1 MKQFKKKPKKIK
13 RSQKIILKRPLWL
26 MPLLIGG
33 FASGVYADGT
43 DILGLSWGEKS
54 QKVCVHR
61 PWYAL
66 WSCDKWEEKT
76 QQFTGNQLI
85 TKTWAGGNAANYY
98 HSQNN
103 QDITANLKNDNGT
116 YFLSGLYNYTGGEY
130 NGGNL
135 DIELGSNATF
145 NLGANSGNSFTSWY
159 PNGHTNVTFSAG
171 TINVNNSV
179 EVGNR
184 VGSGAGTHTGTATL
198 NLNANK
204 VTINSNINAY
214 KTSQVNIGN
223 ANSAITIN
231 SVSLS
236 GDTCSSLAKIGSGAN
251 CSSSGPSY
259 SFKGTTSATNTTFSN
274 ASGSFTFEESANFS
288 GAKLNG
294 GAFTF
299 NKGFNATNNTAFN
312 SGSFTFK
319 GTSSFNNATF
329 SNASYTF
336 DNQATFQNSS
346 FNGGTF
352 TFNNQ
357 SNPTNSAQHPQILFE
372 NSSFNGGIFTFNN
385 QTNPT
390 NSAQHPQI
398 LFENSSFSGST
409 TTLKGS
415 ATFEQAFNNSN
426 HQLTIQNASF
436 DNATFNNTGK
446 ITIEKDASFNNTSFN
461 TPVDT
466 NNMSVTGSVTLSGK
480 NDLKNGSTLDFGSSK
495 ITLAQGA
502 TFNLTSLG
510 SEKSVTILNSS
521 GGITYNHL
529 LNHALNSLTNA
540 LKTTESSSK
549 PQSFAQGLWDM
560 ITYNGV
566 TGQLLSENAATPKNT
581 DSSPSAPTKD
591 SPQVYQ
597 VGYKIGDTI
606 YKLQET
612 FSPNSIII
620 QALESGTYT
629 PPPTISGS
637 QFDLSASNYINANMP
652 WYDHKYYIPKS
663 QNFTESGTYYLPSV
677 QIWGSYTNSFKQTF
691 STNGSNLVI
700 GYNATW
706 TGNSVSSSGTVSFG
720 DTSGS
725 ALNGHCGPWPYYQC
739 IGTTNGAYSAYHV
752 YITANLRSGNRIGT
766 GGAANLVFNGVD
778 SINIAN
784 ATITQHNAGAYS
796 SSMTFST
803 QNMDSSQNLNGLNA
817 NGKLSVY
824 GATFTNQAKDGK
836 FIFNAGQATFEN
848 TNFNGGSYQFS
859 GDSLNFSNNNQ
870 FNSGSFE
877 ISAKNASFNNAN
889 FNNSASFNF
898 NNSNATTS
906 FVGDFTN
913 ANSNLQIAGNAVFG
927 NSTNSDG
934 SQNTANFN
942 NTGSVNIAGNAT
954 FDNMAFNGPTN
965 TSVKGQ
971 VTLNNITLKNL
982 NAPLSFGDGMINF
995 SAHSVINIGEAIT
1008 NGNPITLVSS
1018 SKEIEYNNAFSKN
1031 LWQLIN
1037 YQGHGASSEKLVSSA
1052 GNGIYDVVYSFNN
1065 QTYNFQEVF
1074 SPNSISIRRLGVG
1087 MVFDYVDM
1095 EKSDHLYY
1103 QNALGFMTYMPNS
1116 YNNNLGNLN
1125 NTIYYYDKSIDF
1137 YASGK
1142 TLFTKAEFSQ
1152 TLTGQNSAI
1161 VFGAKNIWTNASD
1174 APQSNTIIRFGD
1186 NKGAGSNDAS
1196 GHCWNLQCI
1205 GFITGHYEAQKIYIT
1220 GSIESGNRISSGGGA
1235 SLNFNGLQ
1243 GILLTNATLYNRA
1256 AGTQSSSMNFISNS
1270 ANIQA
1275 QNSYF
1280 IDDTAQNKGN
1290 PNFSFNALNLDFS
1303 NSSFRGYVGQTQSVF
1318 KFNAVNAISFTNSSN
1333 LSSGLYQIS
1342 AKSVLFDNS
1351 NLSVSVGT
1359 SSIKA
1364 NAISLSQN
1372 ASINASNHSTLELS
1386 GDLNLND
1393 TSSLNLNQSAINVS
1407 NNATINDYAS
1417 LIASNGSHLNFNGAV
1432 NFNSA
1437 NITTSLS
1444 DSSIVFKGASSLG
1457 GQFNLSNN
1465 SFLDFQGSSA
1475 ITSNT
1480 AFNFYNNAFS
1490 QSPITFHQ
1498 ALDIKAPLS
1507 LGGNLLNPNNSS
1519 VLNLKNSQLV
1529 FSDQGSLNIANIDLL
1544 SDLNDNKNRVYNI
1557 IQADMNS
1564 NWYERISFFGMRIN
1578 DGIYDAKNQTYSFTN
1593 PLNNALKITES
1604 FKDNQLSVTLSQI
1617 PGIKNTLYN
1626 IGSEIFNYQ
1635 KVYNNANGVYS
1646 YSDDAQ
1652 GVFYLTS
1659 SVKGYYNPNQ
1669 SYQASGSNNTTKNN
1683 NLTSESSVISQTY
1696 NAQGNPISALHVYNK
1711 GYNFNNI
1718 KALGQMAL
1726 KLYPEI
1732 KKILG
1737 NDFSLSS
1744 LSNLKGDALNQLTK
1758 LITPSDWKNINE
1770 LIDNAN
1776 NSVVQNFN
1784 NGALII
1790 GATKIGQTNTN
1801 STVVFGGLGYQKPCD
1816 YTDIVCQKFRGTYL
1830 GQLLES
1836 SSADLGYIDT
1846 TFNAKEIY
1854 LTGTLGSGNA
1864 WGTGGS
1870 ASVTF
1875 NSQTSL
1881 ILNQANIVSSQTD
1894 GIFSML
1900 GQEGINKV
1908 FNQAGLANI
1917 LGEVAMQ
1924 SINKAGGLGNLIV
1937 NTLGSGSVIGGYLT
1951 PEQKNQTLSQLL
1963 GQNNFDNLM
1972 NDSGLNTAIKD
1983 LIRQKLGFWTGLVG
1997 GLAGLGG
2004 IDLQNPEKLIG
2015 SMSINDLLSKKGLF
2029 NQITGFISAN
2039 DIGQVI
2045 SVMLQDIVKPSEAL
2059 QNDVVALGKQMI
2071 GEFLGQ
2077 DMLNSLESLLQNQQI
2092 KSVLDKVL
2100 AAKGLG
2106 PIYEQ
2111 GLGDL
2116 IPNLGKKGLFAPY
2129 GLSQVWQRGDFS
2141 FNAQGN
2147 VFVQNSTFSN
2157 ANGGTLSFNAGNSLI
2172 FAGNNHIA
2180 FTNHS
2185 GTLNLL
2191 SNQVSNINITTLDA
2205 SNGLK
2210 INAANNNV
2218 SVSQGNLF
2226 INASCVQQSD
2236 PITTN
2241 TANPCALSAQS
2252 ANGASSNNASNNAP
2266 IALNNNDES
2275 LMVTANDFNFSGN
2288 IYANGVVDFS
2298 KIKGSA
2304 NIKNLYLYN
2313 NAQFQANNLTI
2324 SNQAVLEK
2332 NASFVTNNLN
2342 IQGAFNNNAT
2352 QKIGVLQNLVIASNA
2367 SLSTGIY
2374 GLEVGGALNN
2384 FGAIHFNLENIQTPA
2399 PLIQAEGIINLNT
2412 TQTPFINVN
2421 NSMANNTTY
2430 TLLKSSRY
2438 IDYNIN
2444 PNSLQSYLKLYTLIN
2459 INGNHIE
2466 EKNGVLTYLGQRVL
2480 LQDKGLL
2487 LSVAL
2492 PNSNN
2497 ASPNNILSLS
2507 VLHNQVKMS
2516 YGDKV
2521 MDFTPPTLQDYIVGI
2536 QGQSALNQIEAI
2548 GGNNAIKWLSTLM
2561 IKTKENPLF
2570 APIYLENH
2578 SLNEIL
2584 DATKDLQNTASLI
2597 SNPNFRDNATNLLE
2611 LASYT
2616 QQTSRLTKL
2625 SDFRAREGESNFSE
2639 RLLELKNKRFSD
2651 PNPSEI
2657 FVKYSQPNKHPNN
2670 LWVQGVGGASFISG
2684 GNGTLYG
2691 LNVGYDRLVK
2701 NVILGGYVA
2710 YGYSGF
2716 NGNIMRSLGNNVD
2729 VGMYARAFLK
2739 RNEFTLSANETYGG
2753 NASHINS
2760 SNSLLSVLNQ
2770 RYNYNTWTTSVNGN
2784 YGYDFMFK
2792 QKSVV
2797 LKPQVGLSYHFIGLS
2812 GMKGKMQNPAYQQFV
2827 MHSNPSN
2834 ESVLTLNMGLE
2845 SRKYFGK
2852 NSYYFVTARLGRD
2865 LLIKAKGDN
2874 MVRFVGENTLLYRK
2888 GEIFNTFASVI
2899 TGGEMHLWRLMYVNA
2914 GVGLKMGLQYQDL
2927 NITGNV
2933 GMRVAF

>member
-1 MKQFKKKPKKIK
+1 MKQFKKKPKSIK
-13 RSQKIILKRPLWL
+13 RSHQNQKTILKRPLWL
-26 MPLLIGG
+26 APLLIGG

-54 QKVCVHR
+54 QKVCVHH

-135 DIELGSNATF
+135 NIELGSNATF

-204 VTINSNINAY
+204 VTINSNISTY

-236 GDTCSSLAKIGSGAN
+236 GDTCSSLANVGIGAN
-251 CSSSGPSY
+251 CSTSGPSY
-259 SFKGTTSATNTTFSN
+259 SFKGTTNATNTTFSN
-274 ASGSFTFEESANFS
+274 ANGSFTFEENATFS
-288 GAKLNG
+288 GAKWNG

-299 NKGFNATNNTAFN
+299 NKGFSATNNTAFN

-329 SNASYTF
+329 NNATYTF
-336 DNQATFQNSS
+336 NNQAIFQNSS

-357 SNPTNSAQHPQILFE
+357 SNPTNSAQHPQI
-372 NSSFNGGIFTFNN
+372 
-385 QTNPT
+385 Q
-390 NSAQHPQI
+390 
-398 LFENSSFSGST
+398 NSSFSGGAI
-409 TTLKGS
+409 TLKG
-415 ATFEQAFNNSN
+415 FVNFQQAFNNSS

-436 DNATFNNTGK
+436 NN
-446 ITIEKDASFNNTSFN
+446 
-461 TPVDT
+461 
-466 NNMSVTGSVTLSGK
+466 
-480 NDLKNGSTLDFGSSK
+480 
-495 ITLAQGA
+495 
-502 TFNLTSLG
+502 
-510 SEKSVTILNSS
+510 
-521 GGITYNHL
+521 
-529 LNHALNSLTNA
+529 
-540 LKTTESSSK
+540 
-549 PQSFAQGLWDM
+549 
-560 ITYNGV
+560 
-566 TGQLLSENAATPKNT
+566 
-581 DSSPSAPTKD
+581 
-591 SPQVYQ
+591 
-597 VGYKIGDTI
+597 
-606 YKLQET
+606 
-612 FSPNSIII
+612 
-620 QALESGTYT
+620 
-629 PPPTISGS
+629 
-637 QFDLSASNYINANMP
+637 
-652 WYDHKYYIPKS
+652 
-663 QNFTESGTYYLPSV
+663 
-677 QIWGSYTNSFKQTF
+677 
-691 STNGSNLVI
+691 
-700 GYNATW
+700 
-706 TGNSVSSSGTVSFG
+706 
-720 DTSGS
+720 
-725 ALNGHCGPWPYYQC
+725 
-739 IGTTNGAYSAYHV
+739 
-752 YITANLRSGNRIGT
+752 
-766 GGAANLVFNGVD
+766 
-778 SINIAN
+778 
-784 ATITQHNAGAYS
+784 
-796 SSMTFST
+796 
-803 QNMDSSQNLNGLNA
+803 
-817 NGKLSVY
+817 
-824 GATFTNQAKDGK
+824 
-836 FIFNAGQATFEN
+836 
-848 TNFNGGSYQFS
+848 
-859 GDSLNFSNNNQ
+859 
-870 FNSGSFE
+870 
-877 ISAKNASFNNAN
+877 
-889 FNNSASFNF
+889 
-898 NNSNATTS
+898 
-906 FVGDFTN
+906 
-913 ANSNLQIAGNAVFG
+913 
-927 NSTNSDG
+927 
-934 SQNTANFN
+934 ANFN

-954 FDNMAFNGPTN
+954 FDNVVFNSLTN

-971 VTLNNITLKNL
+971 VILNNITLKNL
-982 NAPLSFGDGMINF
+982 NAPLSFGDGTITFN
-995 SAHSVINIGEAIT
+995 AHSVINIGEAIT
-1008 NGNPITLVSS
+1008 NSNPITLVSS

-1037 YQGHGASSEKLVSSA
+1037 YQGHGASSEKLVSSV
-1052 GNGIYDVVYSFNN
+1052 GNGVYDVVYSFNN

-1074 SPNSISIRRLGVG
+1074 SQNSISIRRLGVG

-1103 QNALGFMTYMPNS
+1103 KDVVGFMTYMPNS
-1116 YNNNLGNLN
+1116 YNNNLGNAN
-1125 NTIYYYDKSIDF
+1125 NTIYYYDNSIDF

-1152 TLTGQNSAI
+1152 TFTGQNSAI

-1174 APQSNTIIRFGD
+1174 APQSNVIIRFGD

-1205 GFITGHYEAQKIYIT
+1205 GFITGRYEAQKIYIT

-1235 SLNFNGLQ
+1235 NLNFNGLQ

-1256 AGTQSSSMNFISNS
+1256 AGTQSSSMNFVSNS

-1303 NSSFRGYVGQTQSVF
+1303 NSSFRGYVGATQSVF

-1342 AKSVLFDNS
+1342 ANSVSFDNS

-1364 NAISLSQN
+1364 SAINLSQN
-1372 ASINASNHSTLELS
+1372 ASINASNHSTL
-1386 GDLNLND
+1386 DLQGGLNVND
-1393 TSSLNLNQSAINVS
+1393 TSSLNLNQSTINIS

-1417 LIASNGSHLNFNGAV
+1417 LIASNGSHLNFNGAA

-1444 DSSIVFKGASSLG
+1444 NSSIVFKGASFLG

-1465 SFLDFQGSSA
+1465 SSLDFQGSSA

-1480 AFNFYNNAFS
+1480 AFNFYDNAFS

-1498 ALDIKAPLS
+1498 ALDVKAPLS
-1507 LGGNLLNPNNSS
+1507 LGGNLLNPNSSS
-1519 VLNLKNSQLV
+1519 VLDLKNSQLV
-1529 FSDQGSLNIANIDLL
+1529 FGDQGSLNIANIDLL

-1564 NWYERISFFGMRIN
+1564 NWYERIRFFGMRIN

-1646 YSDDAQ
+1646 YSDDAE

-1659 SVKGYYNPNQ
+1659 NVKGYYNPNQ

-1732 KKILG
+1732 KKVLG

-1744 LSNLKGDALNQLTK
+1744 LSDLKGDALNQLTK

-1790 GATKIGQTNTN
+1790 GATKIGQTDTN
-1801 STVVFGGLGYQKPCD
+1801 SAVVFGGLGYQTPCD

-2045 SVMLQDIVKPSEAL
+2045 SVMLQDIVKPSKAL

-2077 DMLNSLESLLQNQQI
+2077 DALNSLESLLQNQQI

-2129 GLSQVWQRGDFS
+2129 GLSQVWQKGDFS

-2185 GTLNLL
+2185 GTLQLL

-2210 INAANNNV
+2210 INAGNNNI

-2226 INASCVQQSD
+2226 INASCTQQSD
-2236 PITTN
+2236 P
-2241 TANPCALSAQS
+2241 TAANATNPCTLSAQS
-2252 ANGASSNNASNNAP
+2252 ANGASSNNASNNMP

-2298 KIKGSA
+2298 KVKGSA

-2324 SNQAVLEK
+2324 SNQAVLEN

-2352 QKIGVLQNLVIASNA
+2352 QKIEVLQNLVIASNA

-2374 GLEVGGALNN
+2374 GLEVGGTLNN
-2384 FGAIHFNLENIQTPA
+2384 LGTIHFNLENIQTPT

-2497 ASPNNILSLS
+2497 AHQNNILSLS
-2507 VLHNQVKMS
+2507 ILYDQIKMS
-2516 YGDKV
+2516 YGDRI

-2536 QGQSALNQIEAI
+2536 QGQSALNQIEAV
-2548 GGNNAIKWLSTLM
+2548 GGNAIKWLSTLM
-2561 IKTKENPLF
+2561 METKENPLF
-2570 APIYLENH
+2570 APIYLKNH
-2578 SLNEIL
+2578 SLHEIL
-2584 DATKDLQNTASLI
+2584 GVAKDLLNTASLI

-2625 SDFRAREGESNFSE
+2625 SDFRSREGESDFSE

-2651 PNPSEI
+2651 SNPSALEV
-2657 FVKYSQPNKHPNN
+2657 FVKYSQPNKHQNN
-2670 LWVQGVGGASFISG
+2670 LWVQGIGGASFISG

-2691 LNVGYDRLVK
+2691 LNAGYDRLVK

-2716 NGNIMRSLGNNVD
+2716 NGNIMHSLANNVD

-2753 NASHINS
+2753 NASNINS
-2760 SNSLLSVLNQ
+2760 SNPLLSVLNQ
-2770 RYNYNTWTTSVNGN
+2770 RYSYNTWTTSVNGN

-2812 GMKGKMQNPAYQQFV
+2812 GMKGKMNDAAYKQFL

-2865 LLIKAKGDN
+2865 LLIKSKGGN

-2888 GEIFNTFASVI
+2888 GEVFNTFASVI

-2914 GVGLKMGLQYQDL
+2914 GVGLKMGLQYQDI

>member
-1 MKQFKKKPKKIK
+1 MKKFKKKPKSIK
-13 RSQKIILKRPLWL
+13 RSHQKTILKRPLWL
-26 MPLLIGG
+26 APLLISG
-33 FASGVYADGT
+33 FASGVYANNLWDLLNPKVGGEYVHWVKGSQYCAWWE
-43 DILGLSWGEKS
+43 LAGCLKNVWGANHKG
-54 QKVCVHR
+54 
-61 PWYAL
+61 YDA
-66 WSCDKWEEKT
+66 
-76 QQFTGNQLI
+76 
-85 TKTWAGGNAANYY
+85 GNAANYLS
-98 HSQNN
+98 SQNYQAISVGSGN
-103 QDITANLKNDNGT
+103 ETGT
-116 YFLSGLYNYTGGEY
+116 YSLSGFTNYV
-130 NGGNL
+130 GGNL
-135 DIELGSNATF
+135 TI
-145 NLGANSGNSFTSWY
+145 NLGNSVVLDLSGSNSFTSY
-159 PNGHTNVTFSAG
+159 QGYNQGKDDVSFNVGAINLNGSL
-171 TINVNNSV
+171 

-204 VTINSNINAY
+204 VNIHSNISTF

-223 ANSAITIN
+223 ANSAITIG

-236 GDTCSSLAKIGSGAN
+236 GDTCSSLASVGVGAN
-251 CSSSGPSY
+251 CSTSGPSY
-259 SFKGTTSATNTTFSN
+259 SFKGTTNATNTAFSN
-274 ASGSFTFEESANFS
+274 ANGSFTFEENATFS

-299 NKGFNATNNTAFN
+299 NKRFSATNNTAFN
-312 SGSFTFK
+312 SGSFNFK
-319 GTSSFNNATF
+319 GASSFNGANF
-329 SNASYTF
+329 SNAAYTF
-336 DNQATFQNSS
+336 NDQAAFQNSS

-352 TFNNQ
+352 TFN
-357 SNPTNSAQHPQILFE
+357 S
-372 NSSFNGGIFTFNN
+372 
-385 QTNPT
+385 QTNQ
-390 NSAQHPQI
+390 SAQHPQI
-398 LFENSSFSGST
+398 LFENSSFSGNA
-409 TTLKGS
+409 TTLKG
-415 ATFEQAFNNSN
+415 FVNFQQAFNNSN
-426 HQLTIQNASF
+426 HQLTMQNASF
-436 DNATFNNTGK
+436 NNATFNNTGK
-446 ITIEKDASFNNTSFN
+446 ITINESASFNDTTFNTS
-461 TPVDT
+461 VDT
-466 NNMSVTGSVTLSGK
+466 NNMIITGSVTLSGK

-495 ITLAQGA
+495 ITLTQGT

-510 SEKSVTILNSS
+510 SENSVTILNSS
-521 GGITYNHL
+521 GGITYNNL

-540 LKTTESSSK
+540 LKTNESSSG

-566 TGQLLSENAATPKNT
+566 TGQLLNENAATSKPT
-581 DSSPSAPTKD
+581 GSPSSKSSTN
-591 SPQVYQ
+591 SEQVYQ

-612 FSPNSIII
+612 FSHNSIII

-629 PPPTISGS
+629 PPPVISGS
-637 QFDLSASNYINANMP
+637 KFDLSASNYINADMP

-691 STNGSNLVI
+691 SASGSNLVI
-700 GYNATW
+700 GYDSTW
-706 TGNSVSSSGTVSFG
+706 TDHNVSSSGTVSFG
-720 DTSGS
+720 DISGS
-725 ALNGHCGPWPYYQC
+725 VLNGHCGPWPYYQC
-739 IGTTNGAYSAYHV
+739 TGTTDGAYSAYHV

-766 GGAANLVFNGVD
+766 GGAANLVFNGID
-778 SINIAN
+778 SVNIAN
-784 ATITQHNAGAYS
+784 ATITQHNAGIYS

-803 QNMDSSQNLNGLNA
+803 QSMDSSQNLNGLNA
-817 NGKLSVY
+817 NGTLLVY
-824 GATFTNQAKDGK
+824 GTTFTNQAKDAK
-836 FIFNAGQATFEN
+836 FVFNAGQATFEN
-848 TNFNGGSYQFS
+848 TNFNGGSYQFN

-877 ISAKNASFNNAN
+877 INAKNASFNDAN

-898 NNSNATTS
+898 NNPNATTS

-927 NSTNSDG
+927 NPTNSNG

-942 NTGSVNIAGNAT
+942 NTGSVNVSGNAT
-954 FDNMAFNGPTN
+954 FDNVVFNGPTN

-982 NAPLSFGDGMINF
+982 NAPLSFGDGTITFN
-995 SAHSVINIGEAIT
+995 AHSVINIDESIT

-1052 GNGIYDVVYSFNN
+1052 GNGVYDVVYSFNN
-1065 QTYNFQEVF
+1065 QTYNFQEIF

-1087 MVFDYVDM
+1087 MVFDYMDM

-1116 YNNNLGNLN
+1116 YNNNLGNSN
-1125 NTIYYYDKSIDF
+1125 NTIYYYDNSIDF

-1152 TLTGQNSAI
+1152 TFTGQNSAI
-1161 VFGAKNIWTNASD
+1161 VFGAKNIWTDASD
-1174 APQSNTIIRFGD
+1174 APQSNAIIRFGD

-1256 AGTQSSSMNFISNS
+1256 AGTQSSSMNFVSNS

-1280 IDDTAQNKGN
+1280 IDDTAQNGGN

-1318 KFNAVNAISFTNSSN
+1318 KFNAANAINFTNSTN
-1333 LSSGLYQIS
+1333 LSSGLYQMQ

-1364 NAISLSQN
+1364 NAINLSQN
-1372 ASINASNHSTLELS
+1372 ASINASNHSTLELQ

-1393 TSSLNLNQSAINVS
+1393 TSSLNLNQSTINVS

-1417 LIASNGSHLNFNGAV
+1417 LVASNNAHINFNGTT
-1432 NFNSA
+1432 NFNST
-1437 NITTSLS
+1437 NITTSLNH
-1444 DSSIVFKGASSLG
+1444 SSIVFKGAISLG

-1465 SFLDFQGSSA
+1465 SSLDFQGSSA

-1480 AFNFYNNAFS
+1480 AFNFYDNAFS

-1507 LGGNLLNPNNSS
+1507 LGGNLLTPNNSS
-1519 VLNLKNSQLV
+1519 VLDLKNSQLV

-1557 IQADMNS
+1557 IQAGMSS
-1564 NWYERISFFGMRIN
+1564 NWYERINFFGMRIN
-1578 DGIYDAKNQTYSFTN
+1578 DGIYDAINQTYSFTN

-1626 IGSEIFNYQ
+1626 IGSEVFNYQ

-1646 YSDDAQ
+1646 YSDDAE

-1659 SVKGYYNPNQ
+1659 NVKGYYNPNQ

-1683 NLTSESSVISQTY
+1683 NLTSESSIISQTY
-1696 NAQGNPISALHVYNK
+1696 NAQGNPISALHIYNK

-1744 LSNLKGDALNQLTK
+1744 LSDLNSNALNELIK
-1758 LITPSDWKNINE
+1758 LITPNDWKNINE

-1784 NGALII
+1784 NGTLIV

-1801 STVVFGGLGYQKPCD
+1801 SAVVFGGLGYQKPCD
-1816 YTDIVCQKFRGTYL
+1816 YTDVVCQKFRGTYL

-1870 ASVTF
+1870 GSVTF

-1924 SINKAGGLGNLIV
+1924 SINKAGGLGNLIADV
-1937 NTLGSGSVIGGYLT
+1937 LGSDSVIGGYLT

-2045 SVMLQDIVKPSEAL
+2045 SVMLQDIVKPSNAL
-2059 QNDVVALGKQMI
+2059 KNDVVALGKQMI

-2077 DMLNSLESLLQNQQI
+2077 DTLNSLESLLQNQQI

-2106 PIYEQ
+2106 SIYEQ

-2116 IPNLGKKGLFAPY
+2116 IPSLGKKGLFAPY
-2129 GLSQVWQRGDFS
+2129 GLSQVWQKGDFS

-2157 ANGGTLSFNAGNSLI
+2157 ANGGMLSFNAGNSLI
-2172 FAGNNHIA
+2172 FAGNNHIS

-2185 GTLNLL
+2185 GTLQLL
-2191 SNQVSNINITTLDA
+2191 SDQVSNINITTLNA

-2226 INASCVQQSD
+2226 VNASCVKQNN
-2236 PITTN
+2236 PTTAN
-2241 TANPCALSAQS
+2241 IANPCALSAKS
-2252 ANGASSNNASNNAP
+2252 VNGASSNKASNNAP

-2304 NIKNLYLYN
+2304 TIKNLYLYN

-2332 NASFVTNNLN
+2332 NASFMANNLN

-2352 QKIGVLQNLVIASNA
+2352 RKIEVLQNLTIASSA
-2367 SLSTGIY
+2367 SLSTGVY
-2374 GLEVGGALNN
+2374 GLEVGGVLNH
-2384 FGAIHFNLENIQTPA
+2384 FGAIHFNLENIQTPT

-2412 TQTPFINVN
+2412 TQAPFMNVN
-2421 NSMANNTTY
+2421 NSMADNTTY

-2444 PNSLQSYLKLYTLIN
+2444 PNSLQSYLNLYTLIN

-2492 PNSNN
+2492 PSSNN
-2497 ASPNNILSLS
+2497 AHQNNILSLS
-2507 VLHNQVKMS
+2507 VLHNQIKMS
-2516 YGDKV
+2516 YGDKA

-2536 QGQSALNQIEAI
+2536 QGQSALNQIEAV

-2561 IKTKENPLF
+2561 METKENPLF

-2584 DATKDLQNTASLI
+2584 GVTKDLLNTASLI

-2611 LASYT
+2611 LAGYT

-2625 SDFRAREGESNFSE
+2625 SDFRAREGESDFSE

-2651 PNPSEI
+2651 PNPGEV
-2657 FVKYSQPNKHPNN
+2657 FVKYPQPNKHPNN
-2670 LWVQGVGGASFISG
+2670 LWVQGIGGASFISG

-2691 LNVGYDRLVK
+2691 LNAGYDRLVK

-2716 NGNIMRSLGNNVD
+2716 NGNIMHSLANNVD

-2753 NASHINS
+2753 NANNINS

-2770 RYNYNTWTTSVNGN
+2770 RYSYNTWTTSVNGN

-2797 LKPQVGLSYHFIGLS
+2797 LKPQVGLSYYFIGLS
-2812 GMKGKMQNPAYQQFV
+2812 GMKGKMNDAAYKQFL

-2865 LLIKAKGDN
+2865 LLIKSKGGN

-2888 GEIFNTFASVI
+2888 GEVFNTFMSVV

-2914 GVGLKMGLQYQDL
+2914 GVGLKMGLQYQDI

>member
-1 MKQFKKKPKKIK
+1 MKKFKKKPKSIK
-13 RSQKIILKRPLWL
+13 RSHQNQKTILKRPLWL
-26 MPLLIGG
+26 APLLIGG

-43 DILGLSWGEKS
+43 NILGLSWGEKS
-54 QKVCVHR
+54 QKVCVHH
-61 PWYAL
+61 PWYAP

-76 QQFTGNQLI
+76 QQYTGNQLI
-85 TKTWAGGNAANYY
+85 TKTRAGGNAANYY

-135 DIELGSNATF
+135 NIELGSNATF

-159 PNGHTNVTFSAG
+159 PNGHTNITFSAG

-214 KTSQVNIGN
+214 KTSQVNVGN

-236 GDTCSSLAKIGSGAN
+236 GDTCSSSVSVGIGAN
-251 CSSSGPSY
+251 CSTSGPSY
-259 SFKGTTSATNTTFSN
+259 SFKGTTSATNTDFSN
-274 ASGSFTFEESANFS
+274 TNGSFTFEEKATFS
-288 GAKLNG
+288 GAKWNG

-299 NKGFNATNNTAFN
+299 NKEFKATNNTAFN
-312 SGSFTFK
+312 SGSFNFK
-319 GTSSFNNATF
+319 GASSFNGASF
-329 SNASYTF
+329 SNATYTF
-336 DNQATFQNSS
+336 NDQATFQNSS

-357 SNPTNSAQHPQILFE
+357 TNQSAQHPQI
-372 NSSFNGGIFTFNN
+372 
-385 QTNPT
+385 Q
-390 NSAQHPQI
+390 
-398 LFENSSFSGST
+398 NSSFSGSAT
-409 TTLKGS
+409 ILKGFMS
-415 ATFEQAFNNSN
+415 FQQAFNNSN

-436 DNATFNNTGK
+436 NNATFNNTGK
-446 ITIEKDASFNNTSFN
+446 ITINEGASFNNTTFN
-461 TPVDT
+461 TSINT
-466 NNMSVTGSVTLSGK
+466 NNMNVTGSVTLSGK
-480 NDLKNGSTLDFGSSK
+480 NDLNNGSTLDFGSSK
-495 ITLAQGA
+495 ITLTQGT

-521 GGITYNHL
+521 GGITYSGL
-529 LNHALNSLTNA
+529 LNHAINGLTNV
-540 LKTTESSSK
+540 LKTNESSSN

-560 ITYNGV
+560 ITYDGV
-566 TGQLLSENAATPKNT
+566 TGQLLSESAATSKNT
-581 DSSPSAPTKD
+581 DSSPPKSSTN
-591 SPQVYQ
+591 STQVYQ

-612 FSPNSIII
+612 FGPNSIII

-629 PPPTISGS
+629 PPHVINGS
-637 QFDLSASNYINANMP
+637 KFDLSASNYINSNMP

-691 STNGSNLVI
+691 SASGSNLVI

-739 IGTTNGAYSAYHV
+739 TGTTNGTYSAYHV

-766 GGAANLVFNGVD
+766 GGAANLIFNGVD

-784 ATITQHNAGAYS
+784 ATITQHNAGIYS

-803 QNMDSSQNLNGLNA
+803 QSMDNSQNLNGLNA
-817 NGKLSVY
+817 NGTLSVY

-836 FIFNAGQATFEN
+836 FIFNAGQAVFEN

-877 ISAKNASFNNAN
+877 ISAKNASFNNAH

-898 NNSNATTS
+898 NNSSATTS

-927 NSTNSDG
+927 NSTNG
-934 SQNTANFN
+934 SQNNANFN

-954 FDNMAFNGPTN
+954 FDNVVFNGPTN

-971 VTLNNITLKNL
+971 VILNNITLKNL
-982 NAPLSFGDGMINF
+982 NAPLSFGDGTITFN
-995 SAHSVINIGEAIT
+995 AHSVINIGEAIT

-1018 SKEIEYNNAFSKN
+1018 SKEIEYNDAFSKN

-1052 GNGIYDVVYSFNN
+1052 GNGVYDVVYSFNN

-1087 MVFDYVDM
+1087 MVFDYMDM

-1103 QNALGFMTYMPNS
+1103 KDVVGFMTYMPNS
-1116 YNNNLGNLN
+1116 YNNNLGNAN
-1125 NTIYYYDKSIDF
+1125 NTIYYYDNSIDF

-1152 TLTGQNSAI
+1152 TFTGQNSAI
-1161 VFGAKNIWTNASD
+1161 VFGAKSIWTNASD

-1280 IDDTAQNKGN
+1280 IDDTVQNGGN

-1303 NSSFRGYVGQTQSVF
+1303 NSSFRGYVGKTQSVF
-1318 KFNAVNAISFTNSSN
+1318 KFNAKNAISFTNSTN

-1342 AKSVLFDNS
+1342 ANSVSFDNS

-1364 NAISLSQN
+1364 NAINLSQN
-1372 ASINASNHSTLELS
+1372 ASINASNHSTLELQ

-1393 TSSLNLNQSAINVS
+1393 TSSLNLNQSTINVS

-1437 NITTSLS
+1437 NITASLNN
-1444 DSSIVFKGASSLG
+1444 SSIVFKGAISLG
-1457 GQFNLSNN
+1457 GQFNLSNH
-1465 SFLDFQGSSA
+1465 SSLDFQGSSA

-1480 AFNFYNNAFS
+1480 AFNFYDNAFS
-1490 QSPITFHQ
+1490 QSPIIFHQ
-1498 ALDIKAPLS
+1498 ALDVKAPLS

-1557 IQADMNS
+1557 IQANMNN

-1578 DGIYDAKNQTYSFTN
+1578 DGIYDAINQTYSFTN

-1626 IGSEIFNYQ
+1626 IGSEVFNYQ

-1646 YSDDAQ
+1646 YSDDAE
-1652 GVFYLTS
+1652 GVFYLAS
-1659 SVKGYYNPNQ
+1659 NVKGYYNPNQ
-1669 SYQASGSNNTTKNN
+1669 SYQANGSNNTTKNN
-1683 NLTSESSVISQTY
+1683 NLTSESSIISQTY
-1696 NAQGNPISALHVYNK
+1696 NAQGNPISTLHVYNK

-1744 LSNLKGDALNQLTK
+1744 LSGLKGDALNQLTK

-1784 NGALII
+1784 NGTLII

-1801 STVVFGGLGYQKPCD
+1801 SAVVFGGLGYQTPCD

-1917 LGEVAMQ
+1917 LGEVAVQ

-1937 NTLGSGSVIGGYLT
+1937 NTLGSGSVIGGHLT

-2045 SVMLQDIVKPSEAL
+2045 SVVLQDIVKPSNAL
-2059 QNDVVALGKQMI
+2059 KNDVVALGKQMI

-2077 DMLNSLESLLQNQQI
+2077 DTLNSLESLLQNQQI

-2116 IPNLGKKGLFAPY
+2116 IPSLGKKGLFAPY
-2129 GLSQVWQRGDFS
+2129 GLSQVWQKGDFS

-2180 FTNHS
+2180 FTNHF
-2185 GTLNLL
+2185 GTLQLL
-2191 SNQVSNINITTLDA
+2191 SNQVSNINITTLNA

-2210 INAANNNV
+2210 INAGSNNV
-2218 SVSQGNLF
+2218 SVSQGDLF
-2226 INASCVQQSD
+2226 INASCAQQSD
-2236 PITTN
+2236 P
-2241 TANPCALSAQS
+2241 TAANATNPCALSAQN
-2252 ANGASSNNASNNAP
+2252 ANGASSSNASNNAP

-2275 LMVTANDFNFSGN
+2275 LMVMANDFNFSGN

-2304 NIKNLYLYN
+2304 NVKNLYLYN
-2313 NAQFQANNLTI
+2313 NAQFQANNLII

-2332 NASFVTNNLN
+2332 NASFTANNLN

-2352 QKIGVLQNLVIASNA
+2352 QKIEVLQNLTIASNA

-2374 GLEVGGALNN
+2374 GLEVGGSLNH
-2384 FGAIHFNLENIQTPA
+2384 FGAIHFNLENTQTPT
-2399 PLIQAEGIINLNT
+2399 PLIQAEGIININT
-2412 TQTPFINVN
+2412 TQTPFMNVN

-2466 EKNGVLTYLGQRVL
+2466 EKNGALTYLGQRVL

-2497 ASPNNILSLS
+2497 ASQNNILSLS
-2507 VLHNQVKMS
+2507 VLYNQIKMS
-2516 YGDKV
+2516 YGDKA

-2536 QGQSALNQIEAI
+2536 QGQSALNQIEAV
-2548 GGNNAIKWLSTLM
+2548 GNNAIKWLSTLM
-2561 IKTKENPLF
+2561 IDTKENPLF

-2584 DATKDLQNTASLI
+2584 GVTKDLQNTASLI
-2597 SNPNFRDNATNLLE
+2597 SNPNFRNNATNLLE

-2625 SDFRAREGESNFSE
+2625 SDFRTREGESDFSN

-2651 PNPSEI
+2651 PNPSEV
-2657 FVKYSQPNKHPNN
+2657 FVKHSQLSKHQNN

-2710 YGYSGF
+2710 YGYSDF
-2716 NGNIMRSLGNNVD
+2716 NGNIMHSLGNNVD

-2753 NASHINS
+2753 NATSINS

-2812 GMKGKMQNPAYQQFV
+2812 GMKGKMNDAAYKQFL

-2845 SRKYFGK
+2845 SRKYFGQ

-2865 LLIKAKGDN
+2865 LLIKSKGGN
-2874 MVRFVGENTLLYRK
+2874 TVRFVGENTLLYRK
-2888 GEIFNTFASVI
+2888 GEVFNTFASVI
-2899 TGGEMHLWRLMYVNA
+2899 TGGEMHLWHLVYVNA
-2914 GVGLKMGLQYQDL
+2914 GVGLKMGLQYQDI

>member
-1 MKQFKKKPKKIK
+1 MKKFKKKPKKITRK
-13 RSQKIILKRPLWL
+13 QKTILKRPLWL

-43 DILGLSWGEKS
+43 NILGLSWGKKS
-54 QKVCVHR
+54 QKVCVHHL
-61 PWYAL
+61 WYAL

-76 QQFTGNQLI
+76 QQYTGNQLI

-98 HSQNN
+98 HTQNN

-135 DIELGSNATF
+135 NIELGSNATF
-145 NLGANSGNSFTSWY
+145 NLGASSGNSFTSWY

-204 VTINSNINAY
+204 VTINSNISAY
-214 KTSQVNIGN
+214 KTSQVNVGN
-223 ANSAITIN
+223 ANSTITIG
-231 SVSLS
+231 SVSLN
-236 GDTCSSLAKIGSGAN
+236 GDTCSSLASVGVGAN

-259 SFKGTTSATNTTFSN
+259 SFKGTTNATNTTFSN
-274 ASGSFTFEESANFS
+274 ASGSFTFEENATFS

-299 NKGFNATNNTAFN
+299 NKGFSATNNTAFN
-312 SGSFTFK
+312 SGSFNFK
-319 GTSSFNNATF
+319 GTSSFNGASF

-357 SNPTNSAQHPQILFE
+357 TNQSAQHPQI
-372 NSSFNGGIFTFNN
+372 
-385 QTNPT
+385 Q
-390 NSAQHPQI
+390 
-398 LFENSSFSGST
+398 NSSFSGNA
-409 TTLKGS
+409 TTLKG
-415 ATFEQAFNNSN
+415 FVNFQQAFNNSN

-436 DNATFNNTGK
+436 NNATFNNTGK
-446 ITIEKDASFNNTSFN
+446 ITIEKEASFNNTTFN
-461 TPVDT
+461 TSVDT
-466 NNMSVTGSVTLSGK
+466 NNMTISGGVTLSGK
-480 NDLKNGSTLDFGSSK
+480 NDLNNGSTLDFGSSK
-495 ITLAQGA
+495 ITLTQGT
-502 TFNLTSLG
+502 TFNLTSLVD
-510 SEKSVTILNSS
+510 KNSVTILNSS

-540 LKTTESSSK
+540 LKTNESPSK

-566 TGQLLSENAATPKNT
+566 TGQLLSESAATSKPT
-581 DSSPSAPTKD
+581 DSSPHKSSTN
-591 SPQVYQ
+591 STQVYQ

-629 PPPTISGS
+629 PPPVINGS
-637 QFDLSASNYINANMP
+637 KFDLSASNYINSNMP

-691 STNGSNLVI
+691 SASNSNLVI

-706 TGNSVSSSGTVSFG
+706 TGNSVSSSDTVSFG

-739 IGTTNGAYSAYHV
+739 TGTTNGTYSAYHV

-784 ATITQHNAGAYS
+784 ATITQHNAGIYS

-803 QNMDSSQNLNGLNA
+803 QSMDNSQNLNGLNA

-824 GATFTNQAKDGK
+824 GTTFTNQAKDGK

-877 ISAKNASFNNAN
+877 IGAKNASFNNAN

-898 NNSNATTS
+898 NNSSATTS
-906 FVGDFTN
+906 FIGDFTN
-913 ANSNLQIAGNAVFG
+913 AHSNLQIAGNAVFG
-927 NSTNSDG
+927 NSTNG

-954 FDNMAFNGPTN
+954 FDNVAFNGPTN

-971 VTLNNITLKNL
+971 VTLNNITLKNM
-982 NAPLSFGDGMINF
+982 NAPLSFGDGTISF
-995 SAHSVINIGEAIT
+995 SAHSVINIDQAIT

-1052 GNGIYDVVYSFNN
+1052 GNGVYDVVYSFNN

-1087 MVFDYVDM
+1087 MVFDYMDM

-1103 QNALGFMTYMPNS
+1103 KDVVGFMTYMPNS
-1116 YNNNLGNLN
+1116 YNNNLGNAN

-1152 TLTGQNSAI
+1152 TFTGQNSAI
-1161 VFGAKNIWTNASD
+1161 VFGAKNIWTSASD
-1174 APQSNTIIRFGD
+1174 APQSNVIIRFGD

-1235 SLNFNGLQ
+1235 NLNFNGLQ

-1256 AGTQSSSMNFISNS
+1256 AGTQSSSMNFVSNS

-1280 IDDTAQNKGN
+1280 IDDTAQNGGN

-1318 KFNAVNAISFTNSSN
+1318 KFNATNAISFTNSTN

-1364 NAISLSQN
+1364 NAINLSQN
-1372 ASINASNHSTLELS
+1372 ASINASNHSTLELQ
-1386 GDLNLND
+1386 GDLNVND
-1393 TSSLNLNQSAINVS
+1393 TSSLNLNQSTINVS

-1417 LIASNGSHLNFNGAV
+1417 LIASNNAHINFNGTT

-1437 NITTSLS
+1437 NITTSLNH
-1444 DSSIVFKGASSLG
+1444 SSIVFKGAVSLG

-1465 SFLDFQGSSA
+1465 SSLDFQGSSA
-1475 ITSNT
+1475 IISNT
-1480 AFNFYNNAFS
+1480 AFNFYDNAFS

-1498 ALDIKAPLS
+1498 ALNIKAPLS

-1564 NWYERISFFGMRIN
+1564 NWYERINFFGMRIN

-1604 FKDNQLSVTLSQI
+1604 FKNNQLSVTLSQI

-1646 YSDDAQ
+1646 YSDDAE

-1669 SYQASGSNNTTKNN
+1669 SYQANGSNNTTKNN
-1683 NLTSESSVISQTY
+1683 NLSSESSVISQTY
-1696 NAQGNPISALHVYNK
+1696 NAQGNPISALHIYNK

-1744 LSNLKGDALNQLTK
+1744 LSDLKGDALNQLTK

-1790 GATKIGQTNTN
+1790 GATKIGQTDTN
-1801 STVVFGGLGYQKPCD
+1801 SAVVFGGLGYQKPCD

-1917 LGEVAMQ
+1917 LGEVAVQ

-1972 NDSGLNTAIKD
+1972 NDSGLNAAIKD

-2059 QNDVVALGKQMI
+2059 KNDVVALGKQMI

-2077 DMLNSLESLLQNQQI
+2077 DTLNSLESLLQNQQI

-2129 GLSQVWQRGDFS
+2129 GLSQVWQKGDFS

-2180 FTNHS
+2180 FTNHF

-2218 SVSQGNLF
+2218 SVSQGDLF
-2226 INASCVQQSD
+2226 INASCAQQSD
-2236 PITTN
+2236 P
-2241 TANPCALSAQS
+2241 TAASATNPCVLSAQS
-2252 ANGASSNNASNNAP
+2252 ANDASSNNASNNAP

-2313 NAQFQANNLTI
+2313 NAQFQANNLII

-2332 NASFVTNNLN
+2332 NASFTANNLT

-2352 QKIGVLQNLVIASNA
+2352 QKIEVLQNLTIASNA

-2374 GLEVGGALNN
+2374 GLGVGGVLNN
-2384 FGAIHFNLENIQTPA
+2384 LGTISFNLENSQTPA
-2399 PLIQAEGIINLNT
+2399 MPLIQAEGIINLST
-2412 TQTPFINVN
+2412 AQTPFINVN

-2497 ASPNNILSLS
+2497 ASQNNILSLS
-2507 VLHNQVKMS
+2507 VLHDQIKMS
-2516 YGDKV
+2516 YGNKI

-2548 GGNNAIKWLSTLM
+2548 GGNAIKWLSTLM
-2561 IKTKENPLF
+2561 METKENPLF
-2570 APIYLENH
+2570 APIYLKNH

-2584 DATKDLQNTASLI
+2584 GVTKDLQNTASLI

-2625 SDFRAREGESNFSE
+2625 SDFRAREGESDFSE

-2651 PNPSEI
+2651 PNPGEV
-2657 FVKYSQPNKHPNN
+2657 FVKHSQLSKHPNN
-2670 LWVQGVGGASFISG
+2670 LWVQGIGGASFISG

-2753 NASHINS
+2753 NATSINS

-2812 GMKGKMQNPAYQQFV
+2812 GMKGKMNDAAYKQFL

-2865 LLIKAKGDN
+2865 LLIKSKGVN
-2874 MVRFVGENTLLYRK
+2874 MVHFVGENTLLYRK

-2914 GVGLKMGLQYQDL
+2914 GVGLKMGLQYQDI

>member
-1 MKQFKKKPKKIK
+1 MKKFKKKPKKITRK
-13 RSQKIILKRPLWL
+13 QKTILKRPLWL
-26 MPLLIGG
+26 MPLLISG

-54 QKVCVHR
+54 QKVCVHH

-66 WSCDKWEEKT
+66 WSCDKWEERT
-76 QQFTGNQLI
+76 QQYTGNQLI

-98 HSQNN
+98 HTQNN

-116 YFLSGLYNYTGGEY
+116 YFLSGLYNYTGGEN

-204 VTINSNINAY
+204 VNVNSNINAY

-223 ANSAITIN
+223 ANSVITIG

-236 GDTCSSLAKIGSGAN
+236 GDTCSSSVSVGIGAN
-251 CSSSGPSY
+251 CSTSGPSY
-259 SFKGTTSATNTTFSN
+259 SFKGTTNATNTTFSN
-274 ASGSFTFEESANFS
+274 ASGSFTFEENATFS
-288 GAKLNG
+288 GAKWNG

-299 NKGFNATNNTAFN
+299 NKGFSATNNTAFN

-319 GTSSFNNATF
+319 GTSSFNNASF
-329 SNASYTF
+329 SNATYTF
-336 DNQATFQNSS
+336 NNHATFQNSS

-352 TFNNQ
+352 AFNNQ
-357 SNPTNSAQHPQILFE
+357 SNPTNSV
-372 NSSFNGGIFTFNN
+372 
-385 QTNPT
+385 
-390 NSAQHPQI
+390 QHPQI
-398 LFENSSFSGST
+398 LFENSSFSGSA
-409 TTLKGS
+409 TTLKGF

-426 HQLTIQNASF
+426 QQLTIQNASF
-436 DNATFNNTGK
+436 NNATFNNTGK

-461 TPVDT
+461 TPIDA
-466 NNMSVTGSVTLSGK
+466 NNMTISGGVTLSGK
-480 NDLKNGSTLDFGSSK
+480 NDLNNGSTLDFGSSK
-495 ITLAQGA
+495 VTLAQGA

-510 SEKSVTILNSS
+510 DKKSVTILNSS
-521 GGITYNHL
+521 GGITYNNL
-529 LNHALNSLTNA
+529 LNHAINSLTNA
-540 LKTTESSSK
+540 LKTNESPSK

-566 TGQLLSENAATPKNT
+566 TGQLLSENAATSKNT
-581 DSSPSAPTKD
+581 DPSPPKSSSNST
-591 SPQVYQ
+591 QVYQ

-612 FSPNSIII
+612 FGPNSIII

-629 PPPTISGS
+629 PPPVINGS
-637 QFDLSASNYINANMP
+637 KFDLSASNYINADVP
-652 WYDHKYYIPKS
+652 WHDHKYYIPKS

-691 STNGSNLVI
+691 SANGSNLVI
-700 GYNATW
+700 GYNSTW
-706 TGNSVSSSGTVSFG
+706 TGNSVSSSDTVSFG

-739 IGTTNGAYSAYHV
+739 TGTTNGAYSAYHV

-784 ATITQHNAGAYS
+784 ATITQHNAGIYS

-803 QNMDSSQNLNGLNA
+803 QNMDNSQNLNGLNA

-836 FIFNAGQATFEN
+836 FTFNAGQAVFEN

-906 FVGDFTN
+906 FMGDFTN

-927 NSTNSDG
+927 NSTNSNG
-934 SQNTANFN
+934 SQNNANFN

-954 FDNMAFNGPTN
+954 FDNVAFNGPTN

-982 NAPLSFGDGMINF
+982 NAPLSFGDGTIAF
-995 SAHSVINIGEAIT
+995 SAHSVINIDQAIT

-1018 SKEIEYNNAFSKN
+1018 SKEIDYNDAFSKN

-1052 GNGIYDVVYSFNN
+1052 GNGVYDVVYSFNN

-1087 MVFDYVDM
+1087 MVFDYMDM
-1095 EKSDHLYY
+1095 EKSDRLYY
-1103 QNALGFMTYMPNS
+1103 KDVVGFMTYMPNS
-1116 YNNNLGNLN
+1116 YNNNLGNPN
-1125 NTIYYYDKSIDF
+1125 NTIYYYDNSIDF

-1152 TLTGQNSAI
+1152 TFTGQNSAI
-1161 VFGAKNIWTNASD
+1161 VFGAKSIWTSVSD
-1174 APQSNTIIRFGD
+1174 VPQSNVIIRFGD

-1235 SLNFNGLQ
+1235 NLNFNGLQ

-1256 AGTQSSSMNFISNS
+1256 AGTQSSSMNFVSNS

-1303 NSSFRGYVGQTQSVF
+1303 NSSFRGYVGTTQSVF
-1318 KFNAVNAISFTNSSN
+1318 QFNAVNAINFTNSSN
-1333 LSSGLYQIS
+1333 LSSGLYQMQ

-1359 SSIKA
+1359 SNIKA

-1393 TSSLNLNQSAINVS
+1393 TSSLNLNQSTINVS

-1437 NITTSLS
+1437 NIITSLS
-1444 DSSIVFKGASSLG
+1444 DSSIVFKGAVSLG

-1465 SFLDFQGSSA
+1465 SSLDFQGSSA

-1480 AFNFYNNAFS
+1480 AFNFYDNAFS

-1544 SDLNDNKNRVYNI
+1544 SDLNGNKNRVYNI
-1557 IQADMNS
+1557 IQADMNG
-1564 NWYERISFFGMRIN
+1564 NWYERISFFGMRID

-1646 YSDDAQ
+1646 YSDDAE

-1696 NAQGNPISALHVYNK
+1696 NAQGNPINALHIYNK

-1737 NDFSLSS
+1737 NDFSLSR
-1744 LSNLKGDALNQLTK
+1744 LSNLNSNALNQLTK

-1784 NGALII
+1784 NGALIV
-1790 GATKIGQTNTN
+1790 GATKIGQTDTN
-1801 STVVFGGLGYQKPCD
+1801 SAVVFGGLGYQKPCD

-1924 SINKAGGLGNLIV
+1924 SINKAGGLGNLIAD
-1937 NTLGSGSVIGGYLT
+1937 TLGSNSVIGGYLT

-2045 SVMLQDIVKPSEAL
+2045 SVMLQDIVKPSDAL
-2059 QNDVVALGKQMI
+2059 QNDIVALGKQMI

-2077 DMLNSLESLLQNQQI
+2077 DTLNSLESLLQNQQI

-2116 IPNLGKKGLFAPY
+2116 IPNLGNKGLFAPY
-2129 GLSQVWQRGDFS
+2129 GLSQVWQKGDFS

-2191 SNQVSNINITTLDA
+2191 SDQVSNINITTLDA

-2210 INAANNNV
+2210 INAGSNNV

-2236 PITTN
+2236 PTTAS
-2241 TANPCALSAQS
+2241 TTNPCALTTQ
-2252 ANGASSNNASNNAP
+2252 NNASSSNASNNAP

-2275 LMVTANDFNFSGN
+2275 LMITANDFNFSGN

-2352 QKIGVLQNLVIASNA
+2352 QKIEVLQNLVIASNA
-2367 SLSTGIY
+2367 SLGTGVY

-2399 PLIQAEGIINLNT
+2399 PLIQVGGIINLNT

-2459 INGNHIE
+2459 ISGNHIE

-2497 ASPNNILSLS
+2497 ASQNHILSLS
-2507 VLHNQVKMS
+2507 VLHNQIKMS
-2516 YGDKV
+2516 YGNKV

-2548 GGNNAIKWLSTLM
+2548 GGNSAINWLSTLM

-2625 SDFRAREGESNFSE
+2625 SDFRAREGESDFSN

-2651 PNPSEI
+2651 PNPSEV
-2657 FVKYSQPNKHPNN
+2657 FVKYSQLSKHQNN

-2701 NVILGGYVA
+2701 SVILGGYVA

-2716 NGNIMRSLGNNVD
+2716 NGNIMRSLANNVD

-2753 NASHINS
+2753 NATSINS

-2792 QKSVV
+2792 HKSVV

-2865 LLIKAKGDN
+2865 LLIKAKGGN

>member
-1 MKQFKKKPKKIK
+1 MKKFKKKPKSIK
-13 RSQKIILKRPLWL
+13 RSHQNQKTILKRPLWL
-26 MPLLIGG
+26 APLLISG

-54 QKVCVHR
+54 QKVCVYR

-66 WSCDKWEEKT
+66 WKCDKWEEKT

-145 NLGANSGNSFTSWY
+145 NLGASSGNSFTSWY
-159 PNGHTNVTFSAG
+159 SNGHTNVTFSAG

-198 NLNANK
+198 NLNANQ
-204 VTINSNINAY
+204 VNINSNINAY
-214 KTSQVNIGN
+214 KTSQVNVGN
-223 ANSAITIN
+223 ANSVITIG

-236 GDTCSSLAKIGSGAN
+236 GEVCSSLASVGVGAN
-251 CSSSGPSY
+251 CSTSGPSY
-259 SFKGTTSATNTTFSN
+259 SFKGTTNATNTTFSN
-274 ASGSFTFEESANFS
+274 ASGSFTFEENATFS
-288 GAKLNG
+288 GAKWNG

-299 NKGFNATNNTAFN
+299 NKEFNATNNTAFN

-319 GTSSFNNATF
+319 GTSSFNGASF

-336 DNQATFQNSS
+336 NDQATFQNSS
-346 FNGGTF
+346 FNGG
-352 TFNNQ
+352 N
-357 SNPTNSAQHPQILFE
+357 
-372 NSSFNGGIFTFNN
+372 FTFNN
-385 QTNPT
+385 QTNQ
-390 NSAQHPQI
+390 SAQHPQI
-398 LFENSSFSGST
+398 QNSSFSGNA

-415 ATFEQAFNNSN
+415 VIFQQAFNNSN

-436 DNATFNNTGK
+436 NNATFNNTGK
-446 ITIEKDASFNNTSFN
+446 ITINESASFNDTTFNTS
-461 TPVDT
+461 VDI
-466 NNMSVTGSVTLSGK
+466 NNMTISGGVTLSGK

-495 ITLAQGA
+495 ITLAQGT

-529 LNHALNSLTNA
+529 LNHAINSLTNA
-540 LKTTESSSK
+540 LKTNESSSD
-549 PQSFAQGLWDM
+549 PQSFAQGLWEM

-566 TGQLLSENAATPKNT
+566 TGQLLNENATTSKPA
-581 DSSPSAPTKD
+581 DSSPSKSSTN
-591 SPQVYQ
+591 STQVYQ

-612 FSPNSIII
+612 FSHNSIII

-629 PPPTISGS
+629 PPPVISGS
-637 QFDLSASNYINANMP
+637 KFDLSASNYINADMP

-691 STNGSNLVI
+691 SASNSNLVI

-706 TGNSVSSSGTVSFG
+706 TDHNVSSSDTVSFG

-725 ALNGHCGPWPYYQC
+725 VLNGHCGPWPYYQC
-739 IGTTNGAYSAYHV
+739 TGTTNGAYSAYHV

-766 GGAANLVFNGVD
+766 GGAANLIFNGVD

-784 ATITQHNAGAYS
+784 ATITQHNAGIYS

-803 QNMDSSQNLNGLNA
+803 QNMDNSQNLKGLNS
-817 NGKLSVY
+817 NGKLLVY
-824 GATFTNQAKDGK
+824 GTTFTNEAKDGK
-836 FIFNAGQATFEN
+836 FIFNAGQAVFEN

-898 NNSNATTS
+898 NNSDATTS

-913 ANSNLQIAGNAVFG
+913 AHSNLQIAGNAVFG
-927 NSTNSDG
+927 NSANG
-934 SQNTANFN
+934 SQNNANFN
-942 NTGSVNIAGNAT
+942 NTGSVNISGNAT
-954 FDNMAFNGPTN
+954 FENVVFNGPTN

-982 NAPLSFGDGMINF
+982 NAPLSFGDGTITF

-1037 YQGHGASSEKLVSSA
+1037 YQGHGASSEKLVSSV
-1052 GNGIYDVVYSFNN
+1052 GNGVYDVVYSFNN
-1065 QTYNFQEVF
+1065 QTYNFQEIF
-1074 SPNSISIRRLGVG
+1074 SQNSISIRRLGVS

-1103 QNALGFMTYMPNS
+1103 KDVVGFMTYMPNS
-1116 YNNNLGNLN
+1116 YNNNLGNSN
-1125 NTIYYYDKSIDF
+1125 NTIYYYDNSIDF

-1152 TLTGQNSAI
+1152 TFTGQNSAI
-1161 VFGAKNIWTNASD
+1161 VFGAKNIWTSLSG

-1235 SLNFNGLQ
+1235 SLNFNALQ
-1243 GILLTNATLYNRA
+1243 GILLTNATLYNRT

-1270 ANIQA
+1270 TNIQA

-1280 IDDTAQNKGN
+1280 IDDTAQNGGN

-1318 KFNAVNAISFTNSSN
+1318 KFNAKNAISFTNSTN

-1342 AKSVLFDNS
+1342 ANSVLFDNS

-1364 NAISLSQN
+1364 NAINLSQN
-1372 ASINASNHSTLELS
+1372 TSINASNHSTLELQ

-1393 TSSLNLNQSAINVS
+1393 TSSLNLNQSVINVS

-1444 DSSIVFKGASSLG
+1444 NSSIVFKGASFLG

-1465 SFLDFQGSSA
+1465 SSLDFQGSSA

-1480 AFNFYNNAFS
+1480 AFNFYDNAFS

-1507 LGGNLLNPNNSS
+1507 LGGNLLNPNNNS
-1519 VLNLKNSQLV
+1519 VLDLKNSQLV

-1557 IQADMNS
+1557 IQADMND

-1626 IGSEIFNYQ
+1626 IGSEVFNYQ

-1646 YSDDAQ
+1646 YSDDAE

-1669 SYQASGSNNTTKNN
+1669 SYQANGSNNTTKNN
-1683 NLTSESSVISQTY
+1683 NLSSESSVISQTY

-1732 KKILG
+1732 KKVLG

-1744 LSNLKGDALNQLTK
+1744 LNALNSNALNQLTK
-1758 LITPSDWKNINE
+1758 LITPDDWKNINE

-1784 NGALII
+1784 NGALIV
-1790 GATKIGQTNTN
+1790 GATKIGQTDTN
-1801 STVVFGGLGYQKPCD
+1801 SAVVFGGLGYQKPCD

-1917 LGEVAMQ
+1917 LGEVAVQ

-1937 NTLGSGSVIGGYLT
+1937 NTLGSDSVIGGHLT

-1972 NDSGLNTAIKD
+1972 NDSGLNAAIKD

-2015 SMSINDLLSKKGLF
+2015 SMSINDLLSKKGLL

-2045 SVMLQDIVKPSEAL
+2045 SVMLQDIVKPSKAL
-2059 QNDVVALGKQMI
+2059 QNDVAALGKQMI

-2077 DMLNSLESLLQNQQI
+2077 DTLNSLESLLQNQQI

-2116 IPNLGKKGLFAPY
+2116 IPSLGKKGLFAPY
-2129 GLSQVWQRGDFS
+2129 GLSQVWQKGDFN

-2180 FTNHS
+2180 FTNHF
-2185 GTLNLL
+2185 GTLQLL
-2191 SNQVSNINITTLDA
+2191 SDQVSNINITTLNV

-2226 INASCVQQSD
+2226 INASCAQLNT
-2236 PITTN
+2236 PT
-2241 TANPCALSAQS
+2241 TANATNPCTTAQ
-2252 ANGASSNNASNNAP
+2252 NNASSNNASNNAP
-2266 IALNNNDES
+2266 IALSNNDES

-2313 NAQFQANNLTI
+2313 NAQFQANNLII

-2352 QKIGVLQNLVIASNA
+2352 QKIEVLQNLVIASNA

-2374 GLEVGGALNN
+2374 GLGVGGALNN
-2384 FGAIHFNLENIQTPA
+2384 SGAIHFNLENIQTPVN

-2412 TQTPFINVN
+2412 TQTPFININ

-2466 EKNGVLTYLGQRVL
+2466 EKNGTLTYLGQRVL

-2492 PNSNN
+2492 PDSNN
-2497 ASPNNILSLS
+2497 AHQNNILSLS
-2507 VLHNQVKMS
+2507 VLYDQIKMS
-2516 YGDKV
+2516 YGDKA

-2536 QGQSALNQIEAI
+2536 QGQSALNQIESV

-2561 IKTKENPLF
+2561 METKENPLF
-2570 APIYLENH
+2570 APIYLKNH
-2578 SLNEIL
+2578 SLHEIL
-2584 DATKDLQNTASLI
+2584 GVAKDLLNTASLI
-2597 SNPNFRDNATNLLE
+2597 SNPNFRNNATNLLE

-2625 SDFRAREGESNFSE
+2625 SDFRSREGESDFSE

-2651 PNPSEI
+2651 PNPGEV
-2657 FVKYSQPNKHPNN
+2657 FVKYTQPNKHPNN
-2670 LWVQGVGGASFISG
+2670 LWVQGMGGASFISG

-2710 YGYSGF
+2710 YGYSDF
-2716 NGNIMRSLGNNVD
+2716 NGNIMRSLANNVD

-2739 RNEFTLSANETYGG
+2739 RNEFTLSTNETYGG
-2753 NASHINS
+2753 NATSINS
-2760 SNSLLSVLNQ
+2760 SNPLLSVLNQ

-2812 GMKGKMQNPAYQQFV
+2812 GMKGKMNDAAYKQFL

-2845 SRKYFGK
+2845 SRKYFGQ

-2865 LLIKAKGDN
+2865 LLIKSKGGN
-2874 MVRFVGENTLLYRK
+2874 TVRFVGENTLLYRK
-2888 GEIFNTFASVI
+2888 GEVFNTFASVI
-2899 TGGEMHLWRLMYVNA
+2899 TGGEMHLWRLVYVNA
-2914 GVGLKMGLQYQDL
+2914 GVGLKMGLQYQDI

>member
-1 MKQFKKKPKKIK
+1 MKKFKKKPKSIK
-13 RSQKIILKRPLWL
+13 RSHQKTILKRPLWL
-26 MPLLIGG
+26 APLLISG
-33 FASGVYADGT
+33 FASGVYANNLWDLLNPKVGGEYVHWVKGSQYCAWWEFAGC
-43 DILGLSWGEKS
+43 LKNVWGANHKG
-54 QKVCVHR
+54 
-61 PWYAL
+61 YDA
-66 WSCDKWEEKT
+66 
-76 QQFTGNQLI
+76 
-85 TKTWAGGNAANYY
+85 GNAANYLS
-98 HSQNN
+98 SQNYQAISVGSGN
-103 QDITANLKNDNGT
+103 ETGT
-116 YFLSGLYNYTGGEY
+116 YSLSGFTNYV
-130 NGGNL
+130 GGNL
-135 DIELGSNATF
+135 TI
-145 NLGANSGNSFTSWY
+145 NLGNSVVLDLSDSNSFTSY
-159 PNGHTNVTFSAG
+159 QGYNQGKDDVSFNVGAINLNGAL
-171 TINVNNSV
+171 

-204 VTINSNINAY
+204 VNINSNIRAF

-223 ANSAITIN
+223 ANSVITIG
-231 SVSLS
+231 SVSLN
-236 GDTCSSLAKIGSGAN
+236 GDTCSSLASVGVGAN
-251 CSSSGPSY
+251 CSTSGPSY
-259 SFKGTTSATNTTFSN
+259 SFKGTTNATNTAFSN
-274 ASGSFTFEESANFS
+274 ASGSFTFEENATFS

-312 SGSFTFK
+312 SGSFNFK
-319 GTSSFNNATF
+319 GASSFNNATF

-336 DNQATFQNSS
+336 NDQATFQNSS
-346 FNGGTF
+346 FKGGTF
-352 TFNNQ
+352 TFNDQ
-357 SNPTNSAQHPQILFE
+357 
-372 NSSFNGGIFTFNN
+372 NN
-385 QTNPT
+385 QA

-398 LFENSSFSGST
+398 LFENSSFSGNA
-409 TTLKGS
+409 TTLKG
-415 ATFEQAFNNSN
+415 FVDFQQAFNNSN
-426 HQLTIQNASF
+426 HQLIMQNASF
-436 DNATFNNTGK
+436 NNANFNNTGK
-446 ITIEKDASFNNTSFN
+446 ITINESASFNNTAFN
-461 TPVDT
+461 TSVNT
-466 NNMSVTGSVTLSGK
+466 SNMTITGSVTLSGK
-480 NDLKNGSTLDFGSSK
+480 NDLKNGSTLDFGSSQV
-495 ITLAQGA
+495 TLTQGT

-510 SEKSVTILNSS
+510 DKNSVTILNSS
-521 GGITYNHL
+521 GGITYNNL
-529 LNHALNSLTNA
+529 LNHALNSLTSA
-540 LKTTESSSK
+540 LKTNESSLK

-566 TGQLLSENAATPKNT
+566 TGQLLSADAAASKSA
-581 DSSPSAPTKD
+581 DSSPSKSSTNSA
-591 SPQVYQ
+591 QVYQ
-597 VGYKIGDTI
+597 VGYKIGDII

-612 FSPNSIII
+612 FSHNSIII

-629 PPPTISGS
+629 PPPVISGS
-637 QFDLSASNYINANMP
+637 KFDLSASNYIDSNMP
-652 WYDHKYYIPKS
+652 WYDHKSYIPKS

-691 STNGSNLVI
+691 SASNSNLVI
-700 GYNATW
+700 GYNSTW
-706 TGNSVSSSGTVSFG
+706 TDHNVSSSDTVSFG

-739 IGTTNGAYSAYHV
+739 TGTINGAYSAYHV

-778 SINIAN
+778 SVNIAN
-784 ATITQHNAGAYS
+784 ATITQHNAGIYS

-803 QNMDSSQNLNGLNA
+803 QSMDKNLNNLNP
-817 NGKLSVY
+817 NGTLSVY
-824 GATFTNQAKDGK
+824 GTTFTNQAKYGK
-836 FIFNAGQATFEN
+836 FIFNAGQAVFEN

-877 ISAKNASFNNAN
+877 ISAKNASFDNAN
-889 FNNSASFNF
+889 FNNGASFNF

-927 NSTNSDG
+927 NSNNG
-934 SQNTANFN
+934 SQNNANFN
-942 NTGSVNIAGNAT
+942 NTGSVNISGNAT
-954 FDNMAFNGPTN
+954 FDNVVFNGPTN
-965 TSVKGQ
+965 MSVKGQ

-982 NAPLSFGDGMINF
+982 NAPLSFGDGTITFN
-995 SAHSVINIGEAIT
+995 AHSVINIGEAIT

-1037 YQGHGASSEKLVSSA
+1037 YQGHGASSEKLVSSV
-1052 GNGIYDVVYSFNN
+1052 GNGVYDVVYSFNN
-1065 QTYNFQEVF
+1065 QTYNFQEIF
-1074 SPNSISIRRLGVG
+1074 SQNSISIRRLGVG
-1087 MVFDYVDM
+1087 MVFDYMDM

-1116 YNNNLGNLN
+1116 YNNNLGNSN
-1125 NTIYYYDKSIDF
+1125 NTIYYYDNSIDF

-1152 TLTGQNSAI
+1152 TFTGQNSAI
-1161 VFGAKNIWTNASD
+1161 IFGAKSIWTNVSD

-1186 NKGAGSNDAS
+1186 NKGVGSNDAS

-1243 GILLTNATLYNRA
+1243 GILLTNATLYNRT
-1256 AGTQSSSMNFISNS
+1256 AGTQSSSMNFTSNG

-1280 IDDTAQNKGN
+1280 VDDTAQNGGN

-1318 KFNAVNAISFTNSSN
+1318 KFNAANAISFTNSTN
-1333 LSSGLYQIS
+1333 LSSGLYQMQ

-1364 NAISLSQN
+1364 NAINLSQN
-1372 ASINASNHSTLELS
+1372 ASINASNHSTLELQ

-1393 TSSLNLNQSAINVS
+1393 TSSLNLNQSTINVS

-1417 LIASNGSHLNFNGAV
+1417 LIASNNAHINFNGTT

-1437 NITTSLS
+1437 NITTSLNH
-1444 DSSIVFKGASSLG
+1444 SSIVFKGAISLG

-1465 SFLDFQGSSA
+1465 SSLDFQGSSA
-1475 ITSNT
+1475 IISNT
-1480 AFNFYNNAFS
+1480 AFNFYDNAFS

-1507 LGGNLLNPNNSS
+1507 LGGNLLTPNNSS

-1557 IQADMNS
+1557 IQAGMNH
-1564 NWYERISFFGMRIN
+1564 NWYERINFFGMHIN
-1578 DGIYDAKNQTYSFTN
+1578 DGVYDAINQTYSFTN

-1626 IGSEIFNYQ
+1626 IGSEVFNYQ

-1646 YSDDAQ
+1646 YSDDAE

-1659 SVKGYYNPNQ
+1659 NVKGYYNPNQ

-1683 NLTSESSVISQTY
+1683 NLTSGSSVISQTY

-1726 KLYPEI
+1726 RLYPEI

-1744 LSNLKGDALNQLTK
+1744 LSALNSNTLNQLTK
-1758 LITPSDWKNINE
+1758 LITPNDWKNINE
-1770 LIDNAN
+1770 FIDNAN

-1784 NGALII
+1784 NGTLIV
-1790 GATKIGQTNTN
+1790 GVAKIGQTNTN
-1801 STVVFGGLGYQKPCD
+1801 SAVVFGGLGYQTPCD

-1881 ILNQANIVSSQTD
+1881 VLNQANIASSQTD

-1924 SINKAGGLGNLIV
+1924 SINKAGGLGNLIAD
-1937 NTLGSGSVIGGYLT
+1937 TLGSNSVIGRHLT

-1972 NDSGLNTAIKD
+1972 NDSGLNAAIKD

-2059 QNDVVALGKQMI
+2059 KNDVAALGKQMI

-2077 DMLNSLESLLQNQQI
+2077 DALNSLESLLQNQQI

-2106 PIYEQ
+2106 SVYEQ

-2116 IPNLGKKGLFAPY
+2116 MPNLGKKGLFAPY
-2129 GLSQVWQRGDFS
+2129 GLSQVWQKGDFS

-2157 ANGGTLSFNAGNSLI
+2157 ANGGTLSFNAGDTLI
-2172 FAGNNHIA
+2172 FAGNNRIS
-2180 FTNHS
+2180 FTNHA
-2185 GTLNLL
+2185 GALNLL
-2191 SNQVSNINITTLDA
+2191 SNQVSNINITTLNA

-2226 INASCVQQSD
+2226 INASCVGQSD
-2236 PITTN
+2236 PTTAN
-2241 TANPCALSAQS
+2241 IANPCTLSAQS
-2252 ANGASSNNASNNAP
+2252 ANGTSSNSASNNAQ

-2332 NASFVTNNLN
+2332 NANFMANNLN

-2352 QKIGVLQNLVIASNA
+2352 RKIEVLQNLTITSNA

-2374 GLEVGGALNN
+2374 GLEVGGSLNN
-2384 FGAIHFNLENIQTPA
+2384 FGAIHFNLENIQTPT

-2444 PNSLQSYLKLYTLIN
+2444 PNSLQSYLNLYTLIN
-2459 INGNHIE
+2459 INGNRIE

-2492 PNSNN
+2492 LNPNN
-2497 ASPNNILSLS
+2497 AHQNNILSLS
-2507 VLHNQVKMS
+2507 VLHNQIKMS
-2516 YGDKV
+2516 YGTKV

-2561 IKTKENPLF
+2561 METKENPLF
-2570 APIYLENH
+2570 APIYLKNH

-2584 DATKDLQNTASLI
+2584 GVAKDLLNTASLI
-2597 SNPNFRDNATNLLE
+2597 SNPNFRNNATNLLE

-2625 SDFRAREGESNFSE
+2625 SDFRSREGESDFSK

-2651 PNPSEI
+2651 PNPSEV

-2670 LWVQGVGGASFISG
+2670 LWVQGIGGASFISG

-2691 LNVGYDRLVK
+2691 LNVGYDRLVN

-2716 NGNIMRSLGNNVD
+2716 NGNIMHSLANNVD

-2753 NASHINS
+2753 NASSINS

-2812 GMKGKMQNPAYQQFV
+2812 AMKGKMNGAAYKQFL

-2865 LLIKAKGDN
+2865 LLIKSKGGN

-2888 GEIFNTFASVI
+2888 GEVFNTFASVI
-2899 TGGEMHLWRLMYVNA
+2899 TGGEMHLWRLVYVNA
-2914 GVGLKMGLQYQDL
+2914 GVGLKMGLQYQDI

>member
-1 MKQFKKKPKKIK
+1 MKKFKKKPKSITRK
-13 RSQKIILKRPLWL
+13 QKIILKRPLWL
-26 MPLLIGG
+26 MPLLISG

-54 QKVCVHR
+54 QRVCVHH

-76 QQFTGNQLI
+76 QQYTGNQLI

-98 HSQNN
+98 HTQNN
-103 QDITANLKNDNGT
+103 QNITANLKNNNGT

-145 NLGANSGNSFTSWY
+145 NLGASSGNSFTSWY
-159 PNGHTNVTFSAG
+159 PNGHTNITFSAG

-204 VTINSNINAY
+204 VNINSNINAY

-231 SVSLS
+231 SVSLN
-236 GDTCSSLAKIGSGAN
+236 GDTCSSLASVGVGAN
-251 CSSSGPSY
+251 CSTSGSSY
-259 SFKGTTSATNTTFSN
+259 SFKGTTNATNTTFSN
-274 ASGSFTFEESANFS
+274 ASGSFTFEENATFS
-288 GAKLNG
+288 GAKWNG
-294 GAFTF
+294 GTYTF
-299 NKGFNATNNTAFN
+299 NKGFSATNNTAFN
-312 SGSFTFK
+312 SGSFNFK
-319 GTSSFNNATF
+319 GASSFNGDSF

-336 DNQATFQNSS
+336 NNQATFQNSS

-357 SNPTNSAQHPQILFE
+357 
-372 NSSFNGGIFTFNN
+372 
-385 QTNPT
+385 TNPT

-398 LFENSSFSGST
+398 QNSSFSGNAI
-409 TTLKGS
+409 TLKGS
-415 ATFEQAFNNSN
+415 VIFQQAFNNSN

-446 ITIEKDASFNNTSFN
+446 ITIEKDASFNNTIFN
-461 TPVDT
+461 TSINT
-466 NNMSVTGSVTLSGK
+466 NNMTISGGVTLSGK

-495 ITLAQGA
+495 ITLAQGT

-521 GGITYNHL
+521 GGITYNNL
-529 LNHALNSLTNA
+529 LNHAINGLTNA
-540 LKTTESSSK
+540 LKTSESPSD
-549 PQSFAQGLWDM
+549 PQSFTQGLWET

-566 TGQLLSENAATPKNT
+566 TGQLLSESAATSKST
-581 DSSPSAPTKD
+581 DSSPSKSSTNPT
-591 SPQVYQ
+591 QVYQ

-612 FSPNSIII
+612 FGPNSIII

-629 PPPTISGS
+629 PPPVISGS
-637 QFDLSASNYINANMP
+637 KFDLSASNYINADMP
-652 WYDHKYYIPKS
+652 WYNHKYYIPKS

-691 STNGSNLVI
+691 SASNSNLVI
-700 GYNATW
+700 GYNSTW
-706 TGNSVSSSGTVSFG
+706 TGNSVSSSDTVSFG

-739 IGTTNGAYSAYHV
+739 TGTTNGTYSAYHV

-766 GGAANLVFNGVD
+766 GGAANLVFNGID
-778 SINIAN
+778 SVNIAN
-784 ATITQHNAGAYS
+784 ATITQHNAGIYS

-803 QNMDSSQNLNGLNA
+803 QSMDSSQNLNTLNA
-817 NGKLSVY
+817 NGTLSVY
-824 GATFTNQAKDGK
+824 GTTFTNQAKDGK
-836 FIFNAGQATFEN
+836 FTFNAGQAVFEN

-877 ISAKNASFNNAN
+877 ISAKNASFNNAH
-889 FNNSASFNF
+889 FNNSTSFNF
-898 NNSNATTS
+898 NNSSATTS
-906 FVGDFTN
+906 FMGDFTN

-942 NTGSVNIAGNAT
+942 NTGSVNISGNAT
-954 FDNMAFNGPTN
+954 FDNVVFNGPTN
-965 TSVKGQ
+965 TSVKGK

-982 NAPLSFGDGMINF
+982 NAPLSFGDGTIAF
-995 SAHSVINIGEAIT
+995 SAHSVINIGEAII

-1018 SKEIEYNNAFSKN
+1018 SKEIEYNDAFSKN

-1037 YQGHGASSEKLVSSA
+1037 YQGHGTNSEKLVSSV
-1052 GNGIYDVVYSFNN
+1052 GNGVYDVVYSFNN

-1116 YNNNLGNLN
+1116 YNNNLGNAN
-1125 NTIYYYDKSIDF
+1125 NTIYYYDNSIDF

-1152 TLTGQNSAI
+1152 TFTGQNSAI
-1161 VFGAKNIWTNASD
+1161 VFGAKSIWTNASD
-1174 APQSNTIIRFGD
+1174 APQSNVIIRFGD
-1186 NKGAGSNDAS
+1186 NKGVGSNDAS

-1256 AGTQSSSMNFISNS
+1256 AGTQSSSMNFVSNS
-1270 ANIQA
+1270 TNIQA

-1303 NSSFRGYVGQTQSVF
+1303 NSSFRGYVGTTQSVF
-1318 KFNAVNAISFTNSSN
+1318 KFNAVNAISFTNSTN
-1333 LSSGLYQIS
+1333 LSSGLYQMQ

-1372 ASINASNHSTLELS
+1372 ASINASNHSTLELQ

-1393 TSSLNLNQSAINVS
+1393 TSSLNLNQSTINVS
-1407 NNATINDYAS
+1407 NSATINDYAS
-1417 LIASNGSHLNFNGAV
+1417 LIASNNAHINFNGAV

-1437 NITTSLS
+1437 NITTSLN
-1444 DSSIVFKGASSLG
+1444 DSSIVFKGASFLG

-1465 SFLDFQGSSA
+1465 SSLDFQGSSA

-1480 AFNFYNNAFS
+1480 AFNFYDNAFS

-1507 LGGNLLNPNNSS
+1507 LGGNLLNPNSSS
-1519 VLNLKNSQLV
+1519 VLDLKNSQLV

-1557 IQADMNS
+1557 IQANMNS

-1683 NLTSESSVISQTY
+1683 NLSSESSVISQTY
-1696 NAQGNPISALHVYNK
+1696 NAQGNPISALHIYNK

-1737 NDFSLSS
+1737 NDFSLSN
-1744 LSNLKGDALNQLTK
+1744 LSGLKGDALNQLTK

-1790 GATKIGQTNTN
+1790 GAAKIGQTDTN
-1801 STVVFGGLGYQKPCD
+1801 SAVVFGGLGYQKPCD

-1908 FNQAGLANI
+1908 FSQAGLANI
-1917 LGEVAMQ
+1917 LGEVAVQ
-1924 SINKAGGLGNLIV
+1924 SINKAGGLGNLIADM
-1937 NTLGSGSVIGGYLT
+1937 LGSDSVIGGHLT

-2015 SMSINDLLSKKGLF
+2015 SMSINDLLSKKGLL

-2045 SVMLQDIVKPSEAL
+2045 SVILQDIVKPSNAL
-2059 QNDVVALGKQMI
+2059 KNDVVALGKQMI

-2077 DMLNSLESLLQNQQI
+2077 DTLNSLESLLQNQQI

-2106 PIYEQ
+2106 SIYEQ

-2116 IPNLGKKGLFAPY
+2116 MPNLGKKGLFAPY
-2129 GLSQVWQRGDFS
+2129 GLSQVWQKGDFS

-2157 ANGGTLSFNAGNSLI
+2157 ANGGAISFNAGDTLI

-2180 FTNHS
+2180 FTNHF

-2210 INAANNNV
+2210 INAGSNNV
-2218 SVSQGNLF
+2218 SVSQGDLF

-2236 PITTN
+2236 P
-2241 TANPCALSAQS
+2241 TAVSATNPCALSAQS
-2252 ANGASSNNASNNAP
+2252 ANGASSSNASNNAP

-2313 NAQFQANNLTI
+2313 NAQFQANNLII

-2332 NASFVTNNLN
+2332 NASFTANNLN

-2352 QKIGVLQNLVIASNA
+2352 QKIEVLQNLVIASNA

-2374 GLEVGGALNN
+2374 GLEVGGTLNH
-2384 FGAIHFNLENIQTPA
+2384 FGTINFNLENSQTPVN

-2421 NSMANNTTY
+2421 NVMANNTTY

-2497 ASPNNILSLS
+2497 ASQNHILSLS
-2507 VLHNQVKMS
+2507 VLHDQIKMS
-2516 YGDKV
+2516 YGNKI
-2521 MDFTPPTLQDYIVGI
+2521 MDFTPPTLQDYIAGI
-2536 QGQSALNQIEAI
+2536 QGQSALNQIEAV
-2548 GGNNAIKWLSTLM
+2548 GGNAIKWLSTLM
-2561 IKTKENPLF
+2561 METKENPLF
-2570 APIYLENH
+2570 APIYLKNH

-2584 DATKDLQNTASLI
+2584 GVTKDLQNTASLI
-2597 SNPNFRDNATNLLE
+2597 SNPNFRNNATNLLE
-2611 LASYT
+2611 LAGYT

-2625 SDFRAREGESNFSE
+2625 SDFRAREGESAFSE

-2651 PNPSEI
+2651 PNPSEV
-2657 FVKYSQPNKHPNN
+2657 FVKHSQLSKHPNN
-2670 LWVQGVGGASFISG
+2670 LWVQGVGGASFIAG

-2716 NGNIMRSLGNNVD
+2716 NGNIMHSLANNVD

-2739 RNEFTLSANETYGG
+2739 RNEFTLSANETCGG
-2753 NASHINS
+2753 NATSINS

-2770 RYNYNTWTTSVNGN
+2770 RYSYNTWTTSVNGN

-2812 GMKGKMQNPAYQQFV
+2812 GMKGKMNDAAYKQFL
-2827 MHSNPSN
+2827 MHSNLSN

-2865 LLIKAKGDN
+2865 LLIKSKGDN
-2874 MVRFVGENTLLYRK
+2874 VVRFVGENTLLYRK
-2888 GEIFNTFASVI
+2888 GEVFNTFASVI
-2899 TGGEMHLWRLMYVNA
+2899 TGGEMHLWRLVYVNA
-2914 GVGLKMGLQYQDL
+2914 GVGLKMGLQYQDI

>member
-1 MKQFKKKPKKIK
+1 
-13 RSQKIILKRPLWL
+13 
-26 MPLLIGG
+26 MPLLISG

-54 QKVCVHR
+54 QRVCVHH

-76 QQFTGNQLI
+76 QQYTGNQLI

-98 HSQNN
+98 HTQNN
-103 QDITANLKNDNGT
+103 QNITANLKNNNGT

-145 NLGANSGNSFTSWY
+145 NLGASSGNSFTSWY
-159 PNGHTNVTFSAG
+159 PNGHTNITFSAG

-204 VTINSNINAY
+204 VNINSNINAY

-231 SVSLS
+231 SVFLN
-236 GDTCSSLAKIGSGAN
+236 GDTCSSLASVGVGAN
-251 CSSSGPSY
+251 CSTSGSSY
-259 SFKGTTSATNTTFSN
+259 SFKGTTNATNTTFSN
-274 ASGSFTFEESANFS
+274 ASGSFTFEENATFS
-288 GAKLNG
+288 GAKWNG
-294 GAFTF
+294 GTYTF
-299 NKGFNATNNTAFN
+299 NKGFSATNNTAFN
-312 SGSFTFK
+312 SGSFNFK
-319 GTSSFNNATF
+319 GASSFNGDSF

-336 DNQATFQNSS
+336 NNQATFQNSS

-357 SNPTNSAQHPQILFE
+357 
-372 NSSFNGGIFTFNN
+372 
-385 QTNPT
+385 TNPT

-398 LFENSSFSGST
+398 QNSSFSGNAI
-409 TTLKGS
+409 TLKGS
-415 ATFEQAFNNSN
+415 VIFQQAFNNSN

-446 ITIEKDASFNNTSFN
+446 ITIEKDASFNNTIFN
-461 TPVDT
+461 TSINT
-466 NNMSVTGSVTLSGK
+466 NNMTISSGVTLSGK

-495 ITLAQGA
+495 ITLAQGT

-521 GGITYNHL
+521 GGITYNNL
-529 LNHALNSLTNA
+529 LNHAINGLTNA
-540 LKTTESSSK
+540 LKTSESPSD
-549 PQSFAQGLWDM
+549 PQSFTQGLWET

-566 TGQLLSENAATPKNT
+566 TGQLLSESATTSKPT
-581 DSSPSAPTKD
+581 DSSPSKSSTNPT
-591 SPQVYQ
+591 QVYQ

-612 FSPNSIII
+612 FGPNSIII

-629 PPPTISGS
+629 PPPVISGS
-637 QFDLSASNYINANMP
+637 KFDLSASNYINADMP
-652 WYDHKYYIPKS
+652 WYNHKYYIPKS

-691 STNGSNLVI
+691 SASNSNLVI
-700 GYNATW
+700 GYNSTW
-706 TGNSVSSSGTVSFG
+706 TGNSVSSSDTVSFG

-739 IGTTNGAYSAYHV
+739 TGTTNGTYSAYHV

-766 GGAANLVFNGVD
+766 GGAANLVFNGID
-778 SINIAN
+778 SVNIAN
-784 ATITQHNAGAYS
+784 ATITQHNAGIYS

-803 QNMDSSQNLNGLNA
+803 QSMDSSQNLNTLNA
-817 NGKLSVY
+817 NGTLSVY
-824 GATFTNQAKDGK
+824 GTTFTNQAKDGK
-836 FIFNAGQATFEN
+836 FTFNAGQAVFEN

-877 ISAKNASFNNAN
+877 ISAKNASFNNAH

-898 NNSNATTS
+898 NNSSATTS
-906 FVGDFTN
+906 FMGDFTN

-942 NTGSVNIAGNAT
+942 NTGSVNISGNAT
-954 FDNMAFNGPTN
+954 FDNVVFNGPTN
-965 TSVKGQ
+965 TSVKGK

-982 NAPLSFGDGMINF
+982 NAPLSFGDGTIAF
-995 SAHSVINIGEAIT
+995 SAHSVINIGEAII

-1018 SKEIEYNNAFSKN
+1018 SKEIEYNDAFSKN

-1037 YQGHGASSEKLVSSA
+1037 YQGHGANSEKLVSSV
-1052 GNGIYDVVYSFNN
+1052 GNGVYDVVYSFNN

-1116 YNNNLGNLN
+1116 YNNNLGNAN
-1125 NTIYYYDKSIDF
+1125 NTIYYYDNSIDF

-1152 TLTGQNSAI
+1152 TFTGQNSAI
-1161 VFGAKNIWTNASD
+1161 VFGAKSIWTNASD
-1174 APQSNTIIRFGD
+1174 APQSNVIIRFGD
-1186 NKGAGSNDAS
+1186 NKGVGSNDAS

-1256 AGTQSSSMNFISNS
+1256 AGTQSSSMNFVSNS
-1270 ANIQA
+1270 TNIQA

-1303 NSSFRGYVGQTQSVF
+1303 NSSFRGYVGTTQSVF
-1318 KFNAVNAISFTNSSN
+1318 KFNAVNAISFTNSTN
-1333 LSSGLYQIS
+1333 LSSGLYQMQ

-1372 ASINASNHSTLELS
+1372 ASINASNHSTLELQ

-1393 TSSLNLNQSAINVS
+1393 TSSLNLNQSTINVS
-1407 NNATINDYAS
+1407 NSATINDYAS
-1417 LIASNGSHLNFNGAV
+1417 LIASNNAHINFNGAV

-1437 NITTSLS
+1437 NITTSLN
-1444 DSSIVFKGASSLG
+1444 DSSIVFKGAISLG

-1465 SFLDFQGSSA
+1465 SSLDFQGSSA

-1480 AFNFYNNAFS
+1480 AFNFYDNAFS

-1498 ALDIKAPLS
+1498 VLDIKAPLS
-1507 LGGNLLNPNNSS
+1507 LGGNLLTPNNSS

-1529 FSDQGSLNIANIDLL
+1529 FGDQGSLNIANIDLL

-1557 IQADMNS
+1557 IQANMNS

-1604 FKDNQLSVTLSQI
+1604 FKNNQLSVTLSQI

-1626 IGSEIFNYQ
+1626 ISSEIFNYQ

-1659 SVKGYYNPNQ
+1659 SVKGYYSPNQ
-1669 SYQASGSNNTTKNN
+1669 SYQANGSNNTTKNN
-1683 NLTSESSVISQTY
+1683 NLISESSIISQTY
-1696 NAQGNPISALHVYNK
+1696 NAQGNPISALHIYNK
-1711 GYNFNNI
+1711 GYNFSNI

-1744 LSNLKGDALNQLTK
+1744 LSDLKGDALNQLTK

-1770 LIDNAN
+1770 FIDNAN

-1790 GATKIGQTNTN
+1790 GATKIGQTDTN
-1801 STVVFGGLGYQKPCD
+1801 SAVVFGGLGYQTPCD

-1937 NTLGSGSVIGGYLT
+1937 NTLGSGSVIWGYLT

-2077 DMLNSLESLLQNQQI
+2077 DTLNSLESLLQNQQI

-2129 GLSQVWQRGDFS
+2129 GLSQVWQKGDFS

-2180 FTNHS
+2180 FTNHF

-2210 INAANNNV
+2210 INAGSNNI
-2218 SVSQGNLF
+2218 SVSQGDLF

-2236 PITTN
+2236 P
-2241 TANPCALSAQS
+2241 TAVSATNPCTLSAQS
-2252 ANGASSNNASNNAP
+2252 TNGASSSNASNNAP

-2352 QKIGVLQNLVIASNA
+2352 QKIEVLQNLVIASNA

-2384 FGAIHFNLENIQTPA
+2384 LGTIHFNLENSQTPVN

-2497 ASPNNILSLS
+2497 AHQNNILSLS
-2507 VLHNQVKMS
+2507 VLYNQVKMS
-2516 YGDKV
+2516 YGNKA
-2521 MDFTPPTLQDYIVGI
+2521 MDFTPPTLQDYIAGI

-2561 IKTKENPLF
+2561 IDTKENPLF
-2570 APIYLENH
+2570 VPIYLENH

-2584 DATKDLQNTASLI
+2584 DTTKDLQNTASLI

-2625 SDFRAREGESNFSE
+2625 SDFRSREGESDFSN

-2651 PNPSEI
+2651 PNPGEV
-2657 FVKYSQPNKHPNN
+2657 FVKYPQPNKHQNN

-2701 NVILGGYVA
+2701 NVILGGYAA
-2710 YGYSGF
+2710 YGYSDF
-2716 NGNIMRSLGNNVD
+2716 NGNIMHSLGNNVD

-2753 NASHINS
+2753 NASNINS

-2770 RYNYNTWTTSVNGN
+2770 RYSYNTWTTSVNGN

-2812 GMKGKMQNPAYQQFV
+2812 GMKGKMNDAAYERFV

-2845 SRKYFGK
+2845 SRKYFGQ

-2865 LLIKAKGDN
+2865 LLIKSKGGN
-2874 MVRFVGENTLLYRK
+2874 TVRFVGENTLLYRK
-2888 GEIFNTFASVI
+2888 GEVFNTFASVI

-2914 GVGLKMGLQYQDL
+2914 GVGLKMGLQYQDI

>member
-1 MKQFKKKPKKIK
+1 MKKFKKKPKKIK
-13 RSQKIILKRPLWL
+13 RPQKIILKRPLWL
-26 MPLLIGG
+26 APLLISG

-54 QKVCVHR
+54 QKVCVHH

-116 YFLSGLYNYTGGEY
+116 YFLSGLYNYTGGEN

-204 VTINSNINAY
+204 VNVNSNINAY

-251 CSSSGPSY
+251 CSTSGPSY
-259 SFKGTTSATNTTFSN
+259 SFKGTTNATNTTFSN

-288 GAKLNG
+288 GAKWNG

-299 NKGFNATNNTAFN
+299 NKGFSATNNTAFN

-319 GTSSFNNATF
+319 DTSSFNGATF
-329 SNASYTF
+329 SNATYTF
-336 DNQATFQNSS
+336 NNQATFQNSS

-372 NSSFNGGIFTFNN
+372 NSSF
-385 QTNPT
+385 
-390 NSAQHPQI
+390 
-398 LFENSSFSGST
+398 SGSA
-409 TTLKGS
+409 TTLKGF

-426 HQLTIQNASF
+426 HQLTMQNASF
-436 DNATFNNTGK
+436 NNATFNNTGK

-461 TPVDT
+461 TSVDT
-466 NNMSVTGSVTLSGK
+466 NNMTISGGVTLSGK
-480 NDLKNGSTLDFGSSK
+480 NDLKNGSTLDFGSAK
-495 ITLAQGA
+495 VNLAQGA

-540 LKTTESSSK
+540 LKTTESLSK

-566 TGQLLSENAATPKNT
+566 TGQLLSENATTPKPANA
-581 DSSPSAPTKD
+581 SPSAPTKD

-612 FSPNSIII
+612 FGPNSIII

-629 PPPTISGS
+629 PPPVINGS
-637 QFDLSASNYINANMP
+637 KFDLSVSNYINADMP

-691 STNGSNLVI
+691 SASGSNLVI

-725 ALNGHCGPWPYYQC
+725 ALNGYCGPWPYYQC
-739 IGTTNGAYSAYHV
+739 TGTTNGAYSAYHV

-784 ATITQHNAGAYS
+784 ATITQHNAGIYS

-803 QNMDSSQNLNGLNA
+803 QNMDNSQNLNGLNA

-836 FIFNAGQATFEN
+836 FTFNAGQATFEN

-877 ISAKNASFNNAN
+877 IGAKNASFNNAN

-898 NNSNATTS
+898 NNSSATTS
-906 FVGDFTN
+906 FIGDFTN

-965 TSVKGQ
+965 TIVKGQ

-982 NAPLSFGDGMINF
+982 NAPLSFGDGTISF
-995 SAHSVINIGEAIT
+995 SAHSVINIDQAIT

-1095 EKSDHLYY
+1095 EKSDRLYY

-1116 YNNNLGNLN
+1116 YNNNLGNPN
-1125 NTIYYYDKSIDF
+1125 NTIYYYDNSIDF

-1152 TLTGQNSAI
+1152 TFTGQNSTI
-1161 VFGAKNIWTNASD
+1161 VFGAKNIWTSVSD
-1174 APQSNTIIRFGD
+1174 APQSNVIIRFGD

-1235 SLNFNGLQ
+1235 NLNFNGLQ

-1256 AGTQSSSMNFISNS
+1256 AGTQSSSMNFVSNS

-1333 LSSGLYQIS
+1333 LSSGLYQMQ

-1364 NAISLSQN
+1364 NAINLSQN
-1372 ASINASNHSTLELS
+1372 ASINASNHSTLDLQ

-1393 TSSLNLNQSAINVS
+1393 TSSLNLNQSTINVS

-1444 DSSIVFKGASSLG
+1444 NSSIVFKGAVSLG

-1465 SFLDFQGSSA
+1465 SSLDFQGSSA

-1480 AFNFYNNAFS
+1480 AFNFYDNAFS

-1498 ALDIKAPLS
+1498 ALNIKVPLS

-1544 SDLNDNKNRVYNI
+1544 SDLNGNKNRVYNI
-1557 IQADMNS
+1557 IQADMDG

-1626 IGSEIFNYQ
+1626 IDSEIFNYQ

-1646 YSDDAQ
+1646 YSDDAE

-1683 NLTSESSVISQTY
+1683 NLSSESSVISQTY

-1711 GYNFNNI
+1711 GYNFSNI

-1801 STVVFGGLGYQKPCD
+1801 SAVVFGGLGYQTPCD

-1937 NTLGSGSVIGGYLT
+1937 NTLGSNSVIGGYLT

-2077 DMLNSLESLLQNQQI
+2077 DTLNSLESLLQNQQI

-2129 GLSQVWQRGDFS
+2129 GLSQAWQKGDFS

-2191 SNQVSNINITTLDA
+2191 SDQVSNINITTLNA

-2210 INAANNNV
+2210 INATNNNI

-2226 INASCVQQSD
+2226 INASCAQQSD
-2236 PITTN
+2236 PTAANIT
-2241 TANPCALSAQS
+2241 NPCALSAQS
-2252 ANGASSNNASNNAP
+2252 ANGASSSNASNNAP
-2266 IALNNNDES
+2266 IALNNNNES
-2275 LMVTANDFNFSGN
+2275 LIVTANDFNFSGN

-2352 QKIGVLQNLVIASNA
+2352 QKIEVLQNLVIDSNA

-2384 FGAIHFNLENIQTPA
+2384 FGAIHFNLENIQTPT
-2399 PLIQAEGIINLNT
+2399 PLIQVGGIINLNT

-2421 NSMANNTTY
+2421 NSMANNTIY

-2438 IDYNIN
+2438 INYNIN
-2444 PNSLQSYLKLYTLIN
+2444 PDSLQSYLKLYTLIN

-2487 LSVAL
+2487 LSVVL

-2507 VLHNQVKMS
+2507 VLYNQIKMS
-2516 YGDKV
+2516 YGNKA

-2536 QGQSALNQIEAI
+2536 QGQSALNQIEAV

-2584 DATKDLQNTASLI
+2584 GVTKDLQNTASLI

-2651 PNPSEI
+2651 PNPSEV

-2701 NVILGGYVA
+2701 NMILGGYVA

-2753 NASHINS
+2753 NASRINS

-2865 LLIKAKGDN
+2865 LLIKAKGGN

>member
-1 MKQFKKKPKKIK
+1 MKKFKKKPKSIK
-13 RSQKIILKRPLWL
+13 RSHQNQKTILKRPLWL
-26 MPLLIGG
+26 APLLISG
-33 FASGVYADGT
+33 FASGVYANNLWDLLNSKVGGEYVHWVKGSQYCARWEFAGC
-43 DILGLSWGEKS
+43 LKNVWGANHKGYDA
-54 QKVCVHR
+54 R
-61 PWYAL
+61 
-66 WSCDKWEEKT
+66 
-76 QQFTGNQLI
+76 
-85 TKTWAGGNAANYY
+85 NAANYLS
-98 HSQNN
+98 SQNYQAISVGSGN
-103 QDITANLKNDNGT
+103 ETGI
-116 YFLSGLYNYTGGEY
+116 YSLSGFTNYV
-130 NGGNL
+130 GGNL
-135 DIELGSNATF
+135 TI
-145 NLGANSGNSFTSWY
+145 NLGNSVVLDLSGSNSFTSY
-159 PNGHTNVTFSAG
+159 QGYNQGKDDVTFTVG
-171 TINVNNSV
+171 TINLNGAL

-184 VGSGAGTHTGTATL
+184 VGSGVGTHTGTATL

-204 VTINSNINAY
+204 VNINSNISAY
-214 KTSQVNIGN
+214 KTSQVNVGN
-223 ANSAITIN
+223 TNSVITIG

-236 GDTCSSLAKIGSGAN
+236 GEVCSSLASVGVGAN
-251 CSSSGPSY
+251 CSTSGPSY
-259 SFKGTTSATNTTFSN
+259 SFKGTTNATNTDFSN
-274 ASGSFTFEESANFS
+274 TNGSFTFEENATFS
-288 GAKLNG
+288 GAKWNG
-294 GAFTF
+294 GTFTF
-299 NKGFNATNNTAFN
+299 NKEFKATNNTAFN

-319 GTSSFNNATF
+319 GTSSFNGANF
-329 SNASYTF
+329 SNATYTF
-336 DNQATFQNSS
+336 NNQATFQNSS
-346 FNGGTF
+346 FSGGTF

-357 SNPTNSAQHPQILFE
+357 NNQSAQHPQMV
-372 NSSFNGGIFTFNN
+372 
-385 QTNPT
+385 
-390 NSAQHPQI
+390 
-398 LFENSSFSGST
+398 FENSSFSGSA

-436 DNATFNNTGK
+436 NNANFNNTGK
-446 ITIEKDASFNNTSFN
+446 ITINDGASFNDTTFNTS
-461 TPVDT
+461 VDT

-495 ITLAQGA
+495 ITLTQGT

-521 GGITYNHL
+521 GGITYNNL
-529 LNHALNSLTNA
+529 LNHAINSLTSA
-540 LKTTESSSK
+540 LKTNESPSK
-549 PQSFAQGLWDM
+549 PQSFAQGLWEM

-566 TGQLLSENAATPKNT
+566 TGQLLSENATTSKPT
-581 DSSPSAPTKD
+581 DSSPSKSSTNSA
-591 SPQVYQ
+591 QVYQ

-612 FSPNSIII
+612 FSHNSIII

-629 PPPTISGS
+629 PPPVISGS
-637 QFDLSASNYINANMP
+637 KFDLSASNYINSDMP

-677 QIWGSYTNSFKQTF
+677 QIWGSHTNSFKQTF
-691 STNGSNLVI
+691 SASNSNLVI
-700 GYNATW
+700 GYNSTW
-706 TGNSVSSSGTVSFG
+706 TDHNVSSSDTVSFG

-725 ALNGHCGPWPYYQC
+725 ALNGHCGPLPYYQC
-739 IGTTNGAYSAYHV
+739 TGTTDGTYSAYHV
-752 YITANLRSGNRIGT
+752 YITANLRSGNSIGT
-766 GGAANLVFNGVD
+766 GGAANLTFNGVD

-784 ATITQHNAGAYS
+784 ATITQHNAGIYS

-803 QNMDSSQNLNGLNA
+803 QSMDNSQNLSGLNA

-824 GATFTNQAKDGK
+824 GTTFTNQAKDGK
-836 FIFNAGQATFEN
+836 FIFNAGQAVFEN

-906 FVGDFTN
+906 FIGDFTN
-913 ANSNLQIAGNAVFG
+913 AHSNLQIAGNAVFG
-927 NSTNSDG
+927 NPTNSNG
-934 SQNTANFN
+934 SQNNANFN
-942 NTGSVNIAGNAT
+942 NTGSVNISGNAT
-954 FDNMAFNGPTN
+954 FDNVVFNGPTN

-971 VTLNNITLKNL
+971 VILNNITLKNL
-982 NAPLSFGDGMINF
+982 NAPLSFGDGTITFN
-995 SAHSVINIGEAIT
+995 AHSVINIAESIT

-1052 GNGIYDVVYSFNN
+1052 GNGVYDVVYSFNN
-1065 QTYNFQEVF
+1065 QTYNFQEIF
-1074 SPNSISIRRLGVG
+1074 SQNSISIRRLGVG
-1087 MVFDYVDM
+1087 MVFDYMDM
-1095 EKSDHLYY
+1095 EKPDHLYY
-1103 QNALGFMTYMPNS
+1103 KDVVGFMTYMPNN
-1116 YNNNLGNLN
+1116 YNNNLGNSN

-1142 TLFTKAEFSQ
+1142 TLFTKVEFSQ
-1152 TLTGQNSAI
+1152 TFTGQNSTI

-1174 APQSNTIIRFGD
+1174 APQSNAIIRFGD

-1256 AGTQSSSMNFISNS
+1256 AGTQSSSMNFVSNG

-1318 KFNAVNAISFTNSSN
+1318 KFNAKNAISFTNSTN

-1342 AKSVLFDNS
+1342 ANSVSFDNS

-1364 NAISLSQN
+1364 SAINLSQN
-1372 ASINASNHSTLELS
+1372 ASINASNHSTLELQ

-1393 TSSLNLNQSAINVS
+1393 TSSLNLNQSTINIS

-1417 LIASNGSHLNFNGAV
+1417 LIVNDGSHLNFNGTT

-1437 NITTSLS
+1437 NITTSLNN
-1444 DSSIVFKGASSLG
+1444 SSIVFKGAISLG

-1465 SFLDFQGSSA
+1465 SSLDFQGSSA

-1480 AFNFYNNAFS
+1480 AFNFYDNAFS

-1557 IQADMNS
+1557 IQAGMNN
-1564 NWYERISFFGMRIN
+1564 NWYERINFFGMRIN
-1578 DGIYDAKNQTYSFTN
+1578 DGVYDAINQTYSFTN

-1626 IGSEIFNYQ
+1626 IGSEVFNYQ
-1635 KVYNNANGVYS
+1635 KVYSNANGVYS
-1646 YSDDAQ
+1646 YSDDAE

-1659 SVKGYYNPNQ
+1659 NVKGYYNPNQ

-1683 NLTSESSVISQTY
+1683 NLSSESSIISQTY
-1696 NAQGNPISALHVYNK
+1696 NAQGNPINALHIYNK

-1744 LSNLKGDALNQLTK
+1744 LSDLKGDALNQLTK

-1784 NGALII
+1784 NGTLII
-1790 GATKIGQTNTN
+1790 GATKIGQTDTN

-1881 ILNQANIVSSQTD
+1881 ILSQANIVSSQTD

-1917 LGEVAMQ
+1917 LGEVAAQ
-1924 SINKAGGLGNLIV
+1924 SINKAGGLGNFIV
-1937 NTLGSGSVIGGYLT
+1937 NTLGSNSVIGGHLT

-1972 NDSGLNTAIKD
+1972 NDSGLNAAIKD

-2045 SVMLQDIVKPSEAL
+2045 SVMLQDIVKPSNAL
-2059 QNDVVALGKQMI
+2059 KNDVVALGKQMI

-2077 DMLNSLESLLQNQQI
+2077 DTLNSLESLLQNQQI

-2116 IPNLGKKGLFAPY
+2116 IPSLGKKGLFAPY
-2129 GLSQVWQRGDFS
+2129 GLSQVWQKGDFS

-2172 FAGNNHIA
+2172 FAGNNHIS
-2180 FTNHS
+2180 FTNHA
-2185 GTLNLL
+2185 GTLQLL
-2191 SNQVSNINITTLDA
+2191 SDQVSNINITTLNA

-2218 SVSQGNLF
+2218 LVSQGNLF
-2226 INASCVQQSD
+2226 ISANCAQQSD
-2236 PITTN
+2236 PTIAN
-2241 TANPCALSAQS
+2241 IANPCALNAQS

-2313 NAQFQANNLTI
+2313 NAQFQANNLII
-2324 SNQAVLEK
+2324 SNQAVLEN

-2352 QKIGVLQNLVIASNA
+2352 QKIEVLQNLVIASNA

-2374 GLEVGGALNN
+2374 GLGVGGALNH
-2384 FGAIHFNLENIQTPA
+2384 FGTINFNLENSQTPT

-2412 TQTPFINVN
+2412 TQTPFMNVN

-2466 EKNGVLTYLGQRVL
+2466 EKNGALTYLGQRVL

-2492 PNSNN
+2492 PDSNS
-2497 ASPNNILSLS
+2497 ASQNNILSLS
-2507 VLHNQVKMS
+2507 VLYNQIKMS
-2516 YGDKV
+2516 YGNKI

-2536 QGQSALNQIEAI
+2536 QGQNALNQIEAV
-2548 GGNNAIKWLSTLM
+2548 GGNAIKWLSTLM
-2561 IKTKENPLF
+2561 METKENPLF
-2570 APIYLENH
+2570 APIYLKNH

-2584 DATKDLQNTASLI
+2584 GVTKDLQNTASLI
-2597 SNPNFRDNATNLLE
+2597 SNPNFRNNATNLLE

-2625 SDFRAREGESNFSE
+2625 SDFRSREGESDFSE

-2651 PNPSEI
+2651 PNPGEV
-2657 FVKYSQPNKHPNN
+2657 FVKHSQLSKHQNN
-2670 LWVQGVGGASFISG
+2670 LWVQGIGGASFISG

-2691 LNVGYDRLVK
+2691 LNAGYDRLVK

-2710 YGYSGF
+2710 YGYSDF
-2716 NGNIMRSLGNNVD
+2716 NGNIMHSLGNNVD

-2753 NASHINS
+2753 NATSINS
-2760 SNSLLSVLNQ
+2760 SNPLLSVLNQ
-2770 RYNYNTWTTSVNGN
+2770 RYSYNTWTTSVNGN

-2812 GMKGKMQNPAYQQFV
+2812 GMKGKMNDAAYKQFL

-2845 SRKYFGK
+2845 SRKYFGQ

-2865 LLIKAKGDN
+2865 LLIKSKGGN
-2874 MVRFVGENTLLYRK
+2874 TVRFVGENTLLYRK
-2888 GEIFNTFASVI
+2888 GEVFNTFASVI

-2914 GVGLKMGLQYQDL
+2914 VVGLKMGLQYQDI

>member
-1 MKQFKKKPKKIK
+1 MKKFKKKPKSIK
-13 RSQKIILKRPLWL
+13 RSHQKTILKRPLWL
-26 MPLLIGG
+26 APLLIGG
-33 FASGVYADGT
+33 FASGVHANNLWDLLNPKVGGEYVHWVKGSQYCAWWEFAGC
-43 DILGLSWGEKS
+43 LKNVWGANHKG
-54 QKVCVHR
+54 
-61 PWYAL
+61 YDA
-66 WSCDKWEEKT
+66 
-76 QQFTGNQLI
+76 
-85 TKTWAGGNAANYY
+85 GNAANYLS
-98 HSQNN
+98 SQNYQAIFVGSGN
-103 QDITANLKNDNGT
+103 ETGT
-116 YFLSGLYNYTGGEY
+116 YSLSGFTNYV
-130 NGGNL
+130 GGNL
-135 DIELGSNATF
+135 TI
-145 NLGANSGNSFTSWY
+145 NLGNSVVLDLSGSNSFTSY
-159 PNGHTNVTFSAG
+159 QGYNQGKDDVSFNVGAINLNGAL
-171 TINVNNSV
+171 

-204 VTINSNINAY
+204 VNINSNISAF

-223 ANSAITIN
+223 ANSAITIG

-236 GDTCSSLAKIGSGAN
+236 GDTCSSLASVGVGAN
-251 CSSSGPSY
+251 CSTSGPSY
-259 SFKGTTSATNTTFSN
+259 SFKGTTNATNTAFSN
-274 ASGSFTFEESANFS
+274 ASGSFTFEENATFS

-299 NKGFNATNNTAFN
+299 NKELNATNNTAFN
-312 SGSFTFK
+312 SGSFNFK
-319 GTSSFNNATF
+319 DASSFNGATF

-336 DNQATFQNSS
+336 NNQVTFQNSS

-352 TFNNQ
+352 TFND
-357 SNPTNSAQHPQILFE
+357 
-372 NSSFNGGIFTFNN
+372 
-385 QTNPT
+385 QTNQT

-398 LFENSSFSGST
+398 LFENSSFSGNA
-409 TTLKGS
+409 TTLKGFVDFQQ
-415 ATFEQAFNNSN
+415 TFNNSN
-426 HQLTIQNASF
+426 HQLTVQNASF
-436 DNATFNNTGK
+436 NNANFNNTGK
-446 ITIEKDASFNNTSFN
+446 ITINESASFNNTTFN
-461 TPVDT
+461 TSVNT
-466 NNMSVTGSVTLSGK
+466 NNMTITGSVTLSGK
-480 NDLKNGSTLDFGSSK
+480 NDLKNGSTLDFGSSQV
-495 ITLAQGA
+495 TLTQGT
-502 TFNLTSLG
+502 TFNLTSLWDK
-510 SEKSVTILNSS
+510 KSVTILNSS
-521 GGITYNHL
+521 GGITYNNL

-540 LKTTESSSK
+540 LKTNESSLK
-549 PQSFAQGLWDM
+549 PQSFAQGLWDI

-566 TGQLLSENAATPKNT
+566 TGQLLSTDATTSKPA
-581 DSSPSAPTKD
+581 DSSPSKFSTNSA
-591 SPQVYQ
+591 QVYQ
-597 VGYKIGDTI
+597 VGYKIGDII

-612 FSPNSIII
+612 FSHNSIII

-629 PPPTISGS
+629 PPPVISGS
-637 QFDLSASNYINANMP
+637 KFDLSASNYIDSDMP
-652 WYDHKYYIPKS
+652 WYDHKSYIPKS

-691 STNGSNLVI
+691 SASGSNLVI

-706 TGNSVSSSGTVSFG
+706 TDHNVSSSDTVSFG

-725 ALNGHCGPWPYYQC
+725 TLNGHCGPWPYYQC
-739 IGTTNGAYSAYHV
+739 TGTTDGTYYAYHV

-778 SINIAN
+778 SVNIAN
-784 ATITQHNAGAYS
+784 ATITQHNAGIYS

-803 QNMDSSQNLNGLNA
+803 QGMDNSQNLNDLNA
-817 NGKLSVY
+817 NGTLSVY

-836 FIFNAGQATFEN
+836 FIFNAGKAVFEN

-913 ANSNLQIAGNAVFG
+913 ANSNLQIAGSAVFG
-927 NSTNSDG
+927 NSANG
-934 SQNTANFN
+934 SQNNANFN
-942 NTGSVNIAGNAT
+942 NTGSVNISGNAT
-954 FDNMAFNGPTN
+954 FDNVVFNSPTN
-965 TSVKGQ
+965 MSVKGQ
-971 VTLNNITLKNL
+971 VILNNITLKNL
-982 NAPLSFGDGMINF
+982 NAPLSFGDGTITFN
-995 SAHSVINIGEAIT
+995 AHSVINIAEAIT

-1037 YQGHGASSEKLVSSA
+1037 YQGHGASSEKLVSST
-1052 GNGIYDVVYSFNN
+1052 GNGVYDVVYSFNN
-1065 QTYNFQEVF
+1065 QTYNFQEIF

-1087 MVFDYVDM
+1087 MVFDYMDM

-1103 QNALGFMTYMPNS
+1103 KDVVGFMTYMPNS
-1116 YNNNLGNLN
+1116 YNNNLGNSN

-1152 TLTGQNSAI
+1152 TFTGQNSAI

-1220 GSIESGNRISSGGGA
+1220 ASIESGNRISSGGGA

-1243 GILLTNATLYNRA
+1243 GILLTNATLYNRT
-1256 AGTQSSSMNFISNS
+1256 AGTQSSSMNFASNS

-1280 IDDTAQNKGN
+1280 IDDTAQNGGN

-1318 KFNAVNAISFTNSSN
+1318 KFNAANAINFTNSTN
-1333 LSSGLYQIS
+1333 LSSGLYQMQ
-1342 AKSVLFDNS
+1342 AKSVSFDNS

-1364 NAISLSQN
+1364 NAINLSQN
-1372 ASINASNHSTLELS
+1372 ASINASNHSTLELQ

-1393 TSSLNLNQSAINVS
+1393 TSSLNLNQSAINIS

-1417 LIASNGSHLNFNGAV
+1417 LIVNDGSRLNFNGTT

-1437 NITTSLS
+1437 NITTSLNH
-1444 DSSIVFKGASSLG
+1444 SSIVFKGAISLG

-1465 SFLDFQGSSA
+1465 SSLDFQGSSA

-1480 AFNFYNNAFS
+1480 AFNFYDSAFS

-1544 SDLNDNKNRVYNI
+1544 SDLNDNRNRVYNI
-1557 IQADMNS
+1557 IQADMNN
-1564 NWYERISFFGMRIN
+1564 NWYEHINFFGMRIN
-1578 DGIYDAKNQTYSFTN
+1578 DGVYDAINQTYSFTN

-1626 IGSEIFNYQ
+1626 IGSEVFNYQ

-1646 YSDDAQ
+1646 YSDDAE

-1659 SVKGYYNPNQ
+1659 NVKGYYNSNQ

-1683 NLTSESSVISQTY
+1683 NLTSGSSVISQTY
-1696 NAQGNPISALHVYNK
+1696 NAQGNPISTLHVYNK

-1744 LSNLKGDALNQLTK
+1744 LSDLNSNALNQLTK
-1758 LITPSDWKNINE
+1758 LITPNDWKNINE
-1770 LIDNAN
+1770 FIDNAN

-1784 NGALII
+1784 NGTLIV
-1790 GATKIGQTNTN
+1790 GAAKIGQTDTN
-1801 STVVFGGLGYQKPCD
+1801 SAVVFGGLGYQKPCD

-1881 ILNQANIVSSQTD
+1881 VLNQANIVSSQTD

-1924 SINKAGGLGNLIV
+1924 SINKAGGLGNLIAD
-1937 NTLGSGSVIGGYLT
+1937 TLGSNSVIGGHLT

-2029 NQITGFISAN
+2029 NQITSFISVN

-2045 SVMLQDIVKPSEAL
+2045 SVILQDIVKPSNAL
-2059 QNDVVALGKQMI
+2059 KNDAAALGKQMI

-2077 DMLNSLESLLQNQQI
+2077 DTLNSLESLLQNQQI

-2100 AAKGLG
+2100 TAKGLG
-2106 PIYEQ
+2106 SIYEQ

-2116 IPNLGKKGLFAPY
+2116 MPNLGKKGLFAPY
-2129 GLSQVWQRGDFS
+2129 GLSQVWQKGDFS

-2157 ANGGTLSFNAGNSLI
+2157 ANGGAISFNAGDTLI
-2172 FAGNNHIA
+2172 FAGNNRIS
-2180 FTNHS
+2180 FTNHA
-2185 GTLNLL
+2185 GVLNLL
-2191 SNQVSNINITTLDA
+2191 SNQVSNINITTLNA

-2226 INASCVQQSD
+2226 INTSCAQQSD
-2236 PITTN
+2236 PTTAN
-2241 TANPCALSAQS
+2241 AANPCALNTQS
-2252 ANGASSNNASNNAP
+2252 ANDASSNNASNNAQ

-2332 NASFVTNNLN
+2332 NASFMANNLN

-2352 QKIGVLQNLVIASNA
+2352 RKIEVLQNLTIASNA

-2384 FGAIHFNLENIQTPA
+2384 FGAIHFNLENIQTPT

-2412 TQTPFINVN
+2412 TQTPFMNVN

-2444 PNSLQSYLKLYTLIN
+2444 PNSLQSYLNLYTLIN

-2466 EKNGVLTYLGQRVL
+2466 EKNGVLIYLGQRVL

-2497 ASPNNILSLS
+2497 AHQNNILSLS
-2507 VLHNQVKMS
+2507 VLYNQIKMS

-2561 IKTKENPLF
+2561 METKENPLF
-2570 APIYLENH
+2570 APIYLQNH

-2584 DATKDLQNTASLI
+2584 GVAKDLSNTASLI

-2625 SDFRAREGESNFSE
+2625 SDFRAREGESDFS
-2639 RLLELKNKRFSD
+2639 LLELKNKRFSD
-2651 PNPSEI
+2651 PNPGEV
-2657 FVKYSQPNKHPNN
+2657 FVKYPQPNKHSNN
-2670 LWVQGVGGASFISG
+2670 LWVQGIGGASFISG

-2691 LNVGYDRLVK
+2691 LNAGYDRLVK
-2701 NVILGGYVA
+2701 NVILGGYMA

-2716 NGNIMRSLGNNVD
+2716 NGNIMHSLANNVD
-2729 VGMYARAFLK
+2729 VGVYARAFLK

-2753 NASHINS
+2753 NASNINS
-2760 SNSLLSVLNQ
+2760 SNSLLSMLNQ
-2770 RYNYNTWTTSVNGN
+2770 RYSYNTWTTSVNGN

-2812 GMKGKMQNPAYQQFV
+2812 GMKGKMNDAAYKQFL

-2865 LLIKAKGDN
+2865 LLIKSKGDN
-2874 MVRFVGENTLLYRK
+2874 MVRFMGENTLLYRK
-2888 GEIFNTFASVI
+2888 GEVFNTFASVI
-2899 TGGEMHLWRLMYVNA
+2899 TGGEMHLWRLVYVNA
-2914 GVGLKMGLQYQDL
+2914 GVGLKMGLQYQDI

>member
-1 MKQFKKKPKKIK
+1 MKKFKKKPKSIK
-13 RSQKIILKRPLWL
+13 RSHQKTILKRPLWL
-26 MPLLIGG
+26 APLLIGG
-33 FASGVYADGT
+33 FASGVHADGT

-54 QKVCVHR
+54 QRVCVHH

-76 QQFTGNQLI
+76 QQYTGNQLI

-98 HSQNN
+98 HTQNN
-103 QDITANLKNDNGT
+103 QNITANLKNDNGT

-145 NLGANSGNSFTSWY
+145 NLGASSGNSFTSWY
-159 PNGHTNVTFSAG
+159 PNGHTNITFSAG

-204 VTINSNINAY
+204 VNINSNISAF

-223 ANSAITIN
+223 ANSAITIGL
-231 SVSLS
+231 VSLN
-236 GDTCSSLAKIGSGAN
+236 GDTCSSLASVGVGAN
-251 CSSSGPSY
+251 CSTSGPSY
-259 SFKGTTSATNTTFSN
+259 SFKGTTNATNTAFSN
-274 ASGSFTFEESANFS
+274 ASGSFTFEENATFS

-299 NKGFNATNNTAFN
+299 NKEFSVTNNTAFN
-312 SGSFTFK
+312 SGNFNFK
-319 GTSSFNNATF
+319 GASSFNGATF

-336 DNQATFQNSS
+336 NNQATFQNSS

-352 TFNNQ
+352 TFND
-357 SNPTNSAQHPQILFE
+357 
-372 NSSFNGGIFTFNN
+372 
-385 QTNPT
+385 QTNQT

-398 LFENSSFSGST
+398 LFENSSFSGNA
-409 TTLKGS
+409 TTLKG
-415 ATFEQAFNNSN
+415 FVDFQQAFNNSN
-426 HQLTIQNASF
+426 HQLTVQNASF
-436 DNATFNNTGK
+436 NNANFSNTGK
-446 ITIEKDASFNNTSFN
+446 ITIEKEVSFNNTTFN
-461 TPVDT
+461 TSVNT
-466 NNMSVTGSVTLSGK
+466 SNMIITGSVTLSGK
-480 NDLKNGSTLDFGSSK
+480 NDLKNGSTLDFGSSQV
-495 ITLAQGA
+495 TLTQGT

-510 SEKSVTILNSS
+510 DKNSVTILNSS
-521 GGITYNHL
+521 GGITYNNL

-540 LKTTESSSK
+540 LKTNESSLK
-549 PQSFAQGLWDM
+549 PQSFAQGLWDI

-566 TGQLLSENAATPKNT
+566 TGQLLSTDATTSKPS
-581 DSSPSAPTKD
+581 DSSPSKSSTN
-591 SPQVYQ
+591 STQVYQ
-597 VGYKIGDTI
+597 VGYKIGDII

-612 FSPNSIII
+612 FSHNSIII

-629 PPPTISGS
+629 PPPVISGS
-637 QFDLSASNYINANMP
+637 RFDLSASNYIDSNMP
-652 WYDHKYYIPKS
+652 WYDHKSYIPKS

-691 STNGSNLVI
+691 SASNSNLVI
-700 GYNATW
+700 GYNSTW
-706 TGNSVSSSGTVSFG
+706 TDHNVSSSGTVSFG

-739 IGTTNGAYSAYHV
+739 TGTTNGTYSAYHV

-778 SINIAN
+778 SVNIAN
-784 ATITQHNAGAYS
+784 ATITQHNAGIYS

-803 QNMDSSQNLNGLNA
+803 QSMDNSHNVNNLNA
-817 NGKLSVY
+817 NGTLSVY

-836 FIFNAGQATFEN
+836 FIFNAGQAVFEN
-848 TNFNGGSYQFS
+848 TNFNRGSYQFS
-859 GDSLNFSNNNQ
+859 GNSLNFSNNNQ

-877 ISAKNASFNNAN
+877 ISAKSASFNNAN

-927 NSTNSDG
+927 NSANS
-934 SQNTANFN
+934 SQNNANFN
-942 NTGSVNIAGNAT
+942 NTGSVNISGNAT
-954 FDNMAFNGPTN
+954 FDNVVFNSPTN
-965 TSVKGQ
+965 MSVKGQ

-982 NAPLSFGDGMINF
+982 NAPLSFGDGTITFN
-995 SAHSVINIGEAIT
+995 AHSVINIGGAIT

-1037 YQGHGASSEKLVSSA
+1037 YQGHGASSEKLVSSV
-1052 GNGIYDVVYSFNN
+1052 GNGVYDVVYSFNN
-1065 QTYNFQEVF
+1065 QTYNFQEIF
-1074 SPNSISIRRLGVG
+1074 SQNSISIQRLGVG
-1087 MVFDYVDM
+1087 MVFDYMDM

-1103 QNALGFMTYMPNS
+1103 QNTLGFMTYMPNS
-1116 YNNNLGNLN
+1116 YNNNLGNSN
-1125 NTIYYYDKSIDF
+1125 NIIYYYDKSIDF

-1152 TLTGQNSAI
+1152 TFTGQNSAI
-1161 VFGAKNIWTNASD
+1161 VFGAKSIWTNASD

-1256 AGTQSSSMNFISNS
+1256 AGTQSSSMNFTSNS

-1280 IDDTAQNKGN
+1280 IDDTAQNGGN

-1318 KFNAVNAISFTNSSN
+1318 KFNATNAINFTNSTN
-1333 LSSGLYQIS
+1333 LSSGLYQMQ
-1342 AKSVLFDNS
+1342 AKSVSFDNS
-1351 NLSVSVGT
+1351 SLSVSVGT

-1364 NAISLSQN
+1364 NAINLSQN
-1372 ASINASNHSTLELS
+1372 ASINASNHSTLDLQ

-1417 LIASNGSHLNFNGAV
+1417 LIVNDGSRLNFNGAV
-1432 NFNSA
+1432 NFNST
-1437 NITTSLS
+1437 NITTSLNH
-1444 DSSIVFKGASSLG
+1444 SSIAFKGAISLG

-1465 SFLDFQGSSA
+1465 SSLDFQGSSA

-1480 AFNFYNNAFS
+1480 AFNFYDNAFS

-1498 ALDIKAPLS
+1498 TLDIKAPLS

-1557 IQADMNS
+1557 IQAGMNN
-1564 NWYERISFFGMRIN
+1564 NWYERINFFGMRIN
-1578 DGIYDAKNQTYSFTN
+1578 DGVYDAINQTYSFTN
-1593 PLNNALKITES
+1593 PLNNSLKITES

-1626 IGSEIFNYQ
+1626 IGSEVFNYQ
-1635 KVYNNANGVYS
+1635 KVYNNTNGVYS
-1646 YSDDAQ
+1646 YSDDAE

-1659 SVKGYYNPNQ
+1659 NVKGYYNPNQ

-1683 NLTSESSVISQTY
+1683 NLTSDSSVISQTY

-1744 LSNLKGDALNQLTK
+1744 LSDLNSNALNQLTK
-1758 LITPSDWKNINE
+1758 LITPNDWKNINE

-1784 NGALII
+1784 NGTLIV

-1801 STVVFGGLGYQKPCD
+1801 SAVVFGGLGYQKPCD

-1881 ILNQANIVSSQTD
+1881 VLNQANIVSSQTD

-1924 SINKAGGLGNLIV
+1924 SINKAGGLGNLIADV
-1937 NTLGSGSVIGGYLT
+1937 LGSDSVIGGYLT
-1951 PEQKNQTLSQLL
+1951 PEQKNQTLIQLL

-1972 NDSGLNTAIKD
+1972 NDSGLNAAIKD

-2029 NQITGFISAN
+2029 NQITSFISAN

-2045 SVMLQDIVKPSEAL
+2045 SVILQDIVKPSEAL
-2059 QNDVVALGKQMI
+2059 QSDVAALGKQMI

-2077 DMLNSLESLLQNQQI
+2077 DTLNSLESLLQNQQI

-2106 PIYEQ
+2106 SIYEQ

-2116 IPNLGKKGLFAPY
+2116 MPNLGKKGLFAPY
-2129 GLSQVWQRGDFS
+2129 GLSQVWQKGDFS

-2157 ANGGTLSFNAGNSLI
+2157 ANGGTLSFNAGDTLI
-2172 FAGNNHIA
+2172 FAGNNRIS
-2180 FTNHS
+2180 FTNHA
-2185 GTLNLL
+2185 GALQLL
-2191 SNQVSNINITTLDA
+2191 SNQVSNINITTLNA

-2226 INASCVQQSD
+2226 INASCAGQSD
-2236 PITTN
+2236 PTAANI
-2241 TANPCALSAQS
+2241 ANPCTLSAQS
-2252 ANGASSNNASNNAP
+2252 ANGTSSSNASNNAQ
-2266 IALNNNDES
+2266 IALSNNDES

-2332 NASFVTNNLN
+2332 NASFMANNLN

-2352 QKIGVLQNLVIASNA
+2352 RKIEVLQNLTIASNA

-2384 FGAIHFNLENIQTPA
+2384 FGAIHFNLENIQTPT

-2412 TQTPFINVN
+2412 TQTPFINID
-2421 NSMANNTTY
+2421 NSIANNMTY

-2444 PNSLQSYLKLYTLIN
+2444 PNSLQSYLNLYTLIN

-2466 EKNGVLTYLGQRVL
+2466 EKNGTLTYLGQRVL

-2492 PNSNN
+2492 PNPNN
-2497 ASPNNILSLS
+2497 AHQNNILSLS
-2507 VLHNQVKMS
+2507 VLYNQIKMS

-2536 QGQSALNQIEAI
+2536 QGQSTLNKIEAV
-2548 GGNNAIKWLSTLM
+2548 GGNAIKWLSTLM
-2561 IKTKENPLF
+2561 METKENPLF
-2570 APIYLENH
+2570 APIYLKNH

-2584 DATKDLQNTASLI
+2584 GVAKDLLNTASLI
-2597 SNPNFRDNATNLLE
+2597 SNPNFRNNATNLLE

-2625 SDFRAREGESNFSE
+2625 SDFRSREGESDFSE

-2651 PNPSEI
+2651 PNPSEV

-2670 LWVQGVGGASFISG
+2670 LWVQGIGGASFISG

-2691 LNVGYDRLVK
+2691 LNAGYDRLVK

-2729 VGMYARAFLK
+2729 VGVYARAFLK

-2753 NASHINS
+2753 NANSINS

-2770 RYNYNTWTTSVNGN
+2770 RYSYNTWTTSVNGN

-2812 GMKGKMQNPAYQQFV
+2812 GMKGKMNDAAYKQFL

-2845 SRKYFGK
+2845 GRKYFGK

-2865 LLIKAKGDN
+2865 LLIKSKGGN
-2874 MVRFVGENTLLYRK
+2874 VVRFVGENTLLYRK
-2888 GEIFNTFASVI
+2888 GEVFNTFASVI
-2899 TGGEMHLWRLMYVNA
+2899 TGGEMHLWRLVYVNA
-2914 GVGLKMGLQYQDL
+2914 GVGLKMGLQYQDI

>member
-13 RSQKIILKRPLWL
+13 RSHQNQKTILKRPLWL
-26 MPLLIGG
+26 MSLLIGG
-33 FASGVYADGT
+33 FASGAYADGT

-54 QKVCVHR
+54 QKVCVHH

-103 QDITANLKNDNGT
+103 QSITANLKNDNGT
-116 YFLSGLYNYTGGEY
+116 YFLSGLYNYTGGEN

-135 DIELGSNATF
+135 NIELGSNATF
-145 NLGANSGNSFTSWY
+145 NLGASSGNSFTSWY
-159 PNGHTNVTFSAG
+159 PSGHTNVTFSAG

-223 ANSAITIN
+223 ANSAITIG
-231 SVSLS
+231 SVSLN
-236 GDTCSSLAKIGSGAN
+236 GDTCSSLASVGVGAN
-251 CSSSGPSY
+251 CSNSGPSY
-259 SFKGTTSATNTTFSN
+259 SFKGTTNATNTTFSN
-274 ASGSFTFEESANFS
+274 SSGSFTFEENATFS
-288 GAKLNG
+288 GAKWNG

-299 NKGFNATNNTAFN
+299 NKGFSATNNTAFN

-329 SNASYTF
+329 NNATYTF
-336 DNQATFQNSS
+336 NNQAIFQNSS

-357 SNPTNSAQHPQILFE
+357 TNQSTQHPQI
-372 NSSFNGGIFTFNN
+372 
-385 QTNPT
+385 Q
-390 NSAQHPQI
+390 
-398 LFENSSFSGST
+398 NSSFSGNAI
-409 TTLKGS
+409 TLKGS

-436 DNATFNNTGK
+436 NNATFNNTGK
-446 ITIEKDASFNNTSFN
+446 ITINDSASFNDTTFNTSIN
-461 TPVDT
+461 T
-466 NNMSVTGSVTLSGK
+466 NNMSVTGGVTLSGK
-480 NDLKNGSTLDFGSSK
+480 NDLNNGSTLDFGSSK
-495 ITLAQGA
+495 ITLTQGT
-502 TFNLTSLG
+502 TFNLTSLS

-521 GGITYNHL
+521 GGITYNNL
-529 LNHALNSLTNA
+529 LNHAINGLTSA
-540 LKTTESSSK
+540 LKTNESSLK

-566 TGQLLSENAATPKNT
+566 TGQLLNESAATSKAT
-581 DSSPSAPTKD
+581 DSSPIKSSTN
-591 SPQVYQ
+591 STQVYQ

-629 PPPTISGS
+629 PPPVINGS
-637 QFDLSASNYINANMP
+637 KFDLSASNYINADMP

-691 STNGSNLVI
+691 SANGSNLVI

-739 IGTTNGAYSAYHV
+739 TGTTNGTYSAYHV

-784 ATITQHNAGAYS
+784 ATITQHNAGIYS

-836 FIFNAGQATFEN
+836 FTFNAGQAVFEN

-877 ISAKNASFNNAN
+877 IGAKNASFNNAN

-927 NSTNSDG
+927 NSTNSNG
-934 SQNTANFN
+934 SQNNANFN

-954 FDNMAFNGPTN
+954 FDNVVFNSPTN
-965 TSVKGQ
+965 TSVKGK

-982 NAPLSFGDGMINF
+982 NAPLSFGDGTIVF
-995 SAHSVINIGEAIT
+995 SAHSVINIGEAII

-1018 SKEIEYNNAFSKN
+1018 SKEIEYNDAFSKN

-1052 GNGIYDVVYSFNN
+1052 GNGVYDVVYSFNN

-1103 QNALGFMTYMPNS
+1103 KDVVGFMTYMPNS

-1152 TLTGQNSAI
+1152 TFTGQNSAI
-1161 VFGAKNIWTNASD
+1161 VFGAKNIWTSVSD
-1174 APQSNTIIRFGD
+1174 APQSNVIIRFGD

-1205 GFITGHYEAQKIYIT
+1205 GFITGNYEAQKIYIT

-1256 AGTQSSSMNFISNS
+1256 AGTQSSSMNFVSNS

-1303 NSSFRGYVGQTQSVF
+1303 NSSFRGYVGATQSVF
-1318 KFNAVNAISFTNSSN
+1318 KFNAKNAINFTNSTN
-1333 LSSGLYQIS
+1333 LSSGLYQMQ
-1342 AKSVLFDNS
+1342 AESVLFDNS

-1364 NAISLSQN
+1364 NAINLSQN
-1372 ASINASNHSTLELS
+1372 ASINASNHSTLELQ

-1393 TSSLNLNQSAINVS
+1393 TSSLNLNQSTINVS

-1417 LIASNGSHLNFNGAV
+1417 LIASNNAHINFNGAV

-1437 NITTSLS
+1437 NTTTSLS
-1444 DSSIVFKGASSLG
+1444 NSSIVFKGAVSLG

-1465 SFLDFQGSSA
+1465 SSLDFQGSSA

-1480 AFNFYNNAFS
+1480 AFNFYDNAFS

-1498 ALDIKAPLS
+1498 ALDVKAPLS
-1507 LGGNLLNPNNSS
+1507 LGGNLLNPNSSS
-1519 VLNLKNSQLV
+1519 VLDLKNSQLV
-1529 FSDQGSLNIANIDLL
+1529 FGDQGSLNIANIDLL

-1557 IQADMNS
+1557 IQADMNG

-1669 SYQASGSNNTTKNN
+1669 SYQANGSNNTTKNN
-1683 NLTSESSVISQTY
+1683 NLSSESSVISQTY

-1711 GYNFNNI
+1711 GYNFSNI

-1744 LSNLKGDALNQLTK
+1744 LSDLKGDALNQLTK

-1784 NGALII
+1784 NGTLIM
-1790 GATKIGQTNTN
+1790 GATKIGQTDTN
-1801 STVVFGGLGYQKPCD
+1801 SAVVFGGLGYQTPCD

-1836 SSADLGYIDT
+1836 SSADLGYINT

-1917 LGEVAMQ
+1917 LGEVAVQ

-1937 NTLGSGSVIGGYLT
+1937 NTLGSDSVIGRYLT

-2045 SVMLQDIVKPSEAL
+2045 SVMLQDIVKPSNAL
-2059 QNDVVALGKQMI
+2059 KNDVVALGKQMI

-2077 DMLNSLESLLQNQQI
+2077 DTLNSLESLLQNQQI

-2116 IPNLGKKGLFAPY
+2116 IPNFGKKGLFAPY
-2129 GLSQVWQRGDFS
+2129 GLSQVWQKGDFS
-2141 FNAQGN
+2141 FNVQGN

-2180 FTNHS
+2180 FTNHF

-2210 INAANNNV
+2210 INAGSNNI
-2218 SVSQGNLF
+2218 SVSQGDLF

-2236 PITTN
+2236 PTTASA
-2241 TANPCALSAQS
+2241 TNPCTLTTQNNAY
-2252 ANGASSNNASNNAP
+2252 SSNASNNAP

-2275 LMVTANDFNFSGN
+2275 LMVAANDFNFSGN

-2304 NIKNLYLYN
+2304 NVKNLYLYN

-2342 IQGAFNNNAT
+2342 IQGVFNNNAT
-2352 QKIGVLQNLVIASNA
+2352 RKIEVLQNLVIASNA

-2384 FGAIHFNLENIQTPA
+2384 LGTIHFNLENSQTPTN

-2438 IDYNIN
+2438 INYNIS
-2444 PNSLQSYLKLYTLIN
+2444 PDSLQSYLKLYTLIN

-2507 VLHNQVKMS
+2507 VLHDQIKMS
-2516 YGDKV
+2516 YGNKI

-2548 GGNNAIKWLSTLM
+2548 GGNSAINWLSTLM

-2625 SDFRAREGESNFSE
+2625 SDFRAREGESDFS
-2639 RLLELKNKRFSD
+2639 LLELKNKRFSD
-2651 PNPSEI
+2651 PNPSEV

-2670 LWVQGVGGASFISG
+2670 LWIQGVGGASFISG

-2716 NGNIMRSLGNNVD
+2716 NGNIMHSLANNVD

-2812 GMKGKMQNPAYQQFV
+2812 GMKGKINDAAYKQFL

-2865 LLIKAKGDN
+2865 LLIKSKGDN
-2874 MVRFVGENTLLYRK
+2874 TVRFVGENTLLYRK

-2914 GVGLKMGLQYQDL
+2914 GVGLKMGLQYQDI

>member
-1 MKQFKKKPKKIK
+1 
-13 RSQKIILKRPLWL
+13 
-26 MPLLIGG
+26 MPLLISG

-43 DILGLSWGEKS
+43 DIFGLSWGEKS

-116 YFLSGLYNYTGGEY
+116 YFLSGLYNYTGGEN

-135 DIELGSNATF
+135 NIELGSNATF
-145 NLGANSGNSFTSWY
+145 DLGAHSGNSFTSWY
-159 PNGHTNVTFSAG
+159 PNGHTNITFSVG

-184 VGSGAGTHTGTATL
+184 VGTGAGTHTGTATL

-204 VTINSNINAY
+204 VNINSNISTF

-223 ANSAITIN
+223 ANSVITIG
-231 SVSLS
+231 SVSLN
-236 GDTCSSLAKIGSGAN
+236 GDTCSSLASVGVGAN
-251 CSSSGPSY
+251 CSTSGPSY
-259 SFKGTTSATNTTFSN
+259 SFKGTTNATNTAFSN
-274 ASGSFTFEESANFS
+274 ASGSFTFEENATFS

-299 NKGFNATNNTAFN
+299 NKEFSATNNTAFN
-312 SGSFTFK
+312 SGSFNFK
-319 GTSSFNNATF
+319 GASSFNGASF

-336 DNQATFQNSS
+336 NNQATFQNSS

-357 SNPTNSAQHPQILFE
+357 NNQSAQHPQI
-372 NSSFNGGIFTFNN
+372 
-385 QTNPT
+385 Q
-390 NSAQHPQI
+390 
-398 LFENSSFSGST
+398 NSSFSGNA
-409 TTLKGS
+409 TTLKG
-415 ATFEQAFNNSN
+415 FVDFQQAFNNSN
-426 HQLTIQNASF
+426 HQLTMQNASF
-436 DNATFNNTGK
+436 NNANFSNTGK
-446 ITIEKDASFNNTSFN
+446 ITINESASFNDTTFNTS
-461 TPVDT
+461 VDT
-466 NNMSVTGSVTLSGK
+466 SNMTITGSVTLSGK

-495 ITLAQGA
+495 VTLTQGT

-510 SEKSVTILNSS
+510 DKNSVTILNSS
-521 GGITYNHL
+521 GGITYNNL
-529 LNHALNSLTNA
+529 LNHALNGLTNA
-540 LKTTESSSK
+540 LKTNESSLK

-566 TGQLLSENAATPKNT
+566 TGQLLSANAVASKPA
-581 DSSPSAPTKD
+581 DSSPSKSSTNPAK
-591 SPQVYQ
+591 VYQ
-597 VGYKIGDTI
+597 VGYKIGDII

-612 FSPNSIII
+612 FSHNSIII

-629 PPPTISGS
+629 PPPVISGS
-637 QFDLSASNYINANMP
+637 KFDLSASNYIDSNMP
-652 WYDHKYYIPKS
+652 WYDHKSYIPKS
-663 QNFTESGTYYLPSV
+663 QNFTESGTYYLSSV

-691 STNGSNLVI
+691 SASNSNLVI
-700 GYNATW
+700 GYNSTW
-706 TGNSVSSSGTVSFG
+706 TDHNVSSSGTVSFG

-725 ALNGHCGPWPYYQC
+725 TLNGHCGPWPYYQC
-739 IGTTNGAYSAYHV
+739 TGTTNGTYSAYHV

-778 SINIAN
+778 GVNIAN
-784 ATITQHNAGAYS
+784 ATITQHNAGIYS

-803 QNMDSSQNLNGLNA
+803 QSMDDSHNVNGLNA
-817 NGKLSVY
+817 NGKLLVY
-824 GATFTNQAKDGK
+824 GTTFTNQAKDGK
-836 FIFNAGQATFEN
+836 FIFNAGKATFEN

-877 ISAKNASFNNAN
+877 ISAKNASFDNAN
-889 FNNSASFNF
+889 FNNGASFNF
-898 NNSNATTS
+898 NNSSATTL

-913 ANSNLQIAGNAVFG
+913 AHSNLQIAGSAVFG
-927 NSTNSDG
+927 NSANG
-934 SQNTANFN
+934 SQNNANFS
-942 NTGSVNIAGNAT
+942 NTGSVNILGNAT
-954 FDNMAFNGPTN
+954 FDNVVFNGPTN
-965 TSVKGQ
+965 MSVKGQ

-982 NAPLSFGDGMINF
+982 NAPLSFGDGTISFN
-995 SAHSVINIGEAIT
+995 AHSVINIDESIT

-1018 SKEIEYNNAFSKN
+1018 SKEIEYNNAKN

-1052 GNGIYDVVYSFNN
+1052 PNGVYDVVYSFNN
-1065 QTYNFQEVF
+1065 QTYNFQEIF
-1074 SPNSISIRRLGVG
+1074 SQNSISIRRLGVG
-1087 MVFDYVDM
+1087 MVFDYMDM

-1116 YNNNLGNLN
+1116 YNNNLGNSN
-1125 NTIYYYDKSIDF
+1125 NTIYYYDNSIDF

-1152 TLTGQNSAI
+1152 TFTGQNSAI
-1161 VFGAKNIWTNASD
+1161 VFGAKSIWTNASD

-1235 SLNFNGLQ
+1235 SLNFNALQ

-1280 IDDTAQNKGN
+1280 IDDTAQNGGD
-1290 PNFSFNALNLDFS
+1290 PNFSFNAWNLDFS
-1303 NSSFRGYVGQTQSVF
+1303 NSSFRGYVGKTQSVF
-1318 KFNAVNAISFTNSSN
+1318 KFNAKNAISFTNSTN
-1333 LSSGLYQIS
+1333 LSSGLYQMQ
-1342 AKSVLFDNS
+1342 AKSVSFDNS

-1364 NAISLSQN
+1364 NAINLSQN
-1372 ASINASNHSTLELS
+1372 ASINASNHSTLELQ

-1417 LIASNGSHLNFNGAV
+1417 LIVNDGSRLNFNGTT
-1432 NFNSA
+1432 NFNSE
-1437 NITTSLS
+1437 NITTSLNH
-1444 DSSIVFKGASSLG
+1444 SSIAFKGAISLG

-1465 SFLDFQGSSA
+1465 SSLDFQGSSA

-1480 AFNFYNNAFS
+1480 AFNFYDSAFS

-1498 ALDIKAPLS
+1498 TLDIKAPLS
-1507 LGGNLLNPNNSS
+1507 LGGNLLTPNNSS

-1529 FSDQGSLNIANIDLL
+1529 FGDQGSLNIANIDLL

-1557 IQADMNS
+1557 IQAGMNN
-1564 NWYERISFFGMRIN
+1564 NWYERINFFGMRIN
-1578 DGIYDAKNQTYSFTN
+1578 DGVYDAINQTYSFTN

-1626 IGSEIFNYQ
+1626 ISSEVFNYQ

-1646 YSDDAQ
+1646 YSDDAE

-1659 SVKGYYNPNQ
+1659 NVKGYYNPNQ

-1683 NLTSESSVISQTY
+1683 NLTSDSSIISQTY

-1744 LSNLKGDALNQLTK
+1744 LNALNSNALNQLTK
-1758 LITPSDWKNINE
+1758 FITPNDWKNINE

-1784 NGALII
+1784 NGTLIV
-1790 GATKIGQTNTN
+1790 GATKIGQTDTN
-1801 STVVFGGLGYQKPCD
+1801 SAVVFGGLGYQKPCD

-1881 ILNQANIVSSQTD
+1881 VLNQANIVSSQTD

-1924 SINKAGGLGNLIV
+1924 SINKAGGLGNLIAD
-1937 NTLGSGSVIGGYLT
+1937 TLGSDSVIGGHLT

-2059 QNDVVALGKQMI
+2059 QSDVVALGKQMI

-2077 DMLNSLESLLQNQQI
+2077 DTLNSLENLLQNQQI
-2092 KSVLDKVL
+2092 KSVLDKIL

-2129 GLSQVWQRGDFS
+2129 GLSQVWQKGDFS

-2157 ANGGTLSFNAGNSLI
+2157 ANGGTISFNAGNSLI
-2172 FAGNNHIA
+2172 FAGNNHIS
-2180 FTNHS
+2180 FTNHA
-2185 GTLNLL
+2185 GTLQLL
-2191 SNQVSNINITTLDA
+2191 SNQVSNINITTLNA

-2218 SVSQGNLF
+2218 LVSQGNLF
-2226 INASCVQQSD
+2226 VNASCAQQSD
-2236 PITTN
+2236 PT
-2241 TANPCALSAQS
+2241 TANITNPCTLSAQS
-2252 ANGASSNNASNNAP
+2252 ANGTSSNNASNNAQ

-2332 NASFVTNNLN
+2332 NASFMTNNLN

-2352 QKIGVLQNLVIASNA
+2352 RKIEVLQNLTIASNA

-2384 FGAIHFNLENIQTPA
+2384 FGAIHFNLENIQTPT

-2412 TQTPFINVN
+2412 TQAPFMNIN

-2466 EKNGVLTYLGQRVL
+2466 EKNGALTYLGQRVL

-2497 ASPNNILSLS
+2497 THQNNILSLS
-2507 VLHNQVKMS
+2507 VLYNQIKMS

-2536 QGQSALNQIEAI
+2536 QGQSALNKIEAV

-2561 IKTKENPLF
+2561 METKENPLF
-2570 APIYLENH
+2570 APIYLKNH
-2578 SLNEIL
+2578 SLHEVL
-2584 DATKDLQNTASLI
+2584 GVAKDLLNTASLI

-2625 SDFRAREGESNFSE
+2625 SDFRAREGESDFSE
-2639 RLLELKNKRFSD
+2639 HLLELKNKRFSD
-2651 PNPSEI
+2651 PNPSEVFI
-2657 FVKYSQPNKHPNN
+2657 KYSQPNKHPNN
-2670 LWVQGVGGASFISG
+2670 LWVQGIGGASFISG

-2691 LNVGYDRLVK
+2691 LNAGYDRLVK

-2716 NGNIMRSLGNNVD
+2716 NGNIMHSLANNVD

-2753 NASHINS
+2753 NASNINS

-2792 QKSVV
+2792 HKSVV

-2812 GMKGKMQNPAYQQFV
+2812 GMKGKMNGAAYKQFL

-2865 LLIKAKGDN
+2865 LLIKSKGGN
-2874 MVRFVGENTLLYRK
+2874 VVRFVGENTLLYRK
-2888 GEIFNTFASVI
+2888 GEVFNTFASVI

-2914 GVGLKMGLQYQDL
+2914 GVGLNMGLQYQDI

-2933 GMRVAF
+2933 GMRVVF

>member
-1 MKQFKKKPKKIK
+1 MKKFKKKPKSIK
-13 RSQKIILKRPLWL
+13 RSHQNQKTILKRPLWL
-26 MPLLIGG
+26 APLLLGG

-54 QKVCVHR
+54 QKVCVHH

-66 WSCDKWEEKT
+66 WKCNKWEEKT
-76 QQFTGNQLI
+76 QQYTGSQLI

-116 YFLSGLYNYTGGEY
+116 YFLSGLYNYTGGEH

-135 DIELGSNATF
+135 NIELGSNATF
-145 NLGANSGNSFTSWY
+145 DLGAHSGNSFTSWY

-204 VTINSNINAY
+204 VSINSNISAF

-223 ANSAITIN
+223 ANSVITIG

-236 GDTCSSLAKIGSGAN
+236 GDTCSSLASVGVGAN
-251 CSSSGPSY
+251 CSTSGPSY
-259 SFKGTTSATNTTFSN
+259 SFKGTTNAINTAFSN
-274 ASGSFTFEESANFS
+274 ASGSFTFEENATFS
-288 GAKLNG
+288 GAKWNG

-299 NKGFNATNNTAFN
+299 NKEFNATNNTAFN

-319 GTSSFNNATF
+319 GTSSFNGANFNNTT
-329 SNASYTF
+329 YTF
-336 DNQATFQNSS
+336 ENQATFQNSS

-357 SNPTNSAQHPQILFE
+357 TNQSAQHPQI
-372 NSSFNGGIFTFNN
+372 
-385 QTNPT
+385 Q
-390 NSAQHPQI
+390 
-398 LFENSSFSGST
+398 NSSFSGNAI
-409 TTLKGS
+409 TLKGS
-415 ATFEQAFNNSN
+415 VIFQQAFNNSN

-436 DNATFNNTGK
+436 NNATFNNTGK
-446 ITIEKDASFNNTSFN
+446 ITIEKDASFNDTTFN
-461 TPVDT
+461 ASINT
-466 NNMSVTGSVTLSGK
+466 NNMTISGGVTLSGK
-480 NDLKNGSTLDFGSSK
+480 NDLNNGSTLDFGSSK
-495 ITLAQGA
+495 ITLAQG
-502 TFNLTSLG
+502 TIFNLTSLG

-540 LKTTESSSK
+540 LKTNESSLK
-549 PQSFAQGLWDM
+549 PQSFAQGLWDI

-566 TGQLLSENAATPKNT
+566 TGQLLNESATTSKPT
-581 DSSPSAPTKD
+581 DSSPPKSSSNST
-591 SPQVYQ
+591 QVYQ

-612 FSPNSIII
+612 FGPNSIII
-620 QALESGTYT
+620 QTLESGTYT
-629 PPPTISGS
+629 PPPVINGS
-637 QFDLSASNYINANMP
+637 KFDLSASNYINADMP

-691 STNGSNLVI
+691 SASGSNLVI
-700 GYNATW
+700 GYNSTW

-739 IGTTNGAYSAYHV
+739 IGTTKGTYSAYHV

-766 GGAANLVFNGVD
+766 GGAANLVFNGID

-784 ATITQHNAGAYS
+784 ATIMQHNAGIYS

-803 QNMDSSQNLNGLNA
+803 QSMDNSQNLNGLNS

-824 GATFTNQAKDGK
+824 GTTFTNQAKDGK
-836 FIFNAGQATFEN
+836 FTFNAGQAVFEN

-913 ANSNLQIAGNAVFG
+913 AHSNLQIAGNAVFG
-927 NSTNSDG
+927 NSTNG
-934 SQNTANFN
+934 SQNNANFN
-942 NTGSVNIAGNAT
+942 NTGSVNISGNAT
-954 FDNMAFNGPTN
+954 FDNVVFNGPTN

-982 NAPLSFGDGMINF
+982 NAPLSFGDGTITF

-1018 SKEIEYNNAFSKN
+1018 SKEIDYNNAFSKN

-1037 YQGHGASSEKLVSSA
+1037 YQGHGASSEKLVSSV
-1052 GNGIYDVVYSFNN
+1052 GNGVYDVVYSFNN

-1103 QNALGFMTYMPNS
+1103 KDVVGFMTYMPNS
-1116 YNNNLGNLN
+1116 YNNNLGNAN
-1125 NTIYYYDKSIDF
+1125 NTIYYYDNSIDF

-1152 TLTGQNSAI
+1152 TFTGQNSAI
-1161 VFGAKNIWTNASD
+1161 VFGAKSIWTDASD
-1174 APQSNTIIRFGD
+1174 APQSNAIIRFGD

-1235 SLNFNGLQ
+1235 SLNFNALQ

-1256 AGTQSSSMNFISNS
+1256 AGTQSSSMNFVSNS

-1303 NSSFRGYVGQTQSVF
+1303 NSSFRGYVGTTQSVF
-1318 KFNAVNAISFTNSSN
+1318 KFNAKNTINFTNSTN

-1342 AKSVLFDNS
+1342 ANSVSFDNS

-1364 NAISLSQN
+1364 SAINLSQN
-1372 ASINASNHSTLELS
+1372 ASINASNHSTLELQ
-1386 GDLNLND
+1386 GGLNLND
-1393 TSSLNLNQSAINVS
+1393 TSSLNLNQSTINIS

-1437 NITTSLS
+1437 NITTSLNN
-1444 DSSIVFKGASSLG
+1444 SSIVFKGAISLG

-1465 SFLDFQGSSA
+1465 SSLDFQGSSA
-1475 ITSNT
+1475 IISNT
-1480 AFNFYNNAFS
+1480 AFNFYDNAFS
-1490 QSPITFHQ
+1490 QSLITFHQ

-1507 LGGNLLNPNNSS
+1507 LGGNLLNPNNNS
-1519 VLNLKNSQLV
+1519 VLDLKNSQLV

-1564 NWYERISFFGMRIN
+1564 NWYERISFFGMHIN

-1626 IGSEIFNYQ
+1626 ISSEIFNYQ

-1646 YSDDAQ
+1646 YSDDAE

-1669 SYQASGSNNTTKNN
+1669 SYQANGSNNTTKNN
-1683 NLTSESSVISQTY
+1683 NLSSESSVISQTY
-1696 NAQGNPISALHVYNK
+1696 NAQGNPISALHIYNK

-1744 LSNLKGDALNQLTK
+1744 LSDLNSNALNQLTK

-1784 NGALII
+1784 NGTLII
-1790 GATKIGQTNTN
+1790 GATKIGQTDTN
-1801 STVVFGGLGYQKPCD
+1801 SAVVFGGLGYQTPCD

-1917 LGEVAMQ
+1917 LGEVAVQ
-1924 SINKAGGLGNLIV
+1924 SINKAGGLGNLIADV
-1937 NTLGSGSVIGGYLT
+1937 LGSGSVIGGYLT

-2045 SVMLQDIVKPSEAL
+2045 SVMLQDIVKPSSAL
-2059 QNDVVALGKQMI
+2059 QNDVMALGKQMI

-2077 DMLNSLESLLQNQQI
+2077 DTLNSLESLLQNQQI

-2116 IPNLGKKGLFAPY
+2116 IPSLGKKGLFAPY
-2129 GLSQVWQRGDFS
+2129 GLSQVWQKGDFS

-2172 FAGNNHIA
+2172 FAGNNHIS
-2180 FTNHS
+2180 FTNHA
-2185 GTLNLL
+2185 GTLQLL
-2191 SNQVSNINITTLDA
+2191 SNQVSNINITTLNA

-2226 INASCVQQSD
+2226 VNASCAQQST
-2236 PITTN
+2236 P
-2241 TANPCALSAQS
+2241 TAANATNPCALSAQS
-2252 ANGASSNNASNNAP
+2252 ANGTSSNSASNNAP

-2313 NAQFQANNLTI
+2313 NAQFQANNLII
-2324 SNQAVLEK
+2324 SNQAVLEN

-2352 QKIGVLQNLVIASNA
+2352 QKIEVLQNLVIASNA

-2374 GLEVGGALNN
+2374 GLGVGGVLNN
-2384 FGAIHFNLENIQTPA
+2384 LGTIHFNLENSQTPVN

-2412 TQTPFINVN
+2412 TQTPFMNVN

-2507 VLHNQVKMS
+2507 VLYDQIKMS
-2516 YGDKV
+2516 YGNKI

-2536 QGQSALNQIEAI
+2536 QGQSALNQIEAV
-2548 GGNNAIKWLSTLM
+2548 GGNAIKWLSTLM
-2561 IKTKENPLF
+2561 METKENPLF
-2570 APIYLENH
+2570 APIYLKNH

-2584 DATKDLQNTASLI
+2584 GVAKDLQNTASLI

-2625 SDFRAREGESNFSE
+2625 SDFRAREGESDFSE

-2651 PNPSEI
+2651 PNPSEV
-2657 FVKYSQPNKHPNN
+2657 FVKHSQLSKHPNN
-2670 LWVQGVGGASFISG
+2670 LWVQGIGGASFISG

-2710 YGYSGF
+2710 YGYSDF
-2716 NGNIMRSLGNNVD
+2716 NGNIMRSLANNVD

-2753 NASHINS
+2753 NATSINS
-2760 SNSLLSVLNQ
+2760 SNPLLSVLNQ
-2770 RYNYNTWTTSVNGN
+2770 RYSYNTWTTSVNGN

-2812 GMKGKMQNPAYQQFV
+2812 GMKGKMNDSAYKQFL

-2845 SRKYFGK
+2845 SRKYFGQ

-2865 LLIKAKGDN
+2865 LLIKSKGGN
-2874 MVRFVGENTLLYRK
+2874 TVRFVGENTLLYRK
-2888 GEIFNTFASVI
+2888 GEVFNTFASVI

-2914 GVGLKMGLQYQDL
+2914 VVGLKMGLQYQDI

>member
-1 MKQFKKKPKKIK
+1 M
-13 RSQKIILKRPLWL
+13 
-26 MPLLIGG
+26 
-33 FASGVYADGT
+33 Y
-43 DILGLSWGEKS
+43 
-54 QKVCVHR
+54 R
-61 PWYAL
+61 PWYAI

-76 QQFTGNQLI
+76 QQYTGNQLI

-98 HSQNN
+98 HTQNN
-103 QDITANLKNDNGT
+103 QNITANLKNDNGT

-145 NLGANSGNSFTSWY
+145 NLGASSGNSFTSWY

-204 VTINSNINAY
+204 VNINSNIRAF

-223 ANSAITIN
+223 ANSAITIG

-236 GDTCSSLAKIGSGAN
+236 GDVCSSLARVGVGAN
-251 CSSSGPSY
+251 CSTSGPSY
-259 SFKGTTSATNTTFSN
+259 SFKGTANATNTAFSN
-274 ASGSFTFEESANFS
+274 ASGSFTFEENATFS

-294 GAFTF
+294 RAFTF
-299 NKGFNATNNTAFN
+299 NKEFKATNNTAFN
-312 SGSFTFK
+312 SGSFNFK
-319 GTSSFNNATF
+319 GASSFNGASF

-336 DNQATFQNSS
+336 NDQATFQNSS

-357 SNPTNSAQHPQILFE
+357 NNQSTQHPQI
-372 NSSFNGGIFTFNN
+372 
-385 QTNPT
+385 Q
-390 NSAQHPQI
+390 
-398 LFENSSFSGST
+398 NSSFSGNA
-409 TTLKGS
+409 TTLKG
-415 ATFEQAFNNSN
+415 FVNFQQAFNNSN
-426 HQLTIQNASF
+426 HQLMVQNASF
-436 DNATFNNTGK
+436 NNANFNNTGK
-446 ITIEKDASFNNTSFN
+446 ITINESASFNNTIFN
-461 TPVDT
+461 TSVDT
-466 NNMSVTGSVTLSGK
+466 SNMVITGSVTLSGK

-495 ITLAQGA
+495 ITLTQGT

-510 SEKSVTILNSS
+510 DKNSVTILNSS
-521 GGITYNHL
+521 GGITYNNL

-540 LKTTESSSK
+540 LKTNENSSD

-566 TGQLLSENAATPKNT
+566 TGQLLNENAAASKPA
-581 DSSPSAPTKD
+581 DSSPSKSSTNSTK
-591 SPQVYQ
+591 VYQ
-597 VGYKIGDTI
+597 VGYKIGDII

-612 FSPNSIII
+612 FSHNSIII

-629 PPPTISGS
+629 PPPVISGS
-637 QFDLSASNYINANMP
+637 KFDLSASNYIDANTP
-652 WYDHKYYIPKS
+652 WYDHKSYIPKS

-691 STNGSNLVI
+691 SASGSNLVI

-706 TGNSVSSSGTVSFG
+706 AGNSVSSSDTVSFG

-725 ALNGHCGPWPYYQC
+725 TLSGHCGPWPYYQC
-739 IGTTNGAYSAYHV
+739 TGTTDGTYSAYHV

-784 ATITQHNAGAYS
+784 ATITQHNAGIYS

-803 QNMDSSQNLNGLNA
+803 QNMDNSQNLKGLNS
-817 NGKLSVY
+817 NGTLSVY
-824 GATFTNQAKDGK
+824 GTTFTNQAKDGK

-898 NNSNATTS
+898 NNSSATTS

-913 ANSNLQIAGNAVFG
+913 AHSNLQIAGNAVFG
-927 NSTNSDG
+927 NSTNG

-942 NTGSVNIAGNAT
+942 NTGSVNISGNAT
-954 FDNMAFNGPTN
+954 FDNVVFNGPTN

-982 NAPLSFGDGMINF
+982 NAPLSFGDGTITFN
-995 SAHSVINIGEAIT
+995 AHSVINIDEAIT

-1037 YQGHGASSEKLVSSA
+1037 YQGHGASSEKLVSSV
-1052 GNGIYDVVYSFNN
+1052 GNGVYDVVYSFNN
-1065 QTYNFQEVF
+1065 QTYNFQEIF
-1074 SPNSISIRRLGVG
+1074 SQNSISIRRLGVS

-1103 QNALGFMTYMPNS
+1103 KDVVGFMTYMPNS
-1116 YNNNLGNLN
+1116 YNNNLGNAN
-1125 NTIYYYDKSIDF
+1125 NTIYYYDNSIDF

-1152 TLTGQNSAI
+1152 TFTGQNSAI
-1161 VFGAKNIWTNASD
+1161 VFGAKNIWTDASD
-1174 APQSNTIIRFGD
+1174 APQSNAIIRFGD

-1318 KFNAVNAISFTNSSN
+1318 KFNAKNAISFTNSTN
-1333 LSSGLYQIS
+1333 LSSGLYQMQ

-1364 NAISLSQN
+1364 NAINLSQN
-1372 ASINASNHSTLELS
+1372 ASINASNHSTLELQ

-1437 NITTSLS
+1437 NTTTSLNN
-1444 DSSIVFKGASSLG
+1444 SSIVFKGASFLG

-1465 SFLDFQGSSA
+1465 SSLDFQGSSA
-1475 ITSNT
+1475 ITFNT
-1480 AFNFYNNAFS
+1480 AFNFYDNAFS

-1498 ALDIKAPLS
+1498 TLDIKAPLS
-1507 LGGNLLNPNNSS
+1507 LGGNLLNPNSSS
-1519 VLNLKNSQLV
+1519 VLDLKNSQLV
-1529 FSDQGSLNIANIDLL
+1529 FGDQGSLNIANIDLL

-1659 SVKGYYNPNQ
+1659 NVKGYYNPNQ

-1683 NLTSESSVISQTY
+1683 NLSSESSVISQTY

-1744 LSNLKGDALNQLTK
+1744 LSDLKGDALNQLTK

-1784 NGALII
+1784 NGTLII
-1790 GATKIGQTNTN
+1790 GATKIGQTDTN
-1801 STVVFGGLGYQKPCD
+1801 SAVVFGGLGYQTPCD

-1917 LGEVAMQ
+1917 LGEVAVQ

-2045 SVMLQDIVKPSEAL
+2045 SVVLQDIVKPSSAL
-2059 QNDVVALGKQMI
+2059 KNDVAALGKQMI

-2077 DMLNSLESLLQNQQI
+2077 DTLNSLESLLQNQQI

-2116 IPNLGKKGLFAPY
+2116 IPSLGKKGLFAPY
-2129 GLSQVWQRGDFS
+2129 GLSQVWQKGDFS

-2172 FAGNNHIA
+2172 FAGNNHIS
-2180 FTNHS
+2180 FTNHA
-2185 GTLNLL
+2185 GTLQLL
-2191 SNQVSNINITTLDA
+2191 SNQVSNINITTLNA

-2210 INAANNNV
+2210 INAGSNNI
-2218 SVSQGNLF
+2218 SVSQGDLF

-2236 PITTN
+2236 PTTAN
-2241 TANPCALSAQS
+2241 IANPCTLSAQS

-2304 NIKNLYLYN
+2304 NVKNLYLYN

-2352 QKIGVLQNLVIASNA
+2352 QKIEVLQNLVIASNA

-2374 GLEVGGALNN
+2374 GLEVGGVLNN
-2384 FGAIHFNLENIQTPA
+2384 LGTIHFNLENSQTPVN

-2444 PNSLQSYLKLYTLIN
+2444 PNSLQSYLNLYTLIN

-2492 PNSNN
+2492 PSSNN
-2497 ASPNNILSLS
+2497 AHQNNILSLS
-2507 VLHNQVKMS
+2507 VLHDQIKMS
-2516 YGDKV
+2516 YGNKI
-2521 MDFTPPTLQDYIVGI
+2521 MDFTPPTLQDYIAGI
-2536 QGQSALNQIEAI
+2536 QGQSALNQIEAV
-2548 GGNNAIKWLSTLM
+2548 GGNAIKWLSTLM
-2561 IKTKENPLF
+2561 METKENPLF
-2570 APIYLENH
+2570 APIYLKNH
-2578 SLNEIL
+2578 SLNEVL
-2584 DATKDLQNTASLI
+2584 GVAKDIQNTASLI

-2625 SDFRAREGESNFSE
+2625 SDFRAREGESDFS
-2639 RLLELKNKRFSD
+2639 LLELKNKRSSD
-2651 PNPSEI
+2651 PNPGEI
-2657 FVKYSQPNKHPNN
+2657 FVKHSQLSKHQNN
-2670 LWVQGVGGASFISG
+2670 LWVQGIGGASFISG

-2710 YGYSGF
+2710 YGYSDF
-2716 NGNIMRSLGNNVD
+2716 NGNIMRSLANNVD

-2739 RNEFTLSANETYGG
+2739 RNEFTFSANETYGG
-2753 NASHINS
+2753 NANNINS
-2760 SNSLLSVLNQ
+2760 SNPLLSVLNQ
-2770 RYNYNTWTTSVNGN
+2770 RYSYNTWTTSVNGN

-2845 SRKYFGK
+2845 SRKYFGQ

-2865 LLIKAKGDN
+2865 LLIKSKGGN

>member
-1 MKQFKKKPKKIK
+1 MKKFKKKPKKITRK
-13 RSQKIILKRPLWL
+13 QKTILKRPLWL

-33 FASGVYADGT
+33 FASGAYANNLWDLLNPKVGGEYVHWVKGSQYCAWWEFAGC
-43 DILGLSWGEKS
+43 LKNVWGANHKG
-54 QKVCVHR
+54 
-61 PWYAL
+61 YDA
-66 WSCDKWEEKT
+66 
-76 QQFTGNQLI
+76 
-85 TKTWAGGNAANYY
+85 GNAANYLS
-98 HSQNN
+98 SQNYQAISVGN
-103 QDITANLKNDNGT
+103 GNETGT
-116 YFLSGLYNYTGGEY
+116 YSLSGFTNYV
-130 NGGNL
+130 GGNL
-135 DIELGSNATF
+135 TI
-145 NLGANSGNSFTSWY
+145 NLGNSVVLDLSGSNSFTSY
-159 PNGHTNVTFSAG
+159 QGYNQGKDDVSFNVGAINLNGAL
-171 TINVNNSV
+171 

-184 VGSGAGTHTGTATL
+184 VGSGVGTHTGIATL
-198 NLNANK
+198 NLNANR

-214 KTSQVNIGN
+214 KTSQVNVGN

-231 SVSLS
+231 SVSLN
-236 GDTCSSLAKIGSGAN
+236 GDTCSSLARVGVGAN
-251 CSSSGPSY
+251 CSNSGPSY
-259 SFKGTTSATNTTFSN
+259 SFKGTTNATNTTFSN
-274 ASGSFTFEESANFS
+274 ASGSFTFEENATFS

-299 NKGFNATNNTAFN
+299 NKEFSATNNTAFN
-312 SGSFTFK
+312 SGSFNFK
-319 GTSSFNNATF
+319 GISSFNNASF

-336 DNQATFQNSS
+336 ENQATFQNSS

-357 SNPTNSAQHPQILFE
+357 
-372 NSSFNGGIFTFNN
+372 
-385 QTNPT
+385 TNPT

-398 LFENSSFSGST
+398 QNSSFSGNA
-409 TTLKGS
+409 TTLKGFVN
-415 ATFEQAFNNSN
+415 FEQAFNNSN

-436 DNATFNNTGK
+436 NNATFNNTGK
-446 ITIEKDASFNNTSFN
+446 ITIEKDASFNNTTFN
-461 TPVDT
+461 TSVDA
-466 NNMSVTGSVTLSGK
+466 NNMTISGGVTLSGK
-480 NDLKNGSTLDFGSSK
+480 NDLKNGATLDFGSSK
-495 ITLAQGA
+495 ITLAQGT

-510 SEKSVTILNSS
+510 DKNSVTILNSS

-540 LKTTESSSK
+540 LKTNESSSL
-549 PQSFAQGLWDM
+549 PQSFAQGLWEM

-566 TGQLLSENAATPKNT
+566 TGQLLNENATTSKPT
-581 DSSPSAPTKD
+581 DSSPSKSSTN
-591 SPQVYQ
+591 STQVYQ

-612 FSPNSIII
+612 FSHNSIII

-629 PPPTISGS
+629 PPPVISGS
-637 QFDLSASNYINANMP
+637 KFDLSASNYINADMP

-691 STNGSNLVI
+691 SASNSNLVI
-700 GYNATW
+700 GYNSTW
-706 TGNSVSSSGTVSFG
+706 TDHNVSSSGTVSFG

-725 ALNGHCGPWPYYQC
+725 VLNGHCGPWPYYQC
-739 IGTTNGAYSAYHV
+739 TGTTNGTYSAYHV

-766 GGAANLVFNGVD
+766 GGAANLIFNGVD

-784 ATITQHNAGAYS
+784 ATITQHNAGIYS

-803 QNMDSSQNLNGLNA
+803 QNMDNSQNLNGLNS

-824 GATFTNQAKDGK
+824 GTTFTNQAKDGK
-836 FIFNAGQATFEN
+836 FIFNAGQAVFEN

-927 NSTNSDG
+927 NSTNG
-934 SQNTANFN
+934 SQNNANFN
-942 NTGSVNIAGNAT
+942 NTGSVNISGNAT
-954 FDNMAFNGPTN
+954 FDNVVFNSPTN

-982 NAPLSFGDGMINF
+982 NAPLSFGDGTITFN
-995 SAHSVINIGEAIT
+995 AHSVINIGEAIT

-1037 YQGHGASSEKLVSSA
+1037 YQGHGASSEKLVSSV

-1103 QNALGFMTYMPNS
+1103 QNILGFMTYMPNS
-1116 YNNNLGNLN
+1116 YNNNLGNAN
-1125 NTIYYYDKSIDF
+1125 NTIYYYDNSIDF

-1152 TLTGQNSAI
+1152 TFTGQNSAI
-1161 VFGAKNIWTNASD
+1161 VFGAKNIWTSVSD
-1174 APQSNTIIRFGD
+1174 APQSNVIIRFGD

-1220 GSIESGNRISSGGGA
+1220 GNIESGNRISSGGGA

-1290 PNFSFNALNLDFS
+1290 SNFSFNALNLDFS

-1318 KFNAVNAISFTNSSN
+1318 KFNAKNAISFTNSTN

-1342 AKSVLFDNS
+1342 ANSVLFDNS

-1364 NAISLSQN
+1364 SAINLSQN
-1372 ASINASNHSTLELS
+1372 ASINASNHSTLELQ
-1386 GDLNLND
+1386 GDLNVND
-1393 TSSLNLNQSAINVS
+1393 TSSLNLNQSTINVS

-1437 NITTSLS
+1437 NITTSLNN
-1444 DSSIVFKGASSLG
+1444 SSIVFKGASSLG

-1465 SFLDFQGSSA
+1465 SSLDFQGSST

-1480 AFNFYNNAFS
+1480 AFNFYDNAFS

-1507 LGGNLLNPNNSS
+1507 LGGNLLNPNSSS

-1529 FSDQGSLNIANIDLL
+1529 FGDQGSLNIANIDLL

-1669 SYQASGSNNTTKNN
+1669 SYQANGSNNTTKNN

-1696 NAQGNPISALHVYNK
+1696 NAQGNPISALHIYNK

-1744 LSNLKGDALNQLTK
+1744 LSDLNSNALNQLTK
-1758 LITPSDWKNINE
+1758 LITPDDWKNINE

-1784 NGALII
+1784 NGTLII
-1790 GATKIGQTNTN
+1790 GATKIGQTDTN
-1801 STVVFGGLGYQKPCD
+1801 SAVVFGGLGYQKPCD

-1917 LGEVAMQ
+1917 LGEVAVQ

-1937 NTLGSGSVIGGYLT
+1937 NTLGSDSVIGGHLT

-2015 SMSINDLLSKKGLF
+2015 SMSINGLLSKKGLF

-2045 SVMLQDIVKPSEAL
+2045 SVMLQDIVKPSDAL
-2059 QNDVVALGKQMI
+2059 KNDVVALGKQMI

-2077 DMLNSLESLLQNQQI
+2077 DTLNSLESLLQNQQL

-2116 IPNLGKKGLFAPY
+2116 IPSLGKKGLFAPY
-2129 GLSQVWQRGDFS
+2129 GLSQVWQKGDFS

-2180 FTNHS
+2180 FTNHF

-2210 INAANNNV
+2210 INAGSNNI
-2218 SVSQGNLF
+2218 SVSQGDLF
-2226 INASCVQQSD
+2226 INASCAQQSD
-2236 PITTN
+2236 PTTANIT
-2241 TANPCALSAQS
+2241 NPCALSAQS
-2252 ANGASSNNASNNAP
+2252 ANGASSSNASNNAP

-2275 LMVTANDFNFSGN
+2275 LIITANDFNFSGN

-2313 NAQFQANNLTI
+2313 NAQFQANNLII
-2324 SNQAVLEK
+2324 SNQAVLEN

-2352 QKIGVLQNLVIASNA
+2352 RKIEVLQNLVIASNA

-2384 FGAIHFNLENIQTPA
+2384 LGTIHFNLENSQTPVN

-2412 TQTPFINVN
+2412 AQTPFINVN

-2492 PNSNN
+2492 PDSNN
-2497 ASPNNILSLS
+2497 AHQNNILSLS
-2507 VLHNQVKMS
+2507 VLHDQIKMS
-2516 YGDKV
+2516 YGNKI
-2521 MDFTPPTLQDYIVGI
+2521 MDFTPPTLQDYIAGI
-2536 QGQSALNQIEAI
+2536 QGQSALNQIEAV
-2548 GGNNAIKWLSTLM
+2548 GGNAIKWLSTLM
-2561 IKTKENPLF
+2561 IDTKENPLF
-2570 APIYLENH
+2570 APIYLKNH

-2584 DATKDLQNTASLI
+2584 GVTKDLQNTASLI

-2625 SDFRAREGESNFSE
+2625 SDFRSREGESDFSK

-2651 PNPSEI
+2651 PNPGEV
-2657 FVKYSQPNKHPNN
+2657 FVKYSQLSKHQNN
-2670 LWVQGVGGASFISG
+2670 LWVQGIGGASFISG

-2753 NASHINS
+2753 NASNINS

-2812 GMKGKMQNPAYQQFV
+2812 GMKGKMNDAAYKQFL

-2845 SRKYFGK
+2845 SRKYFGQ

-2865 LLIKAKGDN
+2865 LLIKSKGDN
-2874 MVRFVGENTLLYRK
+2874 VVRFVGENTLLYRK
-2888 GEIFNTFASVI
+2888 GEVFNTFASVI

-2914 GVGLKMGLQYQDL
+2914 GVGLKMGLQYQDI

>member
-1 MKQFKKKPKKIK
+1 MKKFKKKPKKITRK
-13 RSQKIILKRPLWL
+13 QKTILKRPLWL
-26 MPLLIGG
+26 VPLLIGG

-54 QKVCVHR
+54 QKVCVHH

-116 YFLSGLYNYTGGEY
+116 YFLSGLYNYTGGEN

-135 DIELGSNATF
+135 NIELGSNATF
-145 NLGANSGNSFTSWY
+145 NLGASSGNSFTSWY
-159 PNGHTNVTFSAG
+159 SNGHTNVTFSAG

-184 VGSGAGTHTGTATL
+184 VGTGAGTHTGTATL

-204 VTINSNINAY
+204 VNINSNISAF

-223 ANSAITIN
+223 ANSAITIG

-236 GDTCSSLAKIGSGAN
+236 GDVCSSSVSFGVGAN
-251 CSSSGPSY
+251 CSTSGPSY
-259 SFKGTTSATNTTFSN
+259 SFKGITNATNTAFSN
-274 ASGSFTFEESANFS
+274 ANGSFTFEENATFS

-299 NKGFNATNNTAFN
+299 NKEFSATNNTTFN
-312 SGSFTFK
+312 SGSFNFK
-319 GTSSFNNATF
+319 DASSFNGATF
-329 SNASYTF
+329 SDASYTF
-336 DNQATFQNSS
+336 NNQATFKNSS

-357 SNPTNSAQHPQILFE
+357 NNQSAQHPQI
-372 NSSFNGGIFTFNN
+372 
-385 QTNPT
+385 Q
-390 NSAQHPQI
+390 
-398 LFENSSFSGST
+398 NSSFSGNA
-409 TTLKGS
+409 TTLKG
-415 ATFEQAFNNSN
+415 FVNFQQAFNNSN
-426 HQLTIQNASF
+426 HQLMVQSTSFNNA
-436 DNATFNNTGK
+436 NFNNTGK
-446 ITIEKDASFNNTSFN
+446 ITIEKEASFNNTTFN
-461 TPVDT
+461 TSINT
-466 NNMSVTGSVTLSGK
+466 NNMIITGSVTLSGK

-495 ITLAQGA
+495 ITLTQGT

-521 GGITYNHL
+521 GGITYNNL
-529 LNHALNSLTNA
+529 LNHVLNSLTSA
-540 LKTTESSSK
+540 LKTNENSSD
-549 PQSFAQGLWDM
+549 PQSFAQGLWDI

-566 TGQLLSENAATPKNT
+566 TGQLLSENATTSKPT
-581 DSSPSAPTKD
+581 DSSPSKSSTNPT
-591 SPQVYQ
+591 QVYQ

-612 FSPNSIII
+612 FSHNSIII

-629 PPPTISGS
+629 PPPVISGS
-637 QFDLSASNYINANMP
+637 KFDLSASNYINADMH
-652 WYDHKYYIPKS
+652 WYDHKSYIPKS

-691 STNGSNLVI
+691 SASNSNLVI

-706 TGNSVSSSGTVSFG
+706 TDHNVSSSDTVSFG

-739 IGTTNGAYSAYHV
+739 TGTTNGAYSAYHV
-752 YITANLRSGNRIGT
+752 YIAANLRSGNRIGT
-766 GGAANLVFNGVD
+766 GGAANLIFNGVD
-778 SINIAN
+778 SVNIAN
-784 ATITQHNAGAYS
+784 ATITQHNAGIYS

-803 QNMDSSQNLNGLNA
+803 QSMDKNLNGLNA
-817 NGKLSVY
+817 NGTLLVY
-824 GATFTNQAKDGK
+824 GTTFTNQAKDGK
-836 FIFNAGQATFEN
+836 FIFNAGKATFEN

-859 GDSLNFSNNNQ
+859 GDSLNFLNNNQ

-898 NNSNATTS
+898 NNSDATTS

-913 ANSNLQIAGNAVFG
+913 ANSNLQIAGSAVFG
-927 NSTNSDG
+927 NSNND
-934 SQNTANFN
+934 SQNNANFN
-942 NTGSVNIAGNAT
+942 NTGSVNISGNAT
-954 FDNMAFNGPTN
+954 FDHVVFNGPTN

-982 NAPLSFGDGMINF
+982 NAPLSFGDGTISFN
-995 SAHSVINIGEAIT
+995 AHSVINIAEAIT

-1037 YQGHGASSEKLVSSA
+1037 YQGHGANSEKLVSSA
-1052 GNGIYDVVYSFNN
+1052 GNGVYDVVYSFNN
-1065 QTYNFQEVF
+1065 QTYNFQEIF

-1087 MVFDYVDM
+1087 MVFDYMDM

-1103 QNALGFMTYMPNS
+1103 KDVVGFMTYMPNS
-1116 YNNNLGNLN
+1116 YNNNLGNSN

-1152 TLTGQNSAI
+1152 TFTGQNSAI

-1235 SLNFNGLQ
+1235 SLNFNALQ

-1256 AGTQSSSMNFISNS
+1256 AGTQSSSMNFTSNS

-1280 IDDTAQNKGN
+1280 IDDTAQNGGN

-1303 NSSFRGYVGQTQSVF
+1303 NSSFRGYVGKTQSVF
-1318 KFNAVNAISFTNSSN
+1318 KFNATNAINFTNSTN
-1333 LSSGLYQIS
+1333 LSSGLYQMQ
-1342 AKSVLFDNS
+1342 AKSVSFDNS

-1364 NAISLSQN
+1364 NAINLSQN
-1372 ASINASNHSTLELS
+1372 ASINASNHSTLDLQ

-1393 TSSLNLNQSAINVS
+1393 TSTLNLNQSVINVS

-1417 LIASNGSHLNFNGAV
+1417 LIVNDGSRLNFNGAI
-1432 NFNSA
+1432 NFNSE
-1437 NITTSLS
+1437 NITTSLNN
-1444 DSSIVFKGASSLG
+1444 SSIVFKGAISLG

-1465 SFLDFQGSSA
+1465 SSLDFQGSSA

-1480 AFNFYNNAFS
+1480 AFNFYDNAFS

-1498 ALDIKAPLS
+1498 TLDIKAPLS
-1507 LGGNLLNPNNSS
+1507 LGGNLLSPNNSS
-1519 VLNLKNSQLV
+1519 VLDLKNSQLV

-1557 IQADMNS
+1557 IQAGMDS
-1564 NWYERISFFGMRIN
+1564 NWYERINFFGMRIN
-1578 DGIYDAKNQTYSFTN
+1578 DGVYDAINQTYSFTN

-1626 IGSEIFNYQ
+1626 ISSEVFNYQ

-1646 YSDDAQ
+1646 YSDDAE

-1659 SVKGYYNPNQ
+1659 NVKGYYNPNQ
-1669 SYQASGSNNTTKNN
+1669 SYQANGSNNTTKNN
-1683 NLTSESSVISQTY
+1683 NLISDSSIISQTY

-1726 KLYPEI
+1726 KLYHEI

-1737 NDFSLSS
+1737 NDFSPSS
-1744 LSNLKGDALNQLTK
+1744 LSDLNPDALKQLAK
-1758 LITPSDWKNINE
+1758 LITPDDWKNINE

-1784 NGALII
+1784 NGTLII
-1790 GATKIGQTNTN
+1790 GAAKIGQTNTN
-1801 STVVFGGLGYQKPCD
+1801 SAVVFGGLGYQKPCD

-1881 ILNQANIVSSQTD
+1881 VLNQANIVSSQTD

-1924 SINKAGGLGNLIV
+1924 SINKAGGLGNLIAD
-1937 NTLGSGSVIGGYLT
+1937 TLGSDSVVGGYLT

-1972 NDSGLNTAIKD
+1972 NDSGLNAAIKD

-2045 SVMLQDIVKPSEAL
+2045 SVILQDIVKPSNAL
-2059 QNDVVALGKQMI
+2059 KNDAVALGKQMI

-2077 DMLNSLESLLQNQQI
+2077 DALNSLESLLQNQQI

-2116 IPNLGKKGLFAPY
+2116 MPNLGKKGLFAPY
-2129 GLSQVWQRGDFS
+2129 GLSQVWQKGDFN

-2172 FAGNNHIA
+2172 FAGNNHIS
-2180 FTNHS
+2180 FTNHA
-2185 GTLNLL
+2185 GLLNLL
-2191 SNQVSNINITTLDA
+2191 SNQVSNINITTLNA

-2226 INASCVQQSD
+2226 INASCVKQSD
-2236 PITTN
+2236 PTTASA
-2241 TANPCALSAQS
+2241 TNPCAISAQS
-2252 ANGASSNNASNNAP
+2252 ANGASSNASNNAQ

-2332 NASFVTNNLN
+2332 NASFMANNLN

-2352 QKIGVLQNLVIASNA
+2352 RKIEVLQNLTIASNA

-2384 FGAIHFNLENIQTPA
+2384 FGAIHFNLENIQTPT
-2399 PLIQAEGIINLNT
+2399 PLIQARGIINLNT
-2412 TQTPFINVN
+2412 TQTPFMNVN

-2444 PNSLQSYLKLYTLIN
+2444 PNSLQSYLNLYTLIN
-2459 INGNHIE
+2459 INGNRIE

-2497 ASPNNILSLS
+2497 AHQNNILSLS
-2507 VLHNQVKMS
+2507 VLYNQIKMS

-2536 QGQSALNQIEAI
+2536 QGQSALNQIEAV

-2561 IKTKENPLF
+2561 METKENPLF
-2570 APIYLENH
+2570 APIYLKNH
-2578 SLNEIL
+2578 SLNEVL
-2584 DATKDLQNTASLI
+2584 GVAKDLLNTASLI

-2625 SDFRAREGESNFSE
+2625 SDFRSREGESDFSE

-2651 PNPSEI
+2651 PNPSEV
-2657 FVKYSQPNKHPNN
+2657 FVKYSQPNKHQNN
-2670 LWVQGVGGASFISG
+2670 LWVQGIGGASFISG

-2716 NGNIMRSLGNNVD
+2716 NGNIMHSLANNVD

-2753 NASHINS
+2753 NASNINS

-2812 GMKGKMQNPAYQQFV
+2812 GMKGKMNDPAYKQFL

-2865 LLIKAKGDN
+2865 LLIKSKGDN
-2874 MVRFVGENTLLYRK
+2874 VVRFVGENTLLYRK
-2888 GEIFNTFASVI
+2888 GEVFNTFASVI

-2914 GVGLKMGLQYQDL
+2914 GVGLKMGLQYQDI

>member
-43 DILGLSWGEKS
+43 DILGLSWGKKAN
-54 QKVCVHR
+54 KVCVHH

-98 HSQNN
+98 HTQNN
-103 QDITANLKNDNGT
+103 QNITANLKNDNGT

-135 DIELGSNATF
+135 NIELGSNATF
-145 NLGANSGNSFTSWY
+145 NLGASSGNSFTSWY
-159 PNGHTNVTFSAG
+159 SNGHTNVTFSAG

-204 VTINSNINAY
+204 VNVNSNISAY

-223 ANSAITIN
+223 ANSVITIG
-231 SVSLS
+231 SVSLN

-251 CSSSGPSY
+251 CSTSGPSY
-259 SFKGTTSATNTTFSN
+259 SFKGTTNATNTTFSN
-274 ASGSFTFEESANFS
+274 ASGSFTFEENATFS

-299 NKGFNATNNTAFN
+299 NKEFNATNNTAFN
-312 SGSFTFK
+312 SGSFNFK
-319 GTSSFNNATF
+319 GASSFNGTTF
-329 SNASYTF
+329 SDASYTF
-336 DNQATFQNSS
+336 NNQATFQNSS

-357 SNPTNSAQHPQILFE
+357 TNQSAQHPQI
-372 NSSFNGGIFTFNN
+372 
-385 QTNPT
+385 Q
-390 NSAQHPQI
+390 
-398 LFENSSFSGST
+398 NSSFSGNA
-409 TTLKGS
+409 TTLKG
-415 ATFEQAFNNSN
+415 FVNFQQAFNNSN

-436 DNATFNNTGK
+436 NNATFNNTGK
-446 ITIEKDASFNNTSFN
+446 ITINESASFNSTTFNTS
-461 TPVDT
+461 VDT
-466 NNMSVTGSVTLSGK
+466 SNMIITGSVTLSGK
-480 NDLKNGSTLDFGSSK
+480 NDLNNGSTLDFGSSK
-495 ITLAQGA
+495 ITLAQGT
-502 TFNLTSLG
+502 TFNLTSLS

-521 GGITYNHL
+521 DGITYNHL
-529 LNHALNSLTNA
+529 LNHAINSLTNA
-540 LKTTESSSK
+540 LKTNESSSN

-566 TGQLLSENAATPKNT
+566 TGQLLNENAAISKPT
-581 DSSPSAPTKD
+581 DSSPSKSSSNST
-591 SPQVYQ
+591 QVYQ

-629 PPPTISGS
+629 PPPVINGS
-637 QFDLSASNYINANMP
+637 KFDLSASNYINADMP
-652 WYDHKYYIPKS
+652 WYNHKYYIPKS
-663 QNFTESGTYYLPSV
+663 HNFTESGTYYLPSV

-691 STNGSNLVI
+691 SASGSNLVI

-739 IGTTNGAYSAYHV
+739 TGTTDGTYSAYHV

-766 GGAANLVFNGVD
+766 GGAANLIFNGVD

-803 QNMDSSQNLNGLNA
+803 QNMDNSQNLNGLNA

-877 ISAKNASFNNAN
+877 IGAKNASFNNAN

-927 NSTNSDG
+927 NSTNSNG
-934 SQNTANFN
+934 SQNNANFN

-954 FDNMAFNGPTN
+954 FDNVVFNSPTN
-965 TSVKGQ
+965 TSVKGK

-982 NAPLSFGDGMINF
+982 NAPLSFGDGTIVF
-995 SAHSVINIGEAIT
+995 SAHSVINIDEAII

-1087 MVFDYVDM
+1087 MVFDYMDM

-1116 YNNNLGNLN
+1116 YNNNLGNAN
-1125 NTIYYYDKSIDF
+1125 NTIYYYDNSIDF

-1152 TLTGQNSAI
+1152 TFTGQNSAI
-1161 VFGAKNIWTNASD
+1161 VFGAKSIWTNASD
-1174 APQSNTIIRFGD
+1174 APQSNAIIRFGD
-1186 NKGAGSNDAS
+1186 NKGVGSNDAS

-1303 NSSFRGYVGQTQSVF
+1303 NSSFRGYVGTTQSVF

-1364 NAISLSQN
+1364 NAINLSQN
-1372 ASINASNHSTLELS
+1372 ASINASNHSTLDLQ

-1393 TSSLNLNQSAINVS
+1393 TSSLNLNQSTINVS

-1444 DSSIVFKGASSLG
+1444 NSSIVFKGASSLG

-1465 SFLDFQGSSA
+1465 SSLDFQGSSA

-1480 AFNFYNNAFS
+1480 AFNFYDNAFS

-1507 LGGNLLNPNNSS
+1507 LGGNLLNPNNNS

-1529 FSDQGSLNIANIDLL
+1529 FGNQGSLNIANIDLL

-1557 IQADMNS
+1557 IQADMNN

-1593 PLNNALKITES
+1593 PLNNALRITES

-1683 NLTSESSVISQTY
+1683 NISSESSIISQTY
-1696 NAQGNPISALHVYNK
+1696 NAQGNPISALHIYNK

-1744 LSNLKGDALNQLTK
+1744 LSDLKGDALNQLTK

-1784 NGALII
+1784 NGTLII
-1790 GATKIGQTNTN
+1790 GATKIGQTDTN
-1801 STVVFGGLGYQKPCD
+1801 SAVVFGGLGYQTPCD

-1836 SSADLGYIDT
+1836 SSADLGYINT

-1917 LGEVAMQ
+1917 LGEVVMQ

-1937 NTLGSGSVIGGYLT
+1937 NTLGSNSVIGGYLT

-2039 DIGQVI
+2039 DIGQII

-2059 QNDVVALGKQMI
+2059 KNDVVALGKQMI

-2077 DMLNSLESLLQNQQI
+2077 DALNSLESLLQNQQI

-2129 GLSQVWQRGDFS
+2129 GLSQVWQKGDFS

-2172 FAGNNHIA
+2172 FAGNNHIS

-2185 GTLNLL
+2185 GTLQLL
-2191 SNQVSNINITTLDA
+2191 SNQVSNINITALDA
-2205 SNGLK
+2205 SNGLE
-2210 INAANNNV
+2210 INAASNNV
-2218 SVSQGNLF
+2218 SVSQGDLF
-2226 INASCVQQSD
+2226 INASCAQQSD
-2236 PITTN
+2236 PTAVN
-2241 TANPCALSAQS
+2241 TANPCVLSAQS
-2252 ANGASSNNASNNAP
+2252 ANGASSSNASSNAP

-2288 IYANGVVDFS
+2288 IYANGVVDLS
-2298 KIKGSA
+2298 KIKGST

-2352 QKIGVLQNLVIASNA
+2352 QKIEVLQNLVIASNA

-2374 GLEVGGALNN
+2374 GLEVGGALNH
-2384 FGAIHFNLENIQTPA
+2384 FGTINFNLENSQTPTN

-2412 TQTPFINVN
+2412 TQTPFMNV
-2421 NSMANNTTY
+2421 SVANGGTY
-2430 TLLKSSRY
+2430 TLLKSGRY
-2438 IDYNIN
+2438 INYNIS
-2444 PNSLQSYLKLYTLIN
+2444 PDSLQSYLKLYTLIN

-2497 ASPNNILSLS
+2497 AHQNNILSLS
-2507 VLHNQVKMS
+2507 VLYNQVKMS
-2516 YGDKV
+2516 YGDKA
-2521 MDFTPPTLQDYIVGI
+2521 MDFTPPTLQDYITGI

-2548 GGNNAIKWLSTLM
+2548 GGNSAINWLSTLM
-2561 IKTKENPLF
+2561 MDTKENPLF
-2570 APIYLENH
+2570 APIYLKNH

-2584 DATKDLQNTASLI
+2584 GVTKDLQNTASLI
-2597 SNPNFRDNATNLLE
+2597 SNPNFRNNATNLLE

-2639 RLLELKNKRFSD
+2639 RLLDLKNKRFSD
-2651 PNPSEI
+2651 PNPSEV
-2657 FVKYSQPNKHPNN
+2657 FVKYSQLSKHPNN
-2670 LWVQGVGGASFISG
+2670 LWIQGVGGASFISG

-2710 YGYSGF
+2710 YGYSDF

-2845 SRKYFGK
+2845 SRKYFGQ

-2865 LLIKAKGDN
+2865 LLIKAKGGN
-2874 MVRFVGENTLLYRK
+2874 MVRFVGGDTLLYRK

-2914 GVGLKMGLQYQDL
+2914 GVGLKMGLQYQDI

>member
-1 MKQFKKKPKKIK
+1 MKKFKKKPKSIK
-13 RSQKIILKRPLWL
+13 RSHQKTILKRPLWL
-26 MPLLIGG
+26 APLLISG

-54 QKVCVHR
+54 QKVCVHH

-116 YFLSGLYNYTGGEY
+116 YFLSGLYNYTGGEN

-135 DIELGSNATF
+135 KIELGSNATF
-145 NLGANSGNSFTSWY
+145 DLGAHNGNSFTSWY

-198 NLNANK
+198 NLNANQ
-204 VTINSNINAY
+204 VNINSNISAF

-223 ANSAITIN
+223 ANSTITIG

-236 GDTCSSLAKIGSGAN
+236 GDTCSSLASVGVGAN
-251 CSSSGPSY
+251 CSTSGPSY
-259 SFKGTTSATNTTFSN
+259 SFKGTTNATNTAFSN
-274 ASGSFTFEESANFS
+274 ANGSFTFEENATFS
-288 GAKLNG
+288 GAKWNG

-299 NKGFNATNNTAFN
+299 NKEFSATNNTAFN
-312 SGSFTFK
+312 SGSFNFK
-319 GTSSFNNATF
+319 GASSFNGTNF
-329 SNASYTF
+329 NNASYTF
-336 DNQATFQNSS
+336 NNQATFQNSS

-352 TFNNQ
+352 TFNDQNNQ
-357 SNPTNSAQHPQILFE
+357 ST
-372 NSSFNGGIFTFNN
+372 
-385 QTNPT
+385 
-390 NSAQHPQI
+390 QHPQI
-398 LFENSSFSGST
+398 LFENSSFSGNA
-409 TTLKGS
+409 TTLKG
-415 ATFEQAFNNSN
+415 FVDFQQAFNNSN
-426 HQLTIQNASF
+426 HQLIMQNASF
-436 DNATFNNTGK
+436 NNANFNNTGK
-446 ITIEKDASFNNTSFN
+446 ITINESASFNDTTFNTSIN
-461 TPVDT
+461 T
-466 NNMSVTGSVTLSGK
+466 NNMTITGSVTLSGK
-480 NDLKNGSTLDFGSSK
+480 NDLKNGSTLDFGSSQV
-495 ITLAQGA
+495 TLTQGT

-510 SEKSVTILNSS
+510 DKNSVTILNSS
-521 GGITYNHL
+521 GGITYNNL
-529 LNHALNSLTNA
+529 LNHVLNSLTNA
-540 LKTTESSSK
+540 LKTNESSSR

-566 TGQLLSENAATPKNT
+566 TGQLLSANAMASKSA
-581 DSSPSAPTKD
+581 DSSPSKPSAN
-591 SPQVYQ
+591 SAQVYQ
-597 VGYKIGDTI
+597 VGYKIGDII

-612 FSPNSIII
+612 FGPNSIII

-629 PPPTISGS
+629 PPPVISGS
-637 QFDLSASNYINANMP
+637 KFDLSASNYINADMP
-652 WYDHKYYIPKS
+652 WYNHKYYIPKS

-691 STNGSNLVI
+691 SASNSNLVI
-700 GYNATW
+700 GYNSTW
-706 TGNSVSSSGTVSFG
+706 TGNSVSSSDTVSFG

-739 IGTTNGAYSAYHV
+739 TGTTNGTYSTYHV

-766 GGAANLVFNGVD
+766 GGAANLVFNGID
-778 SINIAN
+778 SVNIAN
-784 ATITQHNAGAYS
+784 ATITQHNAGIYS

-803 QNMDSSQNLNGLNA
+803 QSMDSSQNLNTLNA
-817 NGKLSVY
+817 NGTLSVY
-824 GATFTNQAKDGK
+824 GTTFTNQAKDGK
-836 FIFNAGQATFEN
+836 FTFNAGQAVFEN

-877 ISAKNASFNNAN
+877 ISAKNASFNNAH

-898 NNSNATTS
+898 NNSSATTS
-906 FVGDFTN
+906 FMGDFTN

-942 NTGSVNIAGNAT
+942 NTGSVNISGNAT
-954 FDNMAFNGPTN
+954 FDNVVFNGPTN
-965 TSVKGQ
+965 TSVKGK

-982 NAPLSFGDGMINF
+982 NAPLSFGDGTIAF
-995 SAHSVINIGEAIT
+995 STHSVINIGEAII

-1018 SKEIEYNNAFSKN
+1018 SKEIEYNDAFSKN

-1037 YQGHGASSEKLVSSA
+1037 YQGHGANSEKLVSSV
-1052 GNGIYDVVYSFNN
+1052 GNGVYDVVYSFNN

-1116 YNNNLGNLN
+1116 YNNNLGNAN
-1125 NTIYYYDKSIDF
+1125 NTIYYYDNSIDF

-1152 TLTGQNSAI
+1152 TFTGQNSAI
-1161 VFGAKNIWTNASD
+1161 VFGAKSIWTNASD
-1174 APQSNTIIRFGD
+1174 APQSNVIIRFGD
-1186 NKGAGSNDAS
+1186 NKGVGSNDAS

-1256 AGTQSSSMNFISNS
+1256 AGTQSSSMNFVSNS
-1270 ANIQA
+1270 TNIQA

-1303 NSSFRGYVGQTQSVF
+1303 NSSFRGYVGTTQSVF
-1318 KFNAVNAISFTNSSN
+1318 KFNAVNAISFTNSTN
-1333 LSSGLYQIS
+1333 LSSGLYQMQ

-1372 ASINASNHSTLELS
+1372 ASINASNHSTLELQ

-1393 TSSLNLNQSAINVS
+1393 TSSLNLNQSTINVS
-1407 NNATINDYAS
+1407 NSATINDYAS
-1417 LIASNGSHLNFNGAV
+1417 LIASNNAHINFNGAV

-1437 NITTSLS
+1437 NITTSLN
-1444 DSSIVFKGASSLG
+1444 DSSIVFKGAISLG

-1465 SFLDFQGSSA
+1465 SSLDFQGSSA

-1480 AFNFYNNAFS
+1480 AFNFYDNAFS

-1498 ALDIKAPLS
+1498 VLDIKAPLS
-1507 LGGNLLNPNNSS
+1507 LGGNLLTPNNSS

-1529 FSDQGSLNIANIDLL
+1529 FGDQGSLNIANIDLL

-1557 IQADMNS
+1557 IQANMNS

-1604 FKDNQLSVTLSQI
+1604 FKNNQLSVTLSQI

-1626 IGSEIFNYQ
+1626 ISSEIFNYQ

-1683 NLTSESSVISQTY
+1683 NLSSESSVISQTY
-1696 NAQGNPISALHVYNK
+1696 NVQGNPISALHVYNK

-1718 KALGQMAL
+1718 KALGQMVL

-1744 LSNLKGDALNQLTK
+1744 LSALNPDALKELTK
-1758 LITPSDWKNINE
+1758 LITPDDWKNINE
-1770 LIDNAN
+1770 FIDNAN

-1790 GATKIGQTNTN
+1790 GATKIGQTDTN
-1801 STVVFGGLGYQKPCD
+1801 SAVVFGGLGYQTPCD

-1917 LGEVAMQ
+1917 LGEVAVQ

-2045 SVMLQDIVKPSEAL
+2045 SVMLQDIVKPSNAL

-2077 DMLNSLESLLQNQQI
+2077 DTLNSLESLLQNQQI

-2129 GLSQVWQRGDFS
+2129 GLSQVWQKGDFS

-2180 FTNHS
+2180 FTNHF

-2210 INAANNNV
+2210 INAGSNNV
-2218 SVSQGNLF
+2218 SVSQGDLF
-2226 INASCVQQSD
+2226 INASCVGQND
-2236 PITTN
+2236 PTTAN
-2241 TANPCALSAQS
+2241 IANPCALSAQS
-2252 ANGASSNNASNNAP
+2252 TNGVSSSNASNNAP

-2275 LMVTANDFNFSGN
+2275 LIITANDFNFSGN

-2304 NIKNLYLYN
+2304 NVKNLYLYN

-2324 SNQAVLEK
+2324 SNQAVLEN

-2352 QKIGVLQNLVIASNA
+2352 QKIEVLQNLTIASNA

-2384 FGAIHFNLENIQTPA
+2384 FGAIHFNLENIQTPT

-2421 NSMANNTTY
+2421 NVMANNTTY

-2497 ASPNNILSLS
+2497 ASQNHILSLS
-2507 VLHNQVKMS
+2507 VLHDQIKMS
-2516 YGDKV
+2516 YGNKI
-2521 MDFTPPTLQDYIVGI
+2521 MDFTPPTLQDYIAGI
-2536 QGQSALNQIEAI
+2536 QGQSALNQIEAV
-2548 GGNNAIKWLSTLM
+2548 GGNAIKWLSTLM
-2561 IKTKENPLF
+2561 METKENPLF
-2570 APIYLENH
+2570 APIYLKNH

-2584 DATKDLQNTASLI
+2584 GVTKDLQNTASLI
-2597 SNPNFRDNATNLLE
+2597 SNPNFRNNATNLLE
-2611 LASYT
+2611 LAGYT

-2625 SDFRAREGESNFSE
+2625 SDFRAREGESAFSE

-2651 PNPSEI
+2651 PNPSEV
-2657 FVKYSQPNKHPNN
+2657 FVKHSQLSKHPNN
-2670 LWVQGVGGASFISG
+2670 LWVQGVGGASFIAG

-2716 NGNIMRSLGNNVD
+2716 NGNIMHSLANNVD

-2753 NASHINS
+2753 NATSINS

-2770 RYNYNTWTTSVNGN
+2770 RYSYNTWTTSVNGN

-2812 GMKGKMQNPAYQQFV
+2812 GMKGKMNDAAYKQFL

-2845 SRKYFGK
+2845 SRKYFGQ

-2865 LLIKAKGDN
+2865 LLIKSKGDN
-2874 MVRFVGENTLLYRK
+2874 VVRFVGGNTLLYRK
-2888 GEIFNTFASVI
+2888 GEVFNTFASVI
-2899 TGGEMHLWRLMYVNA
+2899 TGGEMHLWRLVYVNA
-2914 GVGLKMGLQYQDL
+2914 GVGLKMGLQYQDI

>member
-1 MKQFKKKPKKIK
+1 MKKFKKKPKSIK
-13 RSQKIILKRPLWL
+13 RSHQKTILKRPLWL
-26 MPLLIGG
+26 APLLIGG

-54 QKVCVHR
+54 QKVCVHH

-116 YFLSGLYNYTGGEY
+116 YFLSGLYNYTGGEN

-145 NLGANSGNSFTSWY
+145 DLGAHNGNSFTSWY
-159 PNGHTNVTFSAG
+159 PNGHTNITFSAG

-204 VTINSNINAY
+204 VNISSNISAF

-223 ANSAITIN
+223 ANSVITIG

-236 GDTCSSLAKIGSGAN
+236 GDTCSSLASVGVGAN
-251 CSSSGPSY
+251 CSNSGPSY
-259 SFKGTTSATNTTFSN
+259 SFKGTTNATNTAFSN
-274 ASGSFTFEESANFS
+274 ANGSFTFEENATFS
-288 GAKLNG
+288 GAKWNG

-299 NKGFNATNNTAFN
+299 NKRFSATNNTAFN
-312 SGSFTFK
+312 SGSFNFK
-319 GTSSFNNATF
+319 GASSFNGANF
-329 SNASYTF
+329 SNATYTF
-336 DNQATFQNSS
+336 NNQATFQNSS

-357 SNPTNSAQHPQILFE
+357 
-372 NSSFNGGIFTFNN
+372 NN
-385 QTNPT
+385 Q
-390 NSAQHPQI
+390 SAQHPQI
-398 LFENSSFSGST
+398 LFENSSFSGNAT
-409 TTLKGS
+409 ALKG
-415 ATFEQAFNNSN
+415 FVDFQQAFNNSN
-426 HQLTIQNASF
+426 HQLIMQNASF
-436 DNATFNNTGK
+436 NNAHFNNTGK
-446 ITIEKDASFNNTSFN
+446 ITINEGASFNNTTFN
-461 TPVDT
+461 TSVDT
-466 NNMSVTGSVTLSGK
+466 NNMAITGSVTLSGK
-480 NDLKNGSTLDFGSSK
+480 NDLKKGSTLDFGSSK
-495 ITLAQGA
+495 VALAQGT
-502 TFNLTSLG
+502 TFNLASLG

-521 GGITYNHL
+521 GGITYNNL

-540 LKTTESSSK
+540 LKTNESSSD

-566 TGQLLSENAATPKNT
+566 TGQLLNENIAASKPT
-581 DSSPSAPTKD
+581 DSPSSKSSTN
-591 SPQVYQ
+591 STQVYQ

-612 FSPNSIII
+612 FGPNSIII

-629 PPPTISGS
+629 PPPVISGS
-637 QFDLSASNYINANMP
+637 KFDLSASNYINADMP

-691 STNGSNLVI
+691 SASNSNLVI
-700 GYNATW
+700 GYNSTW
-706 TGNSVSSSGTVSFG
+706 TDHNVSSSGTVSFG

-739 IGTTNGAYSAYHV
+739 TGTTNGTYSAYHV
-752 YITANLRSGNRIGT
+752 YITANLGSGNRIGT
-766 GGAANLVFNGVD
+766 GGAANLVFNGID
-778 SINIAN
+778 SVNIAN
-784 ATITQHNAGAYS
+784 ATITQHNAGIYS

-803 QNMDSSQNLNGLNA
+803 QSMDSSQNLKGLNS
-817 NGKLSVY
+817 NGTLLVY
-824 GATFTNQAKDGK
+824 GTTFTNQAKDAK

-848 TNFNGGSYQFS
+848 TNFNGGSYQFN
-859 GDSLNFSNNNQ
+859 GDSLNFLNNNQ

-898 NNSNATTS
+898 NNSSATTS

-927 NSTNSDG
+927 NSTNSNV
-934 SQNTANFN
+934 SQNNANFN
-942 NTGSVNIAGNAT
+942 NTGSVNVSGNAT
-954 FDNMAFNGPTN
+954 FDNVVFNSPTN

-982 NAPLSFGDGMINF
+982 NAPLSFGDGTISFN
-995 SAHSVINIGEAIT
+995 AHSVINIGGAIT

-1037 YQGHGASSEKLVSSA
+1037 YQGHGASSEKLVSSV
-1052 GNGIYDVVYSFNN
+1052 GNGVYDVVYSFNN
-1065 QTYNFQEVF
+1065 QTYNFQEIF
-1074 SPNSISIRRLGVG
+1074 SPNSISVRRLGVG
-1087 MVFDYVDM
+1087 MVFDYTDM

-1103 QNALGFMTYMPNS
+1103 KDVVGFMTYMPNS
-1116 YNNNLGNLN
+1116 YNNNLGNSN
-1125 NTIYYYDKSIDF
+1125 NTIYYYDNSIDF

-1152 TLTGQNSAI
+1152 TFTGQNSAI
-1161 VFGAKNIWTNASD
+1161 VFGAKNIWTDASD
-1174 APQSNTIIRFGD
+1174 APQSNAIIRFGD

-1220 GSIESGNRISSGGGA
+1220 ASIESGNRISSGGGA

-1256 AGTQSSSMNFISNS
+1256 AGTQSSSMNFVSNS

-1280 IDDTAQNKGN
+1280 IDDTAQNGGN

-1303 NSSFRGYVGQTQSVF
+1303 NSSFRGYVGKTQSVF
-1318 KFNAVNAISFTNSSN
+1318 KFNAKNAINFTNSTN
-1333 LSSGLYQIS
+1333 LSSGLYQMQ

-1364 NAISLSQN
+1364 NAINLSQN
-1372 ASINASNHSTLELS
+1372 ASINASNHSTLELQ

-1393 TSSLNLNQSAINVS
+1393 TSSLNLNQSTINVS

-1417 LIASNGSHLNFNGAV
+1417 LIASNNAHINFNGTI

-1437 NITTSLS
+1437 NITTSLN
-1444 DSSIVFKGASSLG
+1444 DSSIVFKGAISLG

-1465 SFLDFQGSSA
+1465 SSLDFQGSSA

-1480 AFNFYNNAFS
+1480 AFNFYDNAFS

-1507 LGGNLLNPNNSS
+1507 LGGNLLTPNNSS
-1519 VLNLKNSQLV
+1519 VLDLKNSQLV

-1557 IQADMNS
+1557 IQAGMSS
-1564 NWYERISFFGMRIN
+1564 NWYERINFFGMRIS
-1578 DGIYDAKNQTYSFTN
+1578 DGIYDATNKTYSFTN

-1626 IGSEIFNYQ
+1626 IGSEVFNYQ

-1646 YSDDAQ
+1646 YSDDAE

-1659 SVKGYYNPNQ
+1659 NVKGYYNPNQ
-1669 SYQASGSNNTTKNN
+1669 SYQANGSNNTTKNN
-1683 NLTSESSVISQTY
+1683 DLTSESSIISQTY
-1696 NAQGNPISALHVYNK
+1696 NAQGNPISALHIYNK
-1711 GYNFNNI
+1711 GYNLNNI

-1744 LSNLKGDALNQLTK
+1744 LSDLNSNALNELVK
-1758 LITPSDWKNINE
+1758 LITPDDWKNINE

-1784 NGALII
+1784 NGALIV

-1801 STVVFGGLGYQKPCD
+1801 SAVVFGGLGYQKPCD

-1924 SINKAGGLGNLIV
+1924 SINKAGGLGNLIAD
-1937 NTLGSGSVIGGYLT
+1937 TLGSDSVIGGHLT
-1951 PEQKNQTLSQLL
+1951 PEQKNQTISQLL

-2045 SVMLQDIVKPSEAL
+2045 SVMLQDIVKPSNAL
-2059 QNDVVALGKQMI
+2059 KNDVVALGKQMI

-2077 DMLNSLESLLQNQQI
+2077 DTLNSLESLLQNQEI

-2106 PIYEQ
+2106 SIYEQ

-2116 IPNLGKKGLFAPY
+2116 MPNLGKKGLFAPY
-2129 GLSQVWQRGDFS
+2129 GLSQVWQKGDFS

-2157 ANGGTLSFNAGNSLI
+2157 ANGGMLSFNAGNSLI
-2172 FAGNNHIA
+2172 FAGNNQIS
-2180 FTNHS
+2180 FTNHA
-2185 GTLNLL
+2185 GTLQLL
-2191 SNQVSNINITTLDA
+2191 SDQVSNINITTLNA

-2226 INASCVQQSD
+2226 INASCVKQSD
-2236 PITTN
+2236 PTTAN
-2241 TANPCALSAQS
+2241 IANPCTLSAQS
-2252 ANGASSNNASNNAP
+2252 VNGASSSKASNNAQ

-2275 LMVTANDFNFSGN
+2275 LIITANDFNFSGN

-2304 NIKNLYLYN
+2304 TIKNLYLYN

-2352 QKIGVLQNLVIASNA
+2352 RKIEVLQNLTIASNA
-2367 SLSTGIY
+2367 SLSTGVY
-2374 GLEVGGALNN
+2374 GLEVGGALNH
-2384 FGAIHFNLENIQTPA
+2384 FGAIHFNLENIQTPT

-2412 TQTPFINVN
+2412 TQTPFMNVN
-2421 NSMANNTTY
+2421 NSMADNTTY

-2444 PNSLQSYLKLYTLIN
+2444 PNSLQSYLNLYTLIN

-2497 ASPNNILSLS
+2497 AHQNNILSLS
-2507 VLHNQVKMS
+2507 VLYNQIKMS
-2516 YGDKV
+2516 YGDKA

-2561 IKTKENPLF
+2561 METKENPLF

-2584 DATKDLQNTASLI
+2584 GVTKDLLNTASLI

-2625 SDFRAREGESNFSE
+2625 SDFRAREGESDFSE

-2651 PNPSEI
+2651 PNPGEV
-2657 FVKYSQPNKHPNN
+2657 FVKYPQLSKHSNN
-2670 LWVQGVGGASFISG
+2670 LWVQGIGGASFISG

-2691 LNVGYDRLVK
+2691 LNAGYDRLIK

-2716 NGNIMRSLGNNVD
+2716 NGNIMHSLANNVD
-2729 VGMYARAFLK
+2729 VGVYARAFLK

-2753 NASHINS
+2753 NANNINS

-2770 RYNYNTWTTSVNGN
+2770 RYSYNTWTTSVNGN

-2797 LKPQVGLSYHFIGLS
+2797 LKPQVGLSYYFIGLS
-2812 GMKGKMQNPAYQQFV
+2812 GMKGKMNDAAYKQFL

-2845 SRKYFGK
+2845 SRKYFGQ

-2865 LLIKAKGDN
+2865 LLIKSKGGN
-2874 MVRFVGENTLLYRK
+2874 MVRFMGENTLLYRK
-2888 GEIFNTFASVI
+2888 GEVFNTFASVI
-2899 TGGEMHLWRLMYVNA
+2899 TGGEMHLWRLVYVNA
-2914 GVGLKMGLQYQDL
+2914 GVGLKMGLQYQDI

>member
-1 MKQFKKKPKKIK
+1 MKKFKKKLKNIK

-26 MPLLIGG
+26 MPLLISG

-54 QKVCVHR
+54 QKVCVHH

-135 DIELGSNATF
+135 NIELGNNATF
-145 NLGANSGNSFTSWY
+145 DLGTHSGNSFTSWY

-204 VTINSNINAY
+204 VNVNSNINAY

-236 GDTCSSLAKIGSGAN
+236 GDTCSSLASVGIGAN
-251 CSSSGPSY
+251 CSTSGPSY
-259 SFKGTTSATNTTFSN
+259 SFKGTTNATNTTFSN
-274 ASGSFTFEESANFS
+274 ANGSFTFEENATFS
-288 GAKLNG
+288 GAKWNG

-299 NKGFNATNNTAFN
+299 NKGFSATNNTAFN
-312 SGSFTFK
+312 SGSFNFK
-319 GTSSFNNATF
+319 GASSFNGASF
-329 SNASYTF
+329 SNATYTF
-336 DNQATFQNSS
+336 NNQATFQNSS
-346 FNGGTF
+346 FNGGAF
-352 TFNNQ
+352 TFSNQ
-357 SNPTNSAQHPQILFE
+357 TNPANSAQHPQI
-372 NSSFNGGIFTFNN
+372 
-385 QTNPT
+385 Q
-390 NSAQHPQI
+390 
-398 LFENSSFSGST
+398 NSSFSGSA

-415 ATFEQAFNNSN
+415 VNFQQAFNNSN

-436 DNATFNNTGK
+436 DNANFNNTGK
-446 ITIEKDASFNNTSFN
+446 ITIEKDASFNSTTFNTSIN
-461 TPVDT
+461 TS
-466 NNMSVTGSVTLSGK
+466 NMSVTGSVTLSGK
-480 NDLKNGSTLDFGSSK
+480 NDLENGSTLDFGSSK
-495 ITLAQGA
+495 ITLTQGT
-502 TFNLTSLG
+502 TFNLTSLS

-521 GGITYNHL
+521 GGINYNNL
-529 LNHALNSLTNA
+529 LNHAINGLTNT
-540 LKTTESSSK
+540 LKTNESSSK

-566 TGQLLSENAATPKNT
+566 TGQLLSENAATPKPANA
-581 DSSPSAPTKD
+581 SPSAPTKD

-612 FSPNSIII
+612 FGPNSIII

-637 QFDLSASNYINANMP
+637 QFDLSASNYINADMP
-652 WYDHKYYIPKS
+652 WYNHKYYIPKS

-691 STNGSNLVI
+691 SASGSNLVI
-700 GYNATW
+700 GYNSTW
-706 TGNSVSSSGTVSFG
+706 TGNSVSSSDTVSFG

-739 IGTTNGAYSAYHV
+739 TGTTNGTYSAYHV

-784 ATITQHNAGAYS
+784 AKIEQHNAGIYS

-803 QNMDSSQNLNGLNA
+803 QNMDNSQNLNGLNS
-817 NGKLSVY
+817 NGTLSVY
-824 GATFTNQAKDGK
+824 GTTFTNEAKDGK
-836 FIFNAGQATFEN
+836 FIFNAGQAVFEN

-913 ANSNLQIAGNAVFG
+913 AHSNLQIAGNAVFG
-927 NSTNSDG
+927 NSTNG

-954 FDNMAFNGPTN
+954 FDNVVFNSPTN

-971 VTLNNITLKNL
+971 VILNNITLKNL
-982 NAPLSFGDGMINF
+982 NAPLSFGDGTIAFN
-995 SAHSVINIGEAIT
+995 AHSVINIGEAIT

-1018 SKEIEYNNAFSKN
+1018 SKEIEYNDAFSKN

-1037 YQGHGASSEKLVSSA
+1037 YQGHGASSEKLVSSV
-1052 GNGIYDVVYSFNN
+1052 GNGVYDVVYSFNN
-1065 QTYNFQEVF
+1065 QTYNFQEIF
-1074 SPNSISIRRLGVG
+1074 SPNSISVRRLGVS

-1103 QNALGFMTYMPNS
+1103 KDVVGFMTYMPNS
-1116 YNNNLGNLN
+1116 YNNNLGNAN
-1125 NTIYYYDKSIDF
+1125 NTIYYYDNSIDF

-1152 TLTGQNSAI
+1152 TFTGQNSAI

-1174 APQSNTIIRFGD
+1174 APQSNVIIRFGD

-1220 GSIESGNRISSGGGA
+1220 ASIESGNRISSGGGA
-1235 SLNFNGLQ
+1235 NLNFNGLQ

-1256 AGTQSSSMNFISNS
+1256 AGTQSSSMNFVSNS

-1280 IDDTAQNKGN
+1280 IDDTAQNGGN

-1303 NSSFRGYVGQTQSVF
+1303 NSSFRGYVGATQSVF
-1318 KFNAVNAISFTNSSN
+1318 KFNATNAISFTNSTN
-1333 LSSGLYQIS
+1333 LSSGLYQMQ

-1364 NAISLSQN
+1364 NAINLSQN
-1372 ASINASNHSTLELS
+1372 ASINTSNHSTLDLQ

-1393 TSSLNLNQSAINVS
+1393 TSSLNLDQSTINVS
-1407 NNATINDYAS
+1407 NNATINDHAS
-1417 LIASNGSHLNFNGAV
+1417 LIASNNAHINFNGTTH
-1432 NFNSA
+1432 FNSA

-1444 DSSIVFKGASSLG
+1444 NSSIVFKGAISLG

-1465 SFLDFQGSSA
+1465 SSLDFQGSSA

-1480 AFNFYNNAFS
+1480 AFNFYDNAFS

-1507 LGGNLLNPNNSS
+1507 LGGNLLNPNSSS
-1519 VLNLKNSQLV
+1519 VLDLKNSQLV
-1529 FSDQGSLNIANIDLL
+1529 FGDQGSLNIANIDLL

-1557 IQADMNS
+1557 IQADMND

-1604 FKDNQLSVTLSQI
+1604 FKNNQLSVTLSQI

-1646 YSDDAQ
+1646 YSDDAE

-1669 SYQASGSNNTTKNN
+1669 SYQASGSNNTIKNN
-1683 NLTSESSVISQTY
+1683 NLSSESSVISQTY
-1696 NAQGNPISALHVYNK
+1696 NAQGNPISALHIYNK
-1711 GYNFNNI
+1711 GYNFSNI

-1744 LSNLKGDALNQLTK
+1744 LSGLKGDALNQLTK

-1784 NGALII
+1784 NGTLII

-1801 STVVFGGLGYQKPCD
+1801 SAVVFGGFGYQKPCD

-1917 LGEVAMQ
+1917 LGEVAVQ

-1937 NTLGSGSVIGGYLT
+1937 NTLGSDSVIGGHLT

-1972 NDSGLNTAIKD
+1972 NDSGLNAAIKD

-2045 SVMLQDIVKPSEAL
+2045 SVMLQDIVKPSNAL
-2059 QNDVVALGKQMI
+2059 KNDVVALGKQMI

-2077 DMLNSLESLLQNQQI
+2077 DTLNSLESLLQNQQI

-2106 PIYEQ
+2106 PVYEQ

-2116 IPNLGKKGLFAPY
+2116 MPNLGKKGLFAPY
-2129 GLSQVWQRGDFS
+2129 GLSQVWQKGDFN

-2172 FAGNNHIA
+2172 FAGNNHIS
-2180 FTNHS
+2180 FTNHF
-2185 GTLNLL
+2185 GTLQLL

-2210 INAANNNV
+2210 INAGSNNI
-2218 SVSQGNLF
+2218 SVSQGDLF
-2226 INASCVQQSD
+2226 INASCAQQSD
-2236 PITTN
+2236 P
-2241 TANPCALSAQS
+2241 TAANATNPCAFNAQS
-2252 ANGASSNNASNNAP
+2252 ANGASSNSASNNAP

-2275 LMVTANDFNFSGN
+2275 LIVTANDFNFSGN

-2304 NIKNLYLYN
+2304 NVKNLYLYN
-2313 NAQFQANNLTI
+2313 NAQFQANNLII

-2332 NASFVTNNLN
+2332 NASFTANNLN

-2352 QKIGVLQNLVIASNA
+2352 QKIEVLQNLVIASNA
-2367 SLSTGIY
+2367 SLSNGIY
-2374 GLEVGGALNN
+2374 GLGVGGVLNN
-2384 FGAIHFNLENIQTPA
+2384 LGTINFNLENSQTPA
-2399 PLIQAEGIINLNT
+2399 TPLIQTEGIINLNT
-2412 TQTPFINVN
+2412 AQTPFINVN

-2487 LSVAL
+2487 LSVVL
-2492 PNSNN
+2492 PSSNN
-2497 ASPNNILSLS
+2497 AHQNNILSLS
-2507 VLHNQVKMS
+2507 VLHDQIKMS
-2516 YGDKV
+2516 YGNKI

-2536 QGQSALNQIEAI
+2536 QGQSALNQIEAV
-2548 GGNNAIKWLSTLM
+2548 GGNAIKWLSTLM
-2561 IKTKENPLF
+2561 MDTKENPLF

-2584 DATKDLQNTASLI
+2584 GTTKDLQNTASLI

-2625 SDFRAREGESNFSE
+2625 SDFRAREGESDFS
-2639 RLLELKNKRFSD
+2639 LLELKNKRFSD
-2651 PNPSEI
+2651 PNPSEV
-2657 FVKYSQPNKHPNN
+2657 FVKYSQLSKHQNN
-2670 LWVQGVGGASFISG
+2670 LWVQGIGGASFISG

-2710 YGYSGF
+2710 YGYSDF
-2716 NGNIMRSLGNNVD
+2716 NGNIMHSLGNNVD

-2753 NASHINS
+2753 NATSINS

-2852 NSYYFVTARLGRD
+2852 NSYYFVMARLGRD
-2865 LLIKAKGDN
+2865 LLIKSKGGN
-2874 MVRFVGENTLLYRK
+2874 VVRFVGENTLLYRK

-2914 GVGLKMGLQYQDL
+2914 GVGLKMGLQYQDI

>member
-1 MKQFKKKPKKIK
+1 MKKFKKKPKSIK
-13 RSQKIILKRPLWL
+13 RSHQKTILKRPLWL
-26 MPLLIGG
+26 APLLIGG
-33 FASGVYADGT
+33 FASGVYANGT

-54 QKVCVHR
+54 QRVCVHH
-61 PWYAL
+61 PWYTL

-76 QQFTGNQLI
+76 QQFTGKQLI

-98 HSQNN
+98 HTQNN
-103 QDITANLKNDNGT
+103 QNITANLKNDNGT
-116 YFLSGLYNYTGGEY
+116 YFLSGLYNYTGGEH

-145 NLGANSGNSFTSWY
+145 NLGASSGNSFTSWY

-184 VGSGAGTHTGTATL
+184 VGSGAGTHTGIATL

-204 VTINSNINAY
+204 VNINSNISAF
-214 KTSQVNIGN
+214 KTSQVNVGN
-223 ANSAITIN
+223 ANSVITIG
-231 SVSLS
+231 SVFLN
-236 GDTCSSLAKIGSGAN
+236 GDTCSSLASVGVGAN
-251 CSSSGPSY
+251 CSNSGPSY
-259 SFKGTTSATNTTFSN
+259 SFKGTTNATNTAFSN
-274 ASGSFTFEESANFS
+274 ANGSFTFEENATFS
-288 GAKLNG
+288 GAKWNG

-299 NKGFNATNNTAFN
+299 NKELNATNNTAFN
-312 SGSFTFK
+312 SGSFNFK
-319 GTSSFNNATF
+319 GTSFFNGTSF
-329 SNASYTF
+329 SNATYTF

-357 SNPTNSAQHPQILFE
+357 NNQSAQHPQI
-372 NSSFNGGIFTFNN
+372 
-385 QTNPT
+385 Q
-390 NSAQHPQI
+390 
-398 LFENSSFSGST
+398 NSSFSGNA

-415 ATFEQAFNNSN
+415 VIFQQAFNNSN

-436 DNATFNNTGK
+436 NNTTFNNTGK
-446 ITIEKDASFNNTSFN
+446 ITINESASFNDTTFNTSIN
-461 TPVDT
+461 TS
-466 NNMSVTGSVTLSGK
+466 NMTITSSVTLSGK

-495 ITLAQGA
+495 ITLTQGT

-510 SEKSVTILNSS
+510 DKNSVTILNSS

-529 LNHALNSLTNA
+529 LNHALNSLTSA
-540 LKTTESSSK
+540 LKTNESSSD
-549 PQSFAQGLWDM
+549 PQSFAQGLWDI

-566 TGQLLSENAATPKNT
+566 TGQLLNENAATSKPA
-581 DSSPSAPTKD
+581 DSSPSKSSTN
-591 SPQVYQ
+591 STQVYQ

-612 FSPNSIII
+612 FSHNSIII

-629 PPPTISGS
+629 PPPVINGS
-637 QFDLSASNYINANMP
+637 KFDLSTSNYINANTP

-691 STNGSNLVI
+691 SSSNSNLVI
-700 GYNATW
+700 GYNSTW
-706 TGNSVSSSGTVSFG
+706 TDHNVSSSDTVSFG

-725 ALNGHCGPWPYYQC
+725 VLNGHCGPWPYYQC
-739 IGTTNGAYSAYHV
+739 TGTTNGTYSAYHV

-766 GGAANLVFNGVD
+766 GGAANLIFNGVD
-778 SINIAN
+778 SVNIAN
-784 ATITQHNAGAYS
+784 ATITQHNAGIYS

-803 QNMDSSQNLNGLNA
+803 QSMDNSQNLKGLNS
-817 NGKLSVY
+817 NGTLSVY
-824 GATFTNQAKDGK
+824 GTTFTNQAKDGK
-836 FIFNAGQATFEN
+836 FIFNAGQAVFEN

-877 ISAKNASFNNAN
+877 ISAKNASFNNAS

-913 ANSNLQIAGNAVFG
+913 AHSNLQIAGNAVFG
-927 NSTNSDG
+927 NPTNSNG
-934 SQNTANFN
+934 SQNNANFN

-954 FDNMAFNGPTN
+954 FDNVVFNSPTN
-965 TSVKGQ
+965 TSVKGK

-982 NAPLSFGDGMINF
+982 NTPLSFGDGIITFN
-995 SAHSVINIGEAIT
+995 AHSVINIGEAIT

-1018 SKEIEYNNAFSKN
+1018 SKEIDYNNAFSKN

-1037 YQGHGASSEKLVSSA
+1037 YQGHGASSEKLVSSV
-1052 GNGIYDVVYSFNN
+1052 GNGVYDVVYSFNN

-1074 SPNSISIRRLGVG
+1074 SPNSISIRRLGVS

-1103 QNALGFMTYMPNS
+1103 KDVAGFMTYMPNS
-1116 YNNNLGNLN
+1116 YNNNLGNAN
-1125 NTIYYYDKSIDF
+1125 NTIYYYDNSIDF

-1152 TLTGQNSAI
+1152 TFTGQNSAI

-1174 APQSNTIIRFGD
+1174 APQSNAIIRFGD

-1220 GSIESGNRISSGGGA
+1220 ASIESGNRISSGGGA
-1235 SLNFNGLQ
+1235 NLNFNGLQ

-1303 NSSFRGYVGQTQSVF
+1303 NSSFRGYVGTTQSVF
-1318 KFNAVNAISFTNSSN
+1318 KFNAVNAISFTNSTN
-1333 LSSGLYQIS
+1333 LSSGLYQMQ

-1364 NAISLSQN
+1364 NAINLSQN
-1372 ASINASNHSTLELS
+1372 ASINASNHSTLELQ

-1393 TSSLNLNQSAINVS
+1393 TSSLNLNQSTINVS

-1417 LIASNGSHLNFNGAV
+1417 LIASNGSRLNFNGAI
-1432 NFNSA
+1432 NFNSE
-1437 NITTSLS
+1437 NITTSLNN
-1444 DSSIVFKGASSLG
+1444 SSIVFKGAISLG

-1465 SFLDFQGSSA
+1465 SSLDFQGSSA

-1480 AFNFYNNAFS
+1480 AFNFYDNAFS

-1507 LGGNLLNPNNSS
+1507 LGGNLLNPNNNS
-1519 VLNLKNSQLV
+1519 VLDLKNSRLV

-1557 IQADMNS
+1557 IQADMND

-1626 IGSEIFNYQ
+1626 ISSEIFNYQ

-1669 SYQASGSNNTTKNN
+1669 SYQANGSNNTTKNN
-1683 NLTSESSVISQTY
+1683 NLISDSSIISQTY

-1711 GYNFNNI
+1711 GYNLNNI

-1744 LSNLKGDALNQLTK
+1744 LSDLNSNALNQLTK

-1784 NGALII
+1784 NGTLII
-1790 GATKIGQTNTN
+1790 GATKIGQTDTN
-1801 STVVFGGLGYQKPCD
+1801 SAVVFGGLGYQTPCD

-1881 ILNQANIVSSQTD
+1881 ILNQTNIVSSQTD

-1924 SINKAGGLGNLIV
+1924 SINKAGGLGNLIADM
-1937 NTLGSGSVIGGYLT
+1937 LGSGSVIGGYLT

-2059 QNDVVALGKQMI
+2059 QSDVAALGKQMI

-2077 DMLNSLESLLQNQQI
+2077 DVLNSLESLLQNQQI

-2129 GLSQVWQRGDFS
+2129 GLSQVWQKGDFS

-2180 FTNHS
+2180 FTNHT
-2185 GTLNLL
+2185 GVLQLL
-2191 SNQVSNINITTLDA
+2191 SDQVSNINITTLNA

-2226 INASCVQQSD
+2226 INASCAQQSD
-2236 PITTN
+2236 PTTAN
-2241 TANPCALSAQS
+2241 IANPCALNAQS
-2252 ANGASSNNASNNAP
+2252 ANGASFNSASNNAP

-2298 KIKGSA
+2298 KVKGSA
-2304 NIKNLYLYN
+2304 NVKSLYLYN
-2313 NAQFQANNLTI
+2313 NAQFQANNLII

-2332 NASFVTNNLN
+2332 NASFMANNLN

-2352 QKIGVLQNLVIASNA
+2352 RKIEVLQNLTIASNA

-2374 GLEVGGALNN
+2374 GLEVGGALNH
-2384 FGAIHFNLENIQTPA
+2384 FGTINFNLENSQTPVN

-2412 TQTPFINVN
+2412 TQTPFMNVN

-2444 PNSLQSYLKLYTLIN
+2444 PNSLQSYLNLYTLIN
-2459 INGNHIE
+2459 INGNHIV

-2497 ASPNNILSLS
+2497 AHQNNILSLS
-2507 VLHNQVKMS
+2507 VLYDQIKMS
-2516 YGDKV
+2516 YGDRI
-2521 MDFTPPTLQDYIVGI
+2521 MDFTPPTLQDYIAGI
-2536 QGQSALNQIEAI
+2536 QGQSALNQIEAV
-2548 GGNNAIKWLSTLM
+2548 GGNAIKWLSTLM
-2561 IKTKENPLF
+2561 METKENPLF

-2584 DATKDLQNTASLI
+2584 GVAKDLLNTASLI

-2625 SDFRAREGESNFSE
+2625 SDFRSREGESDFSE
-2639 RLLELKNKRFSD
+2639 RLSELKNKRFSD
-2651 PNPSEI
+2651 PNPGEV
-2657 FVKYSQPNKHPNN
+2657 FVKYSQLSKHQNN
-2670 LWVQGVGGASFISG
+2670 LWAQGIGGASFISG

-2691 LNVGYDRLVK
+2691 LNAGYDRLVK

-2710 YGYSGF
+2710 YGYSDF
-2716 NGNIMRSLGNNVD
+2716 NGNIMHSLGNNVD

-2753 NASHINS
+2753 NANNINS
-2760 SNSLLSVLNQ
+2760 SNPLLSVLNQ
-2770 RYNYNTWTTSVNGN
+2770 RYSYNTWTTSVNGN

-2812 GMKGKMQNPAYQQFV
+2812 GMKGKMNDAAYKQFL

-2865 LLIKAKGDN
+2865 LLIKSKGGN
-2874 MVRFVGENTLLYRK
+2874 VVRFVGENTLLYRK

-2914 GVGLKMGLQYQDL
+2914 GVGLKMGLQYQDI

>member
-1 MKQFKKKPKKIK
+1 MKEFKKKPKSIK
-13 RSQKIILKRPLWL
+13 RSHQKTILKRPLWL
-26 MPLLIGG
+26 APLLIGG
-33 FASGVYADGT
+33 FASGAYADGT

-61 PWYAL
+61 PWYAV

-76 QQFTGNQLI
+76 QQYTGNQLI

-98 HSQNN
+98 HTQNN
-103 QDITANLKNDNGT
+103 QNITANLKNDNGT

-145 NLGANSGNSFTSWY
+145 NLGASSGNSFTSWY
-159 PNGHTNVTFSAG
+159 PNGHTNVTFSAE

-184 VGSGAGTHTGTATL
+184 VGSGASTHTGTATL

-204 VTINSNINAY
+204 VNINSNINAY
-214 KTSQVNIGN
+214 KTSQVNVGN

-236 GDTCSSLAKIGSGAN
+236 GDTCSSLASVGVGAN
-251 CSSSGPSY
+251 CSNSGPSY
-259 SFKGTTSATNTTFSN
+259 SFKGTTNATNTTFSN
-274 ASGSFTFEESANFS
+274 ASGSFTFEENATFS
-288 GAKLNG
+288 GAKWNG
-294 GAFTF
+294 GTYTF
-299 NKGFNATNNTAFN
+299 NKEFKATNNTAFN
-312 SGSFTFK
+312 SGSFNFK
-319 GTSSFNNATF
+319 GASSFNGANF
-329 SNASYTF
+329 RNASYIF
-336 DNQATFQNSS
+336 NNQATFQNSS

-352 TFNNQ
+352 TFNNH
-357 SNPTNSAQHPQILFE
+357 TNQSAQHPQI
-372 NSSFNGGIFTFNN
+372 
-385 QTNPT
+385 Q
-390 NSAQHPQI
+390 
-398 LFENSSFSGST
+398 NSSFSGGAI
-409 TTLKGS
+409 TLKG
-415 ATFEQAFNNSN
+415 FVNFQQAFNNSS

-436 DNATFNNTGK
+436 NNANFSNTGK
-446 ITIEKDASFNNTSFN
+446 ITINEGASFDSTTFNTS
-461 TPVDT
+461 VDT
-466 NNMSVTGSVTLSGK
+466 NNMSVTGGVTLSGK
-480 NDLKNGSTLDFGSSK
+480 NDLNNGSTLDFGSSK
-495 ITLAQGA
+495 ITLTQGT

-540 LKTTESSSK
+540 LKTNESSSK

-566 TGQLLSENAATPKNT
+566 TGQLLNENAATSKPT
-581 DSSPSAPTKD
+581 DSSPPKSSSNST
-591 SPQVYQ
+591 QVYQ

-612 FSPNSIII
+612 FSHNSIII

-629 PPPTISGS
+629 PPPVINGS
-637 QFDLSASNYINANMP
+637 KFDLSASNYINADMP

-691 STNGSNLVI
+691 SASGSNLVI
-700 GYNATW
+700 GYNSTW
-706 TGNSVSSSGTVSFG
+706 TGNSVSSSDTVSFG

-725 ALNGHCGPWPYYQC
+725 VLNGHCGPWPYYQC
-739 IGTTNGAYSAYHV
+739 TGMTNGAYSAYHV

-784 ATITQHNAGAYS
+784 ATITQHNAGIYS

-803 QNMDSSQNLNGLNA
+803 QSMDNSQNWNGLNP
-817 NGKLSVY
+817 NGTLSVY
-824 GATFTNQAKDGK
+824 GTTFTNQAKDGK

-877 ISAKNASFNNAN
+877 ISTKNASFNNAY

-898 NNSNATTS
+898 NNPNATTS

-913 ANSNLQIAGNAVFG
+913 AHSNLQIAGNAVFG
-927 NSTNSDG
+927 NPTNSDG
-934 SQNTANFN
+934 SQNNANFN
-942 NTGSVNIAGNAT
+942 NTGSVNISGNAT
-954 FDNMAFNGPTN
+954 FDNVVFNGPTN

-982 NAPLSFGDGMINF
+982 NAPLSFGDGTITFN
-995 SAHSVINIGEAIT
+995 AHSVINIGEAIT

-1018 SKEIEYNNAFSKN
+1018 SKEIDYNNAFSKN

-1037 YQGHGASSEKLVSSA
+1037 YQGHGASSEKLVSSV
-1052 GNGIYDVVYSFNN
+1052 GNGVYDVVYSFNN
-1065 QTYNFQEVF
+1065 QTYNFQEIF

-1087 MVFDYVDM
+1087 MVFDYMDM

-1103 QNALGFMTYMPNS
+1103 KNALGFMTYMPNS
-1116 YNNNLGNLN
+1116 YNNNLGNAN

-1152 TLTGQNSAI
+1152 TFTGQNSAI
-1161 VFGAKNIWTNASD
+1161 VFGAKNIWTSVSD
-1174 APQSNTIIRFGD
+1174 APQSNVIIRFGD

-1256 AGTQSSSMNFISNS
+1256 AGTQSSSMNFVSNS

-1280 IDDTAQNKGN
+1280 IDDTAQNGGN

-1303 NSSFRGYVGQTQSVF
+1303 NSSFRGYVGKTQSIF
-1318 KFNAVNAISFTNSSN
+1318 KFNATNAISFTNSTN
-1333 LSSGLYQIS
+1333 LSSGLYQMQ

-1372 ASINASNHSTLELS
+1372 ASINASNHSTLELQ
-1386 GDLNLND
+1386 GDLSLND

-1407 NNATINDYAS
+1407 NNATINDHAS
-1417 LIASNGSHLNFNGAV
+1417 LIVNDGSRLNFNGAV

-1437 NITTSLS
+1437 NITTSLNN
-1444 DSSIVFKGASSLG
+1444 SSIVFKGAISLG

-1465 SFLDFQGSSA
+1465 SSLDFQGSSA

-1480 AFNFYNNAFS
+1480 AFNFYDNAFS

-1507 LGGNLLNPNNSS
+1507 LGGNLLTPNNSS
-1519 VLNLKNSQLV
+1519 VLDLKNSQLV
-1529 FSDQGSLNIANIDLL
+1529 FGDQGSLNIANIDLL

-1557 IQADMNS
+1557 IQADMND

-1604 FKDNQLSVTLSQI
+1604 FKNNQLSVTLSQI

-1646 YSDDAQ
+1646 YSDDAE

-1669 SYQASGSNNTTKNN
+1669 SYQANGSNNTTKNN
-1683 NLTSESSVISQTY
+1683 NISSESSVISQTY

-1711 GYNFNNI
+1711 GYNFSNI

-1744 LSNLKGDALNQLTK
+1744 LSDLKGDALNQLTK
-1758 LITPSDWKNINE
+1758 LITPNDWKNINE

-1790 GATKIGQTNTN
+1790 GATKIGQTDTN
-1801 STVVFGGLGYQKPCD
+1801 SAVVFGGLGYQTPCD
-1816 YTDIVCQKFRGTYL
+1816 YTDIVCQKFRATYL

-1917 LGEVAMQ
+1917 LGEVAVQ
-1924 SINKAGGLGNLIV
+1924 SINKAGGLGNLIADV
-1937 NTLGSGSVIGGYLT
+1937 LGSGSVIGGHLT

-2045 SVMLQDIVKPSEAL
+2045 SVMLQDIVKPSNAL
-2059 QNDVVALGKQMI
+2059 KNDVVALGKQMI

-2077 DMLNSLESLLQNQQI
+2077 DTLNSLESLLQNQQI

-2129 GLSQVWQRGDFS
+2129 GLSQVWQKGDFS

-2172 FAGNNHIA
+2172 FAGNNHIS

-2191 SNQVSNINITTLDA
+2191 SNQVSNINITTLNA

-2210 INAANNNV
+2210 INAGSNNV

-2226 INASCVQQSD
+2226 INASCAQQSD
-2236 PITTN
+2236 P
-2241 TANPCALSAQS
+2241 TAASATNPCTLTTQ
-2252 ANGASSNNASNNAP
+2252 NNASSSNASNNAP

-2275 LMVTANDFNFSGN
+2275 LIITANDFNFSGN

-2304 NIKNLYLYN
+2304 NVKNLYLYN

-2324 SNQAVLEK
+2324 SNQAILEK

-2352 QKIGVLQNLVIASNA
+2352 QKIEVLQNLVIASNA

-2374 GLEVGGALNN
+2374 GLEVGGTLNN
-2384 FGAIHFNLENIQTPA
+2384 LGTIHFNLENIQTPT
-2399 PLIQAEGIINLNT
+2399 PLIQAEEIINLNT

-2492 PNSNN
+2492 PDSNN
-2497 ASPNNILSLS
+2497 ASQNNILSLS
-2507 VLHNQVKMS
+2507 VLYNQIKMS
-2516 YGDKV
+2516 YGDKA

-2536 QGQSALNQIEAI
+2536 QGQNALNQIEAV
-2548 GGNNAIKWLSTLM
+2548 GGNAIKWLSTLM
-2561 IKTKENPLF
+2561 METKENPLF
-2570 APIYLENH
+2570 APIYLKNH
-2578 SLNEIL
+2578 SLNEVL
-2584 DATKDLQNTASLI
+2584 GVTKDLQNTASLI
-2597 SNPNFRDNATNLLE
+2597 SNPNFRDNATSLLE

-2625 SDFRAREGESNFSE
+2625 SDFRAREGESGFSN

-2651 PNPSEI
+2651 PNPGEV
-2657 FVKYSQPNKHPNN
+2657 FVKHSQLSKHPNN

-2701 NVILGGYVA
+2701 SVILGGYVA

-2753 NASHINS
+2753 NATSINS
-2760 SNSLLSVLNQ
+2760 SNPLLSVLNQ
-2770 RYNYNTWTTSVNGN
+2770 RYSYNTWTTSVNGN

-2812 GMKGKMQNPAYQQFV
+2812 GMKGNDAAYKQFL

-2845 SRKYFGK
+2845 SRKYFGQ

-2865 LLIKAKGDN
+2865 LLIKSKGGN
-2874 MVRFVGENTLLYRK
+2874 VVRFVGENTLLYRK
-2888 GEIFNTFASVI
+2888 GEVFNTFASVI

-2914 GVGLKMGLQYQDL
+2914 GVGLKMGLQYQDI

>member
-1 MKQFKKKPKKIK
+1 MKKFKKKPKSIK
-13 RSQKIILKRPLWL
+13 RSHQKIILKRPLWFV
-26 MPLLIGG
+26 PLLIGG

-43 DILGLSWGEKS
+43 DILELSWGEKS
-54 QKVCVHR
+54 QKVCVHH
-61 PWYAL
+61 PWYAI

-76 QQFTGNQLI
+76 QQYTGNQLI
-85 TKTWAGGNAANYY
+85 TKTWAGGNVANYY
-98 HSQNN
+98 HTQNN
-103 QDITANLKNDNGT
+103 QNITANLKNDNGT

-145 NLGANSGNSFTSWY
+145 NLGASSGNSFTSWY

-198 NLNANK
+198 DLNANK
-204 VTINSNINAY
+204 VTINSNISAY
-214 KTSQVNIGN
+214 KTSQVNVGN

-231 SVSLS
+231 SVSLN
-236 GDTCSSLAKIGSGAN
+236 GDTCSSSVSVGIGAN
-251 CSSSGPSY
+251 CSTSGPSY
-259 SFKGTTSATNTTFSN
+259 SFKGTTNATNTAFSN
-274 ASGSFTFEESANFS
+274 ANGSFTFEENATFS

-299 NKGFNATNNTAFN
+299 NKEFKATNNTAFN
-312 SGSFTFK
+312 SGSFNFK
-319 GTSSFNNATF
+319 GASSFNGASF
-329 SNASYTF
+329 SNATYTF
-336 DNQATFQNSS
+336 NDQATFQNSS

-357 SNPTNSAQHPQILFE
+357 NNQSAQHPQI
-372 NSSFNGGIFTFNN
+372 
-385 QTNPT
+385 Q
-390 NSAQHPQI
+390 
-398 LFENSSFSGST
+398 NSSFSGNA
-409 TTLKGS
+409 TTLKG
-415 ATFEQAFNNSN
+415 FVDFQQAFNNSN
-426 HQLTIQNASF
+426 HQLMVQNASF
-436 DNATFNNTGK
+436 NNANFNNTGK
-446 ITIEKDASFNNTSFN
+446 ITIEKEASFNDTTFNTSIN
-461 TPVDT
+461 T
-466 NNMSVTGSVTLSGK
+466 NNMAITGSVTLSGK

-495 ITLAQGA
+495 VTLTQGT

-521 GGITYNHL
+521 GGITYNNL
-529 LNHALNSLTNA
+529 LNHALNSLTSA
-540 LKTTESSSK
+540 LKTNENSSD

-566 TGQLLSENAATPKNT
+566 TGQLLSGNAATSKPT
-581 DSSPSAPTKD
+581 DSSPSKSSTN
-591 SPQVYQ
+591 STQVYQ

-612 FSPNSIII
+612 FGPNSIII

-629 PPPTISGS
+629 PPPVISGS
-637 QFDLSASNYINANMP
+637 KFDLSASNYINADMP

-691 STNGSNLVI
+691 SASGSNLVI
-700 GYNATW
+700 GYNSTW
-706 TGNSVSSSGTVSFG
+706 TGNSVSSSDTVSFG

-739 IGTTNGAYSAYHV
+739 AGTTNGTYSAYHV

-766 GGAANLVFNGVD
+766 GGAANLIFNGVD

-784 ATITQHNAGAYS
+784 ATITQHNAGIYS

-803 QNMDSSQNLNGLNA
+803 QSMDDSHNVNNLNP
-817 NGKLSVY
+817 NGKLLVY
-824 GATFTNQAKDGK
+824 GTTFTNQAKDGK

-906 FVGDFTN
+906 FIGDFTN
-913 ANSNLQIAGNAVFG
+913 AHSNLQIAGNAVFG
-927 NSTNSDG
+927 NSTNG

-942 NTGSVNIAGNAT
+942 NTGSVNISGNAT
-954 FDNMAFNGPTN
+954 FDNVVFNGPTN

-982 NAPLSFGDGMINF
+982 NAPLSFGDGTIAF

-1037 YQGHGASSEKLVSSA
+1037 YQGHGASSEKLVSSV
-1052 GNGIYDVVYSFNN
+1052 GNGVYDVVYSFNN
-1065 QTYNFQEVF
+1065 QTYNFQEIF

-1087 MVFDYVDM
+1087 MVFDYMDM

-1103 QNALGFMTYMPNS
+1103 KNVAGFMTYMPNS
-1116 YNNNLGNLN
+1116 YNNNLGNSN

-1152 TLTGQNSAI
+1152 TFTGQNSAI

-1235 SLNFNGLQ
+1235 SLNFNGIQ

-1256 AGTQSSSMNFISNS
+1256 AGTQSSSMNFTSNS

-1280 IDDTAQNKGN
+1280 IDDTAQNGGN

-1303 NSSFRGYVGQTQSVF
+1303 NSSFRGYVGKTQSVF
-1318 KFNAVNAISFTNSSN
+1318 KFNAKNAISFTNSTN
-1333 LSSGLYQIS
+1333 LSSGLYQMQ

-1364 NAISLSQN
+1364 SAINLSQN
-1372 ASINASNHSTLELS
+1372 ASINASNHSTLELQ
-1386 GDLNLND
+1386 GGLNLND
-1393 TSSLNLNQSAINVS
+1393 TSSLNLNQSTINIS
-1407 NNATINDYAS
+1407 NNATINDHAS
-1417 LIASNGSHLNFNGAV
+1417 LIASNGSHLNFDGAV

-1437 NITTSLS
+1437 NITTSLNN
-1444 DSSIVFKGASSLG
+1444 SSIVFKGAVSLG

-1465 SFLDFQGSSA
+1465 SSLDFQGSSA

-1480 AFNFYNNAFS
+1480 AFNFYDNAFS

-1507 LGGNLLNPNNSS
+1507 LGGNLLTPNNSS
-1519 VLNLKNSQLV
+1519 VLDLKNSQLV

-1557 IQADMNS
+1557 IQAGMNS

-1578 DGIYDAKNQTYSFTN
+1578 DGVYDAINQTYSFTN

-1626 IGSEIFNYQ
+1626 ISSEVFNYQ

-1646 YSDDAQ
+1646 YSDDAE

-1659 SVKGYYNPNQ
+1659 NVKGYYNPNQ
-1669 SYQASGSNNTTKNN
+1669 SYQANGSNNTTKNN

-1744 LSNLKGDALNQLTK
+1744 LSDLNPDALNQLAK
-1758 LITPSDWKNINE
+1758 LITPNDWKNINE

-1784 NGALII
+1784 NGTLII

-1801 STVVFGGLGYQKPCD
+1801 SAVVFGGLGYQKPCD
-1816 YTDIVCQKFRGTYL
+1816 YTDIICQKFRGTYL

-1924 SINKAGGLGNLIV
+1924 SINKAGGLGNLIAD
-1937 NTLGSGSVIGGYLT
+1937 TLGSNSVIGRHLT
-1951 PEQKNQTLSQLL
+1951 PEQKSQTLSQLL

-1972 NDSGLNTAIKD
+1972 NDSGLNAAIKD

-2059 QNDVVALGKQMI
+2059 QNDVAALGKQMI

-2077 DMLNSLESLLQNQQI
+2077 DALNSLESLLQNQQI

-2129 GLSQVWQRGDFS
+2129 GLSYVWQKGDFS

-2147 VFVQNSTFSN
+2147 IFVQNSTFSN

-2172 FAGNNHIA
+2172 FAGNNHIS
-2180 FTNHS
+2180 FTNHA
-2185 GTLNLL
+2185 GALQLL

-2226 INASCVQQSD
+2226 INASCVKQSD
-2236 PITTN
+2236 PTTTN
-2241 TANPCALSAQS
+2241 IINPCALSAQS
-2252 ANGASSNNASNNAP
+2252 ANGASNASNNAP
-2266 IALNNNDES
+2266 IALSNNDES
-2275 LMVTANDFNFSGN
+2275 LMVMANDFNFSGN

-2313 NAQFQANNLTI
+2313 NAQFQANNLII
-2324 SNQAVLEK
+2324 SNQAMLEK
-2332 NASFVTNNLN
+2332 NASFMANNLN

-2352 QKIGVLQNLVIASNA
+2352 RKIEVLQNLTIASNA

-2384 FGAIHFNLENIQTPA
+2384 FGAIHFNLENIQTPT

-2412 TQTPFINVN
+2412 TQTPFMNVN

-2430 TLLKSSRY
+2430 TLLKSRRY

-2444 PNSLQSYLKLYTLIN
+2444 PNSLQSYLNLYTLIN

-2497 ASPNNILSLS
+2497 AHQNNILSLS
-2507 VLHNQVKMS
+2507 VLHDQIKMS
-2516 YGDKV
+2516 YGNKV

-2536 QGQSALNQIEAI
+2536 QGQSALNKIEAV

-2561 IKTKENPLF
+2561 METKENPLF
-2570 APIYLENH
+2570 APIYLKNH

-2584 DATKDLQNTASLI
+2584 GVAKDLLNTASLI

-2625 SDFRAREGESNFSE
+2625 SDFRSREGESDFSE

-2651 PNPSEI
+2651 PNPGEV
-2657 FVKYSQPNKHPNN
+2657 FVKYSPPNKHQNN
-2670 LWVQGVGGASFISG
+2670 LWVQGIGGASFISG

-2716 NGNIMRSLGNNVD
+2716 NGNIMHSLANNVD

-2753 NASHINS
+2753 NASNINS
-2760 SNSLLSVLNQ
+2760 SNPLLSVLNQ
-2770 RYNYNTWTTSVNGN
+2770 RYSYNTWTTSVSGN

-2812 GMKGKMQNPAYQQFV
+2812 GMKGKMNDAAYKQFL

-2865 LLIKAKGDN
+2865 LLIKSKGGN

-2888 GEIFNTFASVI
+2888 GEVFNTFASVI

-2914 GVGLKMGLQYQDL
+2914 GVGLKMGLQYQDI

>member
-1 MKQFKKKPKKIK
+1 MKKFKKKPKKIT
-13 RSQKIILKRPLWL
+13 RNQKTILKRPLWL
-26 MPLLIGG
+26 APLLIGG

-54 QKVCVHR
+54 QRVCVHH

-66 WSCDKWEEKT
+66 WKCDKWEEKT

-98 HSQNN
+98 HTQNN
-103 QDITANLKNDNGT
+103 QNITANLKNDNGT

-135 DIELGSNATF
+135 NIELGSNATF
-145 NLGANSGNSFTSWY
+145 DLGAHSGNSFTSWY
-159 PNGHTNVTFSAG
+159 PNGHTNVTFSAE

-184 VGSGAGTHTGTATL
+184 VGSGVGTHTGIATL

-204 VTINSNINAY
+204 VTINSNISAF

-223 ANSAITIN
+223 ASSAITIG

-236 GDTCSSLAKIGSGAN
+236 GDVCSSLARVGVGAN
-251 CSSSGPSY
+251 CSTSGPSY
-259 SFKGTTSATNTTFSN
+259 SFKGTTNATNTVFSN
-274 ASGSFTFEESANFS
+274 ASGSFTFEESATFS

-299 NKGFNATNNTAFN
+299 NKEFKATNNTAFN
-312 SGSFTFK
+312 SGSFNFK
-319 GTSSFNNATF
+319 GASSFNGASF
-329 SNASYTF
+329 SDASYTF
-336 DNQATFQNSS
+336 NNQATFQNSS

-357 SNPTNSAQHPQILFE
+357 NNQSAQHPQI
-372 NSSFNGGIFTFNN
+372 
-385 QTNPT
+385 Q
-390 NSAQHPQI
+390 
-398 LFENSSFSGST
+398 NSSFSGNA
-409 TTLKGS
+409 TTLKG
-415 ATFEQAFNNSN
+415 FVDFQQAFNNSN
-426 HQLTIQNASF
+426 HQLMVQNASF
-436 DNATFNNTGK
+436 NNANFNNTGK
-446 ITIEKDASFNNTSFN
+446 ITIEKEASFNNTTFN
-461 TPVDT
+461 TSINT

-480 NDLKNGSTLDFGSSK
+480 NDLKNGSTLDFGGSK
-495 ITLAQGA
+495 VTLAQGT

-510 SEKSVTILNSS
+510 DKNSVTILNSS
-521 GGITYNHL
+521 GGITYNNL
-529 LNHALNSLTNA
+529 LNHALNSLTSA
-540 LKTTESSSK
+540 LKTNESSLR

-566 TGQLLSENAATPKNT
+566 TGQLLNENIATSKPA
-581 DSSPSAPTKD
+581 DSSPSKSSTNPA
-591 SPQVYQ
+591 QVYQ

-612 FSPNSIII
+612 FSHNSIII

-629 PPPTISGS
+629 PPPVISGS
-637 QFDLSASNYINANMP
+637 KFDLSASNYIDSNMP
-652 WYDHKYYIPKS
+652 WYDHKSYIPKS

-691 STNGSNLVI
+691 SASNSNLVI

-706 TGNSVSSSGTVSFG
+706 TDHNVSSSDTVSFG

-739 IGTTNGAYSAYHV
+739 TGTTNGAYSAYHV

-778 SINIAN
+778 SVNIAN
-784 ATITQHNAGAYS
+784 ATITQHNAGIYS

-803 QNMDSSQNLNGLNA
+803 QSMDNSQNLKGLNS
-817 NGKLSVY
+817 NGTLLVY
-824 GATFTNQAKDGK
+824 GTTFTNQAKDGK

-859 GDSLNFSNNNQ
+859 GNSLNFSNNNQ

-898 NNSNATTS
+898 NNSNATTL

-913 ANSNLQIAGNAVFG
+913 AHSNLQIAGNAVFG
-927 NSTNSDG
+927 NSNNG
-934 SQNTANFN
+934 SQNNANFN
-942 NTGSVNIAGNAT
+942 NTGSVNISGNAT
-954 FDNMAFNGPTN
+954 FDNVVFNGPTN
-965 TSVKGQ
+965 MSVKGQ

-982 NAPLSFGDGMINF
+982 NAPLSFGDGTITFN
-995 SAHSVINIGEAIT
+995 AHSVINIDESIT

-1037 YQGHGASSEKLVSSA
+1037 YQGASSEKLVSSA
-1052 GNGIYDVVYSFNN
+1052 GNGVYDVVYSFNN
-1065 QTYNFQEVF
+1065 QTYNFQEIF
-1074 SPNSISIRRLGVG
+1074 SQNSISIRRLGVG
-1087 MVFDYVDM
+1087 MVFDYMDM

-1103 QNALGFMTYMPNS
+1103 QNTLGFMTYMPNS
-1116 YNNNLGNLN
+1116 YNNNLGNSN
-1125 NTIYYYDKSIDF
+1125 NTIYYYDNSIDF

-1152 TLTGQNSAI
+1152 TFTGQNSTI
-1161 VFGAKNIWTNASD
+1161 VFGAKSIWTNASD
-1174 APQSNTIIRFGD
+1174 APQSNAIIRFGD

-1220 GSIESGNRISSGGGA
+1220 ASIESGNRISSGGGA
-1235 SLNFNGLQ
+1235 SLNFNALQ

-1256 AGTQSSSMNFISNS
+1256 AGTQSSSMNFTSNG

-1280 IDDTAQNKGN
+1280 IDDTAQNGGN

-1318 KFNAVNAISFTNSSN
+1318 KFNAANAINFTNSTN
-1333 LSSGLYQIS
+1333 LSSGLYQMQ
-1342 AKSVLFDNS
+1342 AKSVSFDNS

-1364 NAISLSQN
+1364 NAINLSQN
-1372 ASINASNHSTLELS
+1372 ASINASNHSTLELQ

-1417 LIASNGSHLNFNGAV
+1417 LIVNDGSHLNFNGTT
-1432 NFNSA
+1432 NFNSE
-1437 NITTSLS
+1437 NITTSLN
-1444 DSSIVFKGASSLG
+1444 DSSIVFKGAISLG
-1457 GQFNLSNN
+1457 GQFNLSNH
-1465 SFLDFQGSSA
+1465 SSLDFQGSSA

-1480 AFNFYNNAFS
+1480 AFNFYDSAFS

-1507 LGGNLLNPNNSS
+1507 LGGNLLSPNNSS
-1519 VLNLKNSQLV
+1519 VLDLKNSQLV

-1557 IQADMNS
+1557 IQAGMNS
-1564 NWYERISFFGMRIN
+1564 NWYERINFFGMRIS
-1578 DGIYDAKNQTYSFTN
+1578 DGIYDAINQTYSFTN

-1626 IGSEIFNYQ
+1626 IGSEAFNYQ

-1646 YSDDAQ
+1646 YSDDAE

-1659 SVKGYYNPNQ
+1659 NVKGYYNPNQ

-1683 NLTSESSVISQTY
+1683 NLTSESSIISQTY
-1696 NAQGNPISALHVYNK
+1696 NAQGNPISALHIYNK

-1744 LSNLKGDALNQLTK
+1744 LSGLNPDVLNQLTK
-1758 LITPSDWKNINE
+1758 LITPNDWKNINE

-1784 NGALII
+1784 NGTLII

-1801 STVVFGGLGYQKPCD
+1801 SAVVFGGLGYQKPCD

-1900 GQEGINKV
+1900 GQEGIDKV

-1924 SINKAGGLGNLIV
+1924 SINKAGGLGNLIAD
-1937 NTLGSGSVIGGYLT
+1937 TLGSDSVIGGHLT

-1972 NDSGLNTAIKD
+1972 NDSGLNAAIKD

-2045 SVMLQDIVKPSEAL
+2045 SVMLQDIVKPSNAL
-2059 QNDVVALGKQMI
+2059 KNDVATLGKQMI

-2077 DMLNSLESLLQNQQI
+2077 DTLNSLESLLQNQQI

-2129 GLSQVWQRGDFS
+2129 GLSQVWQKGDFS

-2157 ANGGTLSFNAGNSLI
+2157 ANGGALSFNAGNSLI
-2172 FAGNNHIA
+2172 FAGNNHIS
-2180 FTNHS
+2180 FTNHA
-2185 GTLNLL
+2185 GTLQLL
-2191 SNQVSNINITTLDA
+2191 SNQVSNINITTLNV

-2218 SVSQGNLF
+2218 LVSQGNLF
-2226 INASCVQQSD
+2226 INASCAQQSD
-2236 PITTN
+2236 PATTN
-2241 TANPCALSAQS
+2241 IANPCTLSAQS
-2252 ANGASSNNASNNAP
+2252 ANGASSNASNNAP
-2266 IALNNNDES
+2266 IVLSNNDES

-2352 QKIGVLQNLVIASNA
+2352 RKIEVLQNLTIASNA

-2384 FGAIHFNLENIQTPA
+2384 FGAIHFNLENIQTPT
-2399 PLIQAEGIINLNT
+2399 PLIQARGIINLNT
-2412 TQTPFINVN
+2412 TQTPFMNVN

-2444 PNSLQSYLKLYTLIN
+2444 PNSLQSYLNLYTLIN

-2497 ASPNNILSLS
+2497 THQNNILSLS
-2507 VLHNQVKMS
+2507 VLYNQVKMS

-2536 QGQSALNQIEAI
+2536 QGQSALNKIEAV

-2561 IKTKENPLF
+2561 METKENPLF
-2570 APIYLENH
+2570 APIYLKNH

-2584 DATKDLQNTASLI
+2584 GVAKDLLNTASLI

-2625 SDFRAREGESNFSE
+2625 SDFRSREGESDFSE

-2651 PNPSEI
+2651 SNPSALEV

-2691 LNVGYDRLVK
+2691 LNAGYDRLVK

-2716 NGNIMRSLGNNVD
+2716 NGNIMHSLANNVD

-2753 NASHINS
+2753 NASNINS

-2792 QKSVV
+2792 HKSVV
-2797 LKPQVGLSYHFIGLS
+2797 LKPQVGLSYYFIGLS
-2812 GMKGKMQNPAYQQFV
+2812 GMKGKINDATYERFL

-2845 SRKYFGK
+2845 GRKYFGK

-2865 LLIKAKGDN
+2865 LLINSKGDN
-2874 MVRFVGENTLLYRK
+2874 VVRFVGENTLLYRK
-2888 GEIFNTFASVI
+2888 GEVFNTFASVI
-2899 TGGEMHLWRLMYVNA
+2899 TGGEMHLWRLVYVNA
-2914 GVGLKMGLQYQDL
+2914 GVGLKMGLQYQDI

>member
-1 MKQFKKKPKKIK
+1 MKKFKKKPKSIK
-13 RSQKIILKRPLWL
+13 RSHQNQKTILKRPLWL
-26 MPLLIGG
+26 APLLIGG

-43 DILGLSWGEKS
+43 DILGLNWGEKS
-54 QKVCVHR
+54 QKVCVHH
-61 PWYAL
+61 PWYDL
-66 WSCDKWEEKT
+66 WSCNKWEEKT

-85 TKTWAGGNAANYY
+85 TKTWAWGNAANYY

-103 QDITANLKNDNGT
+103 QNITANLKNDNGT
-116 YFLSGLYNYTGGEY
+116 YFLSGLYDYTGGEN

-135 DIELGSNATF
+135 NIELGNNATF
-145 NLGANSGNSFTSWY
+145 NLGASSGNSFTSWY

-204 VTINSNINAY
+204 VNIHSNISAF

-223 ANSAITIN
+223 TNSAITID

-236 GDTCSSLAKIGSGAN
+236 GETCSSLASVGVGAN
-251 CSSSGPSY
+251 CSTSGPSY
-259 SFKGTTSATNTTFSN
+259 SFKGTTSTTNTAFSN
-274 ASGSFTFEESANFS
+274 ANGSFTFEENATFS

-299 NKGFNATNNTAFN
+299 NKGFSATNNTAFN
-312 SGSFTFK
+312 SGSFNFK
-319 GTSSFNNATF
+319 GASSFNGANFNNA
-329 SNASYTF
+329 AYTF
-336 DNQATFQNSS
+336 NNKAAFQNSS

-352 TFNNQ
+352 TFNDQTNQ
-357 SNPTNSAQHPQILFE
+357 SAQHPQILFE
-372 NSSFNGGIFTFNN
+372 NSSFNGN
-385 QTNPT
+385 
-390 NSAQHPQI
+390 A
-398 LFENSSFSGST
+398 
-409 TTLKGS
+409 TTLKG
-415 ATFEQAFNNSN
+415 FVDFQQAFNNSN

-436 DNATFNNTGK
+436 NNATFNNTGK
-446 ITIEKDASFNNTSFN
+446 ITINEGASFNDTIFNTS
-461 TPVDT
+461 VDT
-466 NNMSVTGSVTLSGK
+466 NNMIITGSVTLSGK
-480 NDLKNGSTLDFGSSK
+480 NDLKKGSTLDFGSSK
-495 ITLAQGA
+495 ITLTQGT
-502 TFNLTSLG
+502 TFNLASLG
-510 SEKSVTILNSS
+510 DKNSVTILNSS
-521 GGITYNHL
+521 GGITYNNL

-540 LKTTESSSK
+540 LKTNESSSGS
-549 PQSFAQGLWDM
+549 QSFAQGLWDM

-566 TGQLLSENAATPKNT
+566 TGHLLNENIAASKPT
-581 DSSPSAPTKD
+581 DSSPSKSSTNSA
-591 SPQVYQ
+591 QVYQ

-612 FSPNSIII
+612 FSHNSIII

-629 PPPTISGS
+629 PPPVISGS
-637 QFDLSASNYINANMP
+637 KFDLSASNYINADMP

-691 STNGSNLVI
+691 SASNSNLVI
-700 GYNATW
+700 GYNSTW
-706 TGNSVSSSGTVSFG
+706 TDHNVSSSGTVSFG

-739 IGTTNGAYSAYHV
+739 TGTTNGAYSAYHV

-766 GGAANLVFNGVD
+766 GGAANLVFNGID
-778 SINIAN
+778 SVNIAN
-784 ATITQHNAGAYS
+784 ATITQHNAGIYS

-803 QNMDSSQNLNGLNA
+803 QSMDDSQNLKGLNS
-817 NGKLSVY
+817 NGKLWVY
-824 GATFTNQAKDGK
+824 GTTFTNQAKDGK

-877 ISAKNASFNNAN
+877 ISAKNASFNDAN

-898 NNSNATTS
+898 NNSSATTS

-913 ANSNLQIAGNAVFG
+913 ANSNLQIAGNAVFR
-927 NSTNSDG
+927 NSANS
-934 SQNTANFN
+934 SQNNANFN
-942 NTGSVNIAGNAT
+942 NTGSVNVSGNAT
-954 FDNMAFNGPTN
+954 FDNVVFNGPTN

-982 NAPLSFGDGMINF
+982 NAPLSFGDGTITFN
-995 SAHSVINIGEAIT
+995 AHSVINIDEAIT

-1052 GNGIYDVVYSFNN
+1052 SNGVYDVVYSFNN
-1065 QTYNFQEVF
+1065 QTYNFQEIF
-1074 SPNSISIRRLGVG
+1074 SPNSISIRRLGVS

-1103 QNALGFMTYMPNS
+1103 KDVVGFMTYMPNS
-1116 YNNNLGNLN
+1116 YNNNLGNAN
-1125 NTIYYYDKSIDF
+1125 NTIYYYDNSIDF

-1152 TLTGQNSAI
+1152 TFTGQNSAI
-1161 VFGAKNIWTNASD
+1161 VFGAKNIWTSLSD

-1243 GILLTNATLYNRA
+1243 GILLMNATLYNRA

-1280 IDDTAQNKGN
+1280 IDDTAQNGGN
-1290 PNFSFNALNLDFS
+1290 HNFSFNALNLDFS

-1318 KFNAVNAISFTNSSN
+1318 KFNAKNAISFTNSTN

-1342 AKSVLFDNS
+1342 ANSVLFDNS

-1372 ASINASNHSTLELS
+1372 ASINASNHSTLELQ

-1393 TSSLNLNQSAINVS
+1393 TSSLNLNQSTINVS
-1407 NNATINDYAS
+1407 NNAAINDYAS
-1417 LIASNGSHLNFNGAV
+1417 LIASNNAHINFNGTT

-1437 NITTSLS
+1437 NITTSLNN
-1444 DSSIVFKGASSLG
+1444 SSIVFKGAISLG

-1465 SFLDFQGSSA
+1465 SSLDFQGSSA

-1480 AFNFYNNAFS
+1480 AFNFYDNAFS

-1519 VLNLKNSQLV
+1519 VLDLKNSQLV

-1557 IQADMNS
+1557 IQAGMNS
-1564 NWYERISFFGMRIN
+1564 NWYERINFFGMRIS

-1626 IGSEIFNYQ
+1626 IGSEVFNYQ

-1646 YSDDAQ
+1646 YSDDAE

-1659 SVKGYYNPNQ
+1659 NVKGYYNPNQ
-1669 SYQASGSNNTTKNN
+1669 SYQASNNTTKNN
-1683 NLTSESSVISQTY
+1683 DLTSESSVISQTY
-1696 NAQGNPISALHVYNK
+1696 NAQGNPISALHIYNK

-1744 LSNLKGDALNQLTK
+1744 LSGLNSNALNQLTK

-1784 NGALII
+1784 NGALIV

-1801 STVVFGGLGYQKPCD
+1801 SAVVFGGLGYQKPCD

-1870 ASVTF
+1870 GSVTF

-1917 LGEVAMQ
+1917 LGGVAMQ
-1924 SINKAGGLGNLIV
+1924 SINKAGGLGNLIADV
-1937 NTLGSGSVIGGYLT
+1937 LGSDSVIGGYLT

-2015 SMSINDLLSKKGLF
+2015 SMSINDLLSKKGLL
-2029 NQITGFISAN
+2029 NQITGFISSN

-2045 SVMLQDIVKPSEAL
+2045 SVMLQDIVKPSKAL
-2059 QNDVVALGKQMI
+2059 QSDVVALGKQMI

-2077 DMLNSLESLLQNQQI
+2077 DTLNSLESLLQNQEI

-2106 PIYEQ
+2106 SIYEQ

-2116 IPNLGKKGLFAPY
+2116 IPSLGKKGLFAPY
-2129 GLSQVWQRGDFS
+2129 GLSQVWQKGDFS

-2157 ANGGTLSFNAGNSLI
+2157 ANGGALSFNAGNSLI
-2172 FAGNNHIA
+2172 FAGNNHIL
-2180 FTNHS
+2180 FTNHA
-2185 GTLNLL
+2185 GTLQLL
-2191 SNQVSNINITTLDA
+2191 SDQVSNINITTLNA

-2226 INASCVQQSD
+2226 INASCVKQSG
-2236 PITTN
+2236 PTTAN
-2241 TANPCALSAQS
+2241 IANPCALNAQS
-2252 ANGASSNNASNNAP
+2252 VNGTSSNNASNNAP

-2275 LMVTANDFNFSGN
+2275 LIITANNFNFSGN

-2304 NIKNLYLYN
+2304 TIKNLYLYN

-2352 QKIGVLQNLVIASNA
+2352 RKIEVLQNLTIASNA
-2367 SLSTGIY
+2367 SLSTGVY
-2374 GLEVGGALNN
+2374 GLEVGGALNH
-2384 FGAIHFNLENIQTPA
+2384 FGAIHFNLKNIQTPT
-2399 PLIQAEGIINLNT
+2399 PLIQVEGIINLNT
-2412 TQTPFINVN
+2412 TQVPFMNVN

-2430 TLLKSSRY
+2430 TLLKSRRY

-2444 PNSLQSYLKLYTLIN
+2444 PNSLQSYLNLYTLIN

-2492 PNSNN
+2492 PDSNN
-2497 ASPNNILSLS
+2497 ASQNNILSLS
-2507 VLHNQVKMS
+2507 VLYNQIKMS
-2516 YGDKV
+2516 YGDKA

-2561 IKTKENPLF
+2561 METKENPLF
-2570 APIYLENH
+2570 APIYLKNH
-2578 SLNEIL
+2578 SLNEVL
-2584 DATKDLQNTASLI
+2584 GVAKDLLNTASLI

-2625 SDFRAREGESNFSE
+2625 SDFRAREGESDFSE

-2651 PNPSEI
+2651 PNPGEV
-2657 FVKYSQPNKHPNN
+2657 FAKYPQLSKHSNN
-2670 LWVQGVGGASFISG
+2670 LWVQGIGGASFISG

-2691 LNVGYDRLVK
+2691 LNAGYDRLVK

-2716 NGNIMRSLGNNVD
+2716 NGNIMHSLANNVD
-2729 VGMYARAFLK
+2729 VGVYARAFLK
-2739 RNEFTLSANETYGG
+2739 RNEFTLSTNETYGG
-2753 NASHINS
+2753 NANSINS

-2770 RYNYNTWTTSVNGN
+2770 RYSYNTWTTSVNGN

-2812 GMKGKMQNPAYQQFV
+2812 GMKGKMNDAAYKQFL

-2865 LLIKAKGDN
+2865 LLIKSKGNN

-2888 GEIFNTFASVI
+2888 GEVFNTFASVI

-2914 GVGLKMGLQYQDL
+2914 GVGIKMGLQYQDI

>member
-1 MKQFKKKPKKIK
+1 MKKFKKKPKSIK
-13 RSQKIILKRPLWL
+13 RSHQKTILKRPLWL
-26 MPLLIGG
+26 APLLIGG
-33 FASGVYADGT
+33 FASGVYANNLWDLLNPKVGGEYVHWVKGSQYCAWWEFAGC
-43 DILGLSWGEKS
+43 LKNVWGANHKG
-54 QKVCVHR
+54 
-61 PWYAL
+61 YDA
-66 WSCDKWEEKT
+66 
-76 QQFTGNQLI
+76 
-85 TKTWAGGNAANYY
+85 GNAASYLS
-98 HSQNN
+98 SQNYQAISVGSGN
-103 QDITANLKNDNGT
+103 ETGT
-116 YFLSGLYNYTGGEY
+116 YSLSGFTNYV
-130 NGGNL
+130 GGNL
-135 DIELGSNATF
+135 TI
-145 NLGANSGNSFTSWY
+145 NLGNSVVLDLSGSNSFTSY
-159 PNGHTNVTFSAG
+159 QGYNQGKDDVSFNVGAINLNGAL
-171 TINVNNSV
+171 

-204 VTINSNINAY
+204 VNINSNISAY

-231 SVSLS
+231 SVSLN
-236 GDTCSSLAKIGSGAN
+236 GDTCSSLASVGIGAN
-251 CSSSGPSY
+251 CSTSGPSY
-259 SFKGTTSATNTTFSN
+259 SFKGTTNATNTAFSN
-274 ASGSFTFEESANFS
+274 ANGSFTFEENATFS
-288 GAKLNG
+288 GAKWNG

-299 NKGFNATNNTAFN
+299 NKEFSATNNTAFN

-319 GTSSFNNATF
+319 GTSSFNGANF

-336 DNQATFQNSS
+336 ENQATFQNSS

-357 SNPTNSAQHPQILFE
+357 NNQSAQHPQI
-372 NSSFNGGIFTFNN
+372 
-385 QTNPT
+385 Q
-390 NSAQHPQI
+390 
-398 LFENSSFSGST
+398 NSSFSGNAI
-409 TTLKGS
+409 TLKG
-415 ATFEQAFNNSN
+415 FVNFQQAFNNSN

-436 DNATFNNTGK
+436 NNATFNNTGK

-461 TPVDT
+461 TSVDT
-466 NNMSVTGSVTLSGK
+466 NNMTITGGVTLSGK
-480 NDLKNGSTLDFGSSK
+480 NDLENGSTLDFGSSK
-495 ITLAQGA
+495 ITITQGT
-502 TFNLTSLG
+502 TFNLTSLS

-529 LNHALNSLTNA
+529 LNHAINSLTNA
-540 LKTTESSSK
+540 LKTNESSSK
-549 PQSFAQGLWDM
+549 PQSFTQGLWEI

-566 TGQLLSENAATPKNT
+566 TGQLLNENATTSKPA
-581 DSSPSAPTKD
+581 DSSPHKSSTN
-591 SPQVYQ
+591 STQVYQ

-612 FSPNSIII
+612 FSHNSIII

-629 PPPTISGS
+629 PPPVISGS
-637 QFDLSASNYINANMP
+637 KFDLSASNYINADMP

-691 STNGSNLVI
+691 SANGSNLVI

-706 TGNSVSSSGTVSFG
+706 TDHNVSSSGTVSFG

-725 ALNGHCGPWPYYQC
+725 VLNGRCGPWPYYQC

-784 ATITQHNAGAYS
+784 ATITQHNAGIYS

-803 QNMDSSQNLNGLNA
+803 QSMDNSQNLKGLNS
-817 NGKLSVY
+817 NGTLSVY
-824 GATFTNQAKDGK
+824 GATFTNEAKDGK
-836 FIFNAGQATFEN
+836 FTFNAGQAVFEN

-877 ISAKNASFNNAN
+877 ISAKNASFNNAS

-927 NSTNSDG
+927 NTTNSNG
-934 SQNTANFN
+934 SQNNANFN
-942 NTGSVNIAGNAT
+942 NTGSVNISGNAI
-954 FDNMAFNGPTN
+954 FDNVVFNGPTN

-982 NAPLSFGDGMINF
+982 NAPLSFGDGTITFN
-995 SAHSVINIGEAIT
+995 AHSVINIDESIT

-1037 YQGHGASSEKLVSSA
+1037 YQGHGASSEKLVSSV
-1052 GNGIYDVVYSFNN
+1052 GNGVYDVVYSFNN

-1087 MVFDYVDM
+1087 MVFDYMDM

-1103 QNALGFMTYMPNS
+1103 KDVVGFMTYMPNS
-1116 YNNNLGNLN
+1116 YNNNLGNSN

-1152 TLTGQNSAI
+1152 TFTGQNSAI

-1235 SLNFNGLQ
+1235 SLNFNALQ

-1256 AGTQSSSMNFISNS
+1256 AGTQSSSMNFVSNN

-1280 IDDTAQNKGN
+1280 IDDTAQNGGN

-1303 NSSFRGYVGQTQSVF
+1303 NSSFRGYVGKTQSVF
-1318 KFNAVNAISFTNSSN
+1318 KFNATNAISFTNSTN
-1333 LSSGLYQIS
+1333 LSSGLYQMQ

-1372 ASINASNHSTLELS
+1372 ASINASNHSTLELQ

-1393 TSSLNLNQSAINVS
+1393 TSSLNLNQSTINVS

-1417 LIASNGSHLNFNGAV
+1417 LIASNGSHLNFNGAA
-1432 NFNSA
+1432 NFNSE
-1437 NITTSLS
+1437 NITTSLNN
-1444 DSSIVFKGASSLG
+1444 SSIVFKGAISLG

-1465 SFLDFQGSSA
+1465 SSLDFQGSSA

-1480 AFNFYNNAFS
+1480 AFNFYDNAFS

-1498 ALDIKAPLS
+1498 TLDIKAPLS

-1519 VLNLKNSQLV
+1519 VLDLKNSQLV

-1544 SDLNDNKNRVYNI
+1544 SDLDDNKNRVYNI
-1557 IQADMNS
+1557 IQAGMNN
-1564 NWYERISFFGMRIN
+1564 NWYERINFFGMRIS

-1604 FKDNQLSVTLSQI
+1604 FKNNQLSVTLSQI

-1626 IGSEIFNYQ
+1626 IGSEVFNYQ

-1669 SYQASGSNNTTKNN
+1669 SYQANGSNNTTKNN

-1744 LSNLKGDALNQLTK
+1744 LSDLKGDALNQLAK
-1758 LITPSDWKNINE
+1758 LITPNDWKNINE
-1770 LIDNAN
+1770 LIDDAN

-1784 NGALII
+1784 NGALIV
-1790 GATKIGQTNTN
+1790 GATQIGQTNTN
-1801 STVVFGGLGYQKPCD
+1801 SAVVFGGLGYQKPCD

-1881 ILNQANIVSSQTD
+1881 VLNQANIVSSQTD

-1937 NTLGSGSVIGGYLT
+1937 NTLGSGSVIGGHLT

-1972 NDSGLNTAIKD
+1972 NDSGLNAAIKD

-2015 SMSINDLLSKKGLF
+2015 SMSINDLLSKKGLL

-2045 SVMLQDIVKPSEAL
+2045 SVVLQDIVKPSNAL
-2059 QNDVVALGKQMI
+2059 KNDVVALGKQMI

-2077 DMLNSLESLLQNQQI
+2077 DTLNSLESLLQNQQI

-2129 GLSQVWQRGDFS
+2129 GLSQVWQKGDFS

-2172 FAGNNHIA
+2172 FAGNNHIS
-2180 FTNHS
+2180 FTNHF
-2185 GTLNLL
+2185 GTLQLL

-2210 INAANNNV
+2210 INAVNNNV
-2218 SVSQGNLF
+2218 SVSQGDLF

-2236 PITTN
+2236 PTTASA
-2241 TANPCALSAQS
+2241 TNPCTTAQ
-2252 ANGASSNNASNNAP
+2252 NNASSSNASNNAP

-2275 LMVTANDFNFSGN
+2275 LVVAANGFNFSGN

-2313 NAQFQANNLTI
+2313 NAQFQANNLII
-2324 SNQAVLEK
+2324 SNQAVLEN

-2352 QKIGVLQNLVIASNA
+2352 QKIEVLQNLVIASNA

-2374 GLEVGGALNN
+2374 GLGVGGALNH
-2384 FGAIHFNLENIQTPA
+2384 FGTINFNLENSQTPVN

-2412 TQTPFINVN
+2412 AQTPFININ

-2444 PNSLQSYLKLYTLIN
+2444 PNSLQSYLNLYTLIN

-2487 LSVAL
+2487 LNVAL
-2492 PNSNN
+2492 PDSNN
-2497 ASPNNILSLS
+2497 ASQNNILSLS
-2507 VLHNQVKMS
+2507 VLYNQIKMS

-2536 QGQSALNQIEAI
+2536 QGQSALNQIEAV
-2548 GGNNAIKWLSTLM
+2548 GGNAIKWLSTLM
-2561 IKTKENPLF
+2561 METKENPLF
-2570 APIYLENH
+2570 APIYLKNH

-2584 DATKDLQNTASLI
+2584 GVTKDLLNTASLI

-2625 SDFRAREGESNFSE
+2625 SDFRSREGESDFS
-2639 RLLELKNKRFSD
+2639 LLELKNKRFSD
-2651 PNPSEI
+2651 PNPSEV
-2657 FVKYSQPNKHPNN
+2657 FVKYSQLSKHQNN
-2670 LWVQGVGGASFISG
+2670 LWVQGIGGASFIAG

-2691 LNVGYDRLVK
+2691 LNAGYDRLVK

-2710 YGYSGF
+2710 YGYSDF

-2753 NASHINS
+2753 NATSINS

-2812 GMKGKMQNPAYQQFV
+2812 GMKGNDAAYKQFL

-2865 LLIKAKGDN
+2865 LLIKSKGGN
-2874 MVRFVGENTLLYRK
+2874 TVRFVGENTLLYRK
-2888 GEIFNTFASVI
+2888 GEVFNTFASVI

-2914 GVGLKMGLQYQDL
+2914 GVGLKMGLQYQDI

>member
-1 MKQFKKKPKKIK
+1 MKKFKKKPKSIK
-13 RSQKIILKRPLWL
+13 RSHQKTILKRPLWL
-26 MPLLIGG
+26 APLLISG
-33 FASGVYADGT
+33 FASGVYANNLWDLLNPKVGGEYVHWVKGSQYCAWWEFAGC
-43 DILGLSWGEKS
+43 LKNVWGANHKG
-54 QKVCVHR
+54 
-61 PWYAL
+61 YDA
-66 WSCDKWEEKT
+66 
-76 QQFTGNQLI
+76 
-85 TKTWAGGNAANYY
+85 GNAANYLS
-98 HSQNN
+98 SQNYQAISVGSGN
-103 QDITANLKNDNGT
+103 ETGT
-116 YFLSGLYNYTGGEY
+116 YSLSGFTNYV
-130 NGGNL
+130 GGNL
-135 DIELGSNATF
+135 TI
-145 NLGANSGNSFTSWY
+145 NLGNSVVLDLSGSNSFTSY
-159 PNGHTNVTFSAG
+159 QGYNQGKDDVSFNVGAINLNGTL
-171 TINVNNSV
+171 

-184 VGSGAGTHTGTATL
+184 VGTGAGTHTGTATL

-204 VTINSNINAY
+204 VNINSNISTF

-223 ANSAITIN
+223 ANSVITIG

-236 GDTCSSLAKIGSGAN
+236 GDTCSSLASVGVGAN
-251 CSSSGPSY
+251 CSTSGPSY
-259 SFKGTTSATNTTFSN
+259 SFKGATNATNTAFSN
-274 ASGSFTFEESANFS
+274 ASGSFTFEENATFS

-299 NKGFNATNNTAFN
+299 NKGFNATNNTVFN
-312 SGSFTFK
+312 SGSFNFK
-319 GTSSFNNATF
+319 GASSFNGATF
-329 SNASYTF
+329 SDASYTF
-336 DNQATFQNSS
+336 NDQATFQNSS

-357 SNPTNSAQHPQILFE
+357 TNQTNSAQHPQI
-372 NSSFNGGIFTFNN
+372 
-385 QTNPT
+385 Q
-390 NSAQHPQI
+390 
-398 LFENSSFSGST
+398 NSSFSGNA
-409 TTLKGS
+409 TTLKG
-415 ATFEQAFNNSN
+415 FVDFQQAFNNSN
-426 HQLTIQNASF
+426 HQLIMQNASF
-436 DNATFNNTGK
+436 NNANFNNTGK
-446 ITIEKDASFNNTSFN
+446 ITINESTSFNNTTFN
-461 TPVDT
+461 TSVNT
-466 NNMSVTGSVTLSGK
+466 SNMTITGSVTLSGK

-495 ITLAQGA
+495 VTLTQGT

-510 SEKSVTILNSS
+510 DKNSVTILNSS
-521 GGITYNHL
+521 GGITYNNL
-529 LNHALNSLTNA
+529 LNHALNSLTSA
-540 LKTTESSSK
+540 LKTNESSSR

-566 TGQLLSENAATPKNT
+566 AGQLLSANAAASKTA
-581 DSSPSAPTKD
+581 DSSPSKSSTN
-591 SPQVYQ
+591 STQVYQ
-597 VGYKIGDTI
+597 VGYKIGDII

-612 FSPNSIII
+612 FSHNSIII

-629 PPPTISGS
+629 PPPVISGS
-637 QFDLSASNYINANMP
+637 KFDLSASNYIDSDMP
-652 WYDHKYYIPKS
+652 WYDHKSYIPKS

-691 STNGSNLVI
+691 SASGSNLVI
-700 GYNATW
+700 GYNSTW
-706 TGNSVSSSGTVSFG
+706 TDHNVSSSDTVSFG

-725 ALNGHCGPWPYYQC
+725 TLNGHCGPWPYYQC
-739 IGTTNGAYSAYHV
+739 TGTTNGTYSAYHV

-778 SINIAN
+778 SVNIAN
-784 ATITQHNAGAYS
+784 ATITQHNAGIYS

-803 QNMDSSQNLNGLNA
+803 QSMDNSQNLNGLNP
-817 NGKLSVY
+817 NGTFSVY

-836 FIFNAGQATFEN
+836 FIFNAGKAVFEN

-859 GDSLNFSNNNQ
+859 GDSLNFLNNNQ

-877 ISAKNASFNNAN
+877 ISAKNASFDNAN
-889 FNNSASFNF
+889 FNNGASFNF

-913 ANSNLQIAGNAVFG
+913 ANSNLQIAGSAVFG
-927 NSTNSDG
+927 NSANG
-934 SQNTANFN
+934 SQNNANFN
-942 NTGSVNIAGNAT
+942 NTGSVNISGNAT
-954 FDNMAFNGPTN
+954 FDNVVFNGPTN
-965 TSVKGQ
+965 MSVKGQ
-971 VTLNNITLKNL
+971 VALNNITLKNL
-982 NAPLSFGDGMINF
+982 NTPLSFGDGIITFN
-995 SAHSVINIGEAIT
+995 AHSVINIAEAIT

-1037 YQGHGASSEKLVSSA
+1037 YQGHGASSEKLVSSV
-1052 GNGIYDVVYSFNN
+1052 GNGVYDVVYSFNN
-1065 QTYNFQEVF
+1065 QTYNFQEIF

-1087 MVFDYVDM
+1087 MVFDYMDM

-1116 YNNNLGNLN
+1116 YNNNLGKLN
-1125 NTIYYYDKSIDF
+1125 NTIYYYDNSIDF

-1152 TLTGQNSAI
+1152 TFTGQNSAI

-1174 APQSNTIIRFGD
+1174 VPQSNTIIRFGD

-1243 GILLTNATLYNRA
+1243 GILLTNATLYNRT
-1256 AGTQSSSMNFISNS
+1256 AGTQSSSMNFTSNS

-1280 IDDTAQNKGN
+1280 IDDTAQNGGN

-1318 KFNAVNAISFTNSSN
+1318 KFNAANAINFTNSTN
-1333 LSSGLYQIS
+1333 LSSGLYQIQ
-1342 AKSVLFDNS
+1342 AKSVSFDNS

-1364 NAISLSQN
+1364 NAINLSQN
-1372 ASINASNHSTLELS
+1372 ASINASNHSTLELQ

-1417 LIASNGSHLNFNGAV
+1417 LIVNDGSRLNFNGAV

-1437 NITTSLS
+1437 NITTSLNH
-1444 DSSIVFKGASSLG
+1444 SSIVFKGAISLG

-1465 SFLDFQGSSA
+1465 SSLDFQGSSA

-1480 AFNFYNNAFS
+1480 AFNFYDNAFS

-1557 IQADMNS
+1557 IQAGMNN
-1564 NWYERISFFGMRIN
+1564 NWYERINFFGMRIN
-1578 DGIYDAKNQTYSFTN
+1578 DGVYDAINQTYSFTN

-1626 IGSEIFNYQ
+1626 IGSEVFNYQ

-1646 YSDDAQ
+1646 YSDDAE

-1659 SVKGYYNPNQ
+1659 NVKGYYNPNQ

-1696 NAQGNPISALHVYNK
+1696 SAQGNPINALHVYNK

-1744 LSNLKGDALNQLTK
+1744 LSDLNSNALNQLAK
-1758 LITPSDWKNINE
+1758 LITPNDWKNINE
-1770 LIDNAN
+1770 FIDNAN

-1784 NGALII
+1784 NGTLIV
-1790 GATKIGQTNTN
+1790 GATKIGQTDTN
-1801 STVVFGGLGYQKPCD
+1801 SAVVFGGLGYQKPCD

-1924 SINKAGGLGNLIV
+1924 SINKAGGLGNLIAD
-1937 NTLGSGSVIGGYLT
+1937 TLGSNSVIGWHLT

-2045 SVMLQDIVKPSEAL
+2045 SVILQDIVKPSEAL
-2059 QNDVVALGKQMI
+2059 QSDVVALGKQMI

-2077 DMLNSLESLLQNQQI
+2077 DTLNSLENLLQNQQI

-2100 AAKGLG
+2100 AAKDLG
-2106 PIYEQ
+2106 SIYEQ

-2116 IPNLGKKGLFAPY
+2116 MPNLGKKGLFAPY
-2129 GLSQVWQRGDFS
+2129 GLSQVWQKGDFS

-2157 ANGGTLSFNAGNSLI
+2157 ANGGALSFNAGDTLI
-2172 FAGNNHIA
+2172 FAGNNRIS
-2180 FTNHS
+2180 FTNHA
-2185 GTLNLL
+2185 GALNLL
-2191 SNQVSNINITTLDA
+2191 SNQVSNINITTLNA

-2218 SVSQGNLF
+2218 LVSQGNLF
-2226 INASCVQQSD
+2226 INASCVGQND
-2236 PITTN
+2236 PTTAN
-2241 TANPCALSAQS
+2241 IANPCTLSTQS
-2252 ANGASSNNASNNAP
+2252 VNGTSSSNASNNAQ

-2332 NASFVTNNLN
+2332 NASFMANNLN

-2352 QKIGVLQNLVIASNA
+2352 RKIEVLQNLTIVSNA

-2384 FGAIHFNLENIQTPA
+2384 FGAIHFNLENIQTPT
-2399 PLIQAEGIINLNT
+2399 PLIQADGIINLNT
-2412 TQTPFINVN
+2412 TQTPFMNVN
-2421 NSMANNTTY
+2421 NSIADNTTY

-2497 ASPNNILSLS
+2497 AHQNNILSLS
-2507 VLHNQVKMS
+2507 VLYNQVKMS

-2536 QGQSALNQIEAI
+2536 QGQSALNQIEAV

-2561 IKTKENPLF
+2561 METKENPLF

-2578 SLNEIL
+2578 SLHEIL
-2584 DATKDLQNTASLI
+2584 GVAKDLLNTASLI
-2597 SNPNFRDNATNLLE
+2597 SNPNFRNNATNLLE

-2625 SDFRAREGESNFSE
+2625 SDFRSRERESDFSK

-2651 PNPSEI
+2651 PNPGEV

-2670 LWVQGVGGASFISG
+2670 FWVQGIGGASFISG

-2716 NGNIMRSLGNNVD
+2716 NGNIMHSLGNNVD

-2739 RNEFTLSANETYGG
+2739 RNEFTLSANETYEG
-2753 NASHINS
+2753 NASNINS

-2770 RYNYNTWTTSVNGN
+2770 HYSYNTWTTSVNGN

-2792 QKSVV
+2792 HKSVV

-2812 GMKGKMQNPAYQQFV
+2812 AMKGKMNDAAYKQFL

-2865 LLIKAKGDN
+2865 LLIKSKGGN
-2874 MVRFVGENTLLYRK
+2874 VVRFVGENTLLYRK
-2888 GEIFNTFASVI
+2888 GEVFNTFASVI

-2914 GVGLKMGLQYQDL
+2914 GVGLKMGLQYQDI

>member
-1 MKQFKKKPKKIK
+1 MKKFKKKPKSIK
-13 RSQKIILKRPLWL
+13 RSHQKTILKRPLWL
-26 MPLLIGG
+26 APLLISG
-33 FASGVYADGT
+33 FTSGVYANNLWDLLNSKVGGEYVHWVKGSQYCAWWEFAGC
-43 DILGLSWGEKS
+43 LRNVWGANHKG
-54 QKVCVHR
+54 
-61 PWYAL
+61 YDA
-66 WSCDKWEEKT
+66 
-76 QQFTGNQLI
+76 
-85 TKTWAGGNAANYY
+85 GNAANYLS
-98 HSQNN
+98 SQNYQAISVGSGN
-103 QDITANLKNDNGT
+103 ETGT
-116 YFLSGLYNYTGGEY
+116 YSLSGFTNYV
-130 NGGNL
+130 GGNL
-135 DIELGSNATF
+135 TI
-145 NLGANSGNSFTSWY
+145 NLGNSVVLDLSGSNSFTSY
-159 PNGHTNVTFSAG
+159 QGYNQGKDDVSFNVG
-171 TINVNNSV
+171 TINLNGTL

-204 VTINSNINAY
+204 VAINSNISTF
-214 KTSQVNIGN
+214 KTSQVNVGN
-223 ANSAITIN
+223 ANSVITIG

-236 GDTCSSLAKIGSGAN
+236 GYTCSSLAKVGSGAN
-251 CSSSGPSY
+251 CSTSGPSY
-259 SFKGTTSATNTTFSN
+259 SFKGTTNATNTVFSN
-274 ASGSFTFEESANFS
+274 ASGSFTFEENATFS
-288 GAKLNG
+288 GAKWNG

-299 NKGFNATNNTAFN
+299 NKEFKATNNTAFN
-312 SGSFTFK
+312 SGSFNFK
-319 GTSSFNNATF
+319 GISSFNGASF
-329 SNASYTF
+329 SNATYTF
-336 DNQATFQNSS
+336 NDQATFQNSS

-357 SNPTNSAQHPQILFE
+357 
-372 NSSFNGGIFTFNN
+372 
-385 QTNPT
+385 TNPT

-398 LFENSSFSGST
+398 QNSSFSGNA
-409 TTLKGS
+409 TTLKG
-415 ATFEQAFNNSN
+415 FVIFQQAFNNSN

-436 DNATFNNTGK
+436 NNATFSNTGK
-446 ITIEKDASFNNTSFN
+446 ITISESASFNDTTFNTS
-461 TPVDT
+461 VDT
-466 NNMSVTGSVTLSGK
+466 SNMTITGSVTLSGK
-480 NDLKNGSTLDFGSSK
+480 NDLKNGSTLDFGSSQV
-495 ITLAQGA
+495 TLTQGT

-510 SEKSVTILNSS
+510 DKNSVTILNSS

-529 LNHALNSLTNA
+529 LNHAINSLTSA
-540 LKTTESSSK
+540 LKTNESSSD
-549 PQSFAQGLWDM
+549 PQSFAQGLWEM

-566 TGQLLSENAATPKNT
+566 TGQLLSENAATSKPT
-581 DSSPSAPTKD
+581 DSSPPKSSTNSTK
-591 SPQVYQ
+591 VYQ

-612 FSPNSIII
+612 FGPNSIII

-629 PPPTISGS
+629 PPPVINGS
-637 QFDLSASNYINANMP
+637 KFDLSASSYINADMP
-652 WYDHKYYIPKS
+652 WYNHKYYIPKS

-677 QIWGSYTNSFKQTF
+677 QIWGSYTNLFKQTF
-691 STNGSNLVI
+691 SASGSNLVI
-700 GYNATW
+700 GYNSTW
-706 TGNSVSSSGTVSFG
+706 TGNSVSSSDTVSFG

-739 IGTTNGAYSAYHV
+739 TGTTNGTYSAYHV

-766 GGAANLVFNGVD
+766 GGAANLVFNGAD

-784 ATITQHNAGAYS
+784 ATITQHNAGIHS

-803 QNMDSSQNLNGLNA
+803 QSMDNSQNLKGLNS
-817 NGKLSVY
+817 NGTLSVY
-824 GATFTNQAKDGK
+824 GTTFTNEAKDGK
-836 FIFNAGQATFEN
+836 FIFNAGQAVFEN

-877 ISAKNASFNNAN
+877 ISTKNASFNNAN

-913 ANSNLQIAGNAVFG
+913 AHSNLQIAGNAVFG
-927 NSTNSDG
+927 NSTNG

-942 NTGSVNIAGNAT
+942 NTGSVNISGNAT
-954 FDNMAFNGPTN
+954 FDNVVFNGPTN

-982 NAPLSFGDGMINF
+982 NAPLSFGDGTIAF

-1037 YQGHGASSEKLVSSA
+1037 YQGHGASSEKLVSSV
-1052 GNGIYDVVYSFNN
+1052 GNGVYDVVYSFNN
-1065 QTYNFQEVF
+1065 QTYNFQEIF

-1087 MVFDYVDM
+1087 MVFDYMDM

-1103 QNALGFMTYMPNS
+1103 KNVAGFMTYMPNS
-1116 YNNNLGNLN
+1116 YNNNLGNSN
-1125 NTIYYYDKSIDF
+1125 NTIYYYDNSIDF

-1152 TLTGQNSAI
+1152 TFTGQNSAI
-1161 VFGAKNIWTNASD
+1161 VFGAKSIWTNASD
-1174 APQSNTIIRFGD
+1174 APQSNAIIRFGD

-1220 GSIESGNRISSGGGA
+1220 ASIESGNRISSGGGA

-1256 AGTQSSSMNFISNS
+1256 AGTQSSSMNFVSNS

-1280 IDDTAQNKGN
+1280 IDDTAQNGGN

-1303 NSSFRGYVGQTQSVF
+1303 NSSFRGYVGKTQSVF
-1318 KFNAVNAISFTNSSN
+1318 KFNAKNAISFTNSTN
-1333 LSSGLYQIS
+1333 LSSGLYQMQ

-1364 NAISLSQN
+1364 SAINLSQN
-1372 ASINASNHSTLELS
+1372 ASINASNHSTLELQ
-1386 GDLNLND
+1386 GGLNVND
-1393 TSSLNLNQSAINVS
+1393 TSSLNLNQSTINIS
-1407 NNATINDYAS
+1407 NNATINDHAS

-1437 NITTSLS
+1437 NITTSLNN
-1444 DSSIVFKGASSLG
+1444 SSIVFKGAVSLG

-1465 SFLDFQGSSA
+1465 SSLDFQGSSA

-1480 AFNFYNNAFS
+1480 AFNFYDNAFS

-1507 LGGNLLNPNNSS
+1507 LGGNLLNPNSSS
-1519 VLNLKNSQLV
+1519 VLDLKNSQLV
-1529 FSDQGSLNIANIDLL
+1529 FGDQGSLNIANIDLL

-1564 NWYERISFFGMRIN
+1564 NWYERISFFGMCIN

-1646 YSDDAQ
+1646 YSDDAE

-1659 SVKGYYNPNQ
+1659 NVKGYYNPNQ
-1669 SYQASGSNNTTKNN
+1669 SYQANGSNNTTKNN

-1696 NAQGNPISALHVYNK
+1696 NAQGNPISALHIYNK

-1744 LSNLKGDALNQLTK
+1744 LSGLKGDALNQLTK

-1784 NGALII
+1784 NGTLII
-1790 GATKIGQTNTN
+1790 GATKIGQTDTN
-1801 STVVFGGLGYQKPCD
+1801 SAVVFGGLGYQTPCD

-1870 ASVTF
+1870 ASATF

-1881 ILNQANIVSSQTD
+1881 VLNQANIVSSQTD

-1917 LGEVAMQ
+1917 LGEVAVQ

-2015 SMSINDLLSKKGLF
+2015 SMSINDLLSKKGLL

-2045 SVMLQDIVKPSEAL
+2045 SVMLQDIVKPSNAL
-2059 QNDVVALGKQMI
+2059 KNDVVALGKQMI

-2077 DMLNSLESLLQNQQI
+2077 DTLNSLESLLQNQQI

-2106 PIYEQ
+2106 SIYEQ

-2116 IPNLGKKGLFAPY
+2116 IPSLGKKGLFAPY
-2129 GLSQVWQRGDFS
+2129 GLSQVWQKGDFS

-2180 FTNHS
+2180 FTNHF
-2185 GTLNLL
+2185 GTLQLL

-2210 INAANNNV
+2210 INAGSNNI
-2218 SVSQGNLF
+2218 SVSQGDLF

-2236 PITTN
+2236 P
-2241 TANPCALSAQS
+2241 TAANATNPCTTAQ
-2252 ANGASSNNASNNAP
+2252 NNASSNNASNNAL

-2313 NAQFQANNLTI
+2313 NAQFQANNLII

-2332 NASFVTNNLN
+2332 NASFMANNLN

-2352 QKIGVLQNLVIASNA
+2352 RKIEVLQNLVIASNA

-2384 FGAIHFNLENIQTPA
+2384 SGAIHFNLENTQTPT

-2497 ASPNNILSLS
+2497 ASQNNILSLS
-2507 VLHNQVKMS
+2507 VLYDQIKMS
-2516 YGDKV
+2516 YGDRI

-2536 QGQSALNQIEAI
+2536 QGQSALNQIEAV

-2561 IKTKENPLF
+2561 MDTKENPLF
-2570 APIYLENH
+2570 APIYLKNH

-2584 DATKDLQNTASLI
+2584 GVTKDLQNTASLI

-2625 SDFRAREGESNFSE
+2625 SDFRAREGESDFS
-2639 RLLELKNKRFSD
+2639 LLELKNKRFSD
-2651 PNPSEI
+2651 PNPGEV
-2657 FVKYSQPNKHPNN
+2657 FVKHSQLSKHQNN
-2670 LWVQGVGGASFISG
+2670 LWVQGIGGASFISG

-2710 YGYSGF
+2710 YGYSDF
-2716 NGNIMRSLGNNVD
+2716 NGNIMRSLANNVD

-2753 NASHINS
+2753 NANNINS
-2760 SNSLLSVLNQ
+2760 SNPLLSVLNQ
-2770 RYNYNTWTTSVNGN
+2770 RYSYNTWTTSVNGN

-2812 GMKGKMQNPAYQQFV
+2812 GMKGKMNDAAYKQFL

-2865 LLIKAKGDN
+2865 LLIKSKGGN

-2888 GEIFNTFASVI
+2888 GEVFNTFASVI

-2914 GVGLKMGLQYQDL
+2914 GVGLKMGLQYQDI

>member
-1 MKQFKKKPKKIK
+1 MKKFKKKPKKITRK
-13 RSQKIILKRPLWL
+13 QKTILKRPLWL
-26 MPLLIGG
+26 APLLISG
-33 FASGVYADGT
+33 FASGVYANNLWDLLNPKVGGEYVHWVKGSQYCAWWEFAGC
-43 DILGLSWGEKS
+43 LKNVWGANHKG
-54 QKVCVHR
+54 
-61 PWYAL
+61 YDA
-66 WSCDKWEEKT
+66 
-76 QQFTGNQLI
+76 
-85 TKTWAGGNAANYY
+85 GNAANYLS
-98 HSQNN
+98 SQNYQVISVGTGN
-103 QDITANLKNDNGT
+103 ETGT
-116 YFLSGLYNYTGGEY
+116 YSLSGFTNYV
-130 NGGNL
+130 GGNL
-135 DIELGSNATF
+135 TI
-145 NLGANSGNSFTSWY
+145 NLGNSVVLDLSGSNSFTSY
-159 PNGHTNVTFSAG
+159 QGYNQGKDDVSFNVGAINLNGTL
-171 TINVNNSV
+171 

-184 VGSGAGTHTGTATL
+184 VGSGAGTHTGIATL

-204 VTINSNINAY
+204 VTINSNISAY
-214 KTSQVNIGN
+214 KTSQVNVGN
-223 ANSAITIN
+223 ANSTITIG

-236 GDTCSSLAKIGSGAN
+236 GDTCSSLAKVGSGAN
-251 CSSSGPSY
+251 CSTSGPSY
-259 SFKGTTSATNTTFSN
+259 SFKGTTNATNTTFSN
-274 ASGSFTFEESANFS
+274 ASGSFTFEENATFS

-299 NKGFNATNNTAFN
+299 NKEFSATNNTAFN

-319 GTSSFNNATF
+319 GTSSFNGASF

-336 DNQATFQNSS
+336 NNQATFQNSS

-357 SNPTNSAQHPQILFE
+357 TNPTNNAQHPQI
-372 NSSFNGGIFTFNN
+372 
-385 QTNPT
+385 Q
-390 NSAQHPQI
+390 
-398 LFENSSFSGST
+398 NSSFSGGAI
-409 TTLKGS
+409 TLKGS
-415 ATFEQAFNNSN
+415 VIFQQAFNNSN

-436 DNATFNNTGK
+436 NNAIFNNTGK
-446 ITIEKDASFNNTSFN
+446 ITINEGASFNSTTFNTS
-461 TPVDT
+461 VDT
-466 NNMSVTGSVTLSGK
+466 SNMSVTGGVTLSGK
-480 NDLKNGSTLDFGSSK
+480 NDLNNGSTLDFGSSK

-540 LKTTESSSK
+540 LKTNESPSN
-549 PQSFAQGLWDM
+549 PQSFTQGLWDM

-566 TGQLLSENAATPKNT
+566 TGQLLSENAATSKNT
-581 DSSPSAPTKD
+581 DSSPPKSSTN
-591 SPQVYQ
+591 STQVYQ

-629 PPPTISGS
+629 PPPVINGS
-637 QFDLSASNYINANMP
+637 KFDLSASNYINADMP
-652 WYDHKYYIPKS
+652 WYNHKYYIPKS

-691 STNGSNLVI
+691 SASGSNLVI
-700 GYNATW
+700 GYNSTW
-706 TGNSVSSSGTVSFG
+706 TDHNVSSNDTVSFG

-739 IGTTNGAYSAYHV
+739 TGTTNGTYSAYHV

-766 GGAANLVFNGVD
+766 GGAANLIFNGAD

-784 ATITQHNAGAYS
+784 ATITQHNAGIYS

-803 QNMDSSQNLNGLNA
+803 QNMDNSQNLNGLNS

-824 GATFTNQAKDGK
+824 GTTFTNQAKDGK
-836 FIFNAGQATFEN
+836 FIFNAGQAVFEN

-898 NNSNATTS
+898 NNSSATTS

-927 NSTNSDG
+927 NSTNG
-934 SQNTANFN
+934 SQNNANFN
-942 NTGSVNIAGNAT
+942 NTGSVNISGNAT
-954 FDNMAFNGPTN
+954 FDNVVFNGPTN

-971 VTLNNITLKNL
+971 VILNNITLKNL
-982 NAPLSFGDGMINF
+982 NAPLSFGDGTITFN
-995 SAHSVINIGEAIT
+995 AHSVINIGEAIT

-1018 SKEIEYNNAFSKN
+1018 SKEIDYNNAFSKN

-1037 YQGHGASSEKLVSSA
+1037 YQGHGASSEKLVSSV
-1052 GNGIYDVVYSFNN
+1052 GNGVYDVVYSFNN
-1065 QTYNFQEVF
+1065 QTYNFQEIF
-1074 SPNSISIRRLGVG
+1074 SPNSISIRRLGVN

-1116 YNNNLGNLN
+1116 YNNNLGNAN
-1125 NTIYYYDKSIDF
+1125 NTIYYYDNSIDF

-1152 TLTGQNSAI
+1152 TFTGQNSAI
-1161 VFGAKNIWTNASD
+1161 VFGAKSIWTNASD

-1256 AGTQSSSMNFISNS
+1256 AGTQSSSMNFVSNS

-1303 NSSFRGYVGQTQSVF
+1303 NSSFRGYVGTTQSVF
-1318 KFNAVNAISFTNSSN
+1318 KFNAVNAISFTNSTN

-1342 AKSVLFDNS
+1342 ANSVSFDNS

-1372 ASINASNHSTLELS
+1372 ASINASNHSTLELQ

-1393 TSSLNLNQSAINVS
+1393 TSSLNLNQSTINVS

-1437 NITTSLS
+1437 NITTSLNN
-1444 DSSIVFKGASSLG
+1444 SSIVFKGASSLG

-1465 SFLDFQGSSA
+1465 SSLDFQGSSA

-1480 AFNFYNNAFS
+1480 AFNFYDNAFS

-1498 ALDIKAPLS
+1498 ALDVKAPLS

-1519 VLNLKNSQLV
+1519 VLDLKNSQLI
-1529 FSDQGSLNIANIDLL
+1529 FGDQGSLNIANIDLL

-1578 DGIYDAKNQTYSFTN
+1578 DGVYDAINQTYSFTN
-1593 PLNNALKITES
+1593 PLNNALRITES

-1659 SVKGYYNPNQ
+1659 NVKGYYNPNQ
-1669 SYQASGSNNTTKNN
+1669 SYQANGSNNTTKNN
-1683 NLTSESSVISQTY
+1683 NLSSESSIISQTY
-1696 NAQGNPISALHVYNK
+1696 DAQGNPISALHIYNK
-1711 GYNFNNI
+1711 GYDFNNI

-1744 LSNLKGDALNQLTK
+1744 LSDLKGDALNQLTK

-1801 STVVFGGLGYQKPCD
+1801 SAVVFGGLGYQTPCD

-1917 LGEVAMQ
+1917 LGEVAVQ

-1937 NTLGSGSVIGGYLT
+1937 NTLGSNSVIGGYLT

-1972 NDSGLNTAIKD
+1972 NDSGLNAAIKD

-2045 SVMLQDIVKPSEAL
+2045 SVMLQDIVKPSNAL
-2059 QNDVVALGKQMI
+2059 KNDVVALGKQMI

-2077 DMLNSLESLLQNQQI
+2077 DTLNSLESLLQNQQI

-2106 PIYEQ
+2106 SIYEQ

-2116 IPNLGKKGLFAPY
+2116 IPSLGKKGLFAPY
-2129 GLSQVWQRGDFS
+2129 GLSQVWQKGDFS

-2180 FTNHS
+2180 FTNHF
-2185 GTLNLL
+2185 GTLQLL

-2210 INAANNNV
+2210 INAGSNNI
-2218 SVSQGNLF
+2218 SVSQGDLF
-2226 INASCVQQSD
+2226 INASCAQQSD
-2236 PITTN
+2236 P
-2241 TANPCALSAQS
+2241 TAANATNPCTLSAQS
-2252 ANGASSNNASNNAP
+2252 ANGASSNNASNNAL

-2275 LMVTANDFNFSGN
+2275 LIVTANDFNFSGN

-2324 SNQAVLEK
+2324 SNQAVLEN

-2352 QKIGVLQNLVIASNA
+2352 QKIDVLQNLVIASNA

-2384 FGAIHFNLENIQTPA
+2384 LGTIHFNLENSQTPVN

-2421 NSMANNTTY
+2421 NVMANNTTY

-2492 PNSNN
+2492 PDSNN
-2497 ASPNNILSLS
+2497 AHQNNILSLS
-2507 VLHNQVKMS
+2507 VLHDQIKMS
-2516 YGDKV
+2516 YGNKI

-2536 QGQSALNQIEAI
+2536 QGQSALNQIEAV
-2548 GGNNAIKWLSTLM
+2548 GNNAIKWLSTLM
-2561 IKTKENPLF
+2561 METKENPLF
-2570 APIYLENH
+2570 APIYLKNH

-2584 DATKDLQNTASLI
+2584 GVTKDLQNTASLI
-2597 SNPNFRDNATNLLE
+2597 SNPNFRNNATNLLE

-2625 SDFRAREGESNFSE
+2625 SDFRAREGESDFSE

-2651 PNPSEI
+2651 PNPGEV
-2657 FVKYSQPNKHPNN
+2657 FVKYSQPSKHQNN
-2670 LWVQGVGGASFISG
+2670 LWVQGIGGASFISG

-2753 NASHINS
+2753 NATSINS

-2812 GMKGKMQNPAYQQFV
+2812 GMKGKMNDAAYKQFL

-2845 SRKYFGK
+2845 SRKYFGQ

-2865 LLIKAKGDN
+2865 LLIKSKGGN

-2888 GEIFNTFASVI
+2888 GEVFNTFASVI

-2914 GVGLKMGLQYQDL
+2914 GVGLKMGLQYQDI

>member
-1 MKQFKKKPKKIK
+1 MYANNLWDLLNPKVGGEYVHWVKG
-13 RSQKIILKRPLWL
+13 SQYCAWWEFAGCLKN
-26 MPLLIGG
+26 
-33 FASGVYADGT
+33 V
-43 DILGLSWGEKS
+43 WGANHKG
-54 QKVCVHR
+54 
-61 PWYAL
+61 YDA
-66 WSCDKWEEKT
+66 
-76 QQFTGNQLI
+76 
-85 TKTWAGGNAANYY
+85 GNAANYLS
-98 HSQNN
+98 SQNYQAIFVGSGN
-103 QDITANLKNDNGT
+103 EMGT
-116 YFLSGLYNYTGGEY
+116 YSLSGFTNYV
-130 NGGNL
+130 GGNL
-135 DIELGSNATF
+135 TI
-145 NLGANSGNSFTSWY
+145 NLGDSVVLDLSGSNSFTSY
-159 PNGHTNVTFSAG
+159 QGYNQGKDDVSFNVGAINLNGAL
-171 TINVNNSV
+171 

-204 VTINSNINAY
+204 VNVNSNISAF

-223 ANSAITIN
+223 ANSVITIG

-236 GDTCSSLAKIGSGAN
+236 GDTCSSLARVGVGAN
-251 CSSSGPSY
+251 CSTSGPSY
-259 SFKGTTSATNTTFSN
+259 SFKGTTNATNTAFSN
-274 ASGSFTFEESANFS
+274 ANGSFTFEENATFS

-294 GAFTF
+294 GAFIF
-299 NKGFNATNNTAFN
+299 NKDFSATNNTAFN
-312 SGSFTFK
+312 SGNFNFK
-319 GTSSFNNATF
+319 GASSFNGANFNNAT
-329 SNASYTF
+329 YTF
-336 DNQATFQNSS
+336 NNQATFQNSS

-352 TFNNQ
+352 TFNDQNNQ
-357 SNPTNSAQHPQILFE
+357 ST
-372 NSSFNGGIFTFNN
+372 
-385 QTNPT
+385 
-390 NSAQHPQI
+390 QHPQI
-398 LFENSSFSGST
+398 LFENSSFSGNA
-409 TTLKGS
+409 TTLKG
-415 ATFEQAFNNSN
+415 FVDFQQAFNNSN
-426 HQLTIQNASF
+426 HQLMVKNASF
-436 DNATFNNTGK
+436 NNANFNNTGK
-446 ITIEKDASFNNTSFN
+446 ITINESASFNDTTFSTSIN
-461 TPVDT
+461 T
-466 NNMSVTGSVTLSGK
+466 NNMTITGSVTLSGK
-480 NDLKNGSTLDFGSSK
+480 NDLKNGSTLDFGSSQV
-495 ITLAQGA
+495 TLTQGT

-510 SEKSVTILNSS
+510 DKNSVTILNSS
-521 GGITYNHL
+521 GGITYNNL

-540 LKTTESSSK
+540 LKTNESSLRS
-549 PQSFAQGLWDM
+549 QSFTQGLWDM

-566 TGQLLSENAATPKNT
+566 TGQLLSANAAASKLA
-581 DSSPSAPTKD
+581 DSSPSKPSTNSA
-591 SPQVYQ
+591 QVYQ
-597 VGYKIGDTI
+597 VGYKIGDII

-612 FSPNSIII
+612 FSHNSIII

-629 PPPTISGS
+629 PPPVISGS
-637 QFDLSASNYINANMP
+637 KFDLSASNYIDSDMP
-652 WYDHKYYIPKS
+652 WYDHKSYIPKS

-691 STNGSNLVI
+691 SASNSNLVI

-706 TGNSVSSSGTVSFG
+706 TDHNVSSSDTVSFG
-720 DTSGS
+720 DTLGS

-739 IGTTNGAYSAYHV
+739 TGTTDGTYSAYHV

-778 SINIAN
+778 SVNIAN
-784 ATITQHNAGAYS
+784 ATITQHNAGIYS

-803 QNMDSSQNLNGLNA
+803 QSMDNSQNVNGLNP
-817 NGKLSVY
+817 NGTLLVY

-836 FIFNAGQATFEN
+836 FIFNAGKATFEN

-877 ISAKNASFNNAN
+877 IGAKNASFNNAN

-906 FVGDFTN
+906 FMGDFTN
-913 ANSNLQIAGNAVFG
+913 AHSNLQIAGNAVFG
-927 NSTNSDG
+927 NPTNSNG

-942 NTGSVNIAGNAT
+942 NTGSVNISGNAT
-954 FDNMAFNGPTN
+954 FDNVVFNSPTN

-982 NAPLSFGDGMINF
+982 NAPLSFGDGTITFN
-995 SAHSVINIGEAIT
+995 AHSVINIDESIT

-1037 YQGHGASSEKLVSSA
+1037 YQGHGASSEELVSSA
-1052 GNGIYDVVYSFNN
+1052 GNGVYDVVYSFNN
-1065 QTYNFQEVF
+1065 QTYNFQEIF

-1087 MVFDYVDM
+1087 MVFDYMDM

-1103 QNALGFMTYMPNS
+1103 KDVVGFMTYMPNS
-1116 YNNNLGNLN
+1116 YNNNLGNAN

-1142 TLFTKAEFSQ
+1142 TLFAKAEFSQ
-1152 TLTGQNSAI
+1152 TFTGQNSTI
-1161 VFGAKNIWTNASD
+1161 VFGAKSIWTNASD
-1174 APQSNTIIRFGD
+1174 APQSNAIIRFGD

-1243 GILLTNATLYNRA
+1243 GILLTNATLHNRA
-1256 AGTQSSSMNFISNS
+1256 AGTQSSSMNFTSNS

-1280 IDDTAQNKGN
+1280 IDDTAQNGGN

-1318 KFNAVNAISFTNSSN
+1318 KFNAANAISFTNSTN
-1333 LSSGLYQIS
+1333 LSSGLYQMQ

-1351 NLSVSVGT
+1351 SLSVSVGT

-1364 NAISLSQN
+1364 NAINLSQN
-1372 ASINASNHSTLELS
+1372 ASINASNHSTLELQ

-1417 LIASNGSHLNFNGAV
+1417 LIVNDDSRLNFNGTI

-1437 NITTSLS
+1437 NITTSLNH
-1444 DSSIVFKGASSLG
+1444 SSIVFKGAISLG

-1465 SFLDFQGSSA
+1465 SSLDFQGSSA

-1480 AFNFYNNAFS
+1480 AFNFYDNAFS

-1507 LGGNLLNPNNSS
+1507 LGGNLLTPNNSS

-1557 IQADMNS
+1557 IQAGMNN
-1564 NWYERISFFGMRIN
+1564 NWYERINFFGMRIN
-1578 DGIYDAKNQTYSFTN
+1578 DGVYDAINQTYSFTN

-1626 IGSEIFNYQ
+1626 IGSEVFNYQ

-1646 YSDDAQ
+1646 YSDDAE

-1659 SVKGYYNPNQ
+1659 NVKGYYNPNQ

-1726 KLYPEI
+1726 KLYHEI

-1744 LSNLKGDALNQLTK
+1744 LSALNPNALNQLTK
-1758 LITPSDWKNINE
+1758 LITPNDWKNINE
-1770 LIDNAN
+1770 FIDNAN

-1784 NGALII
+1784 NGTLIV
-1790 GATKIGQTNTN
+1790 GATKIGQTDTN
-1801 STVVFGGLGYQKPCD
+1801 SAVVFGGLGYQKPCD

-1881 ILNQANIVSSQTD
+1881 VLNQANIVSSQTD

-1924 SINKAGGLGNLIV
+1924 SINKAGGLGNLIAD
-1937 NTLGSGSVIGGYLT
+1937 TLGSNSVIGRHLT

-2045 SVMLQDIVKPSEAL
+2045 SVILQDIVKPSNAL
-2059 QNDVVALGKQMI
+2059 KNDVVALGKQMI

-2077 DMLNSLESLLQNQQI
+2077 DTLNSLESLLQNQQI

-2106 PIYEQ
+2106 SIYEQ

-2116 IPNLGKKGLFAPY
+2116 IPSLGKKGLFAPY
-2129 GLSQVWQRGDFS
+2129 GLSQVWQKGDFS

-2172 FAGNNHIA
+2172 FAGNNHIS
-2180 FTNHS
+2180 FTNHA

-2210 INAANNNV
+2210 INASNNNV

-2226 INASCVQQSD
+2226 INASCVGQNN
-2236 PITTN
+2236 PTTAN
-2241 TANPCALSAQS
+2241 IANPCALSTQS
-2252 ANGASSNNASNNAP
+2252 ANDASSNSASNNVQ

-2332 NASFVTNNLN
+2332 NASFMANNLN

-2352 QKIGVLQNLVIASNA
+2352 HKIEVLQNLTIASNA

-2384 FGAIHFNLENIQTPA
+2384 FGAIHFNLEDIQTPT

-2412 TQTPFINVN
+2412 TQTPFMNVN
-2421 NSMANNTTY
+2421 NSIANNTTY

-2438 IDYNIN
+2438 IDYHIN
-2444 PNSLQSYLKLYTLIN
+2444 PNSLQSYLNLYTLIN

-2492 PNSNN
+2492 PNPNN
-2497 ASPNNILSLS
+2497 AHQNNILSLS
-2507 VLHNQVKMS
+2507 VLHNQIKMS

-2536 QGQSALNQIEAI
+2536 QGQSALDQIEAV

-2561 IKTKENPLF
+2561 METKENPLF

-2584 DATKDLQNTASLI
+2584 GVAKDLLNTANLI
-2597 SNPNFRDNATNLLE
+2597 SNPNFRNNATNLLE

-2625 SDFRAREGESNFSE
+2625 SDFRAREGESDFSE

-2651 PNPSEI
+2651 PNPSEV
-2657 FVKYSQPNKHPNN
+2657 FVKYSQPNKHQNN
-2670 LWVQGVGGASFISG
+2670 LWVQGIGGASFISG

-2716 NGNIMRSLGNNVD
+2716 NGNIMHSLANNVD

-2739 RNEFTLSANETYGG
+2739 RNEFTLSANEIYGG
-2753 NASHINS
+2753 NASNINS

-2770 RYNYNTWTTSVNGN
+2770 RYSYNTWTTSVNGN

-2812 GMKGKMQNPAYQQFV
+2812 GMKDKMNDAAYKQFL

-2852 NSYYFVTARLGRD
+2852 NSYYFVMARLGRD
-2865 LLIKAKGDN
+2865 LLIKSKGGN
-2874 MVRFVGENTLLYRK
+2874 VVRFVGENTLLYRK
-2888 GEIFNTFASVI
+2888 GEVFNTFASVI
-2899 TGGEMHLWRLMYVNA
+2899 TGGEMHLWRLVYVNA
-2914 GVGLKMGLQYQDL
+2914 GVGLKMGLQYQDI

>member
-1 MKQFKKKPKKIK
+1 MKKFKKKPKKITRK
-13 RSQKIILKRPLWL
+13 QKTILKRPLWL
-26 MPLLIGG
+26 APLLISG
-33 FASGVYADGT
+33 FASGAYANNLWDLLNPKVGGEYVHWVKGSQYCPWWE
-43 DILGLSWGEKS
+43 LAGCLKNVWGANHKG
-54 QKVCVHR
+54 
-61 PWYAL
+61 YDA
-66 WSCDKWEEKT
+66 
-76 QQFTGNQLI
+76 
-85 TKTWAGGNAANYY
+85 GNAANYLS
-98 HSQNN
+98 SQNYQAISVGSGN
-103 QDITANLKNDNGT
+103 EMGA
-116 YFLSGLYNYTGGEY
+116 YSLSGFTNYV
-130 NGGNL
+130 GGNL
-135 DIELGSNATF
+135 TI
-145 NLGANSGNSFTSWY
+145 NLGNSVVLDLSGSNSFTSY
-159 PNGHTNVTFSAG
+159 QGYNQGKDDVTFNVG
-171 TINVNNSV
+171 TINLNGAL

-184 VGSGAGTHTGTATL
+184 VGSGVGTHTGTATL

-214 KTSQVNIGN
+214 KTSQVNVGN
-223 ANSAITIN
+223 ANSTITIG

-236 GDTCSSLAKIGSGAN
+236 GDTCSSLARVGVGAN
-251 CSSSGPSY
+251 CSNSGSSY
-259 SFKGTTSATNTTFSN
+259 SFKGTTNATNTEFSN
-274 ASGSFTFEESANFS
+274 ANGSFTFEENATFS
-288 GAKLNG
+288 GAKWNG
-294 GAFTF
+294 GTYTF

-312 SGSFTFK
+312 SGSFNFK
-319 GTSSFNNATF
+319 GASSFNGASF

-336 DNQATFQNSS
+336 NNQATFQNSS

-357 SNPTNSAQHPQILFE
+357 TNQSAQHPQI
-372 NSSFNGGIFTFNN
+372 
-385 QTNPT
+385 Q
-390 NSAQHPQI
+390 
-398 LFENSSFSGST
+398 NSSFSGSA

-415 ATFEQAFNNSN
+415 VIFQQAFNNSN

-446 ITIEKDASFNNTSFN
+446 ITINESASFNDTTFNTSIN
-461 TPVDT
+461 A
-466 NNMSVTGSVTLSGK
+466 NNMTITGSVTLSGK

-495 ITLAQGA
+495 ITLTQGT
-502 TFNLTSLG
+502 TFNLTSLS

-521 GGITYNHL
+521 GGINYNNL
-529 LNHALNSLTNA
+529 LNHAINGLTNA
-540 LKTTESSSK
+540 LKTTE
-549 PQSFAQGLWDM
+549 PQSFAQGLWEM

-566 TGQLLSENAATPKNT
+566 TGQLLNENATTSKPA
-581 DSSPSAPTKD
+581 DSSPSKSSTNPT
-591 SPQVYQ
+591 QVYQ

-629 PPPTISGS
+629 PPPVISGS
-637 QFDLSASNYINANMP
+637 KFDLSASNYINSDMP

-691 STNGSNLVI
+691 SASNSNLVI
-700 GYNATW
+700 GYNSTW
-706 TGNSVSSSGTVSFG
+706 TDHNVSSSDTVSFG

-725 ALNGHCGPWPYYQC
+725 VLNGHCGPWPYYQC
-739 IGTTNGAYSAYHV
+739 TGTTNGTYSAYHV

-766 GGAANLVFNGVD
+766 GGAANLIFNGVD

-784 ATITQHNAGAYS
+784 ATITQHNAGIYS

-803 QNMDSSQNLNGLNA
+803 QSMDNSQNLKGLNS

-898 NNSNATTS
+898 NNSSATTS
-906 FVGDFTN
+906 FAGDFTN
-913 ANSNLQIAGNAVFG
+913 SNSNLQIAGNAVFG
-927 NSTNSDG
+927 NSTNG
-934 SQNTANFN
+934 SQNNANFN
-942 NTGSVNIAGNAT
+942 NTGSVNVSGNAT
-954 FDNMAFNGPTN
+954 FDNVVFNSPTN

-982 NAPLSFGDGMINF
+982 NAPLSFGDGTITFN
-995 SAHSVINIGEAIT
+995 AHSVINIGEAIT

-1052 GNGIYDVVYSFNN
+1052 GNGVYDVVYSFNN

-1074 SPNSISIRRLGVG
+1074 SQNSISIRRLGVG

-1103 QNALGFMTYMPNS
+1103 KDVVGFMTYMPNS
-1116 YNNNLGNLN
+1116 YNNNLGNSN

-1152 TLTGQNSAI
+1152 TFTGQNSTI
-1161 VFGAKNIWTNASD
+1161 VFGAKNIWTSLSD
-1174 APQSNTIIRFGD
+1174 APQSNAIIRFGD

-1235 SLNFNGLQ
+1235 SLNFNALQ

-1256 AGTQSSSMNFISNS
+1256 AGAQSSSMNFISSS

-1303 NSSFRGYVGQTQSVF
+1303 NSSFRGYVGTTQSVF
-1318 KFNAVNAISFTNSSN
+1318 KFNAKNAINFTNSSN
-1333 LSSGLYQIS
+1333 LSSGLYQMQ
-1342 AKSVLFDNS
+1342 AQSVLFDNS

-1364 NAISLSQN
+1364 NAINLSQN
-1372 ASINASNHSTLELS
+1372 ASINASNHSTLELQ
-1386 GDLNLND
+1386 GDLNVND
-1393 TSSLNLNQSAINVS
+1393 TSSLNLNQSTINIS

-1437 NITTSLS
+1437 NITTSLNN
-1444 DSSIVFKGASSLG
+1444 SSIVFKGASSLG

-1465 SFLDFQGSSA
+1465 SSLDFQGSSA

-1480 AFNFYNNAFS
+1480 AFNFYDNAFS

-1519 VLNLKNSQLV
+1519 VLDLKNSQLV
-1529 FSDQGSLNIANIDLL
+1529 FSDQGSLNIASIDLL

-1557 IQADMNS
+1557 IQAGMNS
-1564 NWYERISFFGMRIN
+1564 NWYERINFFGMRIS
-1578 DGIYDAKNQTYSFTN
+1578 DGIYDATNQTYSFTN

-1604 FKDNQLSVTLSQI
+1604 FKNNQLSVTLSQI

-1626 IGSEIFNYQ
+1626 ISSEIFNYQ

-1669 SYQASGSNNTTKNN
+1669 SYQANGSNNTTKNN
-1683 NLTSESSVISQTY
+1683 NLSSESSVISQTY
-1696 NAQGNPISALHVYNK
+1696 NAQGNPISALHIYNK

-1744 LSNLKGDALNQLTK
+1744 LSDLNSNALNQLTK

-1784 NGALII
+1784 NGTLIV

-1801 STVVFGGLGYQKPCD
+1801 SAVVFGGLGYQKPCD

-1917 LGEVAMQ
+1917 LGEVAVQ

-2045 SVMLQDIVKPSEAL
+2045 SVVLQDIVKPSNAL
-2059 QNDVVALGKQMI
+2059 KNDVVALGKQMI

-2077 DMLNSLESLLQNQQI
+2077 DTLNSLESLLQNQQI

-2129 GLSQVWQRGDFS
+2129 GLSQVWQKGDFS

-2210 INAANNNV
+2210 INAGSNNI
-2218 SVSQGNLF
+2218 SVSQGDLF
-2226 INASCVQQSD
+2226 INASCVQQST
-2236 PITTN
+2236 P
-2241 TANPCALSAQS
+2241 TAANATNPCTLSTQS
-2252 ANGASSNNASNNAP
+2252 ANGASSSNASNNAP

-2304 NIKNLYLYN
+2304 NVKNLYLYN
-2313 NAQFQANNLTI
+2313 NAQFQSNNLII
-2324 SNQAVLEK
+2324 SNQAVLEN

-2352 QKIGVLQNLVIASNA
+2352 QKIEVLQNLVIASNA

-2374 GLEVGGALNN
+2374 GLEVGGTLNH
-2384 FGAIHFNLENIQTPA
+2384 FGTINFNLENSQTPA
-2399 PLIQAEGIINLNT
+2399 MPLIQAEGIINLNT

-2497 ASPNNILSLS
+2497 AHQNNILSLS
-2507 VLHNQVKMS
+2507 VLYDQIKMS
-2516 YGDKV
+2516 YGNKI

-2536 QGQSALNQIEAI
+2536 QGQSALNQIEAV
-2548 GGNNAIKWLSTLM
+2548 GGNAIKWLSTLM
-2561 IKTKENPLF
+2561 METKENPLF
-2570 APIYLENH
+2570 APIYLKNH

-2584 DATKDLQNTASLI
+2584 GVTKDLQNTASLI

-2625 SDFRAREGESNFSE
+2625 SDFRAREGESDFSE

-2651 PNPSEI
+2651 PNPGEV
-2657 FVKYSQPNKHPNN
+2657 FVKYSQLSKHPNN
-2670 LWVQGVGGASFISG
+2670 LWVQGIGGASFISG

-2710 YGYSGF
+2710 YGYSDF
-2716 NGNIMRSLGNNVD
+2716 NGNIMHSLGNNVD

-2753 NASHINS
+2753 NATSINS

-2797 LKPQVGLSYHFIGLS
+2797 LKPQVGLSYHFMGLS
-2812 GMKGKMQNPAYQQFV
+2812 GMKGKMNDAAYKQFL

-2865 LLIKAKGDN
+2865 LLIKSKGGN
-2874 MVRFVGENTLLYRK
+2874 VVRFVGENTLLYRK

-2899 TGGEMHLWRLMYVNA
+2899 TGGEMHLWRLVYVNA
-2914 GVGLKMGLQYQDL
+2914 GVGLKMGLQYQDI

>member
-1 MKQFKKKPKKIK
+1 MKKFKKKPKSIK
-13 RSQKIILKRPLWL
+13 RSHQKTILKHPLWL
-26 MPLLIGG
+26 APLLIGG

-54 QKVCVHR
+54 QKVCVHH

-135 DIELGSNATF
+135 NIELGNNATF
-145 NLGANSGNSFTSWY
+145 NLGASSGNSFTSWY
-159 PNGHTNVTFSAG
+159 PNGHTNITFSAG
-171 TINVNNSV
+171 TINVDNSV

-198 NLNANK
+198 NLNANQ
-204 VTINSNINAY
+204 VNIHSNISAF

-223 ANSAITIN
+223 ANSAITIG

-236 GDTCSSLAKIGSGAN
+236 GDVCSSLARVGVGAN
-251 CSSSGPSY
+251 CSTSGPSY
-259 SFKGTTSATNTTFSN
+259 SFKGTTNATNTDFSN
-274 ASGSFTFEESANFS
+274 ASGSFTFEENATFS

-299 NKGFNATNNTAFN
+299 NKEFSTTNNTTFN
-312 SGSFTFK
+312 SGSFNFK
-319 GTSSFNNATF
+319 DASSFNGASF
-329 SNASYTF
+329 SNATYTF
-336 DNQATFQNSS
+336 NDQATFQNSS

-352 TFNNQ
+352 TFNDQNNQ
-357 SNPTNSAQHPQILFE
+357 SAQHPQI
-372 NSSFNGGIFTFNN
+372 
-385 QTNPT
+385 Q
-390 NSAQHPQI
+390 
-398 LFENSSFSGST
+398 NSSFSGNA
-409 TTLKGS
+409 TTLKG
-415 ATFEQAFNNSN
+415 FVNFQQAFNNSS

-436 DNATFNNTGK
+436 NNANFNNTGK
-446 ITIEKDASFNNTSFN
+446 ITINESASFNNTTFN
-461 TPVDT
+461 TSINT
-466 NNMSVTGSVTLSGK
+466 NNMTITGSVTLSGK

-495 ITLAQGA
+495 VALTQGT

-510 SEKSVTILNSS
+510 DKNSVTILNSS
-521 GGITYNHL
+521 GGITYNNL

-540 LKTTESSSK
+540 LKTNESSLK

-566 TGQLLSENAATPKNT
+566 TGQLLNENIAASKPTG
-581 DSSPSAPTKD
+581 SSPHKSSTNSA
-591 SPQVYQ
+591 QVYQ

-612 FSPNSIII
+612 FSHNSIII

-629 PPPTISGS
+629 PPPVISGS
-637 QFDLSASNYINANMP
+637 KFDLSASNYIDSNMP
-652 WYDHKYYIPKS
+652 WYDHKSYIPKS

-691 STNGSNLVI
+691 SASNSNLVI

-706 TGNSVSSSGTVSFG
+706 TDHNVSSSDTVSFG

-739 IGTTNGAYSAYHV
+739 TGTTDGAYSAYHV

-778 SINIAN
+778 SVNIAN
-784 ATITQHNAGAYS
+784 AVITQHNAGIYS

-803 QNMDSSQNLNGLNA
+803 QSMDNSQNLNGLNA

-824 GATFTNQAKDGK
+824 GTTFTNEAKDGK

-848 TNFNGGSYQFS
+848 TNFNGGSYQFN

-877 ISAKNASFNNAN
+877 ISAKNASFNDAN

-913 ANSNLQIAGNAVFG
+913 AHSNLQIAGNAVFG
-927 NSTNSDG
+927 NPTNSNG
-934 SQNTANFN
+934 SQNNANFN
-942 NTGSVNIAGNAT
+942 NTGSVNISGNAT
-954 FDNMAFNGPTN
+954 FDNVVFNGPTN

-982 NAPLSFGDGMINF
+982 NAPLSFGDGTITFN
-995 SAHSVINIGEAIT
+995 AHSVINIAEAIT

-1052 GNGIYDVVYSFNN
+1052 SNGVYDVVYSFNN
-1065 QTYNFQEVF
+1065 QTYNFQEIF
-1074 SPNSISIRRLGVG
+1074 SQNSISIRRLGVG
-1087 MVFDYVDM
+1087 MVFDYMDM

-1103 QNALGFMTYMPNS
+1103 KNALGFMTYMPNS
-1116 YNNNLGNLN
+1116 YNNNLGNSN

-1152 TLTGQNSAI
+1152 TFTGQNSAI

-1235 SLNFNGLQ
+1235 SLNFNALQ

-1256 AGTQSSSMNFISNS
+1256 AGTQSSSMNFTSNS

-1280 IDDTAQNKGN
+1280 IDDTAQNGGN

-1303 NSSFRGYVGQTQSVF
+1303 NSSFRGYVGKTQSVF
-1318 KFNAVNAISFTNSSN
+1318 KFNAANAINFTNSTN
-1333 LSSGLYQIS
+1333 LSSGLYQMQ
-1342 AKSVLFDNS
+1342 AKSVSFDNS

-1364 NAISLSQN
+1364 NAINLSQN
-1372 ASINASNHSTLELS
+1372 ASINASNHSTLELQ

-1417 LIASNGSHLNFNGAV
+1417 LIAINNAHINFNGAV

-1437 NITTSLS
+1437 NTTTSLN
-1444 DSSIVFKGASSLG
+1444 DSSIVFKGAISLG

-1465 SFLDFQGSSA
+1465 SSLDFQGSSA

-1480 AFNFYNNAFS
+1480 AFNFYDNAFS

-1507 LGGNLLNPNNSS
+1507 LGGNLLTPNNSS

-1557 IQADMNS
+1557 IQAGMNN
-1564 NWYERISFFGMRIN
+1564 NWYERINFFGMRIN
-1578 DGIYDAKNQTYSFTN
+1578 DGVYDATNQTYSFTN

-1626 IGSEIFNYQ
+1626 IGSEVFNYQ

-1646 YSDDAQ
+1646 YSDDAE

-1659 SVKGYYNPNQ
+1659 NVKGYYNPNQ

-1683 NLTSESSVISQTY
+1683 DLTSDSSVISQTY

-1718 KALGQMAL
+1718 KALGQMTL

-1732 KKILG
+1732 KKVLG
-1737 NDFSLSS
+1737 NDFSPSS
-1744 LSNLKGDALNQLTK
+1744 LSGLNPNALNQLTK
-1758 LITPSDWKNINE
+1758 LITPNDWKNINE

-1784 NGALII
+1784 NGALIV
-1790 GATKIGQTNTN
+1790 GATKIGQANTN
-1801 STVVFGGLGYQKPCD
+1801 SAVVFGGLGYQKPCD

-1881 ILNQANIVSSQTD
+1881 VLNQANIVSSQTD

-1900 GQEGINKV
+1900 GQEGIDKV

-1924 SINKAGGLGNLIV
+1924 SINKAGGLGNLIAD
-1937 NTLGSGSVIGGYLT
+1937 TLGSNSVIGGHLT

-2045 SVMLQDIVKPSEAL
+2045 SVILQDIVKPSEAL

-2077 DMLNSLESLLQNQQI
+2077 DTLNSLESLLQNQQI

-2106 PIYEQ
+2106 SIYEQ

-2116 IPNLGKKGLFAPY
+2116 IPSLGKKGLFAPY
-2129 GLSQVWQRGDFS
+2129 GLSQVWQKGDFN

-2180 FTNHS
+2180 FTNHA
-2185 GTLNLL
+2185 GTLQLL
-2191 SNQVSNINITTLDA
+2191 SNQVSNINITTLNA

-2218 SVSQGNLF
+2218 LVSQGNLF
-2226 INASCVQQSD
+2226 VNASCTQQSD
-2236 PITTN
+2236 PTTANIT
-2241 TANPCALSAQS
+2241 NPCALNAQS
-2252 ANGASSNNASNNAP
+2252 ANGASSSDASNNAQ
-2266 IALNNNDES
+2266 IALSNNDES

-2288 IYANGVVDFS
+2288 IYANGVVDLS

-2313 NAQFQANNLTI
+2313 NAQFQANNLII

-2332 NASFVTNNLN
+2332 NASFMANNLN
-2342 IQGAFNNNAT
+2342 IQGAFNNNAIR
-2352 QKIGVLQNLVIASNA
+2352 KIEVLQNLTIASNA

-2374 GLEVGGALNN
+2374 GLEVGG
-2384 FGAIHFNLENIQTPA
+2384 
-2399 PLIQAEGIINLNT
+2399 
-2412 TQTPFINVN
+2412 
-2421 NSMANNTTY
+2421 
-2430 TLLKSSRY
+2430 
-2438 IDYNIN
+2438 
-2444 PNSLQSYLKLYTLIN
+2444 
-2459 INGNHIE
+2459 
-2466 EKNGVLTYLGQRVL
+2466 
-2480 LQDKGLL
+2480 
-2487 LSVAL
+2487 
-2492 PNSNN
+2492 
-2497 ASPNNILSLS
+2497 
-2507 VLHNQVKMS
+2507 
-2516 YGDKV
+2516 
-2521 MDFTPPTLQDYIVGI
+2521 
-2536 QGQSALNQIEAI
+2536 
-2548 GGNNAIKWLSTLM
+2548 
-2561 IKTKENPLF
+2561 
-2570 APIYLENH
+2570 
-2578 SLNEIL
+2578 
-2584 DATKDLQNTASLI
+2584 
-2597 SNPNFRDNATNLLE
+2597 
-2611 LASYT
+2611 
-2616 QQTSRLTKL
+2616 
-2625 SDFRAREGESNFSE
+2625 
-2639 RLLELKNKRFSD
+2639 
-2651 PNPSEI
+2651 
-2657 FVKYSQPNKHPNN
+2657 
-2670 LWVQGVGGASFISG
+2670 
-2684 GNGTLYG
+2684 
-2691 LNVGYDRLVK
+2691 
-2701 NVILGGYVA
+2701 
-2710 YGYSGF
+2710 GF
-2716 NGNIMRSLGNNVD
+2716 
-2729 VGMYARAFLK
+2729 
-2739 RNEFTLSANETYGG
+2739 E
-2753 NASHINS
+2753 
-2760 SNSLLSVLNQ
+2760 
-2770 RYNYNTWTTSVNGN
+2770 
-2784 YGYDFMFK
+2784 
-2792 QKSVV
+2792 
-2797 LKPQVGLSYHFIGLS
+2797 
-2812 GMKGKMQNPAYQQFV
+2812 
-2827 MHSNPSN
+2827 
-2834 ESVLTLNMGLE
+2834 
-2845 SRKYFGK
+2845 
-2852 NSYYFVTARLGRD
+2852 
-2865 LLIKAKGDN
+2865 
-2874 MVRFVGENTLLYRK
+2874 
-2888 GEIFNTFASVI
+2888 
-2899 TGGEMHLWRLMYVNA
+2899 
-2914 GVGLKMGLQYQDL
+2914 
-2927 NITGNV
+2927 
-2933 GMRVAF
+2933 

>member
-1 MKQFKKKPKKIK
+1 MKKFKKKPKSIK
-13 RSQKIILKRPLWL
+13 RSHQKTILKRPLWL
-26 MPLLIGG
+26 APLLIGG
-33 FASGVYADGT
+33 FASGVYANNLWDLLNPKVGGEYVHWVKGSQYCAWWEFAGC
-43 DILGLSWGEKS
+43 LKNVWGANHKG
-54 QKVCVHR
+54 
-61 PWYAL
+61 YDA
-66 WSCDKWEEKT
+66 
-76 QQFTGNQLI
+76 
-85 TKTWAGGNAANYY
+85 GNAANYLS
-98 HSQNN
+98 SQNYQAIFVGSGN
-103 QDITANLKNDNGT
+103 ETGT
-116 YFLSGLYNYTGGEY
+116 YSLSGFTNYV
-130 NGGNL
+130 GGNL
-135 DIELGSNATF
+135 TI
-145 NLGANSGNSFTSWY
+145 NLGNSVVLDLSGSNSFTSY
-159 PNGHTNVTFSAG
+159 QGYNQGKDDVSFNVGAINLNGAL
-171 TINVNNSV
+171 

-204 VTINSNINAY
+204 VNINSNISAF

-223 ANSAITIN
+223 ANSVITIG

-236 GDTCSSLAKIGSGAN
+236 GDTCSSLARVGVGAN
-251 CSSSGPSY
+251 CSTSGPSY
-259 SFKGTTSATNTTFSN
+259 SFKGTTNATNTAFSN
-274 ASGSFTFEESANFS
+274 ASGSFTFEESVTFS
-288 GAKLNG
+288 GAELNG
-294 GAFTF
+294 GVFTF
-299 NKGFNATNNTAFN
+299 NKGFSTTNNTAFN
-312 SGSFTFK
+312 SGNFNFK
-319 GTSSFNNATF
+319 GASSFNGATF
-329 SNASYTF
+329 SDASYTF
-336 DNQATFQNSS
+336 NDQATFQNSS

-352 TFNNQ
+352 TFND
-357 SNPTNSAQHPQILFE
+357 
-372 NSSFNGGIFTFNN
+372 
-385 QTNPT
+385 QTNQT

-398 LFENSSFSGST
+398 LFENSSFSGNAT
-409 TTLKGS
+409 TFKG
-415 ATFEQAFNNSN
+415 FVDFQQAFNNSN
-426 HQLTIQNASF
+426 HQLIMQNASF
-436 DNATFNNTGK
+436 NNANFNNTGK
-446 ITIEKDASFNNTSFN
+446 ITINESASFNDTTFNTSVN
-461 TPVDT
+461 TS
-466 NNMSVTGSVTLSGK
+466 NMTITGSVTLSGK
-480 NDLKNGSTLDFGSSK
+480 NDLKNGSTLDFGSSQV
-495 ITLAQGA
+495 TLTQGT

-510 SEKSVTILNSS
+510 DKNSVTILNSS
-521 GGITYNHL
+521 GGITYNNL

-540 LKTTESSSK
+540 LKTNESSLK

-566 TGQLLSENAATPKNT
+566 TGQLLSADAAASKSA
-581 DSSPSAPTKD
+581 DSSPSKSSTNPA
-591 SPQVYQ
+591 QVYQ
-597 VGYKIGDTI
+597 VGYKIGDII

-612 FSPNSIII
+612 FSHNSIII

-629 PPPTISGS
+629 PPPIISGS
-637 QFDLSASNYINANMP
+637 KFDLSASNYINSNMS

-691 STNGSNLVI
+691 SASNSNLVI
-700 GYNATW
+700 GYNSTW
-706 TGNSVSSSGTVSFG
+706 TDHNVSSSDTVSFG

-739 IGTTNGAYSAYHV
+739 TGTTNGTYSAYHV

-778 SINIAN
+778 SVNIAN
-784 ATITQHNAGAYS
+784 ATITQHNAGIYS

-803 QNMDSSQNLNGLNA
+803 QSMDSSQNLNGLNA
-817 NGKLSVY
+817 NGTLSVY

-836 FIFNAGQATFEN
+836 FIFNAGKAVFEN

-877 ISAKNASFNNAN
+877 IGAKNASFDNAN

-898 NNSNATTS
+898 NNSSATTS

-927 NSTNSDG
+927 NSANG
-934 SQNTANFN
+934 SQNNANFN
-942 NTGSVNIAGNAT
+942 NTGSVNISGNAT
-954 FDNMAFNGPTN
+954 FDNVVFNSPTN
-965 TSVKGQ
+965 MSVKGQ
-971 VTLNNITLKNL
+971 ITLNNITLKNL
-982 NAPLSFGDGMINF
+982 NAPLSFGDGTITFN
-995 SAHSVINIGEAIT
+995 AHSVINISEAIT

-1052 GNGIYDVVYSFNN
+1052 GNGVYDVVYSFNN
-1065 QTYNFQEVF
+1065 QTYNFQEIF

-1087 MVFDYVDM
+1087 MVFDYMDM

-1116 YNNNLGNLN
+1116 YNNNLGKLN
-1125 NTIYYYDKSIDF
+1125 NTIYYYDNSIDF

-1152 TLTGQNSAI
+1152 TFTGQNSVI
-1161 VFGAKNIWTNASD
+1161 VFGAKSIWTNASD

-1235 SLNFNGLQ
+1235 SLNFNGIQ

-1256 AGTQSSSMNFISNS
+1256 AGTQSSSMNFTSNS

-1280 IDDTAQNKGN
+1280 IDDTAQNGGN

-1318 KFNAVNAISFTNSSN
+1318 KFNAANAISFTNSTN
-1333 LSSGLYQIS
+1333 LSSGLYQMQ
-1342 AKSVLFDNS
+1342 AKSVSFDNS

-1364 NAISLSQN
+1364 NAINLSQN
-1372 ASINASNHSTLELS
+1372 ATINASNHSTLELQ

-1407 NNATINDYAS
+1407 NSATINDYAS
-1417 LIASNGSHLNFNGAV
+1417 LIVNDDSRLNFNGTT

-1437 NITTSLS
+1437 NITTSLNH
-1444 DSSIVFKGASSLG
+1444 SSIVFKGAISLG

-1465 SFLDFQGSSA
+1465 SSLDFQGSSA

-1480 AFNFYNNAFS
+1480 AFNFYDNAFS

-1507 LGGNLLNPNNSS
+1507 LGGNLLTPNNSS

-1557 IQADMNS
+1557 IQAGMNN
-1564 NWYERISFFGMRIN
+1564 NWYERINFFGMHIN
-1578 DGIYDAKNQTYSFTN
+1578 DGVYDAINQTYSFTN

-1626 IGSEIFNYQ
+1626 IGSEVFNYQ

-1646 YSDDAQ
+1646 YSDDAE

-1659 SVKGYYNPNQ
+1659 NVKGYYNPNQ
-1669 SYQASGSNNTTKNN
+1669 SYQASGNNNTTKNN
-1683 NLTSESSVISQTY
+1683 NLISDSSVISQTY
-1696 NAQGNPISALHVYNK
+1696 NAQGNPISALHIYNK

-1744 LSNLKGDALNQLTK
+1744 LSDLNSNALNQLTK
-1758 LITPSDWKNINE
+1758 LVTPNDWKNINE
-1770 LIDNAN
+1770 FIDNAN

-1784 NGALII
+1784 NGTLIV
-1790 GATKIGQTNTN
+1790 GVAKIGQTDTN
-1801 STVVFGGLGYQKPCD
+1801 SAVVFGGLGYQKPCD

-1881 ILNQANIVSSQTD
+1881 VLNQANIVSSQTD

-1924 SINKAGGLGNLIV
+1924 SINKAGGLGNLIAD
-1937 NTLGSGSVIGGYLT
+1937 TLGSNSVIGGHLT

-2045 SVMLQDIVKPSEAL
+2045 SVMLQDIVKPSNAL
-2059 QNDVVALGKQMI
+2059 KNDIAALGKQMI

-2077 DMLNSLESLLQNQQI
+2077 DTLNSLESLLQNQQI

-2106 PIYEQ
+2106 SIYEQ

-2116 IPNLGKKGLFAPY
+2116 MPNLGKKGLFAPY
-2129 GLSQVWQRGDFS
+2129 GLSQVWQKGDFS

-2157 ANGGTLSFNAGNSLI
+2157 ANGGVLSFNAGDSLI
-2172 FAGNNHIA
+2172 FAGNNRIS
-2180 FTNHS
+2180 FTNHA

-2191 SNQVSNINITTLDA
+2191 SNQVSNINITTLNA

-2210 INAANNNV
+2210 INATNNNV

-2226 INASCVQQSD
+2226 INASCVGQNN
-2236 PITTN
+2236 PTTAN
-2241 TANPCALSAQS
+2241 IANPCALSAQS
-2252 ANGASSNNASNNAP
+2252 ANDASSGNASNNAQ

-2332 NASFVTNNLN
+2332 NANFTANNLN

-2352 QKIGVLQNLVIASNA
+2352 RKIEVLQNLTIASNA

-2384 FGAIHFNLENIQTPA
+2384 FGAIHFNLEKIQTPT
-2399 PLIQAEGIINLNT
+2399 PLVQAEGIINLNT
-2412 TQTPFINVN
+2412 TQTPFMNVN

-2430 TLLKSSRY
+2430 TLLKSRRY

-2444 PNSLQSYLKLYTLIN
+2444 PNSLQSYLNLYTLIN
-2459 INGNHIE
+2459 INGNRIE

-2492 PNSNN
+2492 PNPNN
-2497 ASPNNILSLS
+2497 AHQNNILSLS
-2507 VLHNQVKMS
+2507 VLHNQIKMS

-2561 IKTKENPLF
+2561 METKENPLF
-2570 APIYLENH
+2570 APIYLKNH
-2578 SLNEIL
+2578 SLHEIL
-2584 DATKDLQNTASLI
+2584 GVAKDLLNTASLI
-2597 SNPNFRDNATNLLE
+2597 SNPNFRNNATNLLE

-2625 SDFRAREGESNFSE
+2625 SDFRAREGESDFSK

-2651 PNPSEI
+2651 PNPGEI
-2657 FVKYSQPNKHPNN
+2657 FVKYSQPNKHQNN
-2670 LWVQGVGGASFISG
+2670 LWVQGIGGASFISG

-2716 NGNIMRSLGNNVD
+2716 NGNIMHSLANNVD

-2753 NASHINS
+2753 NASNINS
-2760 SNSLLSVLNQ
+2760 SNPLLSVLNQ
-2770 RYNYNTWTTSVNGN
+2770 RYSYNTWTTSVNGN

-2812 GMKGKMQNPAYQQFV
+2812 AMKGKMNDAAYKQFL

-2865 LLIKAKGDN
+2865 LLIKSKGGN
-2874 MVRFVGENTLLYRK
+2874 VVRFVGENTLLYRK
-2888 GEIFNTFASVI
+2888 GEVFNTFASVI

-2914 GVGLKMGLQYQDL
+2914 GVGLKMGLQYQDI

>member
-1 MKQFKKKPKKIK
+1 MKKFKKKPKSIK
-13 RSQKIILKRPLWL
+13 RSHQKTILKRPLWL
-26 MPLLIGG
+26 APLLIGG
-33 FASGVYADGT
+33 FASGVHADGT

-54 QKVCVHR
+54 QRVCVHH

-76 QQFTGNQLI
+76 QQYTGNQLI

-98 HSQNN
+98 HTQNN
-103 QDITANLKNDNGT
+103 QNITANLKNDNGT

-145 NLGANSGNSFTSWY
+145 NLGASSGNSFTSWY
-159 PNGHTNVTFSAG
+159 PNGHTNITFSAG

-204 VTINSNINAY
+204 VNINSNISAF

-223 ANSAITIN
+223 ANSAITIG

-236 GDTCSSLAKIGSGAN
+236 GDTCSSLASVGVGAN
-251 CSSSGPSY
+251 CSTSGPGY
-259 SFKGTTSATNTTFSN
+259 SFKGTTSATNTAFSN
-274 ASGSFTFEESANFS
+274 ASGSFTFEENATFS

-294 GAFTF
+294 GSFTF

-312 SGSFTFK
+312 SGNFNFK
-319 GTSSFNNATF
+319 GASSFNGATF
-329 SNASYTF
+329 SDASYTF
-336 DNQATFQNSS
+336 NNQATFQNSS

-352 TFNNQ
+352 TFNDQTNQ
-357 SNPTNSAQHPQILFE
+357 ST
-372 NSSFNGGIFTFNN
+372 
-385 QTNPT
+385 
-390 NSAQHPQI
+390 QHPQI
-398 LFENSSFSGST
+398 LFENSSFSGNA
-409 TTLKGS
+409 TTLKG
-415 ATFEQAFNNSN
+415 FVDFQQAFNNSN
-426 HQLTIQNASF
+426 HQLTVQNASF
-436 DNATFNNTGK
+436 NNANFSNTGK
-446 ITIEKDASFNNTSFN
+446 ITIEKEVSFNNTTFN
-461 TPVDT
+461 TSVNT
-466 NNMSVTGSVTLSGK
+466 SNMIITGSVTLSGK
-480 NDLKNGSTLDFGSSK
+480 NDLKNGSTLDFGSSQV
-495 ITLAQGA
+495 TLTQGT

-510 SEKSVTILNSS
+510 DKKSVTILNSS
-521 GGITYNHL
+521 GGITYNNL

-540 LKTTESSSK
+540 LKTNESSSRS
-549 PQSFAQGLWDM
+549 QSFAQGLWDM

-566 TGQLLSENAATPKNT
+566 TGQLLSADATTSKPA
-581 DSSPSAPTKD
+581 DSSPSKSSTNPT
-591 SPQVYQ
+591 QVYQ
-597 VGYKIGDTI
+597 VGYKIGDII

-612 FSPNSIII
+612 FSHNSIII

-629 PPPTISGS
+629 PPPIISGS
-637 QFDLSASNYINANMP
+637 KFDLSASNYINSDMP
-652 WYDHKYYIPKS
+652 WYDHKSYIPKS

-691 STNGSNLVI
+691 SASNSNLVV
-700 GYNATW
+700 GYNSTW
-706 TGNSVSSSGTVSFG
+706 TDHNVSSSDTVSFG
-720 DTSGS
+720 DTSGG

-739 IGTTNGAYSAYHV
+739 TGTTNGTYSAYHV

-778 SINIAN
+778 SVNIAN
-784 ATITQHNAGAYS
+784 ATITQHNAGIYS

-803 QNMDSSQNLNGLNA
+803 QGMDNSQNLNDLNA
-817 NGKLSVY
+817 NGTLSVY
-824 GATFTNQAKDGK
+824 GTTFTNQAKDGK
-836 FIFNAGQATFEN
+836 FIFNAGKAVFEN

-859 GDSLNFSNNNQ
+859 GNSLNFSNNNQ

-877 ISAKNASFNNAN
+877 IGAKNALFNNAH

-913 ANSNLQIAGNAVFG
+913 AHSNLQIAGSAVFG
-927 NSTNSDG
+927 NSANG
-934 SQNTANFN
+934 SQNNANFN
-942 NTGSVNIAGNAT
+942 NTGSVNISGNAT
-954 FDNMAFNGPTN
+954 FDNVVFNSPTN
-965 TSVKGQ
+965 MSVKGQ
-971 VTLNNITLKNL
+971 VILNNITLKNL
-982 NAPLSFGDGMINF
+982 NAPLSFGDGTITFN
-995 SAHSVINIGEAIT
+995 AHSVINIGEAIT

-1052 GNGIYDVVYSFNN
+1052 GNGVYDVVYSFNN
-1065 QTYNFQEVF
+1065 QTYNFQEIF
-1074 SPNSISIRRLGVG
+1074 SQNSISIRRLGVG

-1116 YNNNLGNLN
+1116 YNNNLGNSN
-1125 NTIYYYDKSIDF
+1125 NTIYYYDNSIDF

-1152 TLTGQNSAI
+1152 TFTGQNSAI

-1205 GFITGHYEAQKIYIT
+1205 GFITGHYEVQKIYIT

-1243 GILLTNATLYNRA
+1243 GILLTNATLYNRT

-1270 ANIQA
+1270 ANIQT

-1280 IDDTAQNKGN
+1280 IDDTAQNGGN

-1318 KFNAVNAISFTNSSN
+1318 KFNAANTISFANSTN
-1333 LSSGLYQIS
+1333 LSFGLYQMQ
-1342 AKSVLFDNS
+1342 AKSVSFDNS

-1364 NAISLSQN
+1364 NAINLSQN
-1372 ASINASNHSTLELS
+1372 ASINASNHSTLDLQ
-1386 GDLNLND
+1386 GGLNLND
-1393 TSSLNLNQSAINVS
+1393 TSSINLNQSTINVS

-1417 LIASNGSHLNFNGAV
+1417 LIVNDGSHLNFNGAV

-1444 DSSIVFKGASSLG
+1444 DSSIVFKGAISLG

-1465 SFLDFQGSSA
+1465 SSLDFQGSSA

-1480 AFNFYNNAFS
+1480 AFNFYDNAFS

-1507 LGGNLLNPNNSS
+1507 LGGNLLNPNNNS
-1519 VLNLKNSQLV
+1519 VLDLKNSQLV
-1529 FSDQGSLNIANIDLL
+1529 FGDQGSLNIANIDLL

-1557 IQADMNS
+1557 IQAGMNN
-1564 NWYERISFFGMRIN
+1564 NWYERINFFGMRIN
-1578 DGIYDAKNQTYSFTN
+1578 DGVYDAINQTYSFTN

-1626 IGSEIFNYQ
+1626 IGSEVFNYQ

-1646 YSDDAQ
+1646 YSDDAE

-1659 SVKGYYNPNQ
+1659 NVKGYYNPNQ
-1669 SYQASGSNNTTKNN
+1669 SYQANGSNNTTKNN
-1683 NLTSESSVISQTY
+1683 NLISGASVISQTY

-1718 KALGQMAL
+1718 KVLGQMAL

-1744 LSNLKGDALNQLTK
+1744 LSDLNSNALNQLTK
-1758 LITPSDWKNINE
+1758 LITPNDWKNINE
-1770 LIDNAN
+1770 FIDNAN

-1784 NGALII
+1784 NGTLIV
-1790 GATKIGQTNTN
+1790 GAAKIGQTNTN

-1816 YTDIVCQKFRGTYL
+1816 YTDVVCQKFRGTYL

-1881 ILNQANIVSSQTD
+1881 VLNQANIVSSQTD

-1924 SINKAGGLGNLIV
+1924 SINKAGGLGNLIADM
-1937 NTLGSGSVIGGYLT
+1937 LGSNSVIGGHLT

-2045 SVMLQDIVKPSEAL
+2045 SVILQDIVKPSSAL
-2059 QNDVVALGKQMI
+2059 KNDVAALGKQMI

-2077 DMLNSLESLLQNQQI
+2077 DTLNSLESLLQNQQI

-2106 PIYEQ
+2106 SIYEQ

-2116 IPNLGKKGLFAPY
+2116 MPNLGKKGLFAPY
-2129 GLSQVWQRGDFS
+2129 GLSQVWQKGDFS

-2157 ANGGTLSFNAGNSLI
+2157 ANGGALSFNAGDMLI
-2172 FAGNNHIA
+2172 FAGNNRIS
-2180 FTNHS
+2180 FTNHA
-2185 GTLNLL
+2185 GVLNLL

-2210 INAANNNV
+2210 INAGSNNV
-2218 SVSQGNLF
+2218 SVSQGDLF
-2226 INASCVQQSD
+2226 INASCAQQSD
-2236 PITTN
+2236 P
-2241 TANPCALSAQS
+2241 TAANATNPCALSTQS
-2252 ANGASSNNASNNAP
+2252 ANGASSSNASNNAP

-2313 NAQFQANNLTI
+2313 NAQFQANNLII

-2332 NASFVTNNLN
+2332 NASFTANNLN

-2352 QKIGVLQNLVIASNA
+2352 RKIEVLQNLTIASNA

-2384 FGAIHFNLENIQTPA
+2384 FGAIHFNLENIQTPI

-2412 TQTPFINVN
+2412 TQTPFMNVN

-2444 PNSLQSYLKLYTLIN
+2444 PNSLQSYLNLYTLIN

-2492 PNSNN
+2492 PNPNN
-2497 ASPNNILSLS
+2497 AHQNNILSLS
-2507 VLHNQVKMS
+2507 VLYNQIKMS

-2536 QGQSALNQIEAI
+2536 QGQSALNQIEAV

-2561 IKTKENPLF
+2561 METKENPLF
-2570 APIYLENH
+2570 APIYLKNH
-2578 SLNEIL
+2578 SLHEIL
-2584 DATKDLQNTASLI
+2584 GVAKDLLNTASLI

-2625 SDFRAREGESNFSE
+2625 SDFRAREGESDFSKH
-2639 RLLELKNKRFSD
+2639 LLELKNKRFSD
-2651 PNPSEI
+2651 PNPGEV

-2670 LWVQGVGGASFISG
+2670 LWVQGIGGASFISG

-2716 NGNIMRSLGNNVD
+2716 NGNIMHSLANNVD
-2729 VGMYARAFLK
+2729 MGMYARAFLK
-2739 RNEFTLSANETYGG
+2739 RNEFTLSANETYEG
-2753 NASHINS
+2753 NASNINS

-2797 LKPQVGLSYHFIGLS
+2797 LKPQVGLSYYFIGLS
-2812 GMKGKMQNPAYQQFV
+2812 GMKGKMNGAAYKQFL

-2865 LLIKAKGDN
+2865 LLIKSKGGN
-2874 MVRFVGENTLLYRK
+2874 VVRFVGENTLLYRK
-2888 GEIFNTFASVI
+2888 GEVFNTFASVI
-2899 TGGEMHLWRLMYVNA
+2899 TGGEMHLWRLVYVNA
-2914 GVGLKMGLQYQDL
+2914 GVGLKMGLQYQDI

>member
-1 MKQFKKKPKKIK
+1 MKKFKKKPKKIK

-26 MPLLIGG
+26 APLLIGG

-54 QKVCVHR
+54 QKVCVHH
-61 PWYAL
+61 PWYAI

-76 QQFTGNQLI
+76 QQYTGNQLI

-98 HSQNN
+98 HTQNN

-135 DIELGSNATF
+135 NIELGSNATF
-145 NLGANSGNSFTSWY
+145 NLGASSGNSFTSWY

-204 VTINSNINAY
+204 VTINSNISAY

-259 SFKGTTSATNTTFSN
+259 SFKGTTNATNTTFNN

-299 NKGFNATNNTAFN
+299 NKEFNATNNTAFN

-319 GTSSFNNATF
+319 GTSSFNGANFNNAT
-329 SNASYTF
+329 YTF
-336 DNQATFQNSS
+336 NDQATFQNSS

-357 SNPTNSAQHPQILFE
+357 TNQSAQHPQMV
-372 NSSFNGGIFTFNN
+372 
-385 QTNPT
+385 
-390 NSAQHPQI
+390 
-398 LFENSSFSGST
+398 FENSSFSGNA

-415 ATFEQAFNNSN
+415 VIFQQAFNNSN

-461 TPVDT
+461 TSINT
-466 NNMSVTGSVTLSGK
+466 NNMSVTGGVTLSGK

-495 ITLAQGA
+495 ITLTQGT

-529 LNHALNSLTNA
+529 LNHAINSLTNA
-540 LKTTESSSK
+540 LKTNESSSN

-566 TGQLLSENAATPKNT
+566 TGQLLNENAATSKPT

-612 FSPNSIII
+612 FSHNSIII

-629 PPPTISGS
+629 PPPVINGS
-637 QFDLSASNYINANMP
+637 KFDLSASNYINADMP

-691 STNGSNLVI
+691 SASGSNLVI

-706 TGNSVSSSGTVSFG
+706 TGNSVSSSDTVSFG

-739 IGTTNGAYSAYHV
+739 TGTTNGTYSAYHV

-766 GGAANLVFNGVD
+766 GGAANLIFNGVD

-784 ATITQHNAGAYS
+784 ATITQHNAGIYS

-803 QNMDSSQNLNGLNA
+803 QSMDSSQNLNGLNA
-817 NGKLSVY
+817 NGKLLVY
-824 GATFTNQAKDGK
+824 GTTFTNQAKDGK
-836 FIFNAGQATFEN
+836 FTFNAGQAVFEN

-927 NSTNSDG
+927 NPTNSDD
-934 SQNTANFN
+934 SQNTANFD
-942 NTGSVNIAGNAT
+942 NTGSVSIAGNAT
-954 FDNMAFNGPTN
+954 FDNVVFNSPTN
-965 TSVKGQ
+965 MSVKGQ

-982 NAPLSFGDGMINF
+982 NAPLSFGDGTITFN
-995 SAHSVINIGEAIT
+995 AHSVINIGEAIT

-1037 YQGHGASSEKLVSSA
+1037 YQGHGASSEKLVSSV
-1052 GNGIYDVVYSFNN
+1052 GNGVYDVVYSFNN

-1116 YNNNLGNLN
+1116 YNNNLGNSN
-1125 NTIYYYDKSIDF
+1125 NTIYYYDNSIDF
-1137 YASGK
+1137 YAIGK

-1152 TLTGQNSAI
+1152 TFTGQNSAI
-1161 VFGAKNIWTNASD
+1161 VFGAKSIWTNASD

-1205 GFITGHYEAQKIYIT
+1205 GFITGHYEVQKIYIT

-1235 SLNFNGLQ
+1235 NLNFNGLQ

-1280 IDDTAQNKGN
+1280 IDDTAQNGGK

-1318 KFNAVNAISFTNSSN
+1318 KFNATNAISFTNSTN
-1333 LSSGLYQIS
+1333 LSSGLYQMQ
-1342 AKSVLFDNS
+1342 AQSVSFDNS

-1364 NAISLSQN
+1364 SAINLSQN
-1372 ASINASNHSTLELS
+1372 ASINASNHSTLELQ

-1393 TSSLNLNQSAINVS
+1393 TSSLNLNQSTINVS

-1417 LIASNGSHLNFNGAV
+1417 LIASNGSHLNFNGAA

-1437 NITTSLS
+1437 NIITSLS
-1444 DSSIVFKGASSLG
+1444 NSSIVFKGASSLG
-1457 GQFNLSNN
+1457 GQFNLSNH
-1465 SFLDFQGSSA
+1465 SSLDFQGSSA

-1480 AFNFYNNAFS
+1480 AFNFYDNAFS
-1490 QSPITFHQ
+1490 QSPIAFHQ
-1498 ALDIKAPLS
+1498 ALDVKAPLS

-1557 IQADMNS
+1557 IQADMNG
-1564 NWYERISFFGMRIN
+1564 NWYERINFFGMRIN

-1683 NLTSESSVISQTY
+1683 SLSSESSIISQTY

-1744 LSNLKGDALNQLTK
+1744 LSGLKGDALNQLTK

-1770 LIDNAN
+1770 FIDNAN

-1784 NGALII
+1784 NGTLII
-1790 GATKIGQTNTN
+1790 GATKIGQTDTN
-1801 STVVFGGLGYQKPCD
+1801 SAVVFGGLGYQTPCD

-1917 LGEVAMQ
+1917 LGEVAVQ

-1937 NTLGSGSVIGGYLT
+1937 NTLGSDSVIGGYLT

-2015 SMSINDLLSKKGLF
+2015 SMSINDLLSKKGLL

-2039 DIGQVI
+2039 DIGQII
-2045 SVMLQDIVKPSEAL
+2045 SVVLQDIVKPSNAL
-2059 QNDVVALGKQMI
+2059 KNDVVALGKQMI

-2077 DMLNSLESLLQNQQI
+2077 DTLNSLESLLQNQQI

-2129 GLSQVWQRGDFS
+2129 GLSQVWQKGDFS

-2172 FAGNNHIA
+2172 FAGNNHIS
-2180 FTNHS
+2180 FTNHF

-2210 INAANNNV
+2210 INAGNNNI
-2218 SVSQGNLF
+2218 SVFQGDLF
-2226 INASCVQQSD
+2226 INASCTQQSD
-2236 PITTN
+2236 P
-2241 TANPCALSAQS
+2241 TAANATNPCTLNAQN
-2252 ANGASSNNASNNAP
+2252 ANGASSSNASNNAP

-2298 KIKGSA
+2298 KIKSSA
-2304 NIKNLYLYN
+2304 NVKNLYLYN
-2313 NAQFQANNLTI
+2313 NAQFQANNLII
-2324 SNQAVLEK
+2324 SNQAVLEN

-2352 QKIGVLQNLVIASNA
+2352 QKIEVLQNLVIASNA

-2374 GLEVGGALNN
+2374 GLGVGGVLNN
-2384 FGAIHFNLENIQTPA
+2384 LGTIHFNLENSQTPVN

-2412 TQTPFINVN
+2412 TQTPFMNVSVA
-2421 NSMANNTTY
+2421 NSGTY

-2466 EKNGVLTYLGQRVL
+2466 EKNGALTYLGQRVL

-2487 LSVAL
+2487 LSVTL
-2492 PNSNN
+2492 PSSNN
-2497 ASPNNILSLS
+2497 AHQNNILSLS
-2507 VLHNQVKMS
+2507 VLHDQIKMS
-2516 YGDKV
+2516 YGNKI
-2521 MDFTPPTLQDYIVGI
+2521 MDFTPPTLQDYITGI
-2536 QGQSALNQIEAI
+2536 QGQSALNQIEAV
-2548 GGNNAIKWLSTLM
+2548 GGNAIKWLSTLM
-2561 IKTKENPLF
+2561 METKENPLF

-2625 SDFRAREGESNFSE
+2625 SDFRAREGESDFSN

-2651 PNPSEI
+2651 PNPSEV
-2657 FVKYSQPNKHPNN
+2657 FVKYSQLSKHQNN

-2710 YGYSGF
+2710 YGYSDF
-2716 NGNIMRSLGNNVD
+2716 NGNIMHSLGNNVD

-2753 NASHINS
+2753 NATSINS
-2760 SNSLLSVLNQ
+2760 SNPLLSVLNQ

-2812 GMKGKMQNPAYQQFV
+2812 GMKGKMNDAAYKQFL

-2834 ESVLTLNMGLE
+2834 ESILTLNMGLE

-2865 LLIKAKGDN
+2865 LLIKSKGDN
-2874 MVRFVGENTLLYRK
+2874 TVRFVGENTLLYRK

-2914 GVGLKMGLQYQDL
+2914 GVGLKMGLQYQDI

>member
-1 MKQFKKKPKKIK
+1 MKKFKKKPKSIK
-13 RSQKIILKRPLWL
+13 RSHQNQKTTLKCPLWL
-26 MPLLIGG
+26 TPLLIGG
-33 FASGVYADGT
+33 FASGVYANNLWDLLNPKVGGEYVHWVKGSQYCAWWEFAGC
-43 DILGLSWGEKS
+43 LKNVWGANHKG
-54 QKVCVHR
+54 
-61 PWYAL
+61 YDA
-66 WSCDKWEEKT
+66 
-76 QQFTGNQLI
+76 
-85 TKTWAGGNAANYY
+85 GNAANYLS
-98 HSQNN
+98 SQNYQAISVGSGN
-103 QDITANLKNDNGT
+103 ETGT
-116 YFLSGLYNYTGGEY
+116 YSLSGFTNYVGGD
-130 NGGNL
+130 L
-135 DIELGSNATF
+135 TI
-145 NLGANSGNSFTSWY
+145 NLGNSVVLDLSGSNSFTSY
-159 PNGHTNVTFSAG
+159 QGYNQGKDDVSFNVGAINLNGTL
-171 TINVNNSV
+171 

-184 VGSGAGTHTGTATL
+184 VGTGAGTHTGTATL
-198 NLNANK
+198 NLNTNQ
-204 VTINSNINAY
+204 VNINSNISAF

-223 ANSAITIN
+223 ANSTITIG
-231 SVSLS
+231 SISLN
-236 GDTCSSLAKIGSGAN
+236 GDTCSSLASVGVGAN
-251 CSSSGPSY
+251 CSTSGPGY
-259 SFKGTTSATNTTFSN
+259 SFKGTTNATNTAFSN
-274 ASGSFTFEESANFS
+274 ANGSFTFEENATFS

-294 GAFTF
+294 GAFIF
-299 NKGFNATNNTAFN
+299 NKDFSTTNNTAFN
-312 SGSFTFK
+312 SGSFNFK
-319 GTSSFNNATF
+319 GASSFNGATF

-336 DNQATFQNSS
+336 NNQATFQNSS

-357 SNPTNSAQHPQILFE
+357 TNQ
-372 NSSFNGGIFTFNN
+372 
-385 QTNPT
+385 T

-398 LFENSSFSGST
+398 LFENSSFSGGA
-409 TTLKGS
+409 TTLKG
-415 ATFEQAFNNSN
+415 FVDFQQAFNNSN
-426 HQLTIQNASF
+426 HPLTVQNASF
-436 DNATFNNTGK
+436 NNANFNNTGK
-446 ITIEKDASFNNTSFN
+446 ITINESASFNNTTFN
-461 TPVDT
+461 TSINT
-466 NNMSVTGSVTLSGK
+466 NNMTVTGSVTLSGK
-480 NDLKNGSTLDFGSSK
+480 NDLKNGSTLDFGSSQV
-495 ITLAQGA
+495 TLTQGT
-502 TFNLTSLG
+502 TFNFTSLG

-521 GGITYNHL
+521 GGITYNNL

-540 LKTTESSSK
+540 LKTNESSSN
-549 PQSFAQGLWDM
+549 PQSFAQGLWET
-560 ITYNGV
+560 ITYDGV
-566 TGQLLSENAATPKNT
+566 TGQLLSGNAATSKNT
-581 DSSPSAPTKD
+581 DSSPPKSSTN
-591 SPQVYQ
+591 STQVYQ

-612 FSPNSIII
+612 FGPNSIII

-629 PPPTISGS
+629 PPPVINDSK
-637 QFDLSASNYINANMP
+637 FDLSASNYINADMP

-677 QIWGSYTNSFKQTF
+677 QIWGSYTSSFKQTF
-691 STNGSNLVI
+691 SASGSNLVI
-700 GYNATW
+700 GYNSTW
-706 TGNSVSSSGTVSFG
+706 TGNSVSSSDTVSFG

-725 ALNGHCGPWPYYQC
+725 TLNGHCGPWPYYQC
-739 IGTTNGAYSAYHV
+739 TGTTNGTYSAYHV

-784 ATITQHNAGAYS
+784 ATITQHNAGIYS

-803 QNMDSSQNLNGLNA
+803 QSMDNSQNLNALNA
-817 NGKLSVY
+817 NGTLSVY
-824 GATFTNQAKDGK
+824 GTTFTNQAKDGK
-836 FIFNAGQATFEN
+836 FIFNAGQAVFEN

-859 GDSLNFSNNNQ
+859 GDNLNFSNNNQ

-877 ISAKNASFNNAN
+877 IGAKNTIFNNAH
-889 FNNSASFNF
+889 FNNSTSFNF
-898 NNSNATTS
+898 NNSSTTTS

-927 NSTNSDG
+927 NSSDG

-942 NTGSVNIAGNAT
+942 NTGSVNISGNAT
-954 FDNMAFNGPTN
+954 FDNVVFNGPTN

-982 NAPLSFGDGMINF
+982 NAPLSFGDGTIAFN
-995 SAHSVINIGEAIT
+995 AHSVINIGEAVT

-1037 YQGHGASSEKLVSSA
+1037 YQGHGASSEKLVSSV
-1052 GNGIYDVVYSFNN
+1052 GNGVYDVVYSFNN

-1103 QNALGFMTYMPNS
+1103 KDVAGFMTYMPNS
-1116 YNNNLGNLN
+1116 YNNNLGNAN
-1125 NTIYYYDKSIDF
+1125 NTIYYYDNSIDF
-1137 YASGK
+1137 YASGR
-1142 TLFTKAEFSQ
+1142 TLFTKADFSQ
-1152 TLTGQNSAI
+1152 TFTGQNSAI
-1161 VFGAKNIWTNASD
+1161 VFGAKSIWTNASD
-1174 APQSNTIIRFGD
+1174 VPQSNTIIRFGD
-1186 NKGAGSNDAS
+1186 NKGAGSNNAS

-1235 SLNFNGLQ
+1235 SLNFNGLY

-1256 AGTQSSSMNFISNS
+1256 AGTQSSSMNFVSNS

-1303 NSSFRGYVGQTQSVF
+1303 NSSFRGYVGTTQSVF
-1318 KFNAVNAISFTNSSN
+1318 KFNAVNAISFTNSTN

-1364 NAISLSQN
+1364 NAINLSQN
-1372 ASINASNHSTLELS
+1372 ASINASNHSTLELQ

-1417 LIASNGSHLNFNGAV
+1417 LIASNNAHINFNGTT

-1437 NITTSLS
+1437 NVTTSLN
-1444 DSSIVFKGASSLG
+1444 DSSIVFKGAISLG

-1465 SFLDFQGSSA
+1465 SSLDFQGSSA

-1480 AFNFYNNAFS
+1480 AFNFYDNAFS

-1544 SDLNDNKNRVYNI
+1544 SDLSGNKNRVYNI
-1557 IQADMNS
+1557 IQVGMKN
-1564 NWYERISFFGMRIN
+1564 NWYERINFFGMRIN
-1578 DGIYDAKNQTYSFTN
+1578 DGIYDAINQTYSFTN

-1626 IGSEIFNYQ
+1626 IGSEVFNYQ

-1659 SVKGYYNPNQ
+1659 NVKGYYNPNQ

-1683 NLTSESSVISQTY
+1683 DLTSESSTISQTY
-1696 NAQGNPISALHVYNK
+1696 NAQGNPISALHIYNK

-1744 LSNLKGDALNQLTK
+1744 LSTLNSNALKELTK
-1758 LITPSDWKNINE
+1758 LITPNDWKNINE

-1784 NGALII
+1784 NGTLIV
-1790 GATKIGQTNTN
+1790 GATKIGQTETN
-1801 STVVFGGLGYQKPCD
+1801 SVVVFGGLGYQKPCD
-1816 YTDIVCQKFRGTYL
+1816 HTDIVCQKFRGTYL

-1924 SINKAGGLGNLIV
+1924 SINKAGGLGNLIAD
-1937 NTLGSGSVIGGYLT
+1937 TLGSNSVIGGHLT

-2045 SVMLQDIVKPSEAL
+2045 SVMLQDIVKPSSAL
-2059 QNDVVALGKQMI
+2059 QNDVAALGKQMI
-2071 GEFLGQ
+2071 GGFLGQ
-2077 DMLNSLESLLQNQQI
+2077 DTLNSLESLLQNQQI

-2116 IPNLGKKGLFAPY
+2116 IPSLGKKGIFAPY
-2129 GLSQVWQRGDFS
+2129 GLSQVWQKGDFN

-2172 FAGNNHIA
+2172 FAGNNRIA
-2180 FTNHS
+2180 FTNHF

-2210 INAANNNV
+2210 INAGSNNV

-2226 INASCVQQSD
+2226 INASCAQQSD
-2236 PITTN
+2236 P
-2241 TANPCALSAQS
+2241 TAANSTNPCALSAQS
-2252 ANGASSNNASNNAP
+2252 ANGASSSSASNNAP

-2275 LMVTANDFNFSGN
+2275 LMVMANDFNFSGN

-2313 NAQFQANNLTI
+2313 NAQFQANNLII

-2352 QKIGVLQNLVIASNA
+2352 QKIEVLQNLVIASNA

-2384 FGAIHFNLENIQTPA
+2384 LGTIHFNLENSQTPVN
-2399 PLIQAEGIINLNT
+2399 PLIQARGIINLST

-2421 NSMANNTTY
+2421 NSMADNTTY

-2497 ASPNNILSLS
+2497 AHQNNILSLS
-2507 VLHNQVKMS
+2507 VLYDQIKMS
-2516 YGDKV
+2516 YGDKI
-2521 MDFTPPTLQDYIVGI
+2521 MDFTPPTLQDYITGI

-2561 IKTKENPLF
+2561 MDTKENPLF
-2570 APIYLENH
+2570 APIYLKNH

-2584 DATKDLQNTASLI
+2584 GVTKDLQNTASLI
-2597 SNPNFRDNATNLLE
+2597 SNPNFRNNATNLLE

-2625 SDFRAREGESNFSE
+2625 SDFRAREGESDFS
-2639 RLLELKNKRFSD
+2639 LLELKNKRFSD

-2657 FVKYSQPNKHPNN
+2657 FVKYSQLSKHQNN

-2710 YGYSGF
+2710 YGYSDF
-2716 NGNIMRSLGNNVD
+2716 NGNIMHSLGNNVD

-2753 NASHINS
+2753 NATSINS

-2797 LKPQVGLSYHFIGLS
+2797 LKPQVGLSYYFIGLS
-2812 GMKGKMQNPAYQQFV
+2812 GMKGKMNDAAYKQFL

-2845 SRKYFGK
+2845 SRKYFGQ

-2865 LLIKAKGDN
+2865 LLIKSKGDN
-2874 MVRFVGENTLLYRK
+2874 VVRFVGENTLLYRK
-2888 GEIFNTFASVI
+2888 GEVFNTFASVI

-2914 GVGLKMGLQYQDL
+2914 GVGLKMGLQYQDI

>member
-1 MKQFKKKPKKIK
+1 M
-13 RSQKIILKRPLWL
+13 
-26 MPLLIGG
+26 
-33 FASGVYADGT
+33 
-43 DILGLSWGEKS
+43 
-54 QKVCVHR
+54 
-61 PWYAL
+61 
-66 WSCDKWEEKT
+66 
-76 QQFTGNQLI
+76 
-85 TKTWAGGNAANYY
+85 
-98 HSQNN
+98 
-103 QDITANLKNDNGT
+103 
-116 YFLSGLYNYTGGEY
+116 
-130 NGGNL
+130 
-135 DIELGSNATF
+135 
-145 NLGANSGNSFTSWY
+145 
-159 PNGHTNVTFSAG
+159 
-171 TINVNNSV
+171 
-179 EVGNR
+179 
-184 VGSGAGTHTGTATL
+184 
-198 NLNANK
+198 
-204 VTINSNINAY
+204 
-214 KTSQVNIGN
+214 
-223 ANSAITIN
+223 
-231 SVSLS
+231 
-236 GDTCSSLAKIGSGAN
+236 
-251 CSSSGPSY
+251 
-259 SFKGTTSATNTTFSN
+259 
-274 ASGSFTFEESANFS
+274 
-288 GAKLNG
+288 NG

-299 NKGFNATNNTAFN
+299 NKEFSTTNNTAFN
-312 SGSFTFK
+312 SGSFNFK
-319 GTSSFNNATF
+319 GASSFNGTNF
-329 SNASYTF
+329 NNASYTF
-336 DNQATFQNSS
+336 NNQATFQNSS

-352 TFNNQ
+352 TFNDQ
-357 SNPTNSAQHPQILFE
+357 
-372 NSSFNGGIFTFNN
+372 NN
-385 QTNPT
+385 Q
-390 NSAQHPQI
+390 SAQHPQI
-398 LFENSSFSGST
+398 LFENSSFSGNAI
-409 TTLKGS
+409 TLKG
-415 ATFEQAFNNSN
+415 FVNFQQAFNNSN

-436 DNATFNNTGK
+436 NNATFNNTGK
-446 ITIEKDASFNNTSFN
+446 ITINERASFNNTTFN
-461 TPVDT
+461 TSVDT
-466 NNMSVTGSVTLSGK
+466 NNMIITGSVTLSGK

-495 ITLAQGA
+495 VTLTQGT

-510 SEKSVTILNSS
+510 DKNSVTILNSS
-521 GGITYNHL
+521 GGITYNNL

-540 LKTTESSSK
+540 LKTNENSSDS
-549 PQSFAQGLWDM
+549 QSFTQGLWDM

-566 TGQLLSENAATPKNT
+566 TGQLLNENIATSKPT
-581 DSSPSAPTKD
+581 DSSPHKS
-591 SPQVYQ
+591 SSNSVQVYQ

-612 FSPNSIII
+612 FSHNSIII

-629 PPPTISGS
+629 PPPVINGS
-637 QFDLSASNYINANMP
+637 KFDLSASNYINADMP

-691 STNGSNLVI
+691 STSNSNLVI
-700 GYNATW
+700 GYNSTW
-706 TGNSVSSSGTVSFG
+706 TDHNVSSSGTVSFW

-739 IGTTNGAYSAYHV
+739 TGTTNGTYSAYHV

-778 SINIAN
+778 SVNIAN
-784 ATITQHNAGAYS
+784 ATITQHNAGIYS

-803 QNMDSSQNLNGLNA
+803 QGMDNSQNLKGLNS
-817 NGKLSVY
+817 NGTLLVY
-824 GATFTNQAKDGK
+824 GTTFTNQAKDGK
-836 FIFNAGQATFEN
+836 FIFNAGQAVFEN

-877 ISAKNASFNNAN
+877 ISTKNASFNNAN
-889 FNNSASFNF
+889 FNNSTSFNF

-927 NSTNSDG
+927 NSANS
-934 SQNTANFN
+934 SQNNANFN
-942 NTGSVNIAGNAT
+942 NTGSVNISGNAT
-954 FDNMAFNGPTN
+954 FDNVVFNGPTN

-982 NAPLSFGDGMINF
+982 NAPLSFGDGTITFN
-995 SAHSVINIGEAIT
+995 AHSVINIDEAIT

-1037 YQGHGASSEKLVSSA
+1037 YQGHGASSEKLVSSV
-1052 GNGIYDVVYSFNN
+1052 GNGVYDVVYSFNN
-1065 QTYNFQEVF
+1065 QTYNFQEIF

-1087 MVFDYVDM
+1087 MVFDYMDM

-1116 YNNNLGNLN
+1116 YNNNLGNSN
-1125 NTIYYYDKSIDF
+1125 NTIYYYDNSIDF

-1152 TLTGQNSAI
+1152 TFTGQNSAI
-1161 VFGAKNIWTNASD
+1161 VFGAKSIWTNASD
-1174 APQSNTIIRFGD
+1174 SPQSDTIIRFGD

-1235 SLNFNGLQ
+1235 SLNFNALQ

-1256 AGTQSSSMNFISNS
+1256 AGTQSSSMNFVSNS
-1270 ANIQA
+1270 TNIQA

-1280 IDDTAQNKGN
+1280 IDDTAQNGGN
-1290 PNFSFNALNLDFS
+1290 PNFSFSASNLDFS
-1303 NSSFRGYVGQTQSVF
+1303 NSSFRGYVGKTQSVF
-1318 KFNAVNAISFTNSSN
+1318 KFNAANAISFTNSTN
-1333 LSSGLYQIS
+1333 LSSGLYQMQ

-1364 NAISLSQN
+1364 SVINLSQN
-1372 ASINASNHSTLELS
+1372 ASINASNHSTLELK

-1417 LIASNGSHLNFNGAV
+1417 LIVNDGSRLNFNGAV
-1432 NFNSA
+1432 NFNSE
-1437 NITTSLS
+1437 NITTSLNH
-1444 DSSIVFKGASSLG
+1444 SSIVFKGAISLG

-1465 SFLDFQGSSA
+1465 SSLDFQGSSA

-1480 AFNFYNNAFS
+1480 AFNFYDNAFS

-1557 IQADMNS
+1557 IQAGMNS
-1564 NWYERISFFGMRIN
+1564 NWYEHINFFGMRIN
-1578 DGIYDAKNQTYSFTN
+1578 DGVYDAINQTYSFTN

-1626 IGSEIFNYQ
+1626 IGSEVFNYQ

-1646 YSDDAQ
+1646 YSDDAK
-1652 GVFYLTS
+1652 GVFYLAS
-1659 SVKGYYNPNQ
+1659 NVKGYYSPNQ
-1669 SYQASGSNNTTKNN
+1669 SYQANGSNNTTKNN
-1683 NLTSESSVISQTY
+1683 NLTSDSSVISQTY
-1696 NAQGNPISALHVYNK
+1696 NAQGNPISALHIYNK

-1744 LSNLKGDALNQLTK
+1744 LSDLNPNALNQLAK
-1758 LITPSDWKNINE
+1758 LITPNDWKNINE

-1784 NGALII
+1784 NGTLIV

-1801 STVVFGGLGYQKPCD
+1801 SAVVFGGLGYQKPCD

-1881 ILNQANIVSSQTD
+1881 VLNQANIVSSQTD

-1924 SINKAGGLGNLIV
+1924 SINKAGGLGNLIAD
-1937 NTLGSGSVIGGYLT
+1937 TLGSDSVIGGYLT

-1972 NDSGLNTAIKD
+1972 NDSGLNTAIKN

-2015 SMSINDLLSKKGLF
+2015 SMSINDSLSKKGLF
-2029 NQITGFISAN
+2029 NQITSFISAN

-2045 SVMLQDIVKPSEAL
+2045 SVMLQDIVKPSNAL
-2059 QNDVVALGKQMI
+2059 KSDVEALGKQMI

-2077 DMLNSLESLLQNQQI
+2077 DTLNSLESLLQNQQI

-2106 PIYEQ
+2106 SIYEQ

-2116 IPNLGKKGLFAPY
+2116 MPNLGKKGLFAPY
-2129 GLSQVWQRGDFS
+2129 GLSQVWQKGDFN

-2157 ANGGTLSFNAGNSLI
+2157 ANGGALSFNAGDTLI
-2172 FAGNNHIA
+2172 FAGNNHIS
-2180 FTNHS
+2180 FTNHA
-2185 GTLNLL
+2185 GALQLL
-2191 SNQVSNINITTLDA
+2191 SDQVSNINITTLNA

-2226 INASCVQQSD
+2226 INASCAGQSD
-2236 PITTN
+2236 PTTAN
-2241 TANPCALSAQS
+2241 IANPCAISAQS
-2252 ANGASSNNASNNAP
+2252 ANGASSSNASNNAQ

-2288 IYANGVVDFS
+2288 IYANGVVDLS

-2332 NASFVTNNLN
+2332 NASFTANNLN
-2342 IQGAFNNNAT
+2342 IQGSFNNNAT
-2352 QKIGVLQNLVIASNA
+2352 RKIEVLQNLTIASNA
-2367 SLSTGIY
+2367 SLSTRIY

-2384 FGAIHFNLENIQTPA
+2384 FGAIHFNLENIQTPT
-2399 PLIQAEGIINLNT
+2399 PLIQARGIINLNT
-2412 TQTPFINVN
+2412 TQTPFMNVN

-2444 PNSLQSYLKLYTLIN
+2444 PNSLQSYLNLYTLIN

-2497 ASPNNILSLS
+2497 AHQNNILSLS
-2507 VLHNQVKMS
+2507 VLYNQVKMS

-2536 QGQSALNQIEAI
+2536 QGQSALNKIEAV

-2561 IKTKENPLF
+2561 METKENPLF
-2570 APIYLENH
+2570 VPIYLKNH

-2584 DATKDLQNTASLI
+2584 GVAKDLLNTASLI
-2597 SNPNFRDNATNLLE
+2597 SNPNFRNNATNLLE

-2625 SDFRAREGESNFSE
+2625 SDFRAREGESDFSE

-2651 PNPSEI
+2651 SNPGEV
-2657 FVKYSQPNKHPNN
+2657 FVKYSQLSKHPNN
-2670 LWVQGVGGASFISG
+2670 LWVQGIGGASFISG

-2716 NGNIMRSLGNNVD
+2716 NGNIMHSLANNVD

-2753 NASHINS
+2753 NTNSINS
-2760 SNSLLSVLNQ
+2760 SNPLLSVLNQ
-2770 RYNYNTWTTSVNGN
+2770 RYSYNTWTTSVNGN

-2812 GMKGKMQNPAYQQFV
+2812 GMKGKMNDAAYKQFL

-2845 SRKYFGK
+2845 GRKYFGK
-2852 NSYYFVTARLGRD
+2852 NSYYFVTAGLGRD
-2865 LLIKAKGDN
+2865 LLIKSKGDN

-2888 GEIFNTFASVI
+2888 GEVFNTFAI

-2914 GVGLKMGLQYQDL
+2914 GVGLKMGLQYQNI